1 MANNCSLKF
10 NETKVYT
17 NLKAEVGNDDVLFN
31 SLMSAVID
39 GSRPSGFNKEFETYY
54 VNNYGSIPNTNDE
67 SKEVATAIQ
76 NFYKNRNFNVNEHTT
91 DSAFISDVKS
101 KGYTSTAAKTCG
113 IRTTGNLMLAFY
125 HNDLIKGRLEE
136 HAEDRKDNL
145 ANRVI
150 NRMFGAVAKNIL
162 ETRKIEATKEEIA
175 KVRKQLM
182 NTKSNDFIKIEE
194 EVSKYTPQ
202 LRNQFATLKDMLS
215 DKVKY
220 FTEVFQGDDRLGEIR
235 FKKDDEISQQEVNW
249 NESYSIEDD
258 EALNLDDAAD
268 NGSNSEK
275 DTTTARWEDNGTKSD
290 FMKDFSFAVRSYLS
304 TIPKLSSTEV
314 SADGKYQYDKSNP
327 LGMVDYMDFKS
338 VDNAIKGDIETT
350 NIDAFLKKLEDVAE
364 SNKEYAGLAY
374 LANDLRKKPDFA
386 YKVFQVYRR
395 RTMRKQ
401 QARIDDNT
409 VIPVRSNTRADKL
422 ETLRINYLNDIKST
436 ALNIMIEDTK
446 DILESIKTKIK
457 DYKALQKTKG
467 FDLNKEALSADIIN
481 AIASRLK
488 QYYPSLD
495 KAAIERFARL
505 NGKVDGKAP
514 NIANNLTQLYGY
526 LENTA
531 KYANETLT
539 NKKYLDN
546 KFKEANKI
554 EDKKARKEALDSVRE
569 AYKQGYLS
577 TNTKT
582 YALELAKALAPY
594 SVVNIDSN
602 STNALGNQ
610 SADQINDSM
619 ITNFLNAIKATLTEE
634 QKDGTKVSTELINYG
649 KYKFQGVQYNLSG
662 ILMEHRNENGA
673 IINYGLFYKDKDGNI
688 QITNYAR
695 DMVNI
700 SLFDG
705 AGNPNTKDNVLYSGM
720 SKGDYVYTGFAQYFN
735 AEQNP
740 NMLMGDYFMRIP
752 SDAPKNFVVHAPRY
766 KVDGLFSKMHAIR
779 NAKGEVIGKEV
790 SVDDI
795 NENHPIVQQFKN
807 IFKQEL
813 LDMANF
819 INIVFEVKEN
829 IETLEDGTVVDQRGR
844 IVFNNDN
851 TPMFKKGWGLDA
863 ESARRVFANYHI
875 GKGHKHFIEK
885 KGDGWAFNGLLFKDD
900 RFVLT
905 DYKTGTTTKYG
916 DSLLKYLFPSL
927 YGGAR
932 DGFIPFTINANGE
945 VELNLTADQ
954 EAMITRM
961 VKGFV
966 TDYSNNAIARMS
978 EYKDLDINNLINEKN
993 SIDFAL
999 NHRLMYIAFNDVF
1012 EGDTKFYKDT
1022 QTFLKR
1028 SKESQA
1034 SGVPYGFVD
1043 TSLDLRENSTI
1054 VQGAF
1059 LNTPEVQA
1067 RLKAIGLDVQ
1077 QKTKFNG
1084 ITIKN
1089 TVRTSEECKVAKTYP
1104 DGRIE
1109 GEDGILVK
1117 DLVKNA
1123 KLTLEQARDLMGGP
1137 ILYKPDGTPE
1147 LNKDKSCRRS
1157 GGFSNTTV
1165 NDAQSY
1171 ITFEEWIRRIAGRG
1185 QLNDYL
1191 PLIEAIQDESKEI
1204 PADLLKKF
1212 VQVQKNFYYD
1222 QYYDEKLNTIAPRQI
1237 KNAEFVLVPR
1247 FIRGTQLEQVY
1258 NAMKDNNI
1266 DQLNTEETSKA
1277 GKARVLTIFDEK
1289 TGEVTEEHLKDFN
1302 NKAEDYR
1309 DEYDYNHLYT
1319 QQETPQ
1325 HMNAKNKAGIQIMKK
1340 ILDNIARNSPLY
1352 AYKEDFFNMYVA
1364 NIKDS
1369 FNNLVDELKIP
1380 IDKDGNIKFDES
1392 GNITGLDMQVFF
1404 DKLKDECM
1412 RLGLDSNM
1420 MDFVTL
1426 NASMPIAPNGC
1437 PNPVMPTY
1445 LSNVINKLESISQ
1458 AMFNSAITRQ
1468 ELPGFHAAQITN
1480 VGFKAT
1486 KDQVSYSKELKY
1498 HPNGERYIEIMLPK
1512 SNFGFAKNADGT
1524 YKDVD
1529 EVRDKDGNLIG
1540 GLLKQL
1546 QDAHLDTLIGYRI
1559 PTEGKQSVCVMK
1571 VVGFLD
1577 DAQGSTIVVP
1587 DDWVSQT
1594 GSDFDIDSV
1603 YGIQYNTYIGR
1614 DGNIKRATWKDTVTE
1629 NDWLNYIRRETG
1641 LKLSGIDNET
1651 FENIKTE
1658 AKASTKAEA
1667 RDARKAEIEEIKN
1680 KFDEIESEAYFNLD
1694 DNTKEVIKLIHEK
1707 INEAYGA
1714 KPSKAKY
1721 QEQLEVEIATL
1732 SDRLEDFKDTY
1743 IEEELDAI
1751 KDYIEAKNQILNNV
1765 INGFEL
1771 SDDFDYNAIKSEK
1784 IKSAI
1789 KAYKDEQLR
1798 LAKQV
1803 AKGSRLL
1810 QFEAY
1815 KKKFDSDVI
1824 GNNSRQ
1830 ARNNRLLDDMIHILR
1845 ANESLEE
1852 NLSRSNFESIIAAR
1866 DKVMNPIVKE
1876 VRESRSPYDFL
1887 DQAAYQEDV
1896 MSGAKLKAF
1905 SVTRDT
1911 FCSVCNTVRP
1921 RIADNYVVKIAY
1933 SKDKY
1938 NLKELK
1944 KRFEKVEETDE
1955 GYVVTHNTLGWT
1967 NDNKNVDGYILTAYS
1982 SQTTAHILDAVKEGA
1997 IPNVN
2002 DFTFAVYK
2010 TLVDIGSNY
2019 DTAVGFIM
2027 QPAITRIVNAY
2038 NANKSIYSDK
2048 HNKPIEEAIASLG
2061 KEILNA
2067 YHIKTDKMN
2076 LDDIVARVN
2085 ALLGVKYSLDKHND
2099 ITLSPDELA
2108 KRLLNNDSRPVKEN
2122 KYIKHNT
2129 YSGLIDYND
2138 NSVFVFGSNP
2148 LGINGN
2154 PSKGTGGAALVALNQ
2169 GRVQQGEIMDNTI
2182 SNNGRAYGLTTV
2194 KAPNARNNK
2203 GNQLSI
2209 EEITNNIKKLYQYA
2223 NNNKDK
2229 TFKVAY
2235 TDGKLL
2241 NGHSIEELVNAFI
2254 NAGEIP
2260 NNVLFSDTLN
2270 KYFVKQTNINKENIN
2285 NIATDWTVLFAY
2297 NDLAKLSN
2305 KIGDTARVCNPD
2317 RFGAKQSIFA
2327 TRKVFND
2334 IADLIEDENPALV
2347 VGTSSIVNSIYA
2359 GYDPN
2364 KGLRSYITSDAKSAY
2379 PSLNAFLKYASAP
2392 SILVNR
2398 MLFDTEQD
2406 NFRIANRA
2414 IEVINGSNN
2423 VTEKDYKGFTQY
2435 ILNTAYK
2442 QTDAVVC
2449 NYTYDI
2455 EKKQTVVNKEV
2466 DETDEALRI
2475 MGYGCTPDFT
2485 FNVKDVTN
2493 PTQEEVD
2500 TWSKLSPAQKISWLK
2515 ANSVDAGIFNYINTN
2530 LFNEYEMN
2538 RDGQSRQT
2546 IRFNEDAIDSE
2557 TAYNLFDTA
2566 FSSDNPL
2573 VKLAAMDMIK
2583 YAFVAEGFKI
2593 GRGAINKCIKND
2605 ALRDENT
2612 FVQYNGSRTSVV
2624 AQIKAQI
2631 DNAVARTDLIEQYLR
2646 TDPGVTNVPHK
2657 FMNKKYSSM
2666 FKTVTRGM
2674 YEFSLNDKNNA
2685 IEFGF
2690 ARESNSKVV
2699 PIQFND
2705 YIYITKKEG
2714 NESVTKLYKI
2724 VSPAP
2729 GIGFAYPLN
2738 SLEAGEDREVSIN
2751 NANNSVPLPSYYE
2764 AVIENLM
2771 SDDTDYTLEQLNEL
2785 YKKHIATTKVNK
2797 VKAVTHFDIMA
2808 DANND
2813 NGGAKDAI
2821 NKIIKTFNNYE
2832 GNRIFIQNM
2841 YLYGKTKYDSFTP
2854 PIHVEGETISNDG
2867 ESISINGNFLF
2878 RRATKVSIE
2887 SHNIRTGEHI
2897 EEKPQMVEIVR
2908 ETPMASSR
2916 EEVTLGSASSKL
2928 EQSLRT
2934 TTDSFE
2940 KNIVKELN
2948 RRSGLGDIE
2957 AGKLMRQLRGEGFEQ
2972 STKGYKE
2979 FKDSVFY
2986 SGYAYL
2992 KHKVNSTL
3000 GKFNQFYRDENGNYF
3015 AINSPEVIEAIKNNP
3030 DLQRQFLEAL
3040 ADANAIIDK
3049 FGIINQIK
3057 ADEIENPTL
3066 KFYIEEM
3073 QKMIKELSNTSV
3085 IDDAEVKFGID
3096 YLQKLSNDPNI
3107 QNGIVSIWDGF
3118 HSSGWLDAWFGD
3130 LQEQGN
3136 SLVQVVTRKVM
3147 ADIHAKESQSKDFA
3161 VAFGKHFEDIKARA
3175 AKVGASVDLN
3185 KIFDKNGNIVRNYTD
3200 KFVEDIKELK
3210 RNVAKARVNVQE
3222 NPMEYI
3228 QAKHKLDKFLLD
3240 HVNREYVDSYYQK
3253 LYNEDEFII
3262 NNHPQIYSEYVKL
3275 RETIRQI
3282 NSRRIDGVL
3291 SKEFED
3297 KLVELRTKIDDL
3309 TSQFIGNDYKPAYEY
3324 GFPGIERAPDDSI
3337 IVINQELYDNARKQ
3351 SLNDAIQLDQYLRR
3365 IKDIKE
3371 EYTAKEEK
3379 EGFRDMLDKM
3389 LNIIDNAEVRDS
3401 NGKVTTPASQ
3411 LDTNKEYKK
3420 AKEWI
3425 ANNAHWSVDDILKVQ
3440 IEDAYKKLGITSG
3453 KASKAR
3459 KLIKEKLTKGEQI
3472 YDEFGNIDAS
3482 KFTNT
3487 EIAKIKEDVERNY
3500 GTTNTSLFSDRN
3512 LINSAELTNEAAPSE
3527 FFKMLNSGGRSNP
3540 EYQKI
3545 ITKINDITRKYYNSA
3560 AKIVETSKMSIEDL
3574 KTLADLYD
3582 ELDKTKKKIKTKYG
3596 YDVYEAY
3603 SEYAKEN
3610 VNEKAY
3616 YDEEGEAKKRTEP
3629 EFYTLWKRVN
3639 IRYEVLRDEKGKIV
3653 IDETT
3658 GKAVY
3663 DLTKAPKPN
3672 HWLYTTIAPNDAY
3685 WKDLNKRD
3693 PKEAA
3698 RQKKEVEDKTKA
3710 QEFLSN
3716 TLETINTP
3724 QYYKAKNAALAKG
3737 IDYYK
3742 EWYDNNHVY
3751 NPFTH
3756 AYEALPIWNR
3766 TRVIPSIDNGEYS
3779 PNWTQTT
3786 LTPKAHYKNPN
3797 YIESYTDNENYKTVE
3812 TDDKNGTTH
3821 VPGYDNNLGLNEYE
3835 QEAKQYIQD
3844 TLMQF
3849 AKTETAKRAIASGM
3863 APHRVKKAEHDAKWA
3878 AKQAKEFIG
3887 FSDMLPSGK
3896 DSWYEKIDYSEDR
3909 TIDMPMLMTQL
3920 KNKESVDLDN
3930 IRSTKPK
3937 RETYTSD
3944 EAYEKDLE
3952 AYQKRMDEATKK
3964 NEEIHQ
3970 KLLDRDYIGAIQD
3983 FISAAGHYNAIQDNK
3998 QLLFYTHRMLSKM
4011 KAYDTNLGWNNLRKD
4026 SQTSTSDETSYI
4038 EKADTRLQ
4046 EQFDNWVRRLVYDQ
4060 YKIPQNKLTRN
4071 ASMLQSFTSA
4081 KFMMLNFTGAIGNIT
4096 IGESAIAGEYI
4107 AKEYFTPT
4115 GWLKGKNMWRQAV
4128 PSFIR
4133 GMANEDS
4140 TTLADAL
4147 VKFMNI
4153 VDFDEV
4159 NNRPTVHLD
4168 ADTILNKIRDFMYS
4182 PNSMGEHFMQNGAM
4196 FSMFFDNRMV
4206 KVPDAESNG
4215 RLGYEAM
4222 TWEQYKNKF
4231 HEYAMKNIIGGNE
4244 ELLNKYETF
4253 KKNILA
4259 DDNKKKEYIWNR
4271 RDINTEFAN
4280 LYLTKEQKKQFIA
4293 ERKKLEKEAKVKFEE
4308 LPTVMDQLDLKD
4320 GRLAFKEGS
4329 ILAELQA
4336 KSQDKEVGDGY
4347 MFLGYMKGKVISVN
4361 KKIHGVYDKLG
4372 AAQLEKQW
4380 WGSLAMQYHKHIY
4393 PGVMKH
4399 YRRKGYFNE
4408 ERGTKE
4414 VGCAPAL
4421 FDFLTTPIRQLRYE
4435 KEMSD
4440 GQVEALE
4447 SLQVLLKGYAE
4458 FAMNLQT
4465 NWQLMPKWQRA
4476 SIERAAGDVVGALGG
4491 VCTALAVRCIWD
4503 DDDLKNSLWGN
4514 LMLYEADDLTTQS
4527 MMYNM
4532 LFLPQQ
4538 FDQLWSSPIAGV
4550 TAGKDIMSAC
4560 NNIAAY
4566 VMDDD
4571 YDPNYTSGRYAGQN
4585 KILVKLGRQIP
4596 IYRSLNNLAT
4606 LDKANSYYKTGDNL
4620 LTLINV
4626 KDWANDIRGTS
4637 SLER

>member
-17 NLKAEVGNDDVLFN
+17 NLKAEVGNNEVLFN

-54 VNNYGSIPNTNDE
+54 ANNYGSIPNTNDK

-150 NRMFGAVAKNIL
+150 NRMLGAVAKNIL
-162 ETRKIEATKEEIA
+162 EARKVEATKEEIA

-182 NTKSNDFIKIEE
+182 NTKSNDFIKLEN

-220 FTEVFQGDDRLGEIR
+220 FTQVIQTDDRLGEIR
-235 FKKDDEISQQEVNW
+235 FKKDDDLSQQEADW
-249 NESYSIEDD
+249 SESFDIEDD
-258 EALNLDDAAD
+258 YDLNLNNAAD
-268 NGSNSEK
+268 NVSNNEK

-338 VDNAIKGDIETT
+338 IDNGIKGDIETT
-350 NIDAFLKKLEDVAE
+350 NIDAFLNKLKDVAE

-374 LANDLRKKPDFA
+374 LANDLKKKPDFA

-409 VIPVRSNTRADKL
+409 VVPVRSNTRADKL

-436 ALNIMIEDTK
+436 ALNIMIEDTN
-446 DILESIKTKIK
+446 DILGAIKTKID
-457 DYKALQKTKG
+457 DYKKLQKTKG
-467 FDLNKEALSADIIN
+467 FDLNKQALSADIIN

-505 NGKVDGKAP
+505 NGKDDGKTV
-514 NIANNLTQLYGY
+514 NISNNLTQLYGY

-531 KYANETLT
+531 KYANETLR
-539 NKKYLDN
+539 NKQYLDN
-546 KFKEANKI
+546 RFKEANKI
-554 EDKKARKEALDSVRE
+554 KDKKAKKEALDSVRE

-577 TNTKT
+577 TNTKA

-619 ITNFLNAIKATLTEE
+619 ITNFLNAVKATLTEE

-673 IINYGLFYKDKDGNI
+673 VINYGLFYKDKDGNI

-695 DMVNI
+695 DMINI

-752 SDAPKNFVVHAPRY
+752 SDAPKNFIVNAPRY

-790 SVDDI
+790 SVEDI
-795 NENHPIVQQFKN
+795 NENHPIVQQFRN

-813 LDMANF
+813 LDMINF
-819 INIVFEVKEN
+819 INIVFETNSLGQIKYN
-829 IETLEDGTVVDQRGR
+829 DDGS
-844 IVFNNDN
+844 
-851 TPMFKKGWGLDA
+851 PMFKKGWGLDT

-885 KGDGWAFNGLLFKDD
+885 KGNGWVFNGLLFKDD

-905 DYKTGTTTKYG
+905 DYKTGKTTKYG
-916 DSLLKYLFPSL
+916 DRLLKYLFPSL

-932 DGFIPFTINANGE
+932 DGFIPFTTNANGE
-945 VELNLTADQ
+945 VELNLSADQ

-966 TDYSNNAIARMS
+966 TDYSNNAITRMS

-1059 LNTPEVQA
+1059 LNTPEIQA

-1089 TVRTSEECKVAKTYP
+1089 TVRTSEECKVAKVYP
-1104 DGRIE
+1104 DGRVE

-1123 KLTLEQARDLMGGP
+1123 KLTLDQARDLMGGP
-1137 ILYKPDGTPE
+1137 IMYDNNGKPKLNDDGSYK
-1147 LNKDKSCRRS
+1147 RS

-1222 QYYDEKLNTIAPRQI
+1222 QYYDKELNTIAPRQI

-1247 FIRGTQLEQVY
+1247 FIKGTQLEQVY
-1258 NAMKDNNI
+1258 KAMKDNNI

-1309 DEYDYNHLYT
+1309 EEYDYNHLYT

-1340 ILDNIARNSPLY
+1340 ILDNIDSNSPLY

-1369 FNNLVDELKIP
+1369 FNQLIKELKIP
-1380 IDKDGNIKFDES
+1380 LDKDGNIKFDES
-1392 GNITGLDMQVFF
+1392 GNITGIDMQVFF

-1426 NASMPIAPNGC
+1426 NASMPISANGC

-1512 SNFGFAKNADGT
+1512 SNFGFAKNTDGT

-1546 QDAHLDTLIGYRI
+1546 QDAGLDTLIGYRI

-1614 DGNIKRATWKDTVTE
+1614 DGNIKKATWKDTVTE

-1641 LKLSGIDNET
+1641 LKLSGIDNEK
-1651 FENIKTE
+1651 FENIKAD

-1667 RDARKAEIEEIKN
+1667 RDARKAEITEIKN
-1680 KFDEIESEAYFNLD
+1680 RFDEIESEAYFNLD
-1694 DNTKEVIKLIHEK
+1694 DDTKEVIKLIHEK
-1707 INEAYGA
+1707 INEAYGP

-1721 QEQLEVEIATL
+1721 QEQLEVEISTL
-1732 SDRLEDFKDTY
+1732 TKRLEDFKDTY

-1751 KDYIEAKNQILNNV
+1751 KDYIEAKKQILNNV

-1815 KKKFDSDVI
+1815 KKKFDSDIV
-1824 GNNSRQ
+1824 GNNTRA
-1830 ARNNRLLDDMIHILR
+1830 ARNNRLLDDMIHILQ

-1866 DKVMNPIVKE
+1866 DKVMNPVVKE
-1876 VRESRSPYDFL
+1876 VREARSPYDFL

-1921 RIADNYVVKIAY
+1921 HIADNYVVKIAY
-1933 SKDKY
+1933 NKDKY
-1938 NLKELK
+1938 NLEELQ
-1944 KRFEKVEETDE
+1944 KRFEKVEETDDS
-1955 GYVVTHNTLGWT
+1955 YVVTHNTLGWT

-2010 TLVDIGSNY
+2010 TLADIGSNY

-2061 KEILNA
+2061 KDILNA

-2076 LDDIVARVN
+2076 LEQIVDKVN

-2108 KRLLNNDSRPVKEN
+2108 KRLLNDENRPVK
-2122 KYIKHNT
+2122 
-2129 YSGLIDYND
+2129 G
-2138 NSVFVFGSNP
+2138 SV
-2148 LGINGN
+2148 
-2154 PSKGTGGAALVALNQ
+2154 
-2169 GRVQQGEIMDNTI
+2169 
-2182 SNNGRAYGLTTV
+2182 
-2194 KAPNARNNK
+2194 
-2203 GNQLSI
+2203 
-2209 EEITNNIKKLYQYA
+2209 YQ
-2223 NNNKDK
+2223 
-2229 TFKVAY
+2229 
-2235 TDGKLL
+2235 
-2241 NGHSIEELVNAFI
+2241 H
-2254 NAGEIP
+2254 
-2260 NNVLFSDTLN
+2260 
-2270 KYFVKQTNINKENIN
+2270 
-2285 NIATDWTVLFAY
+2285 DWAVLFAY
-2297 NDLAKLSN
+2297 KDLAKLSD
-2305 KIGDTARVCNPD
+2305 KIGSTARVCNPD

-2359 GYDPN
+2359 GYDPT
-2364 KGLRSYITSDAKSAY
+2364 KGLRSYITSDATSAY

-2442 QTDAVVC
+2442 QTDAVVS
-2449 NYTYDI
+2449 NYTYDV

-2466 DETDEALRI
+2466 EEEDEALRI

-2500 TWSKLSPAQKISWLK
+2500 AWSKLSPAQKISWLK
-2515 ANSVDAGIFNYINTN
+2515 ANSVDSGIFNYINTN

-2546 IRFNEDAIDSE
+2546 IRFNEDAVDNE

-2566 FSSDNPL
+2566 FNSNIPL
-2573 VKLAAMDMIK
+2573 VKLAAMDMVK

-2593 GRGAINKCIKND
+2593 GRGAINKCIKNT

-2612 FVQYNGSRTSVV
+2612 FVQYNGSRTSVI
-2624 AQIKAQI
+2624 AQIKAQV
-2631 DNAVARTDLIEQYLR
+2631 DNAVARTDLVEQYLR

-2657 FMNKKYSSM
+2657 FMSKKYSSI
-2666 FKTVTRGM
+2666 FKPLTRGM
-2674 YEFSLNDKNNA
+2674 YDLSIGKNPSFEDDLIA
-2685 IEFGF
+2685 FGF
-2690 ARESNSKVV
+2690 ARQRYSNDVSTKY
-2699 PIQFND
+2699 ND

-2714 NESVTKLYKI
+2714 NESVTRLYKI

-2729 GIGFAYPLN
+2729 YIAFAYPLN
-2738 SLEAGEDREVSIN
+2738 SLESNEDREVSIN

-2764 AVIENLM
+2764 AVISNLM
-2771 SDDTDYTLEQLNEL
+2771 NSDVADYTLPELNEL
-2785 YKKHIATTKVNK
+2785 YKHHIATTKVNK
-2797 VKAVTHFDIMA
+2797 VKAATHFDIMQ

-2841 YLYGKTKYDSFTP
+2841 YLYDKTKYNSFTP
-2854 PIHVEGETISNDG
+2854 PIHIEGETISNDG
-2867 ESISINGNFLF
+2867 EPISINGNFLF

-2897 EEKPQMVEIVR
+2897 EEKPQLVEIVR

-2916 EEVTLGSASSKL
+2916 EEITLGSASSKL

-2992 KHKVNSTL
+2992 KHKVNNTL
-3000 GKFNQFYRDENGNYF
+3000 GKFSQFYRDDNGNYY
-3015 AINSPEVIEAIKNNP
+3015 AINSPEVIDAIKNNP
-3030 DLQRQFLEAL
+3030 ALQRQFLEAL

-3073 QKMIKELSNTSV
+3073 QKMIKELSNSSI

-3107 QNGIVSIWDGF
+3107 QNGIVSIFDGF
-3118 HSSGWLDAWFGD
+3118 HSSGWFDAWVGD

-3147 ADIHAKESQSKDFA
+3147 ADIRAKESQAKDFA

-3175 AKVGASVDLN
+3175 AKVGASVELN

-3210 RNVAKARVNVQE
+3210 RNLAKARVNVQE

-3275 RETIRQI
+3275 REAIRQI

-3324 GFPGIERAPDDSI
+3324 GFPGTEQAPDGSV
-3337 IVINQELYDNARKQ
+3337 IVTNQEVYDNARKQ
-3351 SLNDAIQLDQYLRR
+3351 SLNDAVQLDQYLRR

-3411 LDTNKEYKK
+3411 LETNKEYKK

-3425 ANNAHWSVDDILKVQ
+3425 ANNAHWSVDDVLKVR
-3440 IEDAYKKLGITSG
+3440 IEDAYKKLGITSS

-3459 KLIKEKLTKGEQI
+3459 ALIKEKLAKGEQI

-3482 KFTNT
+3482 KFTNV
-3487 EIAKIKEDVERNY
+3487 EIAAIKEDVERNY
-3500 GTTNTSLFSDRN
+3500 GTSNTSLFSDRN
-3512 LINSAELTNEAAPSE
+3512 LINSAEPTNEAAPSE

-3545 ITKINDITRKYYNSA
+3545 ITKINNITRKYYNSA

-3574 KTLADLYD
+3574 KALADLYD
-3582 ELDKTKKKIKTKYG
+3582 ELDKTKKKIGGHYG
-3596 YDVYEAY
+3596 YDAYQAY
-3603 SEYAKEN
+3603 SKYAKEN
-3610 VNEKAY
+3610 VNEQAY
-3616 YDEEGEAKKRTEP
+3616 YSEEDEAKKRTEP

-3639 IRYEVLRDEKGKIV
+3639 ARYEVLRDKKGKIMV
-3653 IDETT
+3653 NETT
-3658 GKAVY
+3658 DKAVY

-3685 WKDLNKRD
+3685 WEDLNKRD

-3737 IDYYK
+3737 NAYYK

-3786 LTPKAHYKNPN
+3786 LTPKANYKNPN
-3797 YIESYTDNENYKTVE
+3797 YIEGYTDNENYKTVE

-3863 APHRVKKAEHDAKWA
+3863 APHRAKKAEHDAKWA

-3896 DSWYEKIDYSEDR
+3896 DTWYEKIDYSEDR

-3952 AYQKRMDEATKK
+3952 AYQKRIDEATKK

-3998 QLLFYTHRMLSKM
+3998 QLLFYTHRMLGKM

-4060 YKIPQNKLTRN
+4060 YKIPQNKLTRT

-4081 KFMMLNFTGAIGNIT
+4081 KFMMLNITGGIGNIT
-4096 IGESAIAGEYI
+4096 VGESAIAGEYI

-4159 NNRPTVHLD
+4159 NNRPTVNLD

-4231 HEYAMKNIIGGNE
+4231 HEYAMRNIIGGNE
-4244 ELLNKYETF
+4244 ELFNKYEEF

-4308 LPTVMDQLDLKD
+4308 LPTIMDQLDLKD

-4435 KEMSD
+4435 KEISD

-4447 SLQVLLKGYAE
+4447 SLQVLLKSYAE

-4550 TAGKDIMSAC
+4550 TAGKDIMAAC

-4585 KILVKLGRQIP
+4585 KIIVKLGRQIP

>member
-17 NLKAEVGNDDVLFN
+17 NLKAEVGNNDVLFN

-54 VNNYGSIPNTNDE
+54 ANNYGSIPNTNDE
-67 SKEVATAIQ
+67 SKEVVNAIQ

-125 HNDLIKGRLEE
+125 HNDLIKGRLDE

-150 NRMFGAVAKNIL
+150 NRMLGAVAKNIL
-162 ETRKIEATKEEIA
+162 EARKVESTKEEIA

-182 NTKSNDFIKIEE
+182 NTKSNDFIKLEN

-220 FTEVFQGDDRLGEIR
+220 FTQVIQTDDRLGEIR
-235 FKKDDEISQQEVNW
+235 FKKDDDLSQQEADW
-249 NESYSIEDD
+249 SESFDIEDD
-258 EALNLDDAAD
+258 DDLNLNNAAD
-268 NGSNSEK
+268 NASNNEK
-275 DTTTARWEDNGTKSD
+275 DTTTSRWEDNGTKSD

-327 LGMVDYMDFKS
+327 LGMVDYMDFKVVNS
-338 VDNAIKGDIETT
+338 AIRGDIETT
-350 NIDAFLKKLEDVAE
+350 NIDAFLKKLEDIAE
-364 SNKEYAGLAY
+364 SNKEYAGLTY
-374 LANDLRKKPDFA
+374 LANDLRNKPDFA
-386 YKVFQVYRR
+386 YKLFQVYRR
-395 RTMRKQ
+395 RTIRKQ
-401 QARIDDNT
+401 QVRIDDTT
-409 VIPVRSNTRADKL
+409 VAPARSNTRADKL

-436 ALNIMIEDTK
+436 ALNIMIEDTN
-446 DILESIKTKIK
+446 DILGAIKTKIA
-457 DYKALQKTKG
+457 DYKTLQKTKG
-467 FDLNKEALSADIIN
+467 FDLNKEALSGEIIN
-481 AIASRLK
+481 DIATRLK

-514 NIANNLTQLYGY
+514 NIANNITQLYSY

-531 KYANETLT
+531 KHANITLN
-539 NKKYLDN
+539 NKRNLDN
-546 KFKEANKI
+546 RFKEANKI
-554 EDKKARKEALDSVRE
+554 KDKKARKEALDIVRE

-577 TNTKT
+577 TNTKA
-582 YALELAKALAPY
+582 YALELAKSLAPY

-619 ITNFLNAIKATLTEE
+619 ITNFLNAVKATLIEQ

-649 KYKFQGVQYNLSG
+649 KYKFRGVQYNLSG

-673 IINYGLFYKDKDGNI
+673 ITNYGLFYKDKDGNI

-695 DMVNI
+695 DMINI

-740 NMLMGDYFMRIP
+740 NMIMGDYFMRIP

-766 KVDGLFSKMHAIR
+766 KVDGLFSKMHAIK
-779 NAKGEVIGKEV
+779 NAKGEVIAKEV

-819 INIVFEVKEN
+819 INIVFEVKEKT
-829 IETLEDGTVVDQRGR
+829 ETLEDDTVVDQRGR

-863 ESARRVFANYHI
+863 ESARRVFADYHI
-875 GKGHKHFIEK
+875 AKGHKHFIEK

-905 DYKTGTTTKYG
+905 DYKTGKTTKYG
-916 DSLLKYLFPSL
+916 DKLLKYLFPSL
-927 YGGAR
+927 YGEAR
-932 DGFIPFTINANGE
+932 DGFIPFTTNTNGE

-961 VKGFV
+961 VKGFI
-966 TDYSNNAIARMS
+966 TDYSNDAITRMS
-978 EYKDLDINNLINEKN
+978 EYKELDINNLINEKN

-999 NHRLMYIAFNDVF
+999 NHRLMYIAFNDIF

-1043 TSLDLRENSTI
+1043 TSLDLRKNSTI

-1089 TVRTSEECKVAKTYP
+1089 TVRTSEECKVDTEDTTGKLT
-1104 DGRIE
+1104 DK
-1109 GEDGILVK
+1109 DGILVK
-1117 DLVKNA
+1117 DLVKNT
-1123 KLTLEQARDLMGGP
+1123 KLTVEQARKLM
-1137 ILYKPDGTPE
+1137 K
-1147 LNKDKSCRRS
+1147 
-1157 GGFSNTTV
+1157 GFSGTTV

-1185 QLNDYL
+1185 QLNEYL

-1222 QYYDEKLNTIAPRQI
+1222 QYYDKKLNTIAPRQI

-1258 NAMKDNNI
+1258 EAMKANKI

-1309 DEYDYNHLYT
+1309 EEYDYNHLYT

-1340 ILDNIARNSPLY
+1340 ILDNIDSNSPLY
-1352 AYKEDFFNMYVA
+1352 FYKEDFFNMYVA

-1369 FNNLVDELKIP
+1369 FNKLVDELKIP
-1380 IDKDGNIKFDES
+1380 LDKDGNIKFDEA
-1392 GNITGLDMQVFF
+1392 GNITGVDMQVFF

-1426 NASMPIAPNGC
+1426 NASMPIATNGC

-1445 LSNVINKLESISQ
+1445 LSNVVNKLESISQ

-1480 VGFKAT
+1480 VGFNSKKYTEENPFNLDGIDKTKFDVEVYDREKTPGYKSKALRIYIKGKKKGWFELVKDKEDNNYSVHFKTTTEKIGKVEQDGKIVNPSTKEERNELYTALRNAIPNGANVSTWGSISDGGVYALNKLGKGWKKVGERTIKHKKDDKDIVISVYQKNGLTTSKTLRYHPAT
-1486 KDQVSYSKELKY
+1486 KE
-1498 HPNGERYIEIMLPK
+1498 HPEGERYIEIMIPA

-1524 YKDVD
+1524 YKKSK
-1529 EVRDKDGNLIG
+1529 EE
-1540 GLLKQL
+1540 LLKEL
-1546 QDAHLDTLIGYRI
+1546 QAAGLDTLIGYRI

-1603 YGIQYNTYIGR
+1603 YGIQYNTYI
-1614 DGNIKRATWKDTVTE
+1614 DKHGNIRKQDYSEKLDIYDYANYVNRHLEKADKIKDKSVRE
-1629 NDWLNYIRRETG
+1629 AFEKLNKEIDEQFEKSRKELSEEETQAYDALSDETKELVKAAHKVFESQAVKNPETGKLTKDSYLKQLQFIADYIRTNKTTLDNADNNFISVHEDMVD
-1641 LKLSGIDNET
+1641 SISNEYIDKKT
-1651 FENIKTE
+1651 FK
-1658 AKASTKAEA
+1658 S
-1667 RDARKAEIEEIKN
+1667 D
-1680 KFDEIESEAYFNLD
+1680 
-1694 DNTKEVIKLIHEK
+1694 
-1707 INEAYGA
+1707 
-1714 KPSKAKY
+1714 KAKEILQARIDKFNKAAKKLGIMSY
-1721 QEQLEVEIATL
+1721 KQYLAQNVE
-1732 SDRLEDFKDTY
+1732 
-1743 IEEELDAI
+1743 DANTR
-1751 KDYIEAKNQILNNV
+1751 E
-1765 INGFEL
+1765 
-1771 SDDFDYNAIKSEK
+1771 
-1784 IKSAI
+1784 
-1789 KAYKDEQLR
+1789 
-1798 LAKQV
+1798 
-1803 AKGSRLL
+1803 
-1810 QFEAY
+1810 
-1815 KKKFDSDVI
+1815 
-1824 GNNSRQ
+1824 
-1830 ARNNRLLDDMIHILR
+1830 ARNNRLLDDMIHILK

-1866 DKVMNPIVKE
+1866 DKVMNPIIKE
-1876 VRESRSPYDFL
+1876 VREARSPYDFL

-1911 FCSVCNTVRP
+1911 FCSVCNTVHP
-1921 RIADNYVVKIAY
+1921 HITDKYTIKVAY

-1938 NLKELK
+1938 NLEELQ

-2010 TLVDIGSNY
+2010 TLADIGSNY

-2027 QPAITRIVNAY
+2027 QPAITTIVNAY

-2048 HNKPIEEAIASLG
+2048 HNKPIEEAIKSTGRA
-2061 KEILNA
+2061 ILET
-2067 YHIKTDKMN
+2067 YHINTDKMN
-2076 LDDIVARVN
+2076 LGEIVDRVN
-2085 ALLGVKYSLDKHND
+2085 GLLGTKYSLDKHND

-2108 KRLLNNDSRPVKEN
+2108 KRLLNDKNRPVK
-2122 KYIKHNT
+2122 
-2129 YSGLIDYND
+2129 G
-2138 NSVFVFGSNP
+2138 SV
-2148 LGINGN
+2148 
-2154 PSKGTGGAALVALNQ
+2154 
-2169 GRVQQGEIMDNTI
+2169 
-2182 SNNGRAYGLTTV
+2182 
-2194 KAPNARNNK
+2194 
-2203 GNQLSI
+2203 
-2209 EEITNNIKKLYQYA
+2209 YQ
-2223 NNNKDK
+2223 
-2229 TFKVAY
+2229 
-2235 TDGKLL
+2235 
-2241 NGHSIEELVNAFI
+2241 H
-2254 NAGEIP
+2254 
-2260 NNVLFSDTLN
+2260 
-2270 KYFVKQTNINKENIN
+2270 
-2285 NIATDWTVLFAY
+2285 DWAVLFAY
-2297 NDLAKLSN
+2297 KDIAKLAD
-2305 KIGDTARVCNPD
+2305 KIGSTARVCNPD

-2359 GYDPN
+2359 GYDPT

-2423 VTEKDYKGFTQY
+2423 ITEKDYKGFTQY

-2442 QTDAVVC
+2442 QTDAVVN
-2449 NYTYDI
+2449 NYTYDVD
-2455 EKKQTVVNKEV
+2455 KKQTVVNKEV

-2485 FNVKDVTN
+2485 FDVKDVTN

-2500 TWSKLSPAQKISWLK
+2500 AWSKLSPAQKISWLK
-2515 ANSVDAGIFNYINTN
+2515 ANSVDAGIFDYINTN

-2546 IRFNEDAIDSE
+2546 IRFNEDAVDNE

-2566 FSSDNPL
+2566 FNSDNPL

-2593 GRGAINKCIKND
+2593 GRGAINKCIKNTV
-2605 ALRDENT
+2605 LRDENT
-2612 FVQYNGSRTSVV
+2612 FVQYNGSRTSII
-2624 AQIKAQI
+2624 AQIKAQV
-2631 DNAVARTDLIEQYLR
+2631 DNAVARTDLVEQYLR
-2646 TDPGVTNVPHK
+2646 SDPGVTIVPHK

-2674 YEFSLNDKNNA
+2674 YEFSLDDKDNA

-2690 ARESNSKVV
+2690 ARESNSKFV
-2699 PIQFND
+2699 PIQFNN
-2705 YIYITKKEG
+2705 YIYIINKEG
-2714 NESVTKLYKI
+2714 NETVTRLYKI
-2724 VSPAP
+2724 VSPDLGS

-2738 SLEAGEDREVSIN
+2738 SLESGEDKEVSIN
-2751 NANNSVPLPSYYE
+2751 NANNTVPLPSYYE
-2764 AVIENLM
+2764 TVIDNLM
-2771 SDDTDYTLEQLNEL
+2771 NSEVADYTLDELNEL

-2797 VKAVTHFDIMA
+2797 IKAVTHFDIMS

-2821 NKIIKTFNNYE
+2821 DKIIKTFNDYE

-2854 PIHVEGETISNDG
+2854 PIHVEGETISDG
-2867 ESISINGNFLF
+2867 GEPISVNGNFLF

-2887 SHNIRTGEHI
+2887 SHNIRTGERI
-2897 EEKPQMVEIVR
+2897 EEKPQLVEIVK

-2916 EEVTLGSASSKL
+2916 EEVILGSASSKL

-2992 KHKVNSTL
+2992 KYKVNSTL
-3000 GKFNQFYRDENGNYF
+3000 GKFSQFYRDENGNYY
-3015 AINSPEVIEAIKNNP
+3015 AINSPEVIESIKNNP
-3030 DLQRQFLEAL
+3030 ALQRQFLESL

-3073 QKMIKELSNTSV
+3073 QKMIKELSNSSV

-3107 QNGIVSIWDGF
+3107 QNGLVSIFDGF
-3118 HSSGWLDAWFGD
+3118 HSSGWFDAWVGD

-3147 ADIHAKESQSKDFA
+3147 ADIRAKESQAKDFA
-3161 VAFGKHFEDIKARA
+3161 VAFEKHFEDIKARA

-3210 RNVAKARVNVQE
+3210 RNVAKARVNVQK

-3240 HVNREYVDSYYQK
+3240 HVNREYVDSYYKK

-3275 RETIRQI
+3275 REAIRQI

-3297 KLVELRTKIDDL
+3297 KLVELRTKINDL
-3309 TSQFIGNDYKPAYEY
+3309 TSQFIGNDYKPAYKY
-3324 GFPGIERAPDDSI
+3324 GFPGTEQAPDGSI
-3337 IVINQELYDNARKQ
+3337 IVTNQEVYDNARKQ
-3351 SLNDAIQLDQYLRR
+3351 SLNDAVQLDQYLRR

-3411 LDTNKEYKK
+3411 LETNKEYKK

-3425 ANNAHWSVDDILKVQ
+3425 ANNAHWSVDEVLKVR

-3459 KLIKEKLTKGEQI
+3459 ALIKDKLAKGEQI
-3472 YDEFGNIDAS
+3472 YDAFGNIDAS
-3482 KFTNT
+3482 KFTNI
-3487 EIAKIKEDVERNY
+3487 EIAAIKEDVERNY
-3500 GTTNTSLFSDRN
+3500 GTSNTSLFSDRN
-3512 LINSAELTNEAAPSE
+3512 LINSAEPTNEAAPSE
-3527 FFKMLNSGGRSNP
+3527 FFKMLNSGGMTNP

-3545 ITKINDITRKYYNSA
+3545 ITNINNITRKYYNSA
-3560 AKIVETSKMSIEDL
+3560 TKIVETSKMSIEDL
-3574 KTLADLYD
+3574 KALGDLYD
-3582 ELDKTKKKIKTKYG
+3582 ELDKTKKKKGKGSYDAYQTYSKY
-3596 YDVYEAY
+3596 V
-3603 SEYAKEN
+3603 KEN

-3639 IRYEVLRDEKGKIV
+3639 NRYEVLRDKKGKIV
-3653 IDETT
+3653 IDEAT

-3663 DLTKAPKPN
+3663 DLTKAPTPN
-3672 HWLYTTIAPNDAY
+3672 HWLYTTIATNDAY
-3685 WKDLNKRD
+3685 WEDLNKRD

-3698 RQKKEVEDKTKA
+3698 RQKKEVEDKTNA

-3737 IDYYK
+3737 KAYYK

-3756 AYEALPIWNR
+3756 TYEALPIWNR

-3797 YIESYTDNENYKTVE
+3797 YIEGYTDNENYKTVE

-3821 VPGYDNNLGLNEYE
+3821 VPGYDNDLGLNEYE

-3844 TLMQF
+3844 TLMSF

-3863 APHRVKKAEHDAKWA
+3863 APHRAKKAEHDAKWA

-3896 DSWYEKIDYSEDR
+3896 DTWYEKIDYSEDR
-3909 TIDMPMLMTQL
+3909 TIDMPMLITQL

-3937 RETYTSD
+3937 RETYASD

-3952 AYQKRMDEATKK
+3952 AYQKRIDEATKK
-3964 NEEIHQ
+3964 NKEIHQ

-3998 QLLFYTHRMLSKM
+3998 QLLFYTHRMLGKM

-4060 YKIPQNKLTRN
+4060 YKIPQNKLTRT

-4081 KFMMLNFTGAIGNIT
+4081 KFMMLNITGGIGNIT

-4115 GWLKGKNMWRQAV
+4115 GWLKGKNMWRQAI

-4168 ADTILNKIRDFMYS
+4168 ADTVLNKIRDFMYS

-4231 HEYAMKNIIGGNE
+4231 HEYAMKNIIGGND
-4244 ELLNKYETF
+4244 ELLNKYEEF

-4308 LPTVMDQLDLKD
+4308 LPTIMDQVDLKD

-4336 KSQDKEVGDGY
+4336 KSQDKEIGDGY

-4435 KEMSD
+4435 KEISD

-4491 VCTALAVRCIWD
+4491 ICTALAVRCIWD
-4503 DDDLKNSLWGN
+4503 DDDLKNSLWSN

-4550 TAGKDIMSAC
+4550 TAGKDIMAAC
-4560 NNIAAY
+4560 NNIASY

-4585 KILVKLGRQIP
+4585 KIIVKLGRQIP

-4626 KDWANDIRGTS
+4626 KDLANDIRGTS

>member
-54 VNNYGSIPNTNDE
+54 ANNYGSIPNTNDE

-150 NRMFGAVAKNIL
+150 NRMLGAVATNIL
-162 ETRKIEATKEEIA
+162 EARKVEATKEEIA

-182 NTKSNDFIKIEE
+182 NTKSNDFVKLED
-194 EVSKYTPQ
+194 EVSKTTPQ

-220 FTEVFQGDDRLGEIR
+220 FTQVIQTDDRLGEIR
-235 FKKDDEISQQEVNW
+235 FKKDDDLSQQEADW
-249 NESYSIEDD
+249 SESFDIEDD
-258 EALNLDDAAD
+258 DDLNLNNAAD
-268 NGSNSEK
+268 NASNNEK
-275 DTTTARWEDNGTKSD
+275 DTTTARWEDNGTKCD

-327 LGMVDYMDFKS
+327 LGMVDYMDFKVVNS
-338 VDNAIKGDIETT
+338 AIRGDIETT
-350 NIDAFLKKLEDVAE
+350 NIDAFLKKLEDIAK

-374 LANDLRKKPDFA
+374 LANDLKKKPDFA
-386 YKVFQVYRR
+386 YKLFQVYRR
-395 RTMRKQ
+395 RTIRKQ
-401 QARIDDNT
+401 QVRIDDNSVSPT
-409 VIPVRSNTRADKL
+409 RSNNRADKL

-436 ALNIMIEDTK
+436 ALNIMIEDTN
-446 DILESIKTKIK
+446 DILGAIKTKID
-457 DYKALQKTKG
+457 DYKTLQKTKG
-467 FDLNKEALSADIIN
+467 FDLNKQALSADIIN

-505 NGKVDGKAP
+505 NGKVDGKTP

-531 KYANETLT
+531 KYANETLN
-539 NKKYLDN
+539 NKRNLDN
-546 KFKEANKI
+546 RFKEANKI
-554 EDKKARKEALDSVRE
+554 KDKKAKKEALDSVRE

-577 TNTKT
+577 TNTKA
-582 YALELAKALAPY
+582 YALELAKFLAPY

-619 ITNFLNAIKATLTEE
+619 ITNFLNAVKATLTEQ
-634 QKDGTKVSTELINYG
+634 QKDGSKVSTELINYG

-662 ILMEHRNENGA
+662 ILMEHRDENGA
-673 IINYGLFYKDKDGNI
+673 VINYGLFYKDKEGNI

-740 NMLMGDYFMRIP
+740 KMLMGDYFMRIP

-766 KVDGLFSKMHAIR
+766 KVDGLFSKMHAIK
-779 NAKGEVIGKEV
+779 NAKGEVIAKEV

-795 NENHPIVQQFKN
+795 NENHPIVQQFRN

-813 LDMANF
+813 LDMVNF

-829 IETLEDGTVVDQRGR
+829 TETLKDGTVVDQRGR

-916 DSLLKYLFPSL
+916 DDLLKYLFPSL

-932 DGFIPFTINANGE
+932 DGFIPFTTNANGE

-966 TDYSNNAIARMS
+966 TDYSNNAITRMS

-999 NHRLMYIAFNDVF
+999 NHRLMYIAFNDIF

-1054 VQGAF
+1054 IQGAF
-1059 LNTPEVQA
+1059 LNTPEVQS

-1104 DGRIE
+1104 DGKVE

-1123 KLTLEQARDLMGGP
+1123 KLTLDQARDLMGGT
-1137 ILYKPDGTPE
+1137 IMYDNNGKPKLNADG
-1147 LNKDKSCRRS
+1147 SYRRS
-1157 GGFSNTTV
+1157 GGFSNTTI

-1204 PADLLKKF
+1204 PADLLNKF

-1222 QYYDEKLNTIAPRQI
+1222 QYYDDKLNTIAPRQI

-1258 NAMKDNNI
+1258 EAMKANKI

-1309 DEYDYNHLYT
+1309 EEYDYNHLYT

-1340 ILDNIARNSPLY
+1340 ILDNIDSNSPLH

-1369 FNNLVDELKIP
+1369 FNKLVDELKISL
-1380 IDKDGNIKFDES
+1380 DEDGNIKFDES
-1392 GNITGLDMQVFF
+1392 GNITGVDMQVFF

-1426 NASMPIAPNGC
+1426 NASMPIAANGC

-1445 LSNVINKLESISQ
+1445 LSNVVNKLESISQ
-1458 AMFNSAITRQ
+1458 AIFNSAITRQ

-1498 HPNGERYIEIMLPK
+1498 HPNGERYIEIMLPA

-1524 YKDVD
+1524 YKKSK
-1529 EVRDKDGNLIG
+1529 EE
-1540 GLLKQL
+1540 LLKEL
-1546 QDAHLDTLIGYRI
+1546 QDAGLDTLIGYRI

-1587 DDWVSQT
+1587 DDWVAQT

-1603 YGIQYNTYIGR
+1603 YGIQYNTYIDK
-1614 DGNIKRATWKDTVTE
+1614 DGDIQKIAYKESFGKLYDDYIKE
-1629 NDWLNYIRRETG
+1629 QLND
-1641 LKLSGIDNET
+1641 
-1651 FENIKTE
+1651 E
-1658 AKASTKAEA
+1658 AKAKLEEAVKNGVNESTALANAAQEYGLLSREEFSKANS
-1667 RDARKAEIEEIKN
+1667 IEEK
-1680 KFDEIESEAYFNLD
+1680 
-1694 DNTKEVIKLIHEK
+1694 
-1707 INEAYGA
+1707 
-1714 KPSKAKY
+1714 
-1721 QEQLEVEIATL
+1721 
-1732 SDRLEDFKDTY
+1732 
-1743 IEEELDAI
+1743 
-1751 KDYIEAKNQILNNV
+1751 
-1765 INGFEL
+1765 
-1771 SDDFDYNAIKSEK
+1771 
-1784 IKSAI
+1784 
-1789 KAYKDEQLR
+1789 
-1798 LAKQV
+1798 
-1803 AKGSRLL
+1803 
-1810 QFEAY
+1810 
-1815 KKKFDSDVI
+1815 
-1824 GNNSRQ
+1824 NSRE
-1830 ARNNRLLDDMIHILR
+1830 ARNNRLLDDMIHILQ

-1866 DKVMNPIVKE
+1866 DKVMNPVVKE
-1876 VRESRSPYDFL
+1876 VREARSPYDFL

-1911 FCSVCNTVRP
+1911 FCSVCNTVHP
-1921 RIADNYVVKIAY
+1921 HITDKYTIKVAY

-1938 NLKELK
+1938 NLEELQ

-2010 TLVDIGSNY
+2010 TLADIGSNY

-2027 QPAITRIVNAY
+2027 QPAITKIVNAY

-2048 HNKPIEEAIASLG
+2048 HNKPIEEAIRSLG
-2061 KEILNA
+2061 KEILNT
-2067 YHIKTDKMN
+2067 YHINTDKMN
-2076 LDDIVARVN
+2076 LGEIVARVN
-2085 ALLGVKYSLDKHND
+2085 GLLGTKYSLDKHND
-2099 ITLSPDELA
+2099 IILSPDELA
-2108 KRLLNNDSRPVKEN
+2108 KRLLNDENRPVK
-2122 KYIKHNT
+2122 
-2129 YSGLIDYND
+2129 
-2138 NSVFVFGSNP
+2138 GS
-2148 LGINGN
+2148 I
-2154 PSKGTGGAALVALNQ
+2154 
-2169 GRVQQGEIMDNTI
+2169 
-2182 SNNGRAYGLTTV
+2182 
-2194 KAPNARNNK
+2194 
-2203 GNQLSI
+2203 
-2209 EEITNNIKKLYQYA
+2209 YQ
-2223 NNNKDK
+2223 
-2229 TFKVAY
+2229 
-2235 TDGKLL
+2235 
-2241 NGHSIEELVNAFI
+2241 H
-2254 NAGEIP
+2254 
-2260 NNVLFSDTLN
+2260 
-2270 KYFVKQTNINKENIN
+2270 
-2285 NIATDWTVLFAY
+2285 DWGVLFAY
-2297 NDLAKLSN
+2297 NDLAKLSD
-2305 KIGDTARVCNPD
+2305 KIGSTARVCNPD

-2359 GYDPN
+2359 GYDPT
-2364 KGLRSYITSDAKSAY
+2364 KGLRSYITSNAKSAY

-2414 IEVINGSNN
+2414 IEIINGSNN

-2435 ILNTAYK
+2435 ILNAAYK
-2442 QTDAVVC
+2442 QTDAVVN
-2449 NYTYDI
+2449 NYTYDV
-2455 EKKQTVVNKEV
+2455 EKKQTIVNKEF

-2493 PTQEEVD
+2493 PTQEEVNA
-2500 TWSKLSPAQKISWLK
+2500 WSKLSPAQKISWLK
-2515 ANSVDAGIFNYINTN
+2515 SNSVDAGIFNYINTN

-2546 IRFNEDAIDSE
+2546 IRFNEDAVDNE

-2573 VKLAAMDMIK
+2573 VKLAAMDMVK

-2593 GRGAINKCIKND
+2593 GRGAINKCIKNT

-2612 FVQYNGSRTSVV
+2612 FVQFNGARTSII
-2624 AQIKAQI
+2624 AQIKAQV
-2631 DNAVARTDLIEQYLR
+2631 DNAVYRTDLVEQYLR
-2646 TDPGVTNVPHK
+2646 SDPGVSNVPHK

-2666 FKTVTRGM
+2666 FETVTRGM
-2674 YEFSLNDKNNA
+2674 YEFSLDDKDNA

-2690 ARESNSKVV
+2690 ARESNAEFV
-2699 PIQFND
+2699 PIQFNN

-2714 NESVTKLYKI
+2714 NESVTRLYKI
-2724 VSPAP
+2724 VSPDLGS

-2738 SLEAGEDREVSIN
+2738 GLEAGEDREVSIN

-2764 AVIENLM
+2764 AVIDNLM
-2771 SDDTDYTLEQLNEL
+2771 NSEVADYTLDELNEL
-2785 YKKHIATTKVNK
+2785 YKKHVATTKVNK
-2797 VKAVTHFDIMA
+2797 LKAVTHFDIMS

-2854 PIHVEGETISNDG
+2854 PIHVEGETISNGG
-2867 ESISINGNFLF
+2867 EPISINGNFLF

-2897 EEKPQMVEIVR
+2897 EEKPQLVEIVR

-3000 GKFNQFYRDENGNYF
+3000 GKFSQFYRDENGNYF
-3015 AINSPEVIEAIKNNP
+3015 AINSPEVINVIKNNP
-3030 DLQRQFLEAL
+3030 ALQRQFLETL
-3040 ADANAIIDK
+3040 ADANAIVDK

-3066 KFYIEEM
+3066 KFYIDEM
-3073 QKMIKELSNTSV
+3073 QKMIKELSNSSI
-3085 IDDAEVKFGID
+3085 IDDAEVKFGLD

-3107 QNGIVSIWDGF
+3107 QNGLISIYDGF

-3147 ADIHAKESQSKDFA
+3147 ADIRAKESQAKDFA
-3161 VAFGKHFEDIKARA
+3161 IAFGKHFEDIKARA
-3175 AKVGASVDLN
+3175 AKVGASVDIN

-3275 RETIRQI
+3275 REAIRQI

-3291 SKEFED
+3291 NKEFED
-3297 KLVELRTKIDDL
+3297 KLVELRTKINDL
-3309 TSQFIGNDYKPAYEY
+3309 TSQFIGDEYKPDFRE
-3324 GFPGIERAPDDSI
+3324 GFPGTSKAPDESI
-3337 IVINQELYDNARKQ
+3337 IITNQEVYDNARKL
-3351 SLNDAIQLDQYLRR
+3351 SLNDAVQLNQYLRR

-3371 EYTAKEEK
+3371 EYNAKEEK

-3411 LDTNKEYKK
+3411 LDANKEYKK

-3425 ANNAHWSVDDILKVQ
+3425 AINAHWSVDDVLKVR
-3440 IEDAYKKLGITSG
+3440 IENAYKKLGITNF

-3459 KLIKEKLTKGEQI
+3459 AFIKDKLAKGEQI

-3487 EIAKIKEDVERNY
+3487 EIAAIKKDVERNY
-3500 GTTNTSLFSDRN
+3500 GTNNTSLFSDRN
-3512 LINSAELTNEAAPSE
+3512 LINSAEPTNEAAPSE
-3527 FFKMLNSGGRSNP
+3527 FFKMLNSGGMTNP

-3545 ITKINDITRKYYNSA
+3545 ITKINNITRKYYNSA

-3574 KTLADLYD
+3574 KALGDLYD
-3582 ELDKTKKKIKTKYG
+3582 ELDKTKKHKGKG
-3596 YDVYEAY
+3596 SYDAYQAY
-3603 SEYAKEN
+3603 SKYAKEN
-3610 VNEKAY
+3610 VNEQAY
-3616 YDEEGEAKKRTEP
+3616 YSEEDEAKKRTEP

-3639 IRYEVLRDEKGKIV
+3639 ARYEVLRDKKGKIV

-3663 DLTKAPKPN
+3663 DLTKAPTPN

-3685 WKDLNKRD
+3685 WEDLNKD
-3693 PKEAA
+3693 NPKEAA

-3737 IDYYK
+3737 IAYYK

-3797 YIESYTDNENYKTVE
+3797 YIEGYTDNENYKTVE

-3821 VPGYDNNLGLNEYE
+3821 VPGYDNNLELNEYE

-3844 TLMQF
+3844 TLMSF

-3863 APHRVKKAEHDAKWA
+3863 APHRAKKAEPDAKWA

-3937 RETYTSD
+3937 RETYASD

-3952 AYQKRMDEATKK
+3952 AYQKRIDEATKK

-3998 QLLFYTHRMLSKM
+3998 QLLFYTHRMLGKM

-4060 YKIPQNKLTRN
+4060 YKIPQNKLTRT

-4081 KFMMLNFTGAIGNIT
+4081 KFMMLNITGGIGNIT
-4096 IGESAIAGEYI
+4096 VGESAIAGEYI

-4115 GWLKGKNMWRQAV
+4115 GWLKGKNMWRHAI

-4168 ADTILNKIRDFMYS
+4168 ADSVLNKIRDFMYS

-4231 HEYAMKNIIGGNE
+4231 HEYAMRNIIGGNE

-4253 KKNILA
+4253 KKDILA
-4259 DDNKKKEYIWNR
+4259 DDNKKKEYVWNR

-4280 LYLTKEQKKQFIA
+4280 LYLTKEQKKQFIT

-4308 LPTVMDQLDLKD
+4308 LPTVMEQVDLKD

-4336 KSQDKEVGDGY
+4336 KSKDKEVGDGY

-4414 VGCAPAL
+4414 IGCAPAL
-4421 FDFLTTPIRQLRYE
+4421 FDFLTTPIRKLRYE

-4440 GQVEALE
+4440 GQVEVLE

-4491 VCTALAVRCIWD
+4491 ICTALAVRCIWD

-4514 LMLYEADDLTTQS
+4514 LMLYEADELTTQS

-4550 TAGKDIMSAC
+4550 TAGKDIMAAC

-4585 KILVKLGRQIP
+4585 KIIVKLGRQIP

-4620 LTLINV
+4620 LTLINI

>member
-54 VNNYGSIPNTNDE
+54 ANNYGSIPNTNDE
-67 SKEVATAIQ
+67 SKEVTTAIQ
-76 NFYKNRNFNVNEHTT
+76 NFYANTNFDVNAHTT

-150 NRMFGAVAKNIL
+150 NRMLGAVAKNIL
-162 ETRKIEATKEEIA
+162 EARKVEATKEEIV

-182 NTKSNDFIKIEE
+182 NTKSNDFIKLED
-194 EVSKYTPQ
+194 EVSKTTPQ

-220 FTEVFQGDDRLGEIR
+220 FTQVIQTDDRLGEIR
-235 FKKDDEISQQEVNW
+235 FKKDDDLSQQEADW
-249 NESYSIEDD
+249 SESFDIEDD
-258 EALNLDDAAD
+258 EDLNLNNAAD
-268 NGSNSEK
+268 NASNNEK

-327 LGMVDYMDFKS
+327 LGMVDYMDFKVVNS
-338 VDNAIKGDIETT
+338 AIRGDIETT
-350 NIDAFLKKLEDVAE
+350 NIDAFLKKLEDIAE
-364 SNKEYAGLAY
+364 SNKEYAGLVY
-374 LANDLRKKPDFA
+374 LANDLKKKPDFA
-386 YKVFQVYRR
+386 YKLFQVYRR
-395 RTMRKQ
+395 RTIRKQ
-401 QARIDDNT
+401 QVRIDDT
-409 VIPVRSNTRADKL
+409 AVSPTRSNNRADKL

-436 ALNIMIEDTK
+436 ALNIMIEDTN
-446 DILESIKTKIK
+446 DILGAIKTKID
-457 DYKALQKTKG
+457 DYKTLQKTKG

-531 KYANETLT
+531 KYANETLN
-539 NKKYLDN
+539 NKRNLDN
-546 KFKEANKI
+546 RFKEANKI
-554 EDKKARKEALDSVRE
+554 KDKKAKKEALDSVHE

-577 TNTKT
+577 TNTKA
-582 YALELAKALAPY
+582 YALELAKSLAPY

-619 ITNFLNAIKATLTEE
+619 ITNFLNAVKATLTEQ

-662 ILMEHRNENGA
+662 ILMEHRDENGA
-673 IINYGLFYKDKDGNI
+673 VINYGLFYKDKDGNI

-740 NMLMGDYFMRIP
+740 KMLMGDYFMRIP

-779 NAKGEVIGKEV
+779 NPKGEVIGKEV

-829 IETLEDGTVVDQRGR
+829 TETLEDGTVVDQRGR

-916 DSLLKYLFPSL
+916 DDLLKYLFPSL

-932 DGFIPFTINANGE
+932 DGFIPFTTNANGE
-945 VELNLTADQ
+945 VELNLSADQ
-954 EAMITRM
+954 EAMITKM

-966 TDYSNNAIARMS
+966 TDYSNNAITRMS

-999 NHRLMYIAFNDVF
+999 NHRLMYIAFNDIF

-1104 DGRIE
+1104 DGKVE

-1137 ILYKPDGTPE
+1137 IMYDNNGKPKLNADG
-1147 LNKDKSCRRS
+1147 SYRRS
-1157 GGFSNTTV
+1157 GGFSNTTI

-1258 NAMKDNNI
+1258 EAMKANKI

-1309 DEYDYNHLYT
+1309 EEYDYNHLYT

-1340 ILDNIARNSPLY
+1340 ILDNIDSNSPLH

-1369 FNNLVDELKIP
+1369 FNKLVDELKIP
-1380 IDKDGNIKFDES
+1380 LDEDGNIKFDEA
-1392 GNITGLDMQVFF
+1392 GNITGVDMQVFF

-1426 NASMPIAPNGC
+1426 NASIPIATNGC

-1445 LSNVINKLESISQ
+1445 LSNVVNKLESISQ

-1498 HPNGERYIEIMLPK
+1498 HPNGERYIEIMLPA

-1524 YKDVD
+1524 YKKSK
-1529 EVRDKDGNLIG
+1529 EE
-1540 GLLKQL
+1540 LLKEL
-1546 QDAHLDTLIGYRI
+1546 QDAGLDTLIGYRI

-1603 YGIQYNTYIGR
+1603 YGIQYNTYI
-1614 DGNIKRATWKDTVTE
+1614 DKHGNIRKQDYSEKLDIYDYANYVNRHLEKADKIKDKSIKE
-1629 NDWLNYIRRETG
+1629 AFEKLNKEIDEQFEKSRKELAEEETQAYDVLSNETKELVKAAHKAFESQAVKNPETGKLTKDSYLKQLQFVADYIRT
-1641 LKLSGIDNET
+1641 N
-1651 FENIKTE
+1651 KT
-1658 AKASTKAEA
+1658 
-1667 RDARKAEIEEIKN
+1667 
-1680 KFDEIESEAYFNLD
+1680 NLD
-1694 DNTKEVIKLIHEK
+1694 AADDNFISVHED
-1707 INEAYGA
+1707 IVDSISNEYID
-1714 KPSKAKY
+1714 KKTFKSDKAKEILQARIDKFNKAAKKLGIMSY
-1721 QEQLEVEIATL
+1721 KQYLAQNVEGANT
-1732 SDRLEDFKDTY
+1732 RE
-1743 IEEELDAI
+1743 
-1751 KDYIEAKNQILNNV
+1751 
-1765 INGFEL
+1765 
-1771 SDDFDYNAIKSEK
+1771 
-1784 IKSAI
+1784 
-1789 KAYKDEQLR
+1789 
-1798 LAKQV
+1798 
-1803 AKGSRLL
+1803 
-1810 QFEAY
+1810 
-1815 KKKFDSDVI
+1815 
-1824 GNNSRQ
+1824 
-1830 ARNNRLLDDMIHILR
+1830 ARNNRLLDDMIHILQ

-1876 VRESRSPYDFL
+1876 VREARSPYDFL

-1911 FCSVCNTVRP
+1911 FCSVCNTVHP
-1921 RIADNYVVKIAY
+1921 HITDKYTIKIVY

-1938 NLKELK
+1938 NLEELQ
-1944 KRFEKVEETDE
+1944 KRFEKVEETNE
-1955 GYVVTHNTLGWT
+1955 GYMVTHNTLGWT

-2010 TLVDIGSNY
+2010 TLADIGSNY

-2048 HNKPIEEAIASLG
+2048 HNKPIEEAIRSLG

-2067 YHIKTDKMN
+2067 YHINTDKMN
-2076 LDDIVARVN
+2076 LGEIIARVN
-2085 ALLGVKYSLDKHND
+2085 GLLGTKYSLDKHND

-2108 KRLLNNDSRPVKEN
+2108 KRLLNDKNRPVK
-2122 KYIKHNT
+2122 
-2129 YSGLIDYND
+2129 
-2138 NSVFVFGSNP
+2138 GS
-2148 LGINGN
+2148 I
-2154 PSKGTGGAALVALNQ
+2154 
-2169 GRVQQGEIMDNTI
+2169 
-2182 SNNGRAYGLTTV
+2182 
-2194 KAPNARNNK
+2194 
-2203 GNQLSI
+2203 
-2209 EEITNNIKKLYQYA
+2209 YQ
-2223 NNNKDK
+2223 
-2229 TFKVAY
+2229 
-2235 TDGKLL
+2235 
-2241 NGHSIEELVNAFI
+2241 H
-2254 NAGEIP
+2254 
-2260 NNVLFSDTLN
+2260 
-2270 KYFVKQTNINKENIN
+2270 
-2285 NIATDWTVLFAY
+2285 DWAVLFAY
-2297 NDLAKLSN
+2297 NDLAKLSD
-2305 KIGDTARVCNPD
+2305 KIGATARVCNPD

-2347 VGTSSIVNSIYA
+2347 IGTSSIVNSIYA
-2359 GYDPN
+2359 GYDPT
-2364 KGLRSYITSDAKSAY
+2364 KGLRSYITSNAKSAY

-2435 ILNTAYK
+2435 ILNAAYK
-2442 QTDAVVC
+2442 QTDAVVN
-2449 NYTYDI
+2449 NYTYDV
-2455 EKKQTVVNKEV
+2455 EKKQTVVNKEF

-2493 PTQEEVD
+2493 PTQEEVNA
-2500 TWSKLSPAQKISWLK
+2500 WSKLSPAQKISWLK

-2546 IRFNEDAIDSE
+2546 IRFNEDAVDNE

-2593 GRGAINKCIKND
+2593 GRGAINKCIKNT

-2612 FVQYNGSRTSVV
+2612 FVQFNGARTSII
-2624 AQIKAQI
+2624 AQIKAQV
-2631 DNAVARTDLIEQYLR
+2631 DNIVSRTDLIEQYLR
-2646 TDPGVTNVPHK
+2646 SDPGVSNVPHK
-2657 FMNKKYSSM
+2657 FMNKKYSSI

-2674 YEFSLNDKNNA
+2674 YEFGLDDKDNA

-2690 ARESNSKVV
+2690 ARESNAKFV
-2699 PIQFND
+2699 PIQFNN

-2714 NESVTKLYKI
+2714 NESVTRLYKI
-2724 VSPAP
+2724 VSPDLGS

-2738 SLEAGEDREVSIN
+2738 GLEAGEDKEVSIN
-2751 NANNSVPLPSYYE
+2751 NANNTVPLPSYYE
-2764 AVIENLM
+2764 AVIDNLM
-2771 SDDTDYTLEQLNEL
+2771 NSEVADYTLDELNEL
-2785 YKKHIATTKVNK
+2785 YKKHVATTKVNK
-2797 VKAVTHFDIMA
+2797 VKAVTHFDIMS

-2821 NKIIKTFNNYE
+2821 DKIIKTFNDYE

-2841 YLYGKTKYDSFTP
+2841 YLYDKTKYDSFTP
-2854 PIHVEGETISNDG
+2854 PIHVEGETISNGG
-2867 ESISINGNFLF
+2867 EPISINGNFLF

-2897 EEKPQMVEIVR
+2897 EEKPQLVEIVR

-3000 GKFNQFYRDENGNYF
+3000 GKFSQFYRDENGNYF
-3015 AINSPEVIEAIKNNP
+3015 AINSPEVINVIKNNP
-3030 DLQRQFLEAL
+3030 ALQRQFLETL
-3040 ADANAIIDK
+3040 ADANAIVDK

-3066 KFYIEEM
+3066 KFYIDEM
-3073 QKMIKELSNTSV
+3073 QKMIKELSNSSI
-3085 IDDAEVKFGID
+3085 IDDAEVKFGLD

-3107 QNGIVSIWDGF
+3107 QNGIVSIYDGF

-3147 ADIHAKESQSKDFA
+3147 ADIRAKESQAKDFA

-3228 QAKHKLDKFLLD
+3228 QVKHKLDKFLLD

-3253 LYNEDEFII
+3253 LYDEDEFII

-3275 RETIRQI
+3275 REAIRQI

-3297 KLVELRTKIDDL
+3297 KLVELRTKINDL
-3309 TSQFIGNDYKPAYEY
+3309 TSQFIGDEYKPDFRE
-3324 GFPGIERAPDDSI
+3324 GFPGTSKAPDESI
-3337 IVINQELYDNARKQ
+3337 IITNQEVYDNARKL

-3371 EYTAKEEK
+3371 EYTDKEEK
-3379 EGFRDMLDKM
+3379 EGFRDMLNKM

-3425 ANNAHWSVDDILKVQ
+3425 ANNAHWSVDDVLKVR
-3440 IEDAYKKLGITSG
+3440 IEDAYKKLGIINF

-3459 KLIKEKLTKGEQI
+3459 AFIKDKLAKGEQI

-3487 EIAKIKEDVERNY
+3487 EIAAIKEDVERNY

-3512 LINSAELTNEAAPSE
+3512 LINSAEPTNEAAPSE
-3527 FFKMLNSGGRSNP
+3527 FFKMLNSGNMTNP

-3545 ITKINDITRKYYNSA
+3545 ITKINNITRKYYNSA

-3574 KTLADLYD
+3574 KALGDLYD
-3582 ELDKTKKKIKTKYG
+3582 ELDKTKKHKGKG
-3596 YDVYEAY
+3596 SYDAY
-3603 SEYAKEN
+3603 QTYSKYAKEN
-3610 VNEKAY
+3610 VNEQAY
-3616 YDEEGEAKKRTEP
+3616 YSEEDEAKKRTEP

-3639 IRYEVLRDEKGKIV
+3639 ARYEVLRDKKGKIV

-3663 DLTKAPKPN
+3663 DLTKAPTPN

-3685 WKDLNKRD
+3685 WEDLNKD
-3693 PKEAA
+3693 NPKEAA

-3737 IDYYK
+3737 IAYYK

-3766 TRVIPSIDNGEYS
+3766 TRVIHSIDNGEYS

-3797 YIESYTDNENYKTVE
+3797 YIEGYINNENYKTVE

-3844 TLMQF
+3844 TLMSF

-3863 APHRVKKAEHDAKWA
+3863 APHRAKKAEHDAKWA

-3937 RETYTSD
+3937 RETYASD

-3952 AYQKRMDEATKK
+3952 AYQKRIDEAIKK

-3998 QLLFYTHRMLSKM
+3998 QLLFYTHRMLGKM

-4060 YKIPQNKLTRN
+4060 YKIPQNKLTRT

-4081 KFMMLNFTGAIGNIT
+4081 KFMMLNITGGIGNIT
-4096 IGESAIAGEYI
+4096 VGESAIAGEYI

-4115 GWLKGKNMWRQAV
+4115 GWLKGKNMWRQAI

-4168 ADTILNKIRDFMYS
+4168 ADTVLNKIRDFMYS
-4182 PNSMGEHFMQNGAM
+4182 PNSMGEHFMQNGTM

-4231 HEYAMKNIIGGNE
+4231 HEYAMRNIIGGNE

-4253 KKNILA
+4253 KKDILA
-4259 DDNKKKEYIWNR
+4259 DDNKKKEYVWNR

-4280 LYLTKEQKKQFIA
+4280 LYLTKEQKKQFIT

-4308 LPTVMDQLDLKD
+4308 LPTVMDQVDLKD
-4320 GRLAFKEGS
+4320 GRLTFKEGS

-4336 KSQDKEVGDGY
+4336 KSKDKEVGDGY

-4414 VGCAPAL
+4414 IGCAPAL
-4421 FDFLTTPIRQLRYE
+4421 FDFLTTPIRKLRYE

-4440 GQVEALE
+4440 GQVETLE
-4447 SLQVLLKGYAE
+4447 SLQVLLKGYVE
-4458 FAMNLQT
+4458 FATNLQT
-4465 NWQLMPKWQRA
+4465 NLQLMPKWQRA
-4476 SIERAAGDVVGALGG
+4476 SIERAAGDVIGALGG
-4491 VCTALAVRCIWD
+4491 ICTALAVRCIWD

-4514 LMLYEADDLTTQS
+4514 LMLYEADELTTQS

-4550 TAGKDIMSAC
+4550 TAGKDIMTAC

-4585 KILVKLGRQIP
+4585 KIVVKLGRQIP
-4596 IYRSLNNLAT
+4596 IYRSINNLVT

-4620 LTLINV
+4620 LTLINI

>member
-54 VNNYGSIPNTNDE
+54 ANNYGSIPNTNDE
-67 SKEVATAIQ
+67 SKEVVTAIQ
-76 NFYKNRNFNVNEHTT
+76 NFYKNRNFNVNEYTT

-113 IRTTGNLMLAFY
+113 IRITGNLMLAFY

-150 NRMFGAVAKNIL
+150 NRMLGAVATNIL
-162 ETRKIEATKEEIA
+162 EARKVEATKEEIA

-182 NTKSNDFIKIEE
+182 NTKSNDFVKLEN

-220 FTEVFQGDDRLGEIR
+220 FTEVFQGDNRLGEIR
-235 FKKDDEISQQEVNW
+235 FKKDDDLSQQEVDW

-258 EALNLDDAAD
+258 ETLNIDDAAD

-327 LGMVDYMDFKS
+327 LGMVDYMDFKVVNS
-338 VDNAIKGDIETT
+338 AIRGDIETT
-350 NIDAFLKKLEDVAE
+350 NIDAFLKKLEDIAE

-374 LANDLRKKPDFA
+374 LANDLKKKPDFA
-386 YKVFQVYRR
+386 YKLFQVYRR

-401 QARIDDNT
+401 QVRIDDT
-409 VIPVRSNTRADKL
+409 SVAPTRSNTRADKL

-436 ALNIMIEDTK
+436 ALNIMIEDTN
-446 DILESIKTKIK
+446 DILIAIKTKIE
-457 DYKALQKTKG
+457 DYKKLQKLKG

-481 AIASRLK
+481 VIASRLK

-514 NIANNLTQLYGY
+514 NIGNNLTQLYGY

-531 KYANETLT
+531 KYANETLA
-539 NKKYLDN
+539 NKQYLDN
-546 KFKEANKI
+546 RFKEANKI
-554 EDKKARKEALDSVRE
+554 KDKKAKKEALDSVRE

-577 TNTKT
+577 NNTKT

-619 ITNFLNAIKATLTEE
+619 ITNFLNAVKATLTEK

-662 ILMEHRNENGA
+662 ILMEHRDENGV

-695 DMVNI
+695 DMINI

-779 NAKGEVIGKEV
+779 NANGEVIGSEV

-795 NENHPIVQQFKN
+795 NENHPIVQQFRN

-819 INIVFEVKEN
+819 INIVFETNSLGQIKY
-829 IETLEDGTVVDQRGR
+829 
-844 IVFNNDN
+844 NNDGS
-851 TPMFKKGWGLDA
+851 PMFKKGWGLDA

-885 KGDGWAFNGLLFKDD
+885 KGDGWEFNGLLFKDD

-916 DSLLKYLFPSL
+916 DRLLKYLFPSL
-927 YGGAR
+927 YGGAI
-932 DGFIPFTINANGE
+932 DGFIPFTTDANGK

-966 TDYSNNAIARMS
+966 TDYSNNAITRMS

-999 NHRLMYIAFNDVF
+999 NHRLMYIAFNDIF

-1059 LNTPEVQA
+1059 LNTPEIQA

-1104 DGRIE
+1104 DGRVE

-1137 ILYKPDGTPE
+1137 IMYDNNGNPKLNDDGSYK
-1147 LNKDKSCRRS
+1147 RS

-1258 NAMKDNNI
+1258 NAMKDNGI

-1277 GKARVLTIFDEK
+1277 GKARVLTLFDEK

-1302 NKAEDYR
+1302 NKAKDYR
-1309 DEYDYNHLYT
+1309 EEYDYNHLYT

-1340 ILDNIARNSPLY
+1340 ILDNIDRNSPLY
-1352 AYKEDFFNMYVA
+1352 KYKEDFFDMYVA

-1369 FNNLVDELKIP
+1369 FNKLVDELKIP
-1380 IDKDGNIKFDES
+1380 LDKTGNIKFDES
-1392 GNITGLDMQVFF
+1392 GNITGVDMQVFF

-1426 NASMPIAPNGC
+1426 NDSMPISINGC

-1445 LSNVINKLESISQ
+1445 LSNVVNKLESISQ

-1480 VGFKAT
+1480 VGFNSKKYTKENPFNLDGIDKTKFDIEVYDREKTPGYKSKALRIYIKGKKKGWFELVKDKEDNNYSVHFKTTTEKIGKVEQDGKVVNPSTKEERDELYTALRNAIPNGANVSTWGSISDGGVYALNKLGKGWKKVGERTIKHKKDDKDIVIPVYQKNGLTTSKTLRYHPAT
-1486 KDQVSYSKELKY
+1486 KE
-1498 HPNGERYIEIMLPK
+1498 HPEGERYIEIMLPA

-1524 YKDVD
+1524 YKKSK
-1529 EVRDKDGNLIG
+1529 EE
-1540 GLLKQL
+1540 LLKEL

-1629 NDWLNYIRRETG
+1629 NDWLNYVRRETG
-1641 LKLSGIDNET
+1641 LKLSGIDDEK
-1651 FENIKTE
+1651 FENIKAD

-1680 KFDEIESEAYFNLD
+1680 KFNEIESEAYFNLD
-1694 DNTKEVIKLIHEK
+1694 DDTKEVIKLIHEK
-1707 INEAYGA
+1707 INEAYGT

-1732 SDRLEDFKDTY
+1732 TKRLEDFKDTY

-1751 KDYIEAKNQILNNV
+1751 KDYIEAKKQILNNV

-1784 IKSAI
+1784 IKNAI

-1803 AKGSRLL
+1803 AKSSRLL

-1824 GNNSRQ
+1824 GNNSRA

-1866 DKVMNPIVKE
+1866 DKIMNPIVKE
-1876 VRESRSPYDFL
+1876 VREARSPYDFL

-1911 FCSVCNTVRP
+1911 FCSVCNTVQP
-1921 RIADNYVVKIAY
+1921 HIADNYVVKIAY

-1938 NLKELK
+1938 NLEELQ
-1944 KRFEKVEETDE
+1944 KRFEKVEETDY

-1967 NDNKNVDGYILTAYS
+1967 KDNKNIDGYILTAYS

-2010 TLVDIGSNY
+2010 TLADIGSNY

-2048 HNKPIEEAIASLG
+2048 HNKPIEEAISSLG
-2061 KEILNA
+2061 KEILSA
-2067 YHIKTDKMN
+2067 YRIKTDKMD
-2076 LDDIVARVN
+2076 LDKIIARVN
-2085 ALLGVKYSLDKHND
+2085 ELFDVKYSLDKHND
-2099 ITLSPDELA
+2099 IILSPDELA
-2108 KRLLNNDSRPVKEN
+2108 KRLLNDENRPVK
-2122 KYIKHNT
+2122 
-2129 YSGLIDYND
+2129 G
-2138 NSVFVFGSNP
+2138 SV
-2148 LGINGN
+2148 
-2154 PSKGTGGAALVALNQ
+2154 
-2169 GRVQQGEIMDNTI
+2169 
-2182 SNNGRAYGLTTV
+2182 
-2194 KAPNARNNK
+2194 
-2203 GNQLSI
+2203 
-2209 EEITNNIKKLYQYA
+2209 YQ
-2223 NNNKDK
+2223 
-2229 TFKVAY
+2229 
-2235 TDGKLL
+2235 
-2241 NGHSIEELVNAFI
+2241 H
-2254 NAGEIP
+2254 
-2260 NNVLFSDTLN
+2260 
-2270 KYFVKQTNINKENIN
+2270 
-2285 NIATDWTVLFAY
+2285 DWAVLFAY

-2305 KIGDTARVCNPD
+2305 KIGATARVCNPD
-2317 RFGAKQSIFA
+2317 RFGAKQSIFS

-2334 IADLIEDENPALV
+2334 IANLIEDENPALV
-2347 VGTSSIVNSIYA
+2347 VGSSSIVNSIYA
-2359 GYDPN
+2359 GYEPI
-2364 KGLRSYITSDAKSAY
+2364 KGLRSYITSNAKSVY

-2435 ILNTAYK
+2435 ILNAAYK

-2449 NYTYDI
+2449 NYTYDV

-2466 DETDEALRI
+2466 EEEDEALRI

-2493 PTQEEVD
+2493 PTQKEVD
-2500 TWSKLSPAQKISWLK
+2500 AWSKLSPAQKISWLK
-2515 ANSVDAGIFNYINTN
+2515 ANSVDAGIFDYINTN

-2546 IRFNEDAIDSE
+2546 IRFNEDAVDNE

-2566 FSSDNPL
+2566 FNSNNPL
-2573 VKLAAMDMIK
+2573 VKLAAMDMVK

-2593 GRGAINKCIKND
+2593 GRGAINKCIKNT

-2612 FVQYNGSRTSVV
+2612 FVQYNGARTSVV
-2624 AQIKAQI
+2624 DQIKAQI
-2631 DNAVARTDLIEQYLR
+2631 NNATARTELVEQYLR
-2646 TDPGVTNVPHK
+2646 TNPGVTIVPHK

-2666 FKTVTRGM
+2666 FKTITRGM
-2674 YEFSLNDKNNA
+2674 YEFGLEDKDNA
-2685 IEFGF
+2685 IKFGF

-2699 PIQFND
+2699 PIQFNN
-2705 YIYITKKEG
+2705 YIYITKKED
-2714 NESVTKLYKI
+2714 NESVTRLYKI

-2738 SLEAGEDREVSIN
+2738 SLETGEDREVSIN
-2751 NANNSVPLPSYYE
+2751 NANNTVPLPSYYE

-2771 SDDTDYTLEQLNEL
+2771 NTNVPDYTIDELNKL
-2785 YKKHIATTKVNK
+2785 YQENIARTKVNR
-2797 VKAVTHFDIMA
+2797 VNIAAHFDIME
-2808 DANND
+2808 DAKKD

-2821 NKIIKTFNNYE
+2821 NKIIKAFNNTTASKV
-2832 GNRIFIQNM
+2832 FIQNM
-2841 YLYGKTKYDSFTP
+2841 YLYNNSDYRRFTA
-2854 PIHVEGETISNDG
+2854 PIHIEGETTDDSGNKID
-2867 ESISINGNFLF
+2867 INGDFIF
-2878 RRATKVSIE
+2878 RQATKSNVAL
-2887 SHNIRTGEHI
+2887 HNKLTKDNVEF
-2897 EEKPQMVEIVR
+2897 KPQMVEVSMM
-2908 ETPMASSR
+2908 PSMASSR
-2916 EEVTLGSASSKL
+2916 EEITLGSATSRL

-3030 DLQRQFLEAL
+3030 ALQRQFLETL
-3040 ADANAIIDK
+3040 ADVNAIIDK

-3066 KFYIEEM
+3066 KFYIDEM
-3073 QKMIKELSNTSV
+3073 QKMIKELSNSSV

-3107 QNGIVSIWDGF
+3107 QNGLVSIFDGF
-3118 HSSGWLDAWFGD
+3118 HSSGWFDAWVGD

-3147 ADIHAKESQSKDFA
+3147 ADIRAKESQAKDFA
-3161 VAFGKHFEDIKARA
+3161 VAFGKHFEDIKAKA

-3275 RETIRQI
+3275 QEAIRQI
-3282 NSRRIDGVL
+3282 NSHRIDGVL

-3297 KLVELRTKIDDL
+3297 KLVELRTKINDL
-3309 TSQFIGNDYKPAYEY
+3309 TSQFIGNEYKPAYEY
-3324 GFPGIERAPDDSI
+3324 GFPGTGKAPDESI
-3337 IVINQELYDNARKQ
+3337 IITNQEVYDNARKQ
-3351 SLNDAIQLDQYLRR
+3351 SLNDAVQLDQYLRR

-3411 LDTNKEYKK
+3411 LETNKEYKK

-3425 ANNAHWSVDDILKVQ
+3425 ANNAHWSVDDIIKVQ
-3440 IEDAYKKLGITSG
+3440 IEDAYKKLGIANS
-3453 KASKAR
+3453 KASEAR
-3459 KLIKEKLTKGEQI
+3459 RLIKEKLAKGEQI

-3487 EIAKIKEDVERNY
+3487 DIAKIKEDVERNY

-3512 LINSAELTNEAAPSE
+3512 LINSAEPTNEAAPNE

-3540 EYQKI
+3540 EYQEI
-3545 ITKINDITRKYYNSA
+3545 VTKINNITRKYYNSA

-3574 KTLADLYD
+3574 KALADLYD
-3582 ELDKTKKKIKTKYG
+3582 ELDKTKKKIGGPHG
-3596 YDVYEAY
+3596 YDAY
-3603 SEYAKEN
+3603 QLYSKYAKEN

-3639 IRYEVLRDEKGKIV
+3639 SRYEVLRDKKGKIV

-3663 DLTKAPKPN
+3663 DLTKASKPN
-3672 HWLYTTIAPNDAY
+3672 HWLYSTIAPNDAY
-3685 WKDLNKRD
+3685 WEDLTKDA

-3716 TLETINTP
+3716 TLETVNTP

-3737 IDYYK
+3737 IAYYK

-3797 YIESYTDNENYKTVE
+3797 YIEGYTDNENYKTVE

-3863 APHRVKKAEHDAKWA
+3863 APHRAKKPEHDAKWA

-3909 TIDMPMLMTQL
+3909 TIDMPMLMAQL

-3937 RETYTSD
+3937 RATYTSD

-3998 QLLFYTHRMLSKM
+3998 QLLFYTHRMLGKM

-4060 YKIPQNKLTRN
+4060 YKIPQNKLTRT

-4081 KFMMLNFTGAIGNIT
+4081 KFMMLNITGAIGNIT

-4159 NNRPTVHLD
+4159 NNRPTVNLD
-4168 ADTILNKIRDFMYS
+4168 ADAILNKIRDFMYS

-4231 HEYAMKNIIGGNE
+4231 HEYAMKNIIGANE
-4244 ELLNKYETF
+4244 ELLNKYEEF
-4253 KKNILA
+4253 KNNILT

-4320 GRLAFKEGS
+4320 GRLAFKDGS

-4585 KILVKLGRQIP
+4585 KIIVKLGRQIP

>member
-54 VNNYGSIPNTNDE
+54 ANNYGSIPNTNDE

-150 NRMFGAVAKNIL
+150 NRMLGAVAKNIL
-162 ETRKIEATKEEIA
+162 EARKVEATKEEIA

-182 NTKSNDFIKIEE
+182 NTKSNDFVKLEN

-202 LRNQFATLKDMLS
+202 LRNQFATLNDMLS

-220 FTEVFQGDDRLGEIR
+220 FTQVIQTDDRLGEIR
-235 FKKDDEISQQEVNW
+235 FKKDDDLSQQEADW
-249 NESYSIEDD
+249 NESFDIEDD
-258 EALNLDDAAD
+258 DDLNLNNAAD
-268 NGSNSEK
+268 NASNNEK

-327 LGMVDYMDFKS
+327 LGMVDYMDFKVVNS
-338 VDNAIKGDIETT
+338 AIRGDIETT
-350 NIDAFLKKLEDVAE
+350 NIDAFLKKLEDIAE

-374 LANDLRKKPDFA
+374 LANDLKKKPDFA
-386 YKVFQVYRR
+386 YKLFQVYRR
-395 RTMRKQ
+395 RTIRKQ
-401 QARIDDNT
+401 QVRIDDNAVSPT
-409 VIPVRSNTRADKL
+409 RSNNRADKL

-436 ALNIMIEDTK
+436 ALNIMIEDTN
-446 DILESIKTKIK
+446 DILGAIKTKID
-457 DYKALQKTKG
+457 DYKKLQKTKG
-467 FDLNKEALSADIIN
+467 FDLNKQALSADIIN

-505 NGKVDGKAP
+505 NGKVDDKAP
-514 NIANNLTQLYGY
+514 NIANNLTQLYSY
-526 LENTA
+526 LESTA
-531 KYANETLT
+531 KYANETLN
-539 NKKYLDN
+539 NKRNLDN
-546 KFKEANKI
+546 RFKEANKI
-554 EDKKARKEALDSVRE
+554 KDKKAKKEALDSVRE

-577 TNTKT
+577 TNTKA
-582 YALELAKALAPY
+582 YALELAKSLAPY

-619 ITNFLNAIKATLTEE
+619 ITNFLNAVKATLTEQ

-662 ILMEHRNENGA
+662 ILMEHRDENGA
-673 IINYGLFYKDKDGNI
+673 VINYGLFYKDKDGNI

-740 NMLMGDYFMRIP
+740 KMLMGDYFMRIP

-779 NAKGEVIGKEV
+779 NPKGEVIGKEV

-795 NENHPIVQQFKN
+795 NENHLIVQQFRN

-829 IETLEDGTVVDQRGR
+829 TETLEDGTIVDQRGR

-916 DSLLKYLFPSL
+916 DDLLKYLFPSL

-932 DGFIPFTINANGE
+932 DGFIPFTTNANGE
-945 VELNLTADQ
+945 VELNLSAEQ

-966 TDYSNNAIARMS
+966 TDYSNNAITRMS
-978 EYKDLDINNLINEKN
+978 KYKDLDINNLINEKN

-999 NHRLMYIAFNDVF
+999 NHRLMYIAFNDIF

-1104 DGRIE
+1104 DGKVE

-1137 ILYKPDGTPE
+1137 IMYDNNGKPKLNADG
-1147 LNKDKSCRRS
+1147 SYRRS
-1157 GGFSNTTV
+1157 GGFSNTTI

-1237 KNAEFVLVPR
+1237 KNAEFVLIPR

-1258 NAMKDNNI
+1258 EAMKANNI

-1277 GKARVLTIFDEK
+1277 GKARVLTVFDEK

-1309 DEYDYNHLYT
+1309 EEYDYNHLYT

-1340 ILDNIARNSPLY
+1340 ILDNIDSNSPLH
-1352 AYKEDFFNMYVA
+1352 AYKEDFFNMHVA

-1369 FNNLVDELKIP
+1369 FNKLVDELKIP
-1380 IDKDGNIKFDES
+1380 LDKDGNIKFDEA
-1392 GNITGLDMQVFF
+1392 GNITGIDMQVFF

-1426 NASMPIAPNGC
+1426 NASMPIAANGC

-1445 LSNVINKLESISQ
+1445 LSNVVNKLESISQ

-1480 VGFKAT
+1480 VGFNSKKYTKENPFNLDGIDKTKFDVEVYDREKTPGYKSKALRIYIKGKKKGWFELVKDKEDNNYSVHFKTTTEKIGKVEQDGKVVNPSTKEERDELYTALRNAIPNGANVSTWGSISDGGVYALNKLGKGWKKVRERTIKHKKDDKDIVIPVYQKNGLTTSKTLRYHPAT
-1486 KDQVSYSKELKY
+1486 KE
-1498 HPNGERYIEIMLPK
+1498 HPEGERYIEIMLPA

-1524 YKDVD
+1524 YKKSK
-1529 EVRDKDGNLIG
+1529 EE
-1540 GLLKQL
+1540 LLKEL
-1546 QDAHLDTLIGYRI
+1546 QAVGLDTLIGYRI
-1559 PTEGKQSVCVMK
+1559 PTEGKQSVCVMN

-1603 YGIQYNTYIGR
+1603 YGIQYNTYI
-1614 DGNIKRATWKDTVTE
+1614 DKHGNIRKQDYSEKLDIYDYANYVNRHLAKSDKIKDKSVKE
-1629 NDWLNYIRRETG
+1629 AFEKLNKEIDEQFEKSRKELAEEETQAYDALSDETKELVKAAHKAFESQAVKNPETGKLTKDSYLKQLQFVADYIRT
-1641 LKLSGIDNET
+1641 N
-1651 FENIKTE
+1651 KT
-1658 AKASTKAEA
+1658 
-1667 RDARKAEIEEIKN
+1667 
-1680 KFDEIESEAYFNLD
+1680 NLD
-1694 DNTKEVIKLIHEK
+1694 TADNNFISVHEDMVDS
-1707 INEAYGA
+1707 ISNEYID
-1714 KPSKAKY
+1714 KKTFKSDKAKEILQARIDKFNKAAKKLGIMSY
-1721 QEQLEVEIATL
+1721 KQYLAQNVE
-1732 SDRLEDFKDTY
+1732 
-1743 IEEELDAI
+1743 DANTR
-1751 KDYIEAKNQILNNV
+1751 E
-1765 INGFEL
+1765 
-1771 SDDFDYNAIKSEK
+1771 
-1784 IKSAI
+1784 
-1789 KAYKDEQLR
+1789 
-1798 LAKQV
+1798 
-1803 AKGSRLL
+1803 
-1810 QFEAY
+1810 
-1815 KKKFDSDVI
+1815 
-1824 GNNSRQ
+1824 
-1830 ARNNRLLDDMIHILR
+1830 ARNNRLLDDMIHILQ

-1866 DKVMNPIVKE
+1866 DKVMNPVVKE
-1876 VRESRSPYDFL
+1876 VREARSPYDFL

-1896 MSGAKLKAF
+1896 MSGVKLKAF

-1911 FCSVCNTVRP
+1911 FCSVCNTVHP
-1921 RIADNYVVKIAY
+1921 HIADKYTIKVAY

-1938 NLKELK
+1938 NLEELQ

-2010 TLVDIGSNY
+2010 TLADIGSNY

-2048 HNKPIEEAIASLG
+2048 HNKPIEEAIKSTGRA
-2061 KEILNA
+2061 ILET
-2067 YHIKTDKMN
+2067 YHINTDKMN
-2076 LDDIVARVN
+2076 LGEIVARVN
-2085 ALLGVKYSLDKHND
+2085 GLLGTKYSLDKHND

-2108 KRLLNNDSRPVKEN
+2108 KRLLNDKNRPVK
-2122 KYIKHNT
+2122 
-2129 YSGLIDYND
+2129 
-2138 NSVFVFGSNP
+2138 GS
-2148 LGINGN
+2148 I
-2154 PSKGTGGAALVALNQ
+2154 
-2169 GRVQQGEIMDNTI
+2169 
-2182 SNNGRAYGLTTV
+2182 
-2194 KAPNARNNK
+2194 
-2203 GNQLSI
+2203 
-2209 EEITNNIKKLYQYA
+2209 YQ
-2223 NNNKDK
+2223 
-2229 TFKVAY
+2229 
-2235 TDGKLL
+2235 
-2241 NGHSIEELVNAFI
+2241 H
-2254 NAGEIP
+2254 
-2260 NNVLFSDTLN
+2260 
-2270 KYFVKQTNINKENIN
+2270 
-2285 NIATDWTVLFAY
+2285 DWAVLFAY
-2297 NDLAKLSN
+2297 NDLAKLSD
-2305 KIGDTARVCNPD
+2305 KIGATAKVCNPD

-2359 GYDPN
+2359 GYDPT

-2414 IEVINGSNN
+2414 IEFINGSNN

-2442 QTDAVVC
+2442 QTDAVVN
-2449 NYTYDI
+2449 NYTYDV

-2500 TWSKLSPAQKISWLK
+2500 AWSKLSPAQKISWLK

-2546 IRFNEDAIDSE
+2546 IRFNEDAVDNE

-2566 FSSDNPL
+2566 FNSNNPL
-2573 VKLAAMDMIK
+2573 VKLAAMDMVK

-2593 GRGAINKCIKND
+2593 GRGAINKCIKNT

-2612 FVQYNGSRTSVV
+2612 FVQYNGSRTSII
-2624 AQIKAQI
+2624 AQIKAQV
-2631 DNAVARTDLIEQYLR
+2631 DNAVARTDLVEQYLR
-2646 TDPGVTNVPHK
+2646 TDPGVSNVPHK
-2657 FMNKKYSSM
+2657 FMNKKYSSI

-2674 YEFSLNDKNNA
+2674 YEFSLDDKDNA

-2690 ARESNSKVV
+2690 ARESNSKFI
-2699 PIQFND
+2699 PIQFNN

-2714 NESVTKLYKI
+2714 NESITRLYKI
-2724 VSPAP
+2724 VSPDLGS

-2738 SLEAGEDREVSIN
+2738 GLDAGEDREVSIN

-2764 AVIENLM
+2764 AVIDNLM
-2771 SDDTDYTLEQLNEL
+2771 NSEVADYTLDELNEL
-2785 YKKHIATTKVNK
+2785 YKNHVATTKVNK
-2797 VKAVTHFDIMA
+2797 VKAVTHFDIMS

-2821 NKIIKTFNNYE
+2821 DKIIKTFNDYE

-2854 PIHVEGETISNDG
+2854 PIHVEGETISNGG
-2867 ESISINGNFLF
+2867 EPISINGNFLF

-2897 EEKPQMVEIVR
+2897 EEKPQLVEIVR

-2916 EEVTLGSASSKL
+2916 GEITLDSASSKL

-2972 STKGYKE
+2972 STKDYKE

-2986 SGYAYL
+2986 SGYTYL

-3000 GKFNQFYRDENGNYF
+3000 GKFSQFYRDENGNYF
-3015 AINSPEVIEAIKNNP
+3015 AINSPEVINAIKNNLA
-3030 DLQRQFLEAL
+3030 LQRQFLEAL

-3073 QKMIKELSNTSV
+3073 QKMIKELSNSSV

-3107 QNGIVSIWDGF
+3107 QNGLVSIFDGF
-3118 HSSGWLDAWFGD
+3118 HSSGWFDAWVGD

-3147 ADIHAKESQSKDFA
+3147 ADIRAKESQAKDFA

-3185 KIFDKNGNIVRNYTD
+3185 KIFDKNGNIVRSYTD

-3228 QAKHKLDKFLLD
+3228 QAKHKLDKFLLN

-3275 RETIRQI
+3275 REAIRQI

-3297 KLVELRTKIDDL
+3297 KLVELRTKINDL
-3309 TSQFIGNDYKPAYEY
+3309 TSQFIGNEYKPAYEY
-3324 GFPGIERAPDDSI
+3324 GFPGTEQAPDGSI
-3337 IVINQELYDNARKQ
+3337 IVTNQEIYDNARKQ
-3351 SLNDAIQLDQYLRR
+3351 SLNDAVQLDQYLRR

-3411 LDTNKEYKK
+3411 LETNKEYKK

-3425 ANNAHWSVDDILKVQ
+3425 ANNAHWSVDDILKVR
-3440 IEDAYKKLGITSG
+3440 IEDAYKKLGIANS
-3453 KASKAR
+3453 KNSKAR
-3459 KLIKEKLTKGEQI
+3459 KFIKEKLAKGEQI

-3482 KFTNT
+3482 KFTNA
-3487 EIAKIKEDVERNY
+3487 EIAAIKEDVERNY

-3512 LINSAELTNEAAPSE
+3512 LINSAEPTNEAAPSE
-3527 FFKMLNSGGRSNP
+3527 FFKMLNSGGMTNP
-3540 EYQKI
+3540 EYQEI
-3545 ITKINDITRKYYNSA
+3545 ITKINNITRKYYNSA

-3574 KTLADLYD
+3574 KALGDLYD
-3582 ELDKTKKKIKTKYG
+3582 ELDKTKKKKGKG
-3596 YDVYEAY
+3596 SYDAY
-3603 SEYAKEN
+3603 QTYSKYAKEN

-3616 YDEEGEAKKRTEP
+3616 YDEESEAKKRTEP

-3639 IRYEVLRDEKGKIV
+3639 ARYEVLRDKKGKIV
-3653 IDETT
+3653 IDEAT

-3663 DLTKAPKPN
+3663 DLTKAPTPN

-3685 WKDLNKRD
+3685 WEDLNKRNS
-3693 PKEAA
+3693 KEAA

-3737 IDYYK
+3737 IAYYK

-3797 YIESYTDNENYKTVE
+3797 YIEGYTDNENYKTVE
-3812 TDDKNGTTH
+3812 TDNKNGTIH
-3821 VPGYDNNLGLNEYE
+3821 VPGYDNDLGLNEYE

-3844 TLMQF
+3844 TLMSF

-3944 EAYEKDLE
+3944 EDYEKDLE
-3952 AYQKRMDEATKK
+3952 AYQKRIDEATKK

-3983 FISAAGHYNAIQDNK
+3983 FISAAGHYNAIQDDK
-3998 QLLFYTHRMLSKM
+3998 QLLFYTHRMLGKM

-4046 EQFDNWVRRLVYDQ
+4046 EQFDSWVRRLVYDQ
-4060 YKIPQNKLTRN
+4060 YKIPQNKLTRT

-4081 KFMMLNFTGAIGNIT
+4081 KFMMLNITGGIGNIT
-4096 IGESAIAGEYI
+4096 VGESAIAGEYI

-4115 GWLKGKNMWRQAV
+4115 GWLKGKNMWRQAI

-4133 GMANEDS
+4133 GMVNEDS

-4159 NNRPTVHLD
+4159 NNRPTVNLD
-4168 ADTILNKIRDFMYS
+4168 ADTVLNKIRDFMYS

-4231 HEYAMKNIIGGNE
+4231 HEYAMRNIIGSNE

-4253 KKNILA
+4253 KKDILA
-4259 DDNKKKEYIWNR
+4259 DDNKKKEYVWNR

-4280 LYLTKEQKKQFIA
+4280 IYLSKEQKKQFIT

-4308 LPTVMDQLDLKD
+4308 LPTVMDQVDIKD

-4336 KSQDKEVGDGY
+4336 KSKDKEIGDGY

-4491 VCTALAVRCIWD
+4491 ICTALAVRCIWD
-4503 DDDLKNSLWGN
+4503 DDDLKNSLLGN
-4514 LMLYEADDLTTQS
+4514 LMLYEADELTTQS

-4550 TAGKDIMSAC
+4550 TAGKDIMAAC

-4585 KILVKLGRQIP
+4585 KIIVKLGRQIP

>member
-54 VNNYGSIPNTNDE
+54 ANNYGSIPNTNDE

-91 DSAFISDVKS
+91 DSAFISDVKF

-150 NRMFGAVAKNIL
+150 NRMLGAVATNIL
-162 ETRKIEATKEEIA
+162 EARKVEATKEEIA

-182 NTKSNDFIKIEE
+182 NTKSNDFVKLED
-194 EVSKYTPQ
+194 EVSKTTPQ

-220 FTEVFQGDDRLGEIR
+220 FTQVIQTDDRLGEIR
-235 FKKDDEISQQEVNW
+235 FKKDDDLSQQEADW
-249 NESYSIEDD
+249 SESFDIEDD
-258 EALNLDDAAD
+258 DDLNLNNAAD
-268 NGSNSEK
+268 NASNNEK

-327 LGMVDYMDFKS
+327 LGMVDYMDFKVVNS
-338 VDNAIKGDIETT
+338 AIRGDIETT
-350 NIDAFLKKLEDVAE
+350 NIDAFLKKLEDIAK

-374 LANDLRKKPDFA
+374 LANDLKKKPDFA
-386 YKVFQVYRR
+386 YKLFQVYRR
-395 RTMRKQ
+395 RTIRKQ
-401 QARIDDNT
+401 QVRIDDNSVSPT
-409 VIPVRSNTRADKL
+409 RSNNRADKL

-436 ALNIMIEDTK
+436 ALNIMIEDTN
-446 DILESIKTKIK
+446 DILGAIKTKID
-457 DYKALQKTKG
+457 DYKTLQKTKG
-467 FDLNKEALSADIIN
+467 FDLNKQVLSADIIN

-505 NGKVDGKAP
+505 NGKVDGKTP

-531 KYANETLT
+531 KYANETLN
-539 NKKYLDN
+539 NKRNLDN
-546 KFKEANKI
+546 RFKEANKI
-554 EDKKARKEALDSVRE
+554 KDKKAKKEALDSVRE

-577 TNTKT
+577 TNTKA
-582 YALELAKALAPY
+582 YALELAKSLAPY

-619 ITNFLNAIKATLTEE
+619 ITNFLNAVKATLTEQ
-634 QKDGTKVSTELINYG
+634 QKDGSKVSTELINYG

-662 ILMEHRNENGA
+662 ILMEHRDENGSV
-673 IINYGLFYKDKDGNI
+673 INYGLFYKDKDGNI

-740 NMLMGDYFMRIP
+740 KMLMGDYFMRIP

-766 KVDGLFSKMHAIR
+766 KVDGLFSKMHAIK
-779 NAKGEVIGKEV
+779 NAKGEVIAKEV

-795 NENHPIVQQFKN
+795 NENHPIVQQFRN

-813 LDMANF
+813 LDMVNF

-829 IETLEDGTVVDQRGR
+829 TETLEDGTVVDQRGR

-916 DSLLKYLFPSL
+916 DDLLKYLFPSL

-932 DGFIPFTINANGE
+932 DGFIPFTTNSNGE
-945 VELNLTADQ
+945 VELNLSADQ

-966 TDYSNNAIARMS
+966 TDYSNNAITRMS

-999 NHRLMYIAFNDVF
+999 NHRLMYIAFNDIF

-1054 VQGAF
+1054 IQGAF
-1059 LNTPEVQA
+1059 LNTPEVQS

-1104 DGRIE
+1104 DGKVE

-1123 KLTLEQARDLMGGP
+1123 KLTLDQARDLMGGP
-1137 ILYKPDGTPE
+1137 IMYDNNGKPKLNADG
-1147 LNKDKSCRRS
+1147 SYRRS
-1157 GGFSNTTV
+1157 GGFSNTTI

-1222 QYYDEKLNTIAPRQI
+1222 QYYDDKLNTIAPRQI

-1258 NAMKDNNI
+1258 EAMKANKI

-1302 NKAEDYR
+1302 NKTEDYR
-1309 DEYDYNHLYT
+1309 EEYDYNHLYT

-1340 ILDNIARNSPLY
+1340 ILDNIDSNSPLH

-1369 FNNLVDELKIP
+1369 FNKLVDELKIP
-1380 IDKDGNIKFDES
+1380 LDEDGNIKFDEA
-1392 GNITGLDMQVFF
+1392 GNITGVDMQVFF

-1426 NASMPIAPNGC
+1426 NASMPIAANGC

-1445 LSNVINKLESISQ
+1445 LSNVVNKLESISQ

-1498 HPNGERYIEIMLPK
+1498 HPNGERYIEIMLPA

-1524 YKDVD
+1524 YKKSK
-1529 EVRDKDGNLIG
+1529 EE
-1540 GLLKQL
+1540 LLKEL
-1546 QDAHLDTLIGYRI
+1546 QDAGLDTLIGYRI

-1577 DAQGSTIVVP
+1577 DTQGSTIVVP

-1629 NDWLNYIRRETG
+1629 NDWLNYVRRETG
-1641 LKLSGIDNET
+1641 LRLSGIDNEK
-1651 FENIKTE
+1651 FENIKAD

-1667 RDARKAEIEEIKN
+1667 RDARKAEIAEIKN
-1680 KFDEIESEAYFNLD
+1680 RFDEIESEAYFNLD
-1694 DNTKEVIKLIHEK
+1694 DDTKEVIKLIHEK
-1707 INEAYGA
+1707 INEAYGP

-1721 QEQLEVEIATL
+1721 QEQLEVEISTL
-1732 SDRLEDFKDTY
+1732 TGRLEEFKDIY

-1751 KDYIEAKNQILNNV
+1751 KDYIEAKKQILNNV

-1798 LAKQV
+1798 LAKQI
-1803 AKGSRLL
+1803 ARSSRLL

-1824 GNNSRQ
+1824 GNNTRE
-1830 ARNNRLLDDMIHILR
+1830 ARNNRLLDDMIHILQ

-1866 DKVMNPIVKE
+1866 DKVMNPVVKE
-1876 VRESRSPYDFL
+1876 VREARSPYDFL

-1911 FCSVCNTVRP
+1911 FCSVCNTVHP
-1921 RIADNYVVKIAY
+1921 HITDKYTIKVAY

-1938 NLKELK
+1938 NLEELQ

-2010 TLVDIGSNY
+2010 TLADIGSNY

-2027 QPAITRIVNAY
+2027 QPAITKIVNAY

-2048 HNKPIEEAIASLG
+2048 HNKPIEEAIRSLG
-2061 KEILNA
+2061 KEILNT
-2067 YHIKTDKMN
+2067 YHINTDKMN
-2076 LDDIVARVN
+2076 LGEIVARVN
-2085 ALLGVKYSLDKHND
+2085 GLLGTKYSLDKHND

-2108 KRLLNNDSRPVKEN
+2108 KRLLNDKNRPVK
-2122 KYIKHNT
+2122 
-2129 YSGLIDYND
+2129 
-2138 NSVFVFGSNP
+2138 GS
-2148 LGINGN
+2148 I
-2154 PSKGTGGAALVALNQ
+2154 
-2169 GRVQQGEIMDNTI
+2169 
-2182 SNNGRAYGLTTV
+2182 
-2194 KAPNARNNK
+2194 
-2203 GNQLSI
+2203 
-2209 EEITNNIKKLYQYA
+2209 YQ
-2223 NNNKDK
+2223 
-2229 TFKVAY
+2229 
-2235 TDGKLL
+2235 
-2241 NGHSIEELVNAFI
+2241 H
-2254 NAGEIP
+2254 
-2260 NNVLFSDTLN
+2260 
-2270 KYFVKQTNINKENIN
+2270 
-2285 NIATDWTVLFAY
+2285 DWGVLFAY
-2297 NDLAKLSN
+2297 NDLAKLSD
-2305 KIGDTARVCNPD
+2305 KIGSTARVCNPD

-2359 GYDPN
+2359 GYDPT
-2364 KGLRSYITSDAKSAY
+2364 KGLRSYITSNAKSAY

-2435 ILNTAYK
+2435 ILNAAYK
-2442 QTDAVVC
+2442 QTDAVVN
-2449 NYTYDI
+2449 NYTYDV
-2455 EKKQTVVNKEV
+2455 EKKQTVVNKEF

-2493 PTQEEVD
+2493 PTQEEVNA
-2500 TWSKLSPAQKISWLK
+2500 WSKLSPAQKISWLK

-2546 IRFNEDAIDSE
+2546 IRFNEDAVDNE

-2573 VKLAAMDMIK
+2573 VKLAAMDMVK

-2593 GRGAINKCIKND
+2593 GRGAINKCIKNT

-2612 FVQYNGSRTSVV
+2612 FVQFNGARTSII
-2624 AQIKAQI
+2624 AQIKAQV
-2631 DNAVARTDLIEQYLR
+2631 DNVVARTDLIEQYLR
-2646 TDPGVTNVPHK
+2646 SDPGVSNVPHK

-2666 FKTVTRGM
+2666 FETVTRGM
-2674 YEFSLNDKNNA
+2674 YEFSLDDKDNA

-2690 ARESNSKVV
+2690 ARESNAEFV
-2699 PIQFND
+2699 PIQFNN

-2714 NESVTKLYKI
+2714 NESVTRLYKI
-2724 VSPAP
+2724 VSPDLGS

-2738 SLEAGEDREVSIN
+2738 GLEAGEDREVSIN

-2764 AVIENLM
+2764 AVIDNLM
-2771 SDDTDYTLEQLNEL
+2771 NSEVADYTLDELNEL
-2785 YKKHIATTKVNK
+2785 YKKHVATTKVNK
-2797 VKAVTHFDIMA
+2797 VKAVTHFDIMS

-2854 PIHVEGETISNDG
+2854 PIHVEGETISNGG
-2867 ESISINGNFLF
+2867 EPISINGNFLF

-2897 EEKPQMVEIVR
+2897 EEKPQLVEIVR

-3000 GKFNQFYRDENGNYF
+3000 GKFSQFYRDENGNYF
-3015 AINSPEVIEAIKNNP
+3015 AINSPEVINVIKNNP
-3030 DLQRQFLEAL
+3030 ALQRQFLETL
-3040 ADANAIIDK
+3040 ADANAIVDK

-3066 KFYIEEM
+3066 KFYIDEM
-3073 QKMIKELSNTSV
+3073 QKMIKELSNSSI
-3085 IDDAEVKFGID
+3085 IDDAEVKFGLD

-3107 QNGIVSIWDGF
+3107 QNGIISIYDGF

-3147 ADIHAKESQSKDFA
+3147 ADIRAKESQAKDFA
-3161 VAFGKHFEDIKARA
+3161 IAFGKHFEDIKARA
-3175 AKVGASVDLN
+3175 AKVGVSVDIN

-3275 RETIRQI
+3275 REAIRQI

-3297 KLVELRTKIDDL
+3297 KLVELRTKINDL
-3309 TSQFIGNDYKPAYEY
+3309 TSQFIGNEYKPDFRE
-3324 GFPGIERAPDDSI
+3324 GFPGTSKAPDESI
-3337 IVINQELYDNARKQ
+3337 IITNQEVYDNARKL
-3351 SLNDAIQLDQYLRR
+3351 SLNDAVQLNQYLRR

-3411 LDTNKEYKK
+3411 LETNKEYKK

-3425 ANNAHWSVDDILKVQ
+3425 ANNAHWSVDDVLKVQ

-3459 KLIKEKLTKGEQI
+3459 ALIKDKLAKGEQI

-3482 KFTNT
+3482 KFTNV
-3487 EIAKIKEDVERNY
+3487 EIAAIKEDVEKNY
-3500 GTTNTSLFSDRN
+3500 GTSSTSLFSDRN
-3512 LINSAELTNEAAPSE
+3512 LINSAEPTNEAAPSE
-3527 FFKMLNSGGRSNP
+3527 FFKMLNSGGMSNP

-3545 ITKINDITRKYYNSA
+3545 ITDINNITRKYYNSA

-3574 KTLADLYD
+3574 KALGDLYD
-3582 ELDKTKKKIKTKYG
+3582 ELDKTKKKKGKGSY
-3596 YDVYEAY
+3596 YAY
-3603 SEYAKEN
+3603 QTYSKYAKEN
-3610 VNEKAY
+3610 VNKQAY
-3616 YDEEGEAKKRTEP
+3616 YSEEDEAKKRTEP

-3639 IRYEVLRDEKGKIV
+3639 ARYEVLRDKKGKIV

-3685 WKDLNKRD
+3685 WEDLNKRD

-3737 IDYYK
+3737 IAYYK

-3797 YIESYTDNENYKTVE
+3797 YIEGYTDNENYKTVE

-3844 TLMQF
+3844 TLMSF

-3863 APHRVKKAEHDAKWA
+3863 APHRAKKAEHDAKWA

-3937 RETYTSD
+3937 KETYASD

-3952 AYQKRMDEATKK
+3952 AYQKRIDEATKK

-3998 QLLFYTHRMLSKM
+3998 QLLFYTHRMLGKM

-4060 YKIPQNKLTRN
+4060 YKIPQNKLTRT

-4081 KFMMLNFTGAIGNIT
+4081 KFMMLNITGGIGNIT
-4096 IGESAIAGEYI
+4096 VGESAIAGEYI

-4115 GWLKGKNMWRQAV
+4115 GWLKGKNMWRHAI

-4168 ADTILNKIRDFMYS
+4168 ADTVLNKIRDFMYS

-4231 HEYAMKNIIGGNE
+4231 HEYAMRNIIGGNE

-4253 KKNILA
+4253 KKDILA
-4259 DDNKKKEYIWNR
+4259 DDNKKKEYVWNR

-4280 LYLTKEQKKQFIA
+4280 LYLTKEQKKQFIT

-4308 LPTVMDQLDLKD
+4308 LPTVMDQVDLKD

-4336 KSQDKEVGDGY
+4336 KSKDKEVGDGY

-4414 VGCAPAL
+4414 IGCAPAL
-4421 FDFLTTPIRQLRYE
+4421 FDFLTTPIRKLRYE

-4440 GQVEALE
+4440 GQVEVLE

-4491 VCTALAVRCIWD
+4491 ICTALAVRCIWD

-4514 LMLYEADDLTTQS
+4514 LMLYEADELTTQS

-4550 TAGKDIMSAC
+4550 TAGKDIMAAC

-4571 YDPNYTSGRYAGQN
+4571 YEPNYTSGRYAGQN
-4585 KILVKLGRQIP
+4585 KIIVKLGRQIP

>member
-54 VNNYGSIPNTNDE
+54 ANNYGSIPNTNDE

-150 NRMFGAVAKNIL
+150 NRMLGAVATNIL
-162 ETRKIEATKEEIA
+162 EARKVEATKEEIA

-182 NTKSNDFIKIEE
+182 NTKSNDFVKLED
-194 EVSKYTPQ
+194 EVSKTTPQ

-220 FTEVFQGDDRLGEIR
+220 FTQVIQTDDRLGEIR
-235 FKKDDEISQQEVNW
+235 FKKDDDLSQQEADW
-249 NESYSIEDD
+249 SESFDIEDD
-258 EALNLDDAAD
+258 DDLNLNNAAD
-268 NGSNSEK
+268 NASNNEK

-327 LGMVDYMDFKS
+327 LGMVDYMDFKVVNS
-338 VDNAIKGDIETT
+338 AIRGDIETT
-350 NIDAFLKKLEDVAE
+350 NIDAFLKKLEDIAK

-374 LANDLRKKPDFA
+374 LANDLKKKPDFA
-386 YKVFQVYRR
+386 YKLFQVYRR
-395 RTMRKQ
+395 RTIRKQ
-401 QARIDDNT
+401 QVRIDDNSVSPT
-409 VIPVRSNTRADKL
+409 RSNNRADKL

-436 ALNIMIEDTK
+436 ALNIMIEDTN
-446 DILESIKTKIK
+446 DILGAIKTKID
-457 DYKALQKTKG
+457 DYKTLQKTKG
-467 FDLNKEALSADIIN
+467 FDLNKQALSADIIN

-505 NGKVDGKAP
+505 NGKVDGKTP

-531 KYANETLT
+531 KYANETLN
-539 NKKYLDN
+539 NKRNLDN
-546 KFKEANKI
+546 RFKEANKI
-554 EDKKARKEALDSVRE
+554 KDKKAKKEALDSVRE

-577 TNTKT
+577 TNTKA
-582 YALELAKALAPY
+582 YALELAKSLAPY

-619 ITNFLNAIKATLTEE
+619 ITNFLNAVKATLTEQ
-634 QKDGTKVSTELINYG
+634 QKDGSKVSTELINYG

-662 ILMEHRNENGA
+662 ILMEHRDENGA
-673 IINYGLFYKDKDGNI
+673 VINYGLFYKDKDGNI

-735 AEQNP
+735 TEQNP
-740 NMLMGDYFMRIP
+740 KMLMGDYFMRIP

-766 KVDGLFSKMHAIR
+766 KVDGLFSKMHAIK
-779 NAKGEVIGKEV
+779 NAKGEVIAKEV

-795 NENHPIVQQFKN
+795 NENHPIVQQFRN

-813 LDMANF
+813 LDMVNF

-829 IETLEDGTVVDQRGR
+829 TETLEDGTVVDQRGR

-916 DSLLKYLFPSL
+916 DDLLKYLFPSL

-932 DGFIPFTINANGE
+932 DGFIPFNTNANGE
-945 VELNLTADQ
+945 VELNLSADQ

-966 TDYSNNAIARMS
+966 TDYSNNAITRMS

-999 NHRLMYIAFNDVF
+999 NHRLMYIAFNDIF

-1043 TSLDLRENSTI
+1043 TSLDLRENSTM

-1104 DGRIE
+1104 DGKVE
-1109 GEDGILVK
+1109 GEDSILVK

-1123 KLTLEQARDLMGGP
+1123 KLTLDQARDLMGGP
-1137 ILYKPDGTPE
+1137 IMYDNNGKPKLNADG
-1147 LNKDKSCRRS
+1147 SYRRS
-1157 GGFSNTTV
+1157 GGFSNTTI

-1222 QYYDEKLNTIAPRQI
+1222 QYYDDKLNTIAPRQI

-1258 NAMKDNNI
+1258 EAMKANKI

-1309 DEYDYNHLYT
+1309 EEYDYNHLYT

-1340 ILDNIARNSPLY
+1340 ILDNIDSNSPLHD
-1352 AYKEDFFNMYVA
+1352 YKEDFFNMYVA

-1369 FNNLVDELKIP
+1369 FNKLVDELKISL
-1380 IDKDGNIKFDES
+1380 DEDGNIKFDES
-1392 GNITGLDMQVFF
+1392 GNITGVDMQVFF

-1426 NASMPIAPNGC
+1426 NASMPIAANGC

-1445 LSNVINKLESISQ
+1445 LSNVVNKLESISQ

-1498 HPNGERYIEIMLPK
+1498 HPNGERYIEIMLPA

-1524 YKDVD
+1524 YKKSK
-1529 EVRDKDGNLIG
+1529 EE
-1540 GLLKQL
+1540 LLKEL
-1546 QDAHLDTLIGYRI
+1546 QDAGLDTLIGYRI

-1629 NDWLNYIRRETG
+1629 NDWLNYVRRETG
-1641 LKLSGIDNET
+1641 LRLSGIDNEK
-1651 FENIKTE
+1651 FENIKAD

-1667 RDARKAEIEEIKN
+1667 RDARKAEIAEIKN
-1680 KFDEIESEAYFNLD
+1680 RFDEIESEAYFNLD
-1694 DNTKEVIKLIHEK
+1694 DDTKEVIKLIHEK
-1707 INEAYGA
+1707 INEAYGP

-1721 QEQLEVEIATL
+1721 QEQLEVEISTL
-1732 SDRLEDFKDTY
+1732 TGRLEEFKDIY

-1751 KDYIEAKNQILNNV
+1751 KDYIEAKKQILNNV

-1798 LAKQV
+1798 LAKQI
-1803 AKGSRLL
+1803 ARSSRLL

-1824 GNNSRQ
+1824 GNNTRE
-1830 ARNNRLLDDMIHILR
+1830 ARNNRLLDDMIHILQ

-1866 DKVMNPIVKE
+1866 DKVMNPVVKE
-1876 VRESRSPYDFL
+1876 VREARSPYDFL

-1911 FCSVCNTVRP
+1911 FCSVCNTVHP
-1921 RIADNYVVKIAY
+1921 HITDKYTIKVAY

-1938 NLKELK
+1938 NLEELQ

-2010 TLVDIGSNY
+2010 TLADIGSNY

-2027 QPAITRIVNAY
+2027 QPAITKIVNAY

-2048 HNKPIEEAIASLG
+2048 HNKPIEEAIRSLG
-2061 KEILNA
+2061 KEILNT
-2067 YHIKTDKMN
+2067 YHINTDKMN
-2076 LDDIVARVN
+2076 LGEIVARVN
-2085 ALLGVKYSLDKHND
+2085 GLLGTKYSLDKHND
-2099 ITLSPDELA
+2099 IILSPDELA
-2108 KRLLNNDSRPVKEN
+2108 KRLLNDKNRPVK
-2122 KYIKHNT
+2122 
-2129 YSGLIDYND
+2129 
-2138 NSVFVFGSNP
+2138 V
-2148 LGINGN
+2148 
-2154 PSKGTGGAALVALNQ
+2154 
-2169 GRVQQGEIMDNTI
+2169 
-2182 SNNGRAYGLTTV
+2182 
-2194 KAPNARNNK
+2194 
-2203 GNQLSI
+2203 SI
-2209 EEITNNIKKLYQYA
+2209 YQ
-2223 NNNKDK
+2223 
-2229 TFKVAY
+2229 
-2235 TDGKLL
+2235 
-2241 NGHSIEELVNAFI
+2241 H
-2254 NAGEIP
+2254 
-2260 NNVLFSDTLN
+2260 
-2270 KYFVKQTNINKENIN
+2270 
-2285 NIATDWTVLFAY
+2285 DWGVLFAY
-2297 NDLAKLSN
+2297 NDLAKLSD
-2305 KIGDTARVCNPD
+2305 KIGSTARVCNPD

-2359 GYDPN
+2359 GYDPT
-2364 KGLRSYITSDAKSAY
+2364 KGLRSYITSNAKSAY

-2435 ILNTAYK
+2435 ILNAAYK
-2442 QTDAVVC
+2442 QTDAVVN
-2449 NYTYDI
+2449 NYTYDV
-2455 EKKQTVVNKEV
+2455 EKKQTIVNKEF

-2493 PTQEEVD
+2493 PTQEEVNA
-2500 TWSKLSPAQKISWLK
+2500 WSKLSPAQKISWLK
-2515 ANSVDAGIFNYINTN
+2515 SNSVDAGIFNYINTN

-2546 IRFNEDAIDSE
+2546 IRFNEDAVDNE

-2573 VKLAAMDMIK
+2573 VKLAAMDMVK

-2593 GRGAINKCIKND
+2593 GRGAINKCIKNT

-2612 FVQYNGSRTSVV
+2612 FVQFNGARTSII
-2624 AQIKAQI
+2624 AQIKAQV
-2631 DNAVARTDLIEQYLR
+2631 DNAVSRTDLVEQYLR
-2646 TDPGVTNVPHK
+2646 SDPGVSNVPHK

-2666 FKTVTRGM
+2666 FETVTRGM
-2674 YEFSLNDKNNA
+2674 YEFSLDDKDNA

-2690 ARESNSKVV
+2690 ARESNAEFV
-2699 PIQFND
+2699 PIQFNN

-2714 NESVTKLYKI
+2714 NESVTRLYKI
-2724 VSPAP
+2724 VSPDLGS

-2738 SLEAGEDREVSIN
+2738 GLEAGEDREVSIN

-2764 AVIENLM
+2764 AVIDNLM
-2771 SDDTDYTLEQLNEL
+2771 NSEVADYTLDELNEL
-2785 YKKHIATTKVNK
+2785 YKKHVATTKVNK
-2797 VKAVTHFDIMA
+2797 VKAVTHFDIMS

-2854 PIHVEGETISNDG
+2854 PIHVEGETISNGG
-2867 ESISINGNFLF
+2867 EPISINGNFLF

-2897 EEKPQMVEIVR
+2897 EEKPQLVEIVR

-3000 GKFNQFYRDENGNYF
+3000 GKFSQFYRDENGNYF
-3015 AINSPEVIEAIKNNP
+3015 AINSPEVINVIKNNP
-3030 DLQRQFLEAL
+3030 ALQRQFLETL
-3040 ADANAIIDK
+3040 ADANAIVDK

-3066 KFYIEEM
+3066 KFYIDEM
-3073 QKMIKELSNTSV
+3073 QKMIKELSNSSI

-3107 QNGIVSIWDGF
+3107 QNGLISIYDGF

-3147 ADIHAKESQSKDFA
+3147 ADIRAKESQAKDFA
-3161 VAFGKHFEDIKARA
+3161 IAFGKHFEDIKARA

-3253 LYNEDEFII
+3253 LYDEDEFII

-3275 RETIRQI
+3275 REAIRQI

-3297 KLVELRTKIDDL
+3297 KLVELRTKINDL
-3309 TSQFIGNDYKPAYEY
+3309 TGQFIGNDYKPAYEY
-3324 GFPGIERAPDDSI
+3324 GFPGTEQAPDGSI
-3337 IVINQELYDNARKQ
+3337 IVTNQEVYDNARKQ
-3351 SLNDAIQLDQYLRR
+3351 SLNDAVQLDQYLRR

-3425 ANNAHWSVDDILKVQ
+3425 ANNAHWSVDDVLKVR
-3440 IEDAYKKLGITSG
+3440 IEDAYKKLGITNF

-3459 KLIKEKLTKGEQI
+3459 AFIKDKLAKGEQI

-3487 EIAKIKEDVERNY
+3487 EIAAIKEDVERNY

-3512 LINSAELTNEAAPSE
+3512 LINSAEPTNEAAPSE
-3527 FFKMLNSGGRSNP
+3527 FFKMLNSGGMTNP
-3540 EYQKI
+3540 EYQEI
-3545 ITKINDITRKYYNSA
+3545 ITKINNITRKYYNSA

-3574 KTLADLYD
+3574 KALGDLYD
-3582 ELDKTKKKIKTKYG
+3582 ELDKTKKHKGKG
-3596 YDVYEAY
+3596 SYDAYQAY
-3603 SEYAKEN
+3603 SKYAKEN
-3610 VNEKAY
+3610 VNEQAY
-3616 YDEEGEAKKRTEP
+3616 YSEEDEAKKRTEP

-3639 IRYEVLRDEKGKIV
+3639 ARYEVLRDKKGKIV

-3663 DLTKAPKPN
+3663 DLTKAPTPN

-3685 WKDLNKRD
+3685 WEDLNKRD

-3737 IDYYK
+3737 IAYYK

-3797 YIESYTDNENYKTVE
+3797 YIEGYTDNENYKTVE
-3812 TDDKNGTTH
+3812 TDGKNGTTH

-3844 TLMQF
+3844 TLMSF

-3863 APHRVKKAEHDAKWA
+3863 APHRAKKAEHDAKWA

-3937 RETYTSD
+3937 RETYSSD

-3952 AYQKRMDEATKK
+3952 AYQKRIDEATKK

-3998 QLLFYTHRMLSKM
+3998 QLLFYTHRMLGKM

-4038 EKADTRLQ
+4038 EKVDTRLQ

-4060 YKIPQNKLTRN
+4060 YKIPQNKLTRT

-4081 KFMMLNFTGAIGNIT
+4081 KFMMLNITGGIGNIT
-4096 IGESAIAGEYI
+4096 VGESAISGEYI

-4115 GWLKGKNMWRQAV
+4115 GWLKGKNMWRHAI

-4168 ADTILNKIRDFMYS
+4168 ADTVLNKIRDFMYS

-4253 KKNILA
+4253 KKDILA
-4259 DDNKKKEYIWNR
+4259 DDNKKKEYVWNR

-4280 LYLTKEQKKQFIA
+4280 LYLTKEQKKQFIT

-4308 LPTVMDQLDLKD
+4308 LPTVMDQVDLKD

-4336 KSQDKEVGDGY
+4336 KSKDKEVGDGY

-4414 VGCAPAL
+4414 IGCAPAL
-4421 FDFLTTPIRQLRYE
+4421 FDFLTTPIRKLRYE

-4440 GQVEALE
+4440 GQVEVLE

-4491 VCTALAVRCIWD
+4491 ICTALAVRCIWD

-4514 LMLYEADDLTTQS
+4514 LMLYEADELTTQS

-4550 TAGKDIMSAC
+4550 TAGKDIMAAC

-4585 KILVKLGRQIP
+4585 KIIVKLGRQIP

>member
-10 NETKVYT
+10 NETKVGT
-17 NLKAEVGNDDVLFN
+17 NLKAEVGNNDVLFN
-31 SLMSAVID
+31 SLMSNVID
-39 GSRPSGFNKEFETYY
+39 SSRLSGFNKEFETYY
-54 VNNYGSIPNTNDE
+54 ANNYGSIPNVNDE
-67 SKEVATAIQ
+67 NKEVVTAIQ
-76 NFYKNRNFNVNEHTT
+76 NFYANTNFDVNAHTT
-91 DSAFISDVKS
+91 DSAFISDVIS
-101 KGYTSTAAKTCG
+101 KGYTSTAAKSYG
-113 IRTTGNLMLAFY
+113 IRIAGNQMLMFY
-125 HNDLIKGRLEE
+125 HDDLIKGRLDE
-136 HAEDRKDNL
+136 HADDRKNNL
-145 ANRVI
+145 ADRVI
-150 NRMFGAVAKNIL
+150 NRMLSGVAVGVLIN
-162 ETRKIEATKEEIA
+162 RKTKPTPTEID

-182 NTKSNDFIKIEE
+182 NINDNDFIKIEE
-194 EVSKYTPQ
+194 EVAKATPQ

-220 FTEVFQGDDRLGEIR
+220 FTQVIQTDDRLGEIR
-235 FKKDDEISQQEVNW
+235 FKKDDDLSQQDVNW

-258 EALNLDDAAD
+258 ETLNLDDSAD
-268 NGSNSEK
+268 NGSNNEK

-290 FMKDFSFAVRSYLS
+290 FTKDFSFAVRSYLS
-304 TIPKLSSTEV
+304 TIPKLSSAEV

-327 LGMVDYMDFKS
+327 LGMVDYMDFKVVNS
-338 VDNAIKGDIETT
+338 AIRGDIETT
-350 NIDAFLKKLEDVAE
+350 NIDAFLKKLEDIAE

-386 YKVFQVYRR
+386 YKLFQVYRR
-395 RTMRKQ
+395 RTIRKQ
-401 QARIDDNT
+401 QVRIDDT
-409 VIPVRSNTRADKL
+409 SVAPTRSNTRADKL

-436 ALNIMIEDTK
+436 ALNIMIEDTN
-446 DILESIKTKIK
+446 DILGTIKTKID
-457 DYKALQKTKG
+457 DYKKLQKIKG
-467 FDLNKEALSADIIN
+467 FDLNRQALSDDIIN

-514 NIANNLTQLYGY
+514 NIANNLTQLYAY
-526 LENTA
+526 LESTA
-531 KYANETLT
+531 KYANETLS
-539 NKKYLDN
+539 NKQYLD
-546 KFKEANKI
+546 KRFKEANEIK
-554 EDKKARKEALDSVRE
+554 DKKAKKEALDNVRE
-569 AYKQGYLS
+569 LYKQGYLS
-577 TNTKT
+577 TNTKA

-673 IINYGLFYKDKDGNI
+673 ITNYGLFYKDKDGNI
-688 QITNYAR
+688 QITSYAR
-695 DMVNI
+695 DMINI

-779 NAKGEVIGKEV
+779 NAKGEVIAKEV
-790 SVDDI
+790 NVDDI
-795 NENHPIVQQFKN
+795 NENHPIVQQFRN

-813 LDMANF
+813 LDMTNF
-819 INIVFEVKEN
+819 INIVFETNSLGQIKYN
-829 IETLEDGTVVDQRGR
+829 DDGS
-844 IVFNNDN
+844 
-851 TPMFKKGWGLDA
+851 PMFKKGWGLDS

-916 DSLLKYLFPSL
+916 DKLLNYLFPSL

-932 DGFIPFTINANGE
+932 DGFIPFTTNANGE

-966 TDYSNNAIARMS
+966 TDYSNNAITRMS

-1043 TSLDLRENSTI
+1043 TSLDLRENSAI

-1059 LNTPEVQA
+1059 LNTPEIQA
-1067 RLKAIGLDVQ
+1067 KLKGIGLDVQ

-1089 TVRTSEECKVAKTYP
+1089 TVRTSEECKVDTKDTTGKLT
-1104 DGRIE
+1104 DK
-1109 GEDGILVK
+1109 DGILVK

-1123 KLTLEQARDLMGGP
+1123 KLTVEQARKLM
-1137 ILYKPDGTPE
+1137 K
-1147 LNKDKSCRRS
+1147 
-1157 GGFSNTTV
+1157 GFSGTTV

-1247 FIRGTQLEQVY
+1247 FIKGTQLEQVY
-1258 NAMKDNNI
+1258 EAMKANNI

-1289 TGEVTEEHLKDFN
+1289 TGEVTDEHLKDFN

-1309 DEYDYNHLYT
+1309 EEYDYNHLYT

-1340 ILDNIARNSPLY
+1340 ILDNIDRNSPLY
-1352 AYKEDFFNMYVA
+1352 EYKEDFFNMYVA

-1369 FNNLVDELKIP
+1369 FNSLVNELKIP
-1380 IDKDGNIKFDES
+1380 LDKDGNIKFDEA
-1392 GNITGLDMQVFF
+1392 GNITGVDMQVFF

-1426 NASMPIAPNGC
+1426 NASAPIAINGC

-1480 VGFKAT
+1480 VGFNSKKYTKENPFNLDGIDKNKFDVEVYDREKTPGYKSKALRIYIKGKKKGWFELVKDKEDNNYSVHFKTTTDKIGKVEQDGKVVNPST
-1486 KDQVSYSKELKY
+1486 KEERDELYVALRNAIPNGANVSTWGSISDGGVYALNKLGKGWKKVGERTIKHKKDDKDVVIPVYQKNGLTTSKTLRY
-1498 HPNGERYIEIMLPK
+1498 HPKTKEHPEGERYIEVMLPA

-1524 YKDVD
+1524 YKKSK
-1529 EVRDKDGNLIG
+1529 EE
-1540 GLLKQL
+1540 LLKEL

-1614 DGNIKRATWKDTVTE
+1614 DGNIKKATWKDTVTE
-1629 NDWLNYIRRETG
+1629 NDWLNYVRRETG
-1641 LKLSGIDNET
+1641 LKLSGIDNEK
-1651 FENIKTE
+1651 FENIKAD

-1667 RDARKAEIEEIKN
+1667 RDARKAEIAEIKN
-1680 KFDEIESEAYFNLD
+1680 RFDEIESEAYFNLD
-1694 DNTKEVIKLIHEK
+1694 DDTKEVIKLIHEK
-1707 INEAYGA
+1707 INEAYGP

-1721 QEQLEVEIATL
+1721 QEQLEVEISTL
-1732 SDRLEDFKDTY
+1732 TGRLEEFKDTY

-1751 KDYIEAKNQILNNV
+1751 KDYIEAKKQILNNV

-1803 AKGSRLL
+1803 AKSSRLL
-1810 QFEAY
+1810 QFDVY

-1830 ARNNRLLDDMIHILR
+1830 ARNNRLLDNMIHILQ

-1876 VRESRSPYDFL
+1876 VREARSPYDFL

-1921 RIADNYVVKIAY
+1921 HLAKDYTVKVIY

-1938 NLKELK
+1938 NLKELQ
-1944 KRFEKVEETDE
+1944 KRFEVVEETDE
-1955 GYVVTHNTLGWT
+1955 GYVITHNTLGWT

-2061 KEILNA
+2061 KEILNV
-2067 YHIKTDKMN
+2067 YHIKSDKMN
-2076 LDDIVARVN
+2076 LKQIVDKVN
-2085 ALLGVKYSLDKHND
+2085 TLFGTKYDLDKHNN

-2108 KRLLNNDSRPVKEN
+2108 KRLLNDKNRPVK
-2122 KYIKHNT
+2122 
-2129 YSGLIDYND
+2129 
-2138 NSVFVFGSNP
+2138 GS
-2148 LGINGN
+2148 I
-2154 PSKGTGGAALVALNQ
+2154 
-2169 GRVQQGEIMDNTI
+2169 
-2182 SNNGRAYGLTTV
+2182 
-2194 KAPNARNNK
+2194 
-2203 GNQLSI
+2203 
-2209 EEITNNIKKLYQYA
+2209 YQ
-2223 NNNKDK
+2223 
-2229 TFKVAY
+2229 
-2235 TDGKLL
+2235 
-2241 NGHSIEELVNAFI
+2241 H
-2254 NAGEIP
+2254 
-2260 NNVLFSDTLN
+2260 
-2270 KYFVKQTNINKENIN
+2270 
-2285 NIATDWTVLFAY
+2285 DWAVLFAY
-2297 NDLAKLSN
+2297 KDLAKLSD
-2305 KIGDTARVCNPD
+2305 KIGSTARVCNPD

-2334 IADLIEDENPALV
+2334 IADLIIDEHPALV
-2347 VGTSSIVNSIYA
+2347 VNGLPIVSSIYA
-2359 GYDPN
+2359 GYQPI
-2364 KGLRSYITSDAKSAY
+2364 KGLKSYITSNVKSAY

-2414 IEVINGSNN
+2414 IEVINGSIN

-2449 NYTYDI
+2449 NYTYDV

-2466 DETDEALRI
+2466 EEDNEALRI

-2500 TWSKLSPAQKISWLK
+2500 SWSKLSPAQKISWLK

-2546 IRFNEDAIDSE
+2546 IRFNEDAVDNE

-2566 FSSDNPL
+2566 FNSDNPL
-2573 VKLAAMDMIK
+2573 VKLAAMDMVK

-2593 GRGAINKCIKND
+2593 GRGAINKCIKNT

-2631 DNAVARTDLIEQYLR
+2631 NNTIARTDLVEQYLR
-2646 TDPGVTNVPHK
+2646 SDPEVTTVPHK
-2657 FMNKKYSSM
+2657 FMNKKYSSI
-2666 FKTVTRGM
+2666 FKTLTRGM
-2674 YEFSLNDKNNA
+2674 YDLSIGKNPSFEDDL

-2690 ARESNSKVV
+2690 ARQSKSKDVST
-2699 PIQFND
+2699 QYND

-2714 NESVTKLYKI
+2714 NERVTRLYKI

-2729 GIGFAYPLN
+2729 YIAFAYPLN
-2738 SLEAGEDREVSIN
+2738 GLEVGEDREVSIN
-2751 NANNSVPLPSYYE
+2751 NANNTVPLPSYYE

-2771 SDDTDYTLEQLNEL
+2771 NDTVPDYTIDELNKL
-2785 YKKHIATTKVNK
+2785 YQEHIARTKVNR
-2797 VKAVTHFDIMA
+2797 VNVAAHFDIME
-2808 DANND
+2808 DAKKD

-2821 NKIIKTFNNYE
+2821 NKIIKAFNNTTA
-2832 GNRIFIQNM
+2832 NKVFIQNM
-2841 YLYGKTKYDSFTP
+2841 YLHNNSDYRRFTA
-2854 PIHVEGETISNDG
+2854 PIHVEGETTDDSGNKID
-2867 ESISINGNFLF
+2867 INGDFIF
-2878 RRATKVSIE
+2878 RQATKSNVAL
-2887 SHNIRTGEHI
+2887 HNKIAKDNVEF
-2897 EEKPQMVEIVR
+2897 KPQMVEVSMM
-2908 ETPMASSR
+2908 PSMASSR
-2916 EEVTLGSASSKL
+2916 EEITLGSASSKL

-2957 AGKLMRQLRGEGFEQ
+2957 AGKLMRQLRGEGFDQ

-2992 KHKVNSTL
+2992 KHKVNSTI
-3000 GKFNQFYRDENGNYF
+3000 GKFSQFYRDDDGNYF
-3015 AINSPEVIEAIKNNP
+3015 AINSPEVIDAIKNNP
-3030 DLQRQFLEAL
+3030 ALQRQFLETL

-3073 QKMIKELSNTSV
+3073 QKMIKELSNSSI

-3107 QNGIVSIWDGF
+3107 QNGLVSIFDGF
-3118 HSSGWLDAWFGD
+3118 HSSGWFDAWVGD

-3147 ADIHAKESQSKDFA
+3147 ADIRAKESQAKDFA
-3161 VAFGKHFEDIKARA
+3161 VVFGKHFEDIKARA

-3253 LYNEDEFII
+3253 LYDEDEFII

-3275 RETIRQI
+3275 REGIRQI

-3297 KLVELRTKIDDL
+3297 KLVELRTKINDL
-3309 TSQFIGNDYKPAYEY
+3309 TSQFIGNEYKPAYEY
-3324 GFPGIERAPDDSI
+3324 GFPGTEQAPDGSI
-3337 IVINQELYDNARKQ
+3337 IVTNQEVYDNARKQ
-3351 SLNDAIQLDQYLRR
+3351 SLNDAVQLDQYLKR

-3379 EGFRDMLDKM
+3379 DGFRDMLEKM

-3411 LDTNKEYKK
+3411 LENNKEYKK

-3425 ANNAHWSVDDILKVQ
+3425 ANNAHWSVDDVLKVR

-3459 KLIKEKLTKGEQI
+3459 ALIKEKLAKDEQI

-3482 KFTNT
+3482 KFTNV
-3487 EIAKIKEDVERNY
+3487 EIAAIKEDVERNY
-3500 GTTNTSLFSDRN
+3500 GTSNTSLFSDRN
-3512 LINSAELTNEAAPSE
+3512 LINSAEPTNEAAPSE
-3527 FFKMLNSGGRSNP
+3527 FFKMLNSGGMTNP

-3545 ITKINDITRKYYNSA
+3545 ITNINNITRKYYNSA

-3574 KTLADLYD
+3574 KTLGDLYD
-3582 ELDKTKKKIKTKYG
+3582 ELDKTKKKKGKG
-3596 YDVYEAY
+3596 SYDAY
-3603 SEYAKEN
+3603 QTYSKYAKEN

-3639 IRYEVLRDEKGKIV
+3639 ARYEVLRDKKGKIV

-3663 DLTKAPKPN
+3663 DLTKAPTPN

-3685 WKDLNKRD
+3685 WEDLTKRD

-3698 RQKKEVEDKTKA
+3698 RQKKEVEDKSNA

-3724 QYYKAKNAALAKG
+3724 QYYKAKEAALAKG
-3737 IDYYK
+3737 KAYYK

-3797 YIESYTDNENYKTVE
+3797 YIEGYTDNENYKTVE

-3821 VPGYDNNLGLNEYE
+3821 VPGYDNNLGLNVYE

-3844 TLMQF
+3844 ILMSF

-3863 APHRVKKAEHDAKWA
+3863 APHKVKKAEHDAKWA

-3896 DSWYEKIDYSEDR
+3896 DTWYEKIDYSEDR

-3952 AYQKRMDEATKK
+3952 AYQKRMDEAIKK

-3998 QLLFYTHRMLSKM
+3998 QLLFYTHRMLGKM

-4026 SQTSTSDETSYI
+4026 SQTSTNDETSYI

-4060 YKIPQNKLTRN
+4060 YKIPQNKLTRT

-4081 KFMMLNFTGAIGNIT
+4081 KFMMLNITGGIGNIT

-4115 GWLKGKNMWRQAV
+4115 GWLKGKNMWRQAI

-4159 NNRPTVHLD
+4159 NNRPTVNLD
-4168 ADTILNKIRDFMYS
+4168 ADTVLNKIRDFMYS

-4231 HEYAMKNIIGGNE
+4231 HEYAMKNIIGGND
-4244 ELLNKYETF
+4244 ELLNKYEEF

-4280 LYLTKEQKKQFIA
+4280 VYLTKEQKKQFIT
-4293 ERKKLEKEAKVKFEE
+4293 ERKKLEKEAKAKFEE
-4308 LPTVMDQLDLKD
+4308 LPTVMDQVDLKD
-4320 GRLAFKEGS
+4320 GRLGFKDGS

-4336 KSQDKEVGDGY
+4336 KSKDKEVGDGY
-4347 MFLGYMKGKVISVN
+4347 MFLGYMKGKVISTN

-4408 ERGTKE
+4408 ERGSKE

-4527 MMYNM
+4527 MMYNL

-4550 TAGKDIMSAC
+4550 TAGKDIMAAC

-4620 LTLINV
+4620 LTLIDV

>member
-17 NLKAEVGNDDVLFN
+17 NLKAEVGNNDVLFN

-54 VNNYGSIPNTNDE
+54 ANNYGSIPNTNDE

-125 HNDLIKGRLEE
+125 HNDLIKGRLDE

-150 NRMFGAVAKNIL
+150 NRMLGAVAKNIL
-162 ETRKIEATKEEIA
+162 EARKVEATKEEIA

-182 NTKSNDFIKIEE
+182 NTKSNDFVKLEN

-202 LRNQFATLKDMLS
+202 LRNQFATLKDMIS

-235 FKKDDEISQQEVNW
+235 FKKDDDLSQQEVNW
-249 NESYSIEDD
+249 SESFDIEDD
-258 EALNLDDAAD
+258 DDLNLNNAAD
-268 NGSNSEK
+268 NASNNEK

-327 LGMVDYMDFKS
+327 LGMVDYMDFKVVNS
-338 VDNAIKGDIETT
+338 AIRGDIETT
-350 NIDAFLKKLEDVAE
+350 NIDAFLKKLEDIAE

-374 LANDLRKKPDFA
+374 LANDLKKKPDFA
-386 YKVFQVYRR
+386 YKLFQVYRR
-395 RTMRKQ
+395 RTIRKQ
-401 QARIDDNT
+401 QVRIDDNSVSPT
-409 VIPVRSNTRADKL
+409 RSNNRADKL

-436 ALNIMIEDTK
+436 ALNIMIEDTN
-446 DILESIKTKIK
+446 DILGAIKTKID
-457 DYKALQKTKG
+457 DYKKLQKTKG
-467 FDLNKEALSADIIN
+467 FDLNKQALSADIIN

-531 KYANETLT
+531 KYANETLR
-539 NKKYLDN
+539 NKQYLDN
-546 KFKEANKI
+546 RFKEANNIK
-554 EDKKARKEALDSVRE
+554 DKKAKKEALDSVRE

-577 TNTKT
+577 TNTKA
-582 YALELAKALAPY
+582 YALELAKSLAPY

-619 ITNFLNAIKATLTEE
+619 ITNFLNAIKATLTEQ
-634 QKDGTKVSTELINYG
+634 QKDGSKVSTELINYG

-673 IINYGLFYKDKDGNI
+673 VTNYGLFYKDKDGNI

-705 AGNPNTKDNVLYSGM
+705 ARNPNTKDNVLYSGM

-740 NMLMGDYFMRIP
+740 KMLMGDYFMRIP

-766 KVDGLFSKMHAIR
+766 KVDGLFSKMHAIK

-819 INIVFEVKEN
+819 INIVFEIKEN
-829 IETLEDGTVVDQRGR
+829 TETLEDGTIVDQRGR

-851 TPMFKKGWGLDA
+851 TPMFKNGWGLDA

-905 DYKTGTTTKYG
+905 DYKTGKTTKYG
-916 DSLLKYLFPSL
+916 DKLLEYLFPSL

-932 DGFIPFTINANGE
+932 DGFIPFTTNTNGE
-945 VELNLTADQ
+945 VELNLSAEQ

-966 TDYSNNAIARMS
+966 TDYSNNAITRMS

-999 NHRLMYIAFNDVF
+999 NHRLMYIAFNDIF

-1043 TSLDLRENSTI
+1043 TSLDLRENSAI

-1089 TVRTSEECKVAKTYP
+1089 TVRTSKECKVDTEDTTGKLT
-1104 DGRIE
+1104 DK
-1109 GEDGILVK
+1109 DGILVK

-1123 KLTLEQARDLMGGP
+1123 KLTVEQARKLM
-1137 ILYKPDGTPE
+1137 K
-1147 LNKDKSCRRS
+1147 
-1157 GGFSNTTV
+1157 GFSGTTV

-1222 QYYDEKLNTIAPRQI
+1222 QYYDKDLNTIAPRQI

-1247 FIRGTQLEQVY
+1247 FIKGTQLEQVY
-1258 NAMKDNNI
+1258 EAMKANKI

-1309 DEYDYNHLYT
+1309 EEYDYNHLYT

-1340 ILDNIARNSPLY
+1340 ILDNIDSNSPLY
-1352 AYKEDFFNMYVA
+1352 DYKEDFFNMYVA

-1369 FNNLVDELKIP
+1369 FNKLVDELKIP
-1380 IDKDGNIKFDES
+1380 LDKDGNIKFDEA
-1392 GNITGLDMQVFF
+1392 GNITGVDMQVFF

-1426 NASMPIAPNGC
+1426 NASMPIAANGC

-1445 LSNVINKLESISQ
+1445 LSNVVNKLESISQ

-1512 SNFGFAKNADGT
+1512 SNFGFAKNEDGT
-1524 YKDVD
+1524 YKKSD
-1529 EVRDKDGNLIG
+1529 ED
-1540 GLLKQL
+1540 LLKEL
-1546 QDAHLDTLIGYRI
+1546 QAAKLDTLIGYRI

-1603 YGIQYNTYIGR
+1603 YGIQYNTYI
-1614 DGNIKRATWKDTVTE
+1614 DKHGNIRKQDYSEKLDIYDYANYVNRHLEKADKIKDKSVRE
-1629 NDWLNYIRRETG
+1629 AFEKLNKEIDEQFEKSRKELSEEETQAYDILSDETKELVKTAHKAFEFQAVKNPETGKLTKDSYLKQLQFVADYIRTNKTTLDNADNYFISVHEDMVD
-1641 LKLSGIDNET
+1641 SISNEYIDKKT
-1651 FENIKTE
+1651 FK
-1658 AKASTKAEA
+1658 S
-1667 RDARKAEIEEIKN
+1667 D
-1680 KFDEIESEAYFNLD
+1680 
-1694 DNTKEVIKLIHEK
+1694 
-1707 INEAYGA
+1707 
-1714 KPSKAKY
+1714 KAKEILQARIDKFNKAAKKLGIMSY
-1721 QEQLEVEIATL
+1721 KQYLAQNVE
-1732 SDRLEDFKDTY
+1732 
-1743 IEEELDAI
+1743 DANTR
-1751 KDYIEAKNQILNNV
+1751 E
-1765 INGFEL
+1765 
-1771 SDDFDYNAIKSEK
+1771 
-1784 IKSAI
+1784 
-1789 KAYKDEQLR
+1789 
-1798 LAKQV
+1798 
-1803 AKGSRLL
+1803 
-1810 QFEAY
+1810 
-1815 KKKFDSDVI
+1815 
-1824 GNNSRQ
+1824 
-1830 ARNNRLLDDMIHILR
+1830 ARNNRLLDDMIHILQ

-1876 VRESRSPYDFL
+1876 VREARSPYDFF

-1911 FCSVCNTVRP
+1911 FCSVCNTVHP
-1921 RIADNYVVKIAY
+1921 HITDKYTIKVAY
-1933 SKDKY
+1933 SKNKY
-1938 NLKELK
+1938 NLEELQ

-2010 TLVDIGSNY
+2010 TLADIGSNY

-2027 QPAITRIVNAY
+2027 QPAITTIVNAY

-2048 HNKPIEEAIASLG
+2048 HNKPIEEAIKSTGRA
-2061 KEILNA
+2061 ILET
-2067 YHIKTDKMN
+2067 YHINTDKMN
-2076 LDDIVARVN
+2076 LGEIVDRVN
-2085 ALLGVKYSLDKHND
+2085 GLLGTKYSLDKHND

-2108 KRLLNNDSRPVKEN
+2108 KRLLNDKNRPVK
-2122 KYIKHNT
+2122 
-2129 YSGLIDYND
+2129 G
-2138 NSVFVFGSNP
+2138 SV
-2148 LGINGN
+2148 
-2154 PSKGTGGAALVALNQ
+2154 
-2169 GRVQQGEIMDNTI
+2169 
-2182 SNNGRAYGLTTV
+2182 
-2194 KAPNARNNK
+2194 
-2203 GNQLSI
+2203 
-2209 EEITNNIKKLYQYA
+2209 YQ
-2223 NNNKDK
+2223 
-2229 TFKVAY
+2229 
-2235 TDGKLL
+2235 
-2241 NGHSIEELVNAFI
+2241 H
-2254 NAGEIP
+2254 
-2260 NNVLFSDTLN
+2260 
-2270 KYFVKQTNINKENIN
+2270 
-2285 NIATDWTVLFAY
+2285 DWAVLFAY
-2297 NDLAKLSN
+2297 KDIAKLAD
-2305 KIGDTARVCNPD
+2305 KIGSTARVCNPD

-2359 GYDPN
+2359 GYDPT

-2442 QTDAVVC
+2442 QTDAVVN
-2449 NYTYDI
+2449 NYTYDV
-2455 EKKQTVVNKEV
+2455 EKKETKVNKEV

-2500 TWSKLSPAQKISWLK
+2500 AWSKLSPAQKISWLK

-2546 IRFNEDAIDSE
+2546 IRFNEDAVDNE

-2566 FSSDNPL
+2566 FKSDNPL

-2593 GRGAINKCIKND
+2593 GRGAINKCIKNT

-2612 FVQYNGSRTSVV
+2612 FVQYNGSRTSII
-2624 AQIKAQI
+2624 AQIKAQV
-2631 DNAVARTDLIEQYLR
+2631 DNAVARTDLVEQYLR
-2646 TDPGVTNVPHK
+2646 SDPGVTNVPHK

-2674 YEFSLNDKNNA
+2674 YEFSLDDKDNA

-2690 ARESNSKVV
+2690 ARESNSKFV
-2699 PIQFND
+2699 PIQFNN

-2714 NESVTKLYKI
+2714 NENVTRLYKI
-2724 VSPAP
+2724 VSPDLGS

-2738 SLEAGEDREVSIN
+2738 SLESGEDREVSIN
-2751 NANNSVPLPSYYE
+2751 NANNTVPLPSYYE
-2764 AVIENLM
+2764 AVIDNLM
-2771 SDDTDYTLEQLNEL
+2771 SDESDYTLDELNKL
-2785 YKKHIATTKVNK
+2785 YQENIARTKVNR
-2797 VKAVTHFDIMA
+2797 VNVAAHFDIME
-2808 DANND
+2808 DAKKD

-2821 NKIIKTFNNYE
+2821 NKIIKAFNNTTASKV
-2832 GNRIFIQNM
+2832 FIQNM
-2841 YLYGKTKYDSFTP
+2841 YLHSNSDYRRFTA
-2854 PIHVEGETISNDG
+2854 PIHIEGETTDDSGNKIN
-2867 ESISINGNFLF
+2867 INGDFIF
-2878 RRATKVSIE
+2878 RQATKSNVAL
-2887 SHNIRTGEHI
+2887 HNKLTKDNVEF
-2897 EEKPQMVEIVR
+2897 KPQMVEVSMM
-2908 ETPMASSR
+2908 PSMASSR

-2992 KHKVNSTL
+2992 KHKVNNTL
-3000 GKFNQFYRDENGNYF
+3000 GKFSQFYRDDNGNYY

-3030 DLQRQFLEAL
+3030 ALQRQFLEAL

-3073 QKMIKELSNTSV
+3073 QKMIKELSNSSI

-3107 QNGIVSIWDGF
+3107 QNGLVSIFDGF
-3118 HSSGWLDAWFGD
+3118 HSSGWFDAWVGD

-3147 ADIHAKESQSKDFA
+3147 ADIRAKESQAKDFA
-3161 VAFGKHFEDIKARA
+3161 VAFENHFENIKARA
-3175 AKVGASVDLN
+3175 VKVGASVDLN

-3275 RETIRQI
+3275 REAIRQI

-3291 SKEFED
+3291 NKEFED
-3297 KLVELRTKIDDL
+3297 KLVELRTKINDL
-3309 TSQFIGNDYKPAYEY
+3309 TSQFIGNEYKPAYEY
-3324 GFPGIERAPDDSI
+3324 GFPGTEQAPDGSI
-3337 IVINQELYDNARKQ
+3337 IVTNQEVYDNARKQ
-3351 SLNDAIQLDQYLRR
+3351 SLNDAVQLDQYLRR

-3425 ANNAHWSVDDILKVQ
+3425 ANNAHWSVDDVLKVR
-3440 IEDAYKKLGITSG
+3440 IEDAYKKLGITSS

-3459 KLIKEKLTKGEQI
+3459 ALIKDKLAKGEQI

-3482 KFTNT
+3482 KFTNV
-3487 EIAKIKEDVERNY
+3487 EIAAIKEDIERNY
-3500 GTTNTSLFSDRN
+3500 GTSNTSLFSDRN
-3512 LINSAELTNEAAPSE
+3512 LINSAEPTNEAAPSE
-3527 FFKMLNSGGRSNP
+3527 FFKMLNSGGMTNP

-3545 ITKINDITRKYYNSA
+3545 ITNINNITRKYYNSA

-3574 KTLADLYD
+3574 KALGDLYD
-3582 ELDKTKKKIKTKYG
+3582 ELDKTKKKKGKG
-3596 YDVYEAY
+3596 SYDAY
-3603 SEYAKEN
+3603 QTYSKYAKEN

-3639 IRYEVLRDEKGKIV
+3639 NRYEVLRDKKGKIV
-3653 IDETT
+3653 IDEAT

-3663 DLTKAPKPN
+3663 DLTKAPTPN

-3685 WKDLNKRD
+3685 WEDLNKRD

-3698 RQKKEVEDKTKA
+3698 RQKKEVEDKTNA

-3737 IDYYK
+3737 KAYYK

-3797 YIESYTDNENYKTVE
+3797 YIEGYTDNENYKTVE

-3821 VPGYDNNLGLNEYE
+3821 VPGYDNDLGLNEYE

-3844 TLMQF
+3844 TLMSF

-3896 DSWYEKIDYSEDR
+3896 DTWYEKIDYSEDR
-3909 TIDMPMLMTQL
+3909 TIDMPMLITQL
-3920 KNKESVDLDN
+3920 KNKESVNLDN

-3937 RETYTSD
+3937 RETYASD

-3952 AYQKRMDEATKK
+3952 AYQKRIDEATKK

-3998 QLLFYTHRMLSKM
+3998 QLLFYTHRMLGKM
-4011 KAYDTNLGWNNLRKD
+4011 KSYDTNLGWNNLRKD
-4026 SQTSTSDETSYI
+4026 SQTSTNDETSYI

-4060 YKIPQNKLTRN
+4060 YKIPQNKLTRT

-4081 KFMMLNFTGAIGNIT
+4081 KFMMLNITGGIGNIT

-4115 GWLKGKNMWRQAV
+4115 GWLKGKNMWRQAI

-4168 ADTILNKIRDFMYS
+4168 ADTVLNKIRDFMYS

-4231 HEYAMKNIIGGNE
+4231 HEYAMKNIIGGND
-4244 ELLNKYETF
+4244 ELLNKYEEF

-4280 LYLTKEQKKQFIA
+4280 IYLTKEQKKQFIT

-4308 LPTVMDQLDLKD
+4308 LPTVMDQVDLKD

-4336 KSQDKEVGDGY
+4336 KSKDKEVGDGY

-4491 VCTALAVRCIWD
+4491 ICTALAVRCIWD

-4550 TAGKDIMSAC
+4550 TAGKDIMAAC

-4585 KILVKLGRQIP
+4585 KIIVKLGRQIP
-4596 IYRSLNNLAT
+4596 IYRSINNLAT

>member
-39 GSRPSGFNKEFETYY
+39 GSRTSGFNKEFETYY
-54 VNNYGSIPNTNDE
+54 ANNYGSIPNTNDE

-150 NRMFGAVAKNIL
+150 NRMLGAVATNIL
-162 ETRKIEATKEEIA
+162 EARKVEATKEEIA

-182 NTKSNDFIKIEE
+182 NTKSNDFVKLED
-194 EVSKYTPQ
+194 EVSKTTPQ

-220 FTEVFQGDDRLGEIR
+220 FTQVIQTDDRLGEIR
-235 FKKDDEISQQEVNW
+235 FKKDDDLSQQEADW
-249 NESYSIEDD
+249 SESFDIEDD
-258 EALNLDDAAD
+258 DDLNLNNAAD
-268 NGSNSEK
+268 NASNNEK

-314 SADGKYQYDKSNP
+314 RADGKYQYDKSNP
-327 LGMVDYMDFKS
+327 LGMVDYMDFKVVNS
-338 VDNAIKGDIETT
+338 AIRGDIETT
-350 NIDAFLKKLEDVAE
+350 NIDAFLKKLEDIAE

-374 LANDLRKKPDFA
+374 LANDLKKKPDFA
-386 YKVFQVYRR
+386 YKLFQVYRR
-395 RTMRKQ
+395 RTIRKQ
-401 QARIDDNT
+401 QVRIDDNSVSPT
-409 VIPVRSNTRADKL
+409 RSNNRADKL

-436 ALNIMIEDTK
+436 ALNIMIEDTN
-446 DILESIKTKIK
+446 DILGAIKTKID
-457 DYKALQKTKG
+457 DYKTLQKTKG
-467 FDLNKEALSADIIN
+467 FDLNKQALSADIIN

-505 NGKVDGKAP
+505 NGKVDDKTP

-531 KYANETLT
+531 KYANETLN
-539 NKKYLDN
+539 NKRNLDN
-546 KFKEANKI
+546 RFKEANKI
-554 EDKKARKEALDSVRE
+554 KDKKAKKEALDSVRE

-577 TNTKT
+577 TNTKA
-582 YALELAKALAPY
+582 YALELAKSLSPY

-619 ITNFLNAIKATLTEE
+619 ITNFLNAVKATLTEQ
-634 QKDGTKVSTELINYG
+634 QKDGSKVSTELINYG

-662 ILMEHRNENGA
+662 ILMEHRDENGA
-673 IINYGLFYKDKDGNI
+673 VINYGLFYKDKDGNI

-735 AEQNP
+735 TEQNP
-740 NMLMGDYFMRIP
+740 KMLMGDYFMRIP

-766 KVDGLFSKMHAIR
+766 KVDGLFSKMHAIK
-779 NAKGEVIGKEV
+779 NAKGEVIAKEV

-795 NENHPIVQQFKN
+795 NENHPIVQQFRN

-813 LDMANF
+813 LDMVNF

-829 IETLEDGTVVDQRGR
+829 TETLEDGTVVDQRGR

-916 DSLLKYLFPSL
+916 DDLLKYLFPSL

-932 DGFIPFTINANGE
+932 DGFIPFTTNANGE

-966 TDYSNNAIARMS
+966 TDYSNNAITRMS

-999 NHRLMYIAFNDVF
+999 NHRLMYIAFNDIF

-1054 VQGAF
+1054 IQGAF
-1059 LNTPEVQA
+1059 LNTPEVQS

-1104 DGRIE
+1104 DGKVE

-1123 KLTLEQARDLMGGP
+1123 KLTLDQARDLMGGP
-1137 ILYKPDGTPE
+1137 IMYDNNGKPKLNADG
-1147 LNKDKSCRRS
+1147 SYRRS
-1157 GGFSNTTV
+1157 GGFSNTTI

-1222 QYYDEKLNTIAPRQI
+1222 QYYDDKLNTIAPRQI

-1258 NAMKDNNI
+1258 EAMKANKI

-1309 DEYDYNHLYT
+1309 EEYDYNHLYT

-1340 ILDNIARNSPLY
+1340 ILDNIDSNSPLH

-1369 FNNLVDELKIP
+1369 FNKLVDELKISL
-1380 IDKDGNIKFDES
+1380 DEDGNIKFDES
-1392 GNITGLDMQVFF
+1392 GNITGVDMQVFF

-1426 NASMPIAPNGC
+1426 NASMPIAANGC

-1445 LSNVINKLESISQ
+1445 LSNVVNKLESISQ

-1498 HPNGERYIEIMLPK
+1498 HPNGERYIEIMLPA

-1524 YKDVD
+1524 YKKSK
-1529 EVRDKDGNLIG
+1529 EE
-1540 GLLKQL
+1540 LLKEL
-1546 QDAHLDTLIGYRI
+1546 QDAGLDTLIGYRI

-1629 NDWLNYIRRETG
+1629 NDWLNYVRRETG
-1641 LKLSGIDNET
+1641 LRLSGIDNEK
-1651 FENIKTE
+1651 FENIKAD

-1667 RDARKAEIEEIKN
+1667 RDARKAEIAEIKN
-1680 KFDEIESEAYFNLD
+1680 RFDEIESEAYFNLD
-1694 DNTKEVIKLIHEK
+1694 DDTKEVIKLIHEK
-1707 INEAYGA
+1707 INEAYGP

-1721 QEQLEVEIATL
+1721 QEQLEVEISTL
-1732 SDRLEDFKDTY
+1732 TGRLEEFKDIY

-1751 KDYIEAKNQILNNV
+1751 KDYIEAKKQILNNV

-1798 LAKQV
+1798 LAKQI
-1803 AKGSRLL
+1803 ARSSRLL

-1824 GNNSRQ
+1824 GNNTRE
-1830 ARNNRLLDDMIHILR
+1830 ARNNRLLDDMIHILQ

-1866 DKVMNPIVKE
+1866 DKVMNPVVKE
-1876 VRESRSPYDFL
+1876 VREARSPYDFL

-1911 FCSVCNTVRP
+1911 FCSVCNTVHP
-1921 RIADNYVVKIAY
+1921 HITDKYTIKVAY

-1938 NLKELK
+1938 NLEELQ

-2010 TLVDIGSNY
+2010 TLADIGSNY

-2027 QPAITRIVNAY
+2027 QPAITKIVNAY

-2048 HNKPIEEAIASLG
+2048 HNKPIEEAIRSLG
-2061 KEILNA
+2061 KEILNT
-2067 YHIKTDKMN
+2067 YHINTDKMN
-2076 LDDIVARVN
+2076 LGEIVARVN
-2085 ALLGVKYSLDKHND
+2085 GLLGTKYSLDKHND
-2099 ITLSPDELA
+2099 IILSPDELA
-2108 KRLLNNDSRPVKEN
+2108 KRLLNDKNRPVK
-2122 KYIKHNT
+2122 
-2129 YSGLIDYND
+2129 
-2138 NSVFVFGSNP
+2138 V
-2148 LGINGN
+2148 
-2154 PSKGTGGAALVALNQ
+2154 
-2169 GRVQQGEIMDNTI
+2169 
-2182 SNNGRAYGLTTV
+2182 
-2194 KAPNARNNK
+2194 
-2203 GNQLSI
+2203 SI
-2209 EEITNNIKKLYQYA
+2209 YQ
-2223 NNNKDK
+2223 
-2229 TFKVAY
+2229 
-2235 TDGKLL
+2235 
-2241 NGHSIEELVNAFI
+2241 H
-2254 NAGEIP
+2254 
-2260 NNVLFSDTLN
+2260 
-2270 KYFVKQTNINKENIN
+2270 
-2285 NIATDWTVLFAY
+2285 DWGVLFAY
-2297 NDLAKLSN
+2297 NDLAKLSD
-2305 KIGDTARVCNPD
+2305 KIGSTARVCNPD

-2359 GYDPN
+2359 GYDPT
-2364 KGLRSYITSDAKSAY
+2364 KGLRSYITSNAKSAY

-2435 ILNTAYK
+2435 ILNAAYK
-2442 QTDAVVC
+2442 QTDAVVN
-2449 NYTYDI
+2449 NYTYDV
-2455 EKKQTVVNKEV
+2455 EKKQTIVNKEF

-2493 PTQEEVD
+2493 PTQEEVNA
-2500 TWSKLSPAQKISWLK
+2500 WSKLSPAQKISWLK
-2515 ANSVDAGIFNYINTN
+2515 SNSVDAGIFNYINTN

-2546 IRFNEDAIDSE
+2546 IRFNEDAVDNE

-2573 VKLAAMDMIK
+2573 VKLAAMDMVK

-2593 GRGAINKCIKND
+2593 GRGAINKCIKNT

-2612 FVQYNGSRTSVV
+2612 FVQFNGARTSII
-2624 AQIKAQI
+2624 AQIKAQV
-2631 DNAVARTDLIEQYLR
+2631 DNAISRTDLVEQYLR
-2646 TDPGVTNVPHK
+2646 SDPGVSNVPHK

-2666 FKTVTRGM
+2666 FETVTRGM
-2674 YEFSLNDKNNA
+2674 YEFSLDDKDNA

-2690 ARESNSKVV
+2690 ARESNAEFV
-2699 PIQFND
+2699 PIQFNN

-2714 NESVTKLYKI
+2714 NESVTRLYKI
-2724 VSPAP
+2724 VSPDLGS

-2738 SLEAGEDREVSIN
+2738 GLEAGEDREVSIN

-2764 AVIENLM
+2764 AVIDNLM
-2771 SDDTDYTLEQLNEL
+2771 NSEVADYTLDELNEL
-2785 YKKHIATTKVNK
+2785 YKKHVATTKVNK
-2797 VKAVTHFDIMA
+2797 VKAVTHFDIMS

-2854 PIHVEGETISNDG
+2854 PIHVEGETISNGG
-2867 ESISINGNFLF
+2867 EPISINGNFLF

-2897 EEKPQMVEIVR
+2897 EEKPQLVEIVR

-3000 GKFNQFYRDENGNYF
+3000 GKFSQFYRDENGNYF
-3015 AINSPEVIEAIKNNP
+3015 AINSPEVINVIKNNP
-3030 DLQRQFLEAL
+3030 ALQRQFLETL
-3040 ADANAIIDK
+3040 ADANAIVDK

-3066 KFYIEEM
+3066 KFYIDEM
-3073 QKMIKELSNTSV
+3073 QKMIKELSNSSI
-3085 IDDAEVKFGID
+3085 IDDAEVKFGLD

-3107 QNGIVSIWDGF
+3107 QNGLISIYDGF

-3147 ADIHAKESQSKDFA
+3147 ADIRAKESQAKDFA
-3161 VAFGKHFEDIKARA
+3161 IAFGKHFEDIKARA
-3175 AKVGASVDLN
+3175 AKVGASVDIN

-3275 RETIRQI
+3275 REAIRQI

-3291 SKEFED
+3291 NKEFED
-3297 KLVELRTKIDDL
+3297 KLVELRTKINDL
-3309 TSQFIGNDYKPAYEY
+3309 TSQFIGNEYKPDFRE
-3324 GFPGIERAPDDSI
+3324 GFPGTSKAPDESI
-3337 IVINQELYDNARKQ
+3337 IITNQEVYDNARKL
-3351 SLNDAIQLDQYLRR
+3351 SLNDAVQLNQYLRR

-3425 ANNAHWSVDDILKVQ
+3425 ANNAHWSVDDVLKVR
-3440 IEDAYKKLGITSG
+3440 IEDAYKKLGITNF

-3459 KLIKEKLTKGEQI
+3459 AFIKDKLAKGEQI
-3472 YDEFGNIDAS
+3472 YDEFGNIDVS

-3487 EIAKIKEDVERNY
+3487 EIAAIKEDVERNY
-3500 GTTNTSLFSDRN
+3500 GTNNTSLFSDRN
-3512 LINSAELTNEAAPSE
+3512 LINSAEPTNEAAPSE
-3527 FFKMLNSGGRSNP
+3527 FFKMLNSGGMTNP
-3540 EYQKI
+3540 EYQEI
-3545 ITKINDITRKYYNSA
+3545 ITKINNITRKYYNSA

-3574 KTLADLYD
+3574 KALGDLYD
-3582 ELDKTKKKIKTKYG
+3582 ELDKTKKHKGKG
-3596 YDVYEAY
+3596 SYDVYQAY
-3603 SEYAKEN
+3603 SKYAKEN
-3610 VNEKAY
+3610 VNEQAY
-3616 YDEEGEAKKRTEP
+3616 YSEEDEAKKRTEP

-3639 IRYEVLRDEKGKIV
+3639 ARYEVLRDKKGKIV

-3663 DLTKAPKPN
+3663 DLTKAPTPN

-3685 WKDLNKRD
+3685 WEDLNKD
-3693 PKEAA
+3693 NPKEAA

-3737 IDYYK
+3737 IAYYK

-3797 YIESYTDNENYKTVE
+3797 YIEGYTDNENYKTVE

-3844 TLMQF
+3844 TLMSF

-3863 APHRVKKAEHDAKWA
+3863 APHRAKKAEHDAKWA

-3937 RETYTSD
+3937 RETYASD

-3952 AYQKRMDEATKK
+3952 AYQKRIDEAIKK

-3998 QLLFYTHRMLSKM
+3998 QLLFYTHRMLGKM

-4038 EKADTRLQ
+4038 EKTDTRLQ

-4060 YKIPQNKLTRN
+4060 YKIPQNKLTRT

-4081 KFMMLNFTGAIGNIT
+4081 KFMMLNITGGIGNIT

-4115 GWLKGKNMWRQAV
+4115 GWLKGKNMWRHAI

-4168 ADTILNKIRDFMYS
+4168 ADTVLNKIRDFMYS

-4253 KKNILA
+4253 KKDILA
-4259 DDNKKKEYIWNR
+4259 DDNKKKEYVWNR

-4280 LYLTKEQKKQFIA
+4280 LYLTKEQKKQFIT

-4308 LPTVMDQLDLKD
+4308 LPTVMDQVDLKD

-4336 KSQDKEVGDGY
+4336 KSKDKEVGDGY

-4414 VGCAPAL
+4414 IGCAPAL
-4421 FDFLTTPIRQLRYE
+4421 FDFLTTPIRKLRYE

-4440 GQVEALE
+4440 GQVEVLE

-4491 VCTALAVRCIWD
+4491 ICTALAVRCIWD

-4514 LMLYEADDLTTQS
+4514 LMLYEADELTTQS

-4550 TAGKDIMSAC
+4550 TAGKDIMAAC

-4585 KILVKLGRQIP
+4585 KIIVKLGRQIP

>member
-39 GSRPSGFNKEFETYY
+39 GSRPSGFNKEFESYY
-54 VNNYGSIPNTNDE
+54 ANNYGSIPNINDE

-150 NRMFGAVAKNIL
+150 NRMLGAVAKNIL
-162 ETRKIEATKEEIA
+162 EARKVEATKEEIA

-182 NTKSNDFIKIEE
+182 NTKSNDFVKLEN

-202 LRNQFATLKDMLS
+202 LRNQFATLKDMIS

-220 FTEVFQGDDRLGEIR
+220 FTQVIQTDDRLGEIR
-235 FKKDDEISQQEVNW
+235 FKKDDDLSQQEVDW
-249 NESYSIEDD
+249 SESFDIEDD
-258 EALNLDDAAD
+258 DDLNLNNAAD
-268 NGSNSEK
+268 NASNNEK

-327 LGMVDYMDFKS
+327 LGMVDYMDFKVVNS
-338 VDNAIKGDIETT
+338 AIRGDIETT
-350 NIDAFLKKLEDVAE
+350 NIDAFLKKLEDIAE

-374 LANDLRKKPDFA
+374 LANDLKKKPDFA
-386 YKVFQVYRR
+386 YKLFQVYRR
-395 RTMRKQ
+395 RTIRKQ
-401 QARIDDNT
+401 QVRIDDNAVSPT
-409 VIPVRSNTRADKL
+409 RSNNRADKL

-436 ALNIMIEDTK
+436 ALNIMIEDTN
-446 DILESIKTKIK
+446 DILGAIKTKID
-457 DYKALQKTKG
+457 DYKKLQKTKG
-467 FDLNKEALSADIIN
+467 FDLNKEALSGDIIN
-481 AIASRLK
+481 AIATRLK

-505 NGKVDGKAP
+505 NGKVDGKTP

-531 KYANETLT
+531 KYANETLN
-539 NKKYLDN
+539 NKRNLDN
-546 KFKEANKI
+546 RFKEANKI
-554 EDKKARKEALDSVRE
+554 KDKKAKKEALDSVRE

-577 TNTKT
+577 TNTKA
-582 YALELAKALAPY
+582 YALELAKSLAPY

-619 ITNFLNAIKATLTEE
+619 ITNFLNAVKATLTEQ

-673 IINYGLFYKDKDGNI
+673 ITNYGLFYKDKDGNI

-740 NMLMGDYFMRIP
+740 KMLMGDYFMRIP

-766 KVDGLFSKMHAIR
+766 KVDGLFSKMHAIK
-779 NAKGEVIGKEV
+779 NAKDEVIAKEV

-795 NENHPIVQQFKN
+795 NENHPIVQQFRN

-813 LDMANF
+813 LDMVNF

-829 IETLEDGTVVDQRGR
+829 TETLENGTVVDQRGR

-875 GKGHKHFIEK
+875 AKGHKHFIEK

-905 DYKTGTTTKYG
+905 DYKTGKTTKYG
-916 DSLLKYLFPSL
+916 DELLKYLFPSL

-932 DGFIPFTINANGE
+932 DGFIPFTTNANGE
-945 VELNLTADQ
+945 VELNLNADQ

-999 NHRLMYIAFNDVF
+999 NHRLMYIAFNDIF

-1089 TVRTSEECKVAKTYP
+1089 TVRTSEECKVDTEDTTGKLT
-1104 DGRIE
+1104 DK
-1109 GEDGILVK
+1109 DGILVK

-1123 KLTLEQARDLMGGP
+1123 KVTVEQARKLM
-1137 ILYKPDGTPE
+1137 K
-1147 LNKDKSCRRS
+1147 
-1157 GGFSNTTV
+1157 GFSGTTV

-1258 NAMKDNNI
+1258 ETMKANNI

-1302 NKAEDYR
+1302 NKAEDYCE
-1309 DEYDYNHLYT
+1309 EYDYNHLYT

-1340 ILDNIARNSPLY
+1340 ILDNIDSNSPLHD
-1352 AYKEDFFNMYVA
+1352 YKEDFFNMYVA

-1369 FNNLVDELKIP
+1369 FNKLVDELKIP
-1380 IDKDGNIKFDES
+1380 LDKDGNIKFDEA
-1392 GNITGLDMQVFF
+1392 GNITGVDMQVFF

-1426 NASMPIAPNGC
+1426 NASIPIAANGC
-1437 PNPVMPTY
+1437 PNPIMPTY
-1445 LSNVINKLESISQ
+1445 LSNVVNKLESISQ

-1486 KDQVSYSKELKY
+1486 KDQVSYSKQLKY

-1512 SNFGFAKNADGT
+1512 SNFGFAKNADDT

-1546 QDAHLDTLIGYRI
+1546 QDAGLDTLIGYRI

-1603 YGIQYNTYIGR
+1603 YGIQYNTYI
-1614 DGNIKRATWKDTVTE
+1614 DKHGNI
-1629 NDWLNYIRRETG
+1629 
-1641 LKLSGIDNET
+1641 
-1651 FENIKTE
+1651 
-1658 AKASTKAEA
+1658 
-1667 RDARKAEIEEIKN
+1667 RKQ
-1680 KFDEIESEAYFNLD
+1680 SY
-1694 DNTKEVIKLIHEK
+1694 
-1707 INEAYGA
+1707 
-1714 KPSKAKY
+1714 S
-1721 QEQLEVEIATL
+1721 
-1732 SDRLEDFKDTY
+1732 
-1743 IEEELDAI
+1743 EELDIYDYANYVNRHLEKADKI
-1751 KDYIEAKNQILNNV
+1751 KDKSVREAFEKLNKE
-1765 INGFEL
+1765 IDEQFEKSRKELAEEETQAYDAL
-1771 SDDFDYNAIKSEK
+1771 SDETKELVKTAH
-1784 IKSAI
+1784 
-1789 KAYKDEQLR
+1789 KAFESQAVKNPETGKLTKDSYL
-1798 LAKQV
+1798 KQ
-1803 AKGSRLL
+1803 L
-1810 QFEAY
+1810 QFVADYIRTNKTNLDAADNNFISVHEDMVDSISNEY
-1815 KKKFDSDVI
+1815 IDKKAFKSDKAKEILQARIEKFNKAAKKLGIMSYNEYLAQNVEDA
-1824 GNNSRQ
+1824 NTHE
-1830 ARNNRLLDDMIHILR
+1830 ARNNRLLDDMIHILK

-1866 DKVMNPIVKE
+1866 DKVMNPIVKQI
-1876 VRESRSPYDFL
+1876 REARSPYDFL

-1911 FCSVCNTVRP
+1911 FCSVCNTVHP
-1921 RIADNYVVKIAY
+1921 HITNKYTIKVAY

-1938 NLKELK
+1938 NLEELQ

-2010 TLVDIGSNY
+2010 TLADIGSNY

-2027 QPAITRIVNAY
+2027 QPAITTIVNAY

-2048 HNKPIEEAIASLG
+2048 HNKPIEEAIKSTGRA
-2061 KEILNA
+2061 ILES
-2067 YHIKTDKMN
+2067 YHINTNKMN
-2076 LDDIVARVN
+2076 LGEIVDRVN
-2085 ALLGVKYSLDKHND
+2085 GLLGTKYSLDKHND

-2108 KRLLNNDSRPVKEN
+2108 KRLLNDKNRPVKVN
-2122 KYIKHNT
+2122 
-2129 YSGLIDYND
+2129 
-2138 NSVFVFGSNP
+2138 V
-2148 LGINGN
+2148 
-2154 PSKGTGGAALVALNQ
+2154 
-2169 GRVQQGEIMDNTI
+2169 
-2182 SNNGRAYGLTTV
+2182 
-2194 KAPNARNNK
+2194 
-2203 GNQLSI
+2203 
-2209 EEITNNIKKLYQYA
+2209 YQ
-2223 NNNKDK
+2223 
-2229 TFKVAY
+2229 
-2235 TDGKLL
+2235 
-2241 NGHSIEELVNAFI
+2241 H
-2254 NAGEIP
+2254 
-2260 NNVLFSDTLN
+2260 
-2270 KYFVKQTNINKENIN
+2270 
-2285 NIATDWTVLFAY
+2285 DWSVLFAY
-2297 NDLAKLSN
+2297 KDIAKLAD
-2305 KIGDTARVCNPD
+2305 KIGSTARVCNPD

-2347 VGTSSIVNSIYA
+2347 VGTSSIVSSIYA
-2359 GYDPN
+2359 GYNPN
-2364 KGLRSYITSDAKSAY
+2364 KGLRSYITSDAKSVY

-2442 QTDAVVC
+2442 QTDAVV
-2449 NYTYDI
+2449 NSYTYDV

-2485 FNVKDVTN
+2485 FDVKDVTN
-2493 PTQEEVD
+2493 STQEEVD
-2500 TWSKLSPAQKISWLK
+2500 AWSKLSPAQKISWLK

-2546 IRFNEDAIDSE
+2546 IRFNEDAVDNE

-2573 VKLAAMDMIK
+2573 VKLAAMDMVK

-2593 GRGAINKCIKND
+2593 GRGAINKCIKNT

-2612 FVQYNGSRTSVV
+2612 FVQYNGARTSII
-2624 AQIKAQI
+2624 AQIKAQV

-2646 TDPGVTNVPHK
+2646 SDPGVSNVPHK
-2657 FMNKKYSSM
+2657 FMSKKYSSM

-2674 YEFSLNDKNNA
+2674 YEFSLDDKDNA

-2690 ARESNSKVV
+2690 ARESNSKFI

-2714 NESVTKLYKI
+2714 NESVTRLYKI
-2724 VSPAP
+2724 VSPDLGS

-2738 SLEAGEDREVSIN
+2738 SLETGEDRELSIN
-2751 NANNSVPLPSYYE
+2751 NINNSVPLPSYYE
-2764 AVIENLM
+2764 AVIDNLM
-2771 SDDTDYTLEQLNEL
+2771 NSEVADYTLDELNEL
-2785 YKKHIATTKVNK
+2785 YKKNVATTKVNK
-2797 VKAVTHFDIMA
+2797 VKAVTHFDIMS

-2841 YLYGKTKYDSFTP
+2841 YLYGKTKYDLFTP

-2867 ESISINGNFLF
+2867 EPISINGNFLF

-2897 EEKPQMVEIVR
+2897 EEKPQLVEIVR

-3000 GKFNQFYRDENGNYF
+3000 GKFSQFYRDENGNYF
-3015 AINSPEVIEAIKNNP
+3015 AINSPEVIDAIKNNP
-3030 DLQRQFLEAL
+3030 ALQREFLETL
-3040 ADANAIIDK
+3040 ADANAIVDK

-3066 KFYIEEM
+3066 KFYIDEM
-3073 QKMIKELSNTSV
+3073 QKMIKELSNSSV

-3107 QNGIVSIWDGF
+3107 QNGLVSIFDGF
-3118 HSSGWLDAWFGD
+3118 HSSGWFDAWVGD

-3147 ADIHAKESQSKDFA
+3147 ADIRAKESQAKDFA

-3185 KIFDKNGNIVRNYTD
+3185 KIFDKNGNIVHDYTD

-3275 RETIRQI
+3275 REAIRQI
-3282 NSRRIDGVL
+3282 NSRRSDGVL

-3297 KLVELRTKIDDL
+3297 KLVELRTKINDL
-3309 TSQFIGNDYKPAYEY
+3309 TSQFIGDDYKPAYEY
-3324 GFPGIERAPDDSI
+3324 GFPGTERASDDSI
-3337 IVINQELYDNARKQ
+3337 IVTNQEVYDNARKQ
-3351 SLNDAIQLDQYLRR
+3351 SLNDAVQLDQYLKR

-3425 ANNAHWSVDDILKVQ
+3425 ANNAHWSVDDVLKIR

-3459 KLIKEKLTKGEQI
+3459 ALIKDKLAKGEQI

-3487 EIAKIKEDVERNY
+3487 EIAAIKEDVEKNY
-3500 GTTNTSLFSDRN
+3500 STSSTSLFSDRN
-3512 LINSAELTNEAAPSE
+3512 LINSAEPTNEAAPSE
-3527 FFKMLNSGGRSNP
+3527 FFKMLNSGGMTNP

-3545 ITKINDITRKYYNSA
+3545 ITKINNITRKYYDSA
-3560 AKIVETSKMSIEDL
+3560 AKIVETSKMSIKDL
-3574 KTLADLYD
+3574 KALGDLYD
-3582 ELDKTKKKIKTKYG
+3582 ELDKTKKKKGKG
-3596 YDVYEAY
+3596 SYDAY
-3603 SEYAKEN
+3603 QTYSKYAKEN
-3610 VNEKAY
+3610 VNEQAY
-3616 YDEEGEAKKRTEP
+3616 YSEEDEAKKRTEP

-3639 IRYEVLRDEKGKIV
+3639 ARYEVLRDKKGKIV

-3663 DLTKAPKPN
+3663 DLTKAPTPN

-3685 WKDLNKRD
+3685 WEDLNKRD

-3737 IDYYK
+3737 IAYYK

-3797 YIESYTDNENYKTVE
+3797 YIEGYTDNENYKTVE

-3821 VPGYDNNLGLNEYE
+3821 VPGYDNDLELNEYE
-3835 QEAKQYIQD
+3835 QEAKKYIQD
-3844 TLMQF
+3844 TLMSF
-3849 AKTETAKRAIASGM
+3849 AKTETAKKAIASGM
-3863 APHRVKKAEHDAKWA
+3863 IPHRVKKAEHDAKWA

-3896 DSWYEKIDYSEDR
+3896 DTWYEKIDYSEDR
-3909 TIDMPMLMTQL
+3909 TIDMPMLMNQL
-3920 KNKESVDLDN
+3920 KNKESIDLDN

-3937 RETYTSD
+3937 RETYVSD

-3952 AYQKRMDEATKK
+3952 AYQKRIDEATKK

-3998 QLLFYTHRMLSKM
+3998 QLLLYTHRMLGKM

-4046 EQFDNWVRRLVYDQ
+4046 EQFDNWVRRLLYDQ
-4060 YKIPQNKLTRN
+4060 YKIPQNKLTRT

-4081 KFMMLNFTGAIGNIT
+4081 KFMMLNITGGIGNIT
-4096 IGESAIAGEYI
+4096 VGESAIAGEYI

-4115 GWLKGKNMWRQAV
+4115 GWLKGKNMWRQAI

-4168 ADTILNKIRDFMYS
+4168 ADTVLNKIRDFMYS

-4231 HEYAMKNIIGGNE
+4231 HEYAMRNIIGGNE

-4253 KKNILA
+4253 KKDVLA

-4280 LYLTKEQKKQFIA
+4280 LYLTKEQKKQFIT

-4308 LPTVMDQLDLKD
+4308 LPTVMDQVDLKD

-4329 ILAELQA
+4329 ILAELQD
-4336 KSQDKEVGDGY
+4336 KSKDKEVGDGY

-4421 FDFLTTPIRQLRYE
+4421 FDFLTTPVRKLRYE

-4550 TAGKDIMSAC
+4550 TAGKDIMAAC

-4585 KILVKLGRQIP
+4585 KIIVKLGRQIP
-4596 IYRSLNNLAT
+4596 IYRSINNLAT

>member
-54 VNNYGSIPNTNDE
+54 ANNYGSIPNTNDE

-150 NRMFGAVAKNIL
+150 NRMLGAVATNIL
-162 ETRKIEATKEEIA
+162 EARKVEATKEEIA

-182 NTKSNDFIKIEE
+182 NTKSNDFVKLED
-194 EVSKYTPQ
+194 EVSKTTPQ

-220 FTEVFQGDDRLGEIR
+220 FTQVIQTDDRLGEIR
-235 FKKDDEISQQEVNW
+235 FKKDDDLSQQEADW
-249 NESYSIEDD
+249 SESFDIEDD
-258 EALNLDDAAD
+258 DDLNLNNAAD
-268 NGSNSEK
+268 NASNNEK

-327 LGMVDYMDFKS
+327 LGMVDYMDFKVVNS
-338 VDNAIKGDIETT
+338 AIRGDIETT
-350 NIDAFLKKLEDVAE
+350 NIDAFLKKLEDIAK

-374 LANDLRKKPDFA
+374 LANDLKKKPDFA
-386 YKVFQVYRR
+386 YKLFQVYRR
-395 RTMRKQ
+395 RTIRKQ
-401 QARIDDNT
+401 QVRIDDT
-409 VIPVRSNTRADKL
+409 AVSPTRSNNRADKL

-436 ALNIMIEDTK
+436 ALNIMIEDTN
-446 DILESIKTKIK
+446 DILGAIKTKID
-457 DYKALQKTKG
+457 DYKTLQKTKG
-467 FDLNKEALSADIIN
+467 FDLNKQALSADIIN

-505 NGKVDGKAP
+505 NGKVDGKTP

-531 KYANETLT
+531 KYANETLN
-539 NKKYLDN
+539 NKRNLDN
-546 KFKEANKI
+546 RFKEANKI
-554 EDKKARKEALDSVRE
+554 KDKKAKKEALDSVRE

-577 TNTKT
+577 TNTKA
-582 YALELAKALAPY
+582 YALELAKSLAPY

-619 ITNFLNAIKATLTEE
+619 ITNFLNAVKATLTEQ
-634 QKDGTKVSTELINYG
+634 QKDGSKVSTELINYG

-662 ILMEHRNENGA
+662 ILMEHRDENGA
-673 IINYGLFYKDKDGNI
+673 VINYGLFYKDKDGNI

-735 AEQNP
+735 TEQNP
-740 NMLMGDYFMRIP
+740 KMLMGDYFMRIP

-766 KVDGLFSKMHAIR
+766 KVDGLFSKMHAIK
-779 NAKGEVIGKEV
+779 NAKGEVIAKEV

-795 NENHPIVQQFKN
+795 NENHPIVQQFRN

-813 LDMANF
+813 LDMVNF

-829 IETLEDGTVVDQRGR
+829 TETLEDGTVVDQRGR

-875 GKGHKHFIEK
+875 GKGYKHFIEK

-916 DSLLKYLFPSL
+916 DDLLKYLFPSL

-932 DGFIPFTINANGE
+932 DGFIPFTTNANGE

-966 TDYSNNAIARMS
+966 TDYSNNAITRMS

-999 NHRLMYIAFNDVF
+999 NHRLMYIAFNDIF

-1054 VQGAF
+1054 IQGAF
-1059 LNTPEVQA
+1059 LNTPEVQS

-1104 DGRIE
+1104 DGKVE

-1123 KLTLEQARDLMGGP
+1123 KLTLDQARDLMGGP
-1137 ILYKPDGTPE
+1137 IMYDNNGKPKLNADG
-1147 LNKDKSCRRS
+1147 SYRRS
-1157 GGFSNTTV
+1157 GGFSNTTI

-1222 QYYDEKLNTIAPRQI
+1222 QYYDDKLNTIAPRQI

-1258 NAMKDNNI
+1258 EAMKANKI

-1309 DEYDYNHLYT
+1309 EEYDYNHLYT

-1340 ILDNIARNSPLY
+1340 ILDNIDSNSPLH

-1369 FNNLVDELKIP
+1369 FNKLVDELKISL
-1380 IDKDGNIKFDES
+1380 DEDGNIKFDES
-1392 GNITGLDMQVFF
+1392 GNITGVDMQVFF

-1426 NASMPIAPNGC
+1426 NASMPIAANGC

-1445 LSNVINKLESISQ
+1445 LSNVVNKLESISQ

-1498 HPNGERYIEIMLPK
+1498 HPNGERYIEIMLPA

-1524 YKDVD
+1524 YKKSK
-1529 EVRDKDGNLIG
+1529 EE
-1540 GLLKQL
+1540 LLKEL
-1546 QDAHLDTLIGYRI
+1546 QDAGLDTLIGYRI

-1629 NDWLNYIRRETG
+1629 NDWLNYVRRETG
-1641 LKLSGIDNET
+1641 LRLSGIDNEK
-1651 FENIKTE
+1651 FENIKAD

-1667 RDARKAEIEEIKN
+1667 RDARKAEIAEIKN
-1680 KFDEIESEAYFNLD
+1680 RFDEIESEAYFNLD
-1694 DNTKEVIKLIHEK
+1694 DDTKEVIKLIHEK
-1707 INEAYGA
+1707 INEAYGP

-1721 QEQLEVEIATL
+1721 QEQLEVEISTL
-1732 SDRLEDFKDTY
+1732 TGRLEEFKDIY

-1751 KDYIEAKNQILNNV
+1751 KDYIEAKKQILNNV

-1798 LAKQV
+1798 LAKQI
-1803 AKGSRLL
+1803 ARSSRLL

-1824 GNNSRQ
+1824 GNNTRE
-1830 ARNNRLLDDMIHILR
+1830 ARNNRLLDDMIHILQ

-1866 DKVMNPIVKE
+1866 DKVMNPVVKE
-1876 VRESRSPYDFL
+1876 VREARSPYDFL

-1911 FCSVCNTVRP
+1911 FCSVCNTVHP
-1921 RIADNYVVKIAY
+1921 HITDKYTIKVAY

-1938 NLKELK
+1938 NLEELQ

-2010 TLVDIGSNY
+2010 TLADIGSNY

-2027 QPAITRIVNAY
+2027 QPAITKIVNAY

-2048 HNKPIEEAIASLG
+2048 HNKPIEEAIRSLG
-2061 KEILNA
+2061 KEILNT
-2067 YHIKTDKMN
+2067 YHINTDKMN
-2076 LDDIVARVN
+2076 LGEIVARVN
-2085 ALLGVKYSLDKHND
+2085 GLLGTKYSLDKHND
-2099 ITLSPDELA
+2099 IILSPDELA
-2108 KRLLNNDSRPVKEN
+2108 KRLLNDKNHPVK
-2122 KYIKHNT
+2122 
-2129 YSGLIDYND
+2129 
-2138 NSVFVFGSNP
+2138 V
-2148 LGINGN
+2148 
-2154 PSKGTGGAALVALNQ
+2154 
-2169 GRVQQGEIMDNTI
+2169 
-2182 SNNGRAYGLTTV
+2182 
-2194 KAPNARNNK
+2194 
-2203 GNQLSI
+2203 SI
-2209 EEITNNIKKLYQYA
+2209 YQ
-2223 NNNKDK
+2223 
-2229 TFKVAY
+2229 
-2235 TDGKLL
+2235 
-2241 NGHSIEELVNAFI
+2241 H
-2254 NAGEIP
+2254 
-2260 NNVLFSDTLN
+2260 
-2270 KYFVKQTNINKENIN
+2270 
-2285 NIATDWTVLFAY
+2285 DWGVLFAY
-2297 NDLAKLSN
+2297 NDLAKLSD
-2305 KIGDTARVCNPD
+2305 KIGSTARVCNPD

-2347 VGTSSIVNSIYA
+2347 VGTSSIVNSIYT
-2359 GYDPN
+2359 GYDPT
-2364 KGLRSYITSDAKSAY
+2364 KGLRSYITSNAKSAY

-2435 ILNTAYK
+2435 ILNSAYK
-2442 QTDAVVC
+2442 QTDAVVN
-2449 NYTYDI
+2449 NYTYDV
-2455 EKKQTVVNKEV
+2455 EKKQTIVNKEF

-2493 PTQEEVD
+2493 PTQEEVNA
-2500 TWSKLSPAQKISWLK
+2500 WSKLSPAQKISWLK

-2546 IRFNEDAIDSE
+2546 IRFNEDAVDNE

-2573 VKLAAMDMIK
+2573 IKLAAMDMVK

-2593 GRGAINKCIKND
+2593 GRGAINKCIKNT

-2612 FVQYNGSRTSVV
+2612 FVQFNGARTSII
-2624 AQIKAQI
+2624 AQIKAQV
-2631 DNAVARTDLIEQYLR
+2631 DNVVARTDLIEQYLR

-2666 FKTVTRGM
+2666 FETVTRGM
-2674 YEFSLNDKNNA
+2674 YEFSLDDKDNA

-2690 ARESNSKVV
+2690 ARESNAEFV
-2699 PIQFND
+2699 PIQFNN

-2714 NESVTKLYKI
+2714 NESITRLYKI
-2724 VSPAP
+2724 VSPDLGS

-2764 AVIENLM
+2764 AVIDNLM
-2771 SDDTDYTLEQLNEL
+2771 NSEVADYTLDELNEL
-2785 YKKHIATTKVNK
+2785 YKKHVATTKVNK
-2797 VKAVTHFDIMA
+2797 VKAVTHFDIMS

-2821 NKIIKTFNNYE
+2821 DKIIKTFNDYE

-2841 YLYGKTKYDSFTP
+2841 YLYDKTKYDSFTP
-2854 PIHVEGETISNDG
+2854 PIHVEGETISNGG
-2867 ESISINGNFLF
+2867 EPISINGNFLF

-2897 EEKPQMVEIVR
+2897 EEKPQLVEIVK

-2916 EEVTLGSASSKL
+2916 GEVTLGSASSKL

-3000 GKFNQFYRDENGNYF
+3000 GKFSQFYRDENGNYF
-3015 AINSPEVIEAIKNNP
+3015 AINSPEVINVIKNNP
-3030 DLQRQFLEAL
+3030 ALQRQFLETL
-3040 ADANAIIDK
+3040 ADANAIVDK

-3057 ADEIENPTL
+3057 ADEIENPIL
-3066 KFYIEEM
+3066 KFYIDEM
-3073 QKMIKELSNTSV
+3073 QKMIKELSNSSI
-3085 IDDAEVKFGID
+3085 IDDAEVKFGLD

-3107 QNGIVSIWDGF
+3107 QNGIVSIYDGF

-3147 ADIHAKESQSKDFA
+3147 ADIRAKESQAKDFA

-3240 HVNREYVDSYYQK
+3240 HGNREYVDSYYQK

-3275 RETIRQI
+3275 REAIRQI
-3282 NSRRIDGVL
+3282 NSRRIDGIL

-3297 KLVELRTKIDDL
+3297 KLVELRTKINDL
-3309 TSQFIGNDYKPAYEY
+3309 TSQFIGNEYKPAYEY
-3324 GFPGIERAPDDSI
+3324 GFPGTEQAPDGSI
-3337 IVINQELYDNARKQ
+3337 IVTNQEVYDNARKQ
-3351 SLNDAIQLDQYLRR
+3351 SLNDAVQLDQYLRR

-3389 LNIIDNAEVRDS
+3389 LNIIDNAEIRDS
-3401 NGKVTTPASQ
+3401 NGKVTTPTSQ
-3411 LDTNKEYKK
+3411 LETNKEYKK

-3425 ANNAHWSVDDILKVQ
+3425 ANNAHWSVDDVLKVR

-3459 KLIKEKLTKGEQI
+3459 ALIKEKLAKGEQI

-3487 EIAKIKEDVERNY
+3487 EIAAIKEDVERNY
-3500 GTTNTSLFSDRN
+3500 GTSNTSLFSDRN
-3512 LINSAELTNEAAPSE
+3512 LINSAEPTNEAAPSE
-3527 FFKMLNSGGRSNP
+3527 FFKMLNSGGMTNP
-3540 EYQKI
+3540 EYQEI
-3545 ITKINDITRKYYNSA
+3545 ITKINNITRKYYNSA

-3574 KTLADLYD
+3574 KALGDLYD
-3582 ELDKTKKKIKTKYG
+3582 ELDKTKKHKGKG
-3596 YDVYEAY
+3596 SYDAYQAY
-3603 SEYAKEN
+3603 SKYAKEN
-3610 VNEKAY
+3610 VNEQAY
-3616 YDEEGEAKKRTEP
+3616 YSEEDEAKKRTEP

-3639 IRYEVLRDEKGKIV
+3639 ARYEVLRDKKGKIV

-3663 DLTKAPKPN
+3663 DLTKAPTPN

-3685 WKDLNKRD
+3685 WEDLNKD
-3693 PKEAA
+3693 NPKEAA

-3737 IDYYK
+3737 IAYYK

-3797 YIESYTDNENYKTVE
+3797 YIEGYTDNENYKTVE

-3844 TLMQF
+3844 TLMSF

-3863 APHRVKKAEHDAKWA
+3863 APHRAKKAEHDAKWA

-3896 DSWYEKIDYSEDR
+3896 DTWYEKIDYSEDR
-3909 TIDMPMLMTQL
+3909 TIDIPMLMTQL

-3937 RETYTSD
+3937 RETYASD

-3952 AYQKRMDEATKK
+3952 AYQKRIDEATKK

-3998 QLLFYTHRMLSKM
+3998 QLLFYTHRMLGKM

-4038 EKADTRLQ
+4038 EKVDTRLQ

-4060 YKIPQNKLTRN
+4060 YKIPQNKLTRT

-4081 KFMMLNFTGAIGNIT
+4081 KFMMLNITGGIGNIT
-4096 IGESAIAGEYI
+4096 VGESAIAGEYI

-4133 GMANEDS
+4133 GMANENS

-4168 ADTILNKIRDFMYS
+4168 ADTVLNKIRDFMYS

-4231 HEYAMKNIIGGNE
+4231 HEYAMRNIIGDNE

-4253 KKNILA
+4253 KKDILA
-4259 DDNKKKEYIWNR
+4259 DDNKKKEYVWNR

-4280 LYLTKEQKKQFIA
+4280 LYLTKEQKKQFIT

-4308 LPTVMDQLDLKD
+4308 LPTVMDQVDLKD

-4336 KSQDKEVGDGY
+4336 KSKDKEVGDGY

-4414 VGCAPAL
+4414 IGCAPAL
-4421 FDFLTTPIRQLRYE
+4421 FDFLTTPIRKLRYE

-4440 GQVEALE
+4440 GQVEVLE

-4491 VCTALAVRCIWD
+4491 ICTALAVRCIWD

-4514 LMLYEADDLTTQS
+4514 LMLYEADELTTQS

-4550 TAGKDIMSAC
+4550 TAGKDIMAAC

-4585 KILVKLGRQIP
+4585 KIIVKLGRQIP
-4596 IYRSLNNLAT
+4596 IYRSINNLAT

-4620 LTLINV
+4620 LTLINI

>member
-17 NLKAEVGNDDVLFN
+17 NLKAEVGNNDVLFN

-54 VNNYGSIPNTNDE
+54 ANNYGSIPNTNDE
-67 SKEVATAIQ
+67 SKEVINAIQ
-76 NFYKNRNFNVNEHTT
+76 NFYKNKNFNVNEHTT

-125 HNDLIKGRLEE
+125 HNDLIKGRLDE

-150 NRMFGAVAKNIL
+150 NRMLGAVAKNIL
-162 ETRKIEATKEEIA
+162 EARKVEATKEEIA

-182 NTKSNDFIKIEE
+182 NTKSNDFVKLEN

-202 LRNQFATLKDMLS
+202 LRNQFATLNDMLS

-220 FTEVFQGDDRLGEIR
+220 FTQVIQTDDRLGEIR
-235 FKKDDEISQQEVNW
+235 FKKDDDLSQQEANW
-249 NESYSIEDD
+249 SESFDIEDD
-258 EALNLDDAAD
+258 DDLNLNNAAD
-268 NGSNSEK
+268 NASNNEK

-327 LGMVDYMDFKS
+327 LGMVDYMDFKVVNS
-338 VDNAIKGDIETT
+338 AIRGDIETT
-350 NIDAFLKKLEDVAE
+350 NIDAFLKKLEDIAE

-374 LANDLRKKPDFA
+374 LANDLKNKPDFA
-386 YKVFQVYRR
+386 YKLFQVYRR
-395 RTMRKQ
+395 RTIRKQ
-401 QARIDDNT
+401 QVRIDDNA
-409 VIPVRSNTRADKL
+409 VAPARSNTRADKL

-436 ALNIMIEDTK
+436 ALNIMIEDTN
-446 DILESIKTKIK
+446 DILGAIKTKIA
-457 DYKALQKTKG
+457 DYKTLQKTKG
-467 FDLNKEALSADIIN
+467 FDLNKQALSADIIN

-514 NIANNLTQLYGY
+514 NIANNLTQLYSY

-531 KYANETLT
+531 KHANITLN
-539 NKKYLDN
+539 NKRNLDN
-546 KFKEANKI
+546 RFKEANKI
-554 EDKKARKEALDSVRE
+554 KDKKARKEALDSVRE

-577 TNTKT
+577 TNTKA

-619 ITNFLNAIKATLTEE
+619 ITNFLNAVKGTLMEQ
-634 QKDGTKVSTELINYG
+634 QKDGSKVSTELINYG

-673 IINYGLFYKDKDGNI
+673 ITNYGLFYKDKDDNI
-688 QITNYAR
+688 QITSYAR
-695 DMVNI
+695 DMINI

-766 KVDGLFSKMHAIR
+766 KVDGLFSKMHAIK
-779 NAKGEVIGKEV
+779 NAKGEVIAKEV

-819 INIVFEVKEN
+819 INIVFDTNSSGQIKYN
-829 IETLEDGTVVDQRGR
+829 DDG
-844 IVFNNDN
+844 

-875 GKGHKHFIEK
+875 GKGHNHFIEK

-905 DYKTGTTTKYG
+905 DYKTGTTTNYG
-916 DSLLKYLFPSL
+916 DKLLEYLFPSL

-932 DGFIPFTINANGE
+932 DGFIPFTTNANGE
-945 VELNLTADQ
+945 VELNLSADQ

-966 TDYSNNAIARMS
+966 TDYSNNAITRMS

-1043 TSLDLRENSTI
+1043 TSLDLRENSAI

-1089 TVRTSEECKVAKTYP
+1089 TVKTSEECKIAKTYP
-1104 DGRIE
+1104 DGRVE

-1123 KLTLEQARDLMGGP
+1123 KLTLDQARDLMGGP
-1137 ILYKPDGTPE
+1137 IIYDNNGKPKLNNDG
-1147 LNKDKSCRRS
+1147 SYRRS
-1157 GGFSNTTV
+1157 GGFSNTTI

-1222 QYYDEKLNTIAPRQI
+1222 QYYDKDLNTIVPRQI

-1247 FIRGTQLEQVY
+1247 FIKGTQLEQLYKV
-1258 NAMKDNNI
+1258 MKDNNI

-1289 TGEVTEEHLKDFN
+1289 TGEVTDEHLKDFN

-1309 DEYDYNHLYT
+1309 EEYDYNHLYT

-1340 ILDNIARNSPLY
+1340 ILDNIDSNSPLH

-1369 FNNLVDELKIP
+1369 FNKLVDELKIP
-1380 IDKDGNIKFDES
+1380 LDKDGNIKFDET
-1392 GNITGLDMQVFF
+1392 GNVTGVDMQVFF

-1426 NASMPIAPNGC
+1426 NASMPIAANGC

-1546 QDAHLDTLIGYRI
+1546 QDAGLDTLIGYRI

-1603 YGIQYNTYIGR
+1603 YGIQYNTTINA
-1614 DGNIKRATWKDTVTE
+1614 DGNIQKILY
-1629 NDWLNYIRRETG
+1629 NDLAGKSYDEYVKSQLN
-1641 LKLSGIDNET
+1641 
-1651 FENIKTE
+1651 TE
-1658 AKASTKAEA
+1658 AK
-1667 RDARKAEIEEIKN
+1667 D
-1680 KFDEIESEAYFNLD
+1680 
-1694 DNTKEVIKLIHEK
+1694 KLK
-1707 INEAYGA
+1707 
-1714 KPSKAKY
+1714 K
-1721 QEQLEVEIATL
+1721 
-1732 SDRLEDFKDTY
+1732 
-1743 IEEELDAI
+1743 AI
-1751 KDYIEAKNQILNNV
+1751 KEGVNETTALSNVAAEYGLQSREEFSKDKNL
-1765 INGFEL
+1765 
-1771 SDDFDYNAIKSEK
+1771 A
-1784 IKSAI
+1784 
-1789 KAYKDEQLR
+1789 DENTR
-1798 LAKQV
+1798 
-1803 AKGSRLL
+1803 
-1810 QFEAY
+1810 E
-1815 KKKFDSDVI
+1815 
-1824 GNNSRQ
+1824 
-1830 ARNNRLLDDMIHILR
+1830 ARNNRLLDDMINILQ

-1876 VRESRSPYDFL
+1876 VREARSPYDFL

-1911 FCSVCNTVRP
+1911 FCSVCNTVQP
-1921 RIADNYVVKIAY
+1921 HITDNYVVKVAY

-1938 NLKELK
+1938 SLAELQ

-1967 NDNKNVDGYILTAYS
+1967 KDNKNVDGYILTAYS

-2010 TLVDIGSNY
+2010 TLADIGSNY

-2048 HNKPIEEAIASLG
+2048 HNKPIEEAIKSLG
-2061 KEILNA
+2061 KAILET

-2076 LDDIVARVN
+2076 LGEIVDRVN
-2085 ALLGVKYSLDKHND
+2085 GLLGTKYSLDNHND

-2108 KRLLNNDSRPVKEN
+2108 KRLLNDKNRPVK
-2122 KYIKHNT
+2122 
-2129 YSGLIDYND
+2129 G
-2138 NSVFVFGSNP
+2138 SVY
-2148 LGINGN
+2148 
-2154 PSKGTGGAALVALNQ
+2154 
-2169 GRVQQGEIMDNTI
+2169 R
-2182 SNNGRAYGLTTV
+2182 
-2194 KAPNARNNK
+2194 
-2203 GNQLSI
+2203 
-2209 EEITNNIKKLYQYA
+2209 
-2223 NNNKDK
+2223 
-2229 TFKVAY
+2229 
-2235 TDGKLL
+2235 
-2241 NGHSIEELVNAFI
+2241 H
-2254 NAGEIP
+2254 
-2260 NNVLFSDTLN
+2260 
-2270 KYFVKQTNINKENIN
+2270 
-2285 NIATDWTVLFAY
+2285 DWAVLFAY
-2297 NDLAKLSN
+2297 KDIAKLAD
-2305 KIGDTARVCNPD
+2305 KIGSTARVCNPD

-2359 GYDPN
+2359 GYDPT

-2406 NFRIANRA
+2406 KFRIANRA

-2442 QTDAVVC
+2442 QTDAVVN

-2485 FNVKDVTN
+2485 FDVKDVTN

-2500 TWSKLSPAQKISWLK
+2500 AWSKLSPAQKISWLK

-2546 IRFNEDAIDSE
+2546 IRFNEDAVDNE

-2566 FSSDNPL
+2566 FNSDNPL
-2573 VKLAAMDMIK
+2573 VKLATMDMVK

-2593 GRGAINKCIKND
+2593 GRGAINKCIKNT

-2612 FVQYNGSRTSVV
+2612 FVQYNGSRTSIIS
-2624 AQIKAQI
+2624 QIKAQV
-2631 DNAVARTDLIEQYLR
+2631 DNAVARTDLVEQYLR
-2646 TDPGVTNVPHK
+2646 SDPGVSSVPHK
-2657 FMNKKYSSM
+2657 FMSKKYSSM

-2674 YEFSLNDKNNA
+2674 YEFSLDDKDNA

-2690 ARESNSKVV
+2690 ARESNSKFV
-2699 PIQFND
+2699 PIQFNN

-2714 NESVTKLYKI
+2714 NESITRLYKI
-2724 VSPAP
+2724 VSPDLGS

-2738 SLEAGEDREVSIN
+2738 SLETGEDREVSIN
-2751 NANNSVPLPSYYE
+2751 NTNNSVPLPSYYE
-2764 AVIENLM
+2764 AVIDNLM
-2771 SDDTDYTLEQLNEL
+2771 NSEVADYTLDELNEL
-2785 YKKHIATTKVNK
+2785 YKKNIATTKVNK
-2797 VKAVTHFDIMA
+2797 VKAVTHFDIMS

-2821 NKIIKTFNNYE
+2821 DKIIKTFNNYE

-2841 YLYGKTKYDSFTP
+2841 YLYGKTKYDLFTP

-2867 ESISINGNFLF
+2867 EPISINGNFLF

-2897 EEKPQMVEIVR
+2897 EEKPQLVEIVR

-2916 EEVTLGSASSKL
+2916 EEITLGSASSKL

-3000 GKFNQFYRDENGNYF
+3000 GKFSQFYRDENGNYF
-3015 AINSPEVIEAIKNNP
+3015 AINSPEVINVIKNNP
-3030 DLQRQFLEAL
+3030 ALQRQFLETL
-3040 ADANAIIDK
+3040 ADANAIVDK

-3066 KFYIEEM
+3066 KFYIDEM
-3073 QKMIKELSNTSV
+3073 QKMIKELSNSSV

-3107 QNGIVSIWDGF
+3107 QNGLVSIFDGF
-3118 HSSGWLDAWFGD
+3118 HSSGWFDAWVGD

-3147 ADIHAKESQSKDFA
+3147 ADIRAKESQTKDFA

-3185 KIFDKNGNIVRNYTD
+3185 KIFDKNGNIVHDYTD

-3275 RETIRQI
+3275 REAIRQI
-3282 NSRRIDGVL
+3282 NSRRFDGVL

-3297 KLVELRTKIDDL
+3297 KLVELRTKINDL
-3309 TSQFIGNDYKPAYEY
+3309 TSQFIGDDYKPVYEN
-3324 GFPGIERAPDDSI
+3324 GFPGTERAPDDSI
-3337 IVINQELYDNARKQ
+3337 IVTNQEVYDNARKQ
-3351 SLNDAIQLDQYLRR
+3351 SLNDAVQLDQYLRR

-3411 LDTNKEYKK
+3411 LETNKEYKK

-3425 ANNAHWSVDDILKVQ
+3425 ANNAHWSVDDVLKVR

-3459 KLIKEKLTKGEQI
+3459 ALIKDKLAKGEQI

-3487 EIAKIKEDVERNY
+3487 EIAAIKEDVEKNY
-3500 GTTNTSLFSDRN
+3500 GTSSTSLFSDRN
-3512 LINSAELTNEAAPSE
+3512 LINSAEPTNEAAPSE
-3527 FFKMLNSGGRSNP
+3527 FFKMLNSGGMSNP

-3545 ITKINDITRKYYNSA
+3545 ITDINNITRKYYNSS
-3560 AKIVETSKMSIEDL
+3560 AKIVETSKMSIKDL
-3574 KTLADLYD
+3574 KALGELYD
-3582 ELDKTKKKIKTKYG
+3582 ELDKTKKKKGKG
-3596 YDVYEAY
+3596 SYDAY
-3603 SEYAKEN
+3603 QTYSKYAKEN

-3639 IRYEVLRDEKGKIV
+3639 ARYEVLRDKKGKIV
-3653 IDETT
+3653 IDEAT

-3663 DLTKAPKPN
+3663 DLTKAPTPN

-3685 WKDLNKRD
+3685 WEDLNKRD

-3698 RQKKEVEDKTKA
+3698 RQKKEVEDKTKD

-3737 IDYYK
+3737 IAYYK

-3756 AYEALPIWNR
+3756 TYEALPIWNR
-3766 TRVIPSIDNGEYS
+3766 TRVIPNIDNGEYS

-3797 YIESYTDNENYKTVE
+3797 YIEGYTDNENYKTVE
-3812 TDDKNGTTH
+3812 TDNKNGTTH
-3821 VPGYDNNLGLNEYE
+3821 IPDYDNDLGLNEYE

-3844 TLMQF
+3844 TLMSF

-3863 APHRVKKAEHDAKWA
+3863 VPHRVKKAEHDAKWA

-3896 DSWYEKIDYSEDR
+3896 DTWYEKIDYSEDR
-3909 TIDMPMLMTQL
+3909 TIDMPMLMNQL
-3920 KNKESVDLDN
+3920 KNKESIDLDN

-3937 RETYTSD
+3937 RETYASD

-3952 AYQKRMDEATKK
+3952 AYQKRIDEATKK

-3998 QLLFYTHRMLSKM
+3998 QLLLYTHRMLGKM

-4046 EQFDNWVRRLVYDQ
+4046 EQFDNWVRRLLYDQ
-4060 YKIPQNKLTRN
+4060 YKIPQNKLTRT

-4081 KFMMLNFTGAIGNIT
+4081 KFMMLNITGGIGNIT
-4096 IGESAIAGEYI
+4096 VGESAIAGEYI

-4115 GWLKGKNMWRQAV
+4115 GWLKGKNMWRQAI

-4168 ADTILNKIRDFMYS
+4168 VDTVLNKIRDFMYS

-4231 HEYAMKNIIGGNE
+4231 HEYAMKNIIGGND
-4244 ELLNKYETF
+4244 ELLNKYEEF

-4293 ERKKLEKEAKVKFEE
+4293 ERKKLEKEAKAKFEE
-4308 LPTVMDQLDLKD
+4308 LPTVMDQVDLKD

-4336 KSQDKEVGDGY
+4336 KSKDKEVGDGY

-4447 SLQVLLKGYAE
+4447 SLQVLLKGYTE

-4491 VCTALAVRCIWD
+4491 ICTALAVRCIWD
-4503 DDDLKNSLWGN
+4503 DDDLKNSLWAN

-4550 TAGKDIMSAC
+4550 TAGKDIMAAC

-4585 KILVKLGRQIP
+4585 KIIVKLGRQIP
-4596 IYRSLNNLAT
+4596 IYRSINNLAT

>member
-54 VNNYGSIPNTNDE
+54 ANNYGSIPNTNDE

-91 DSAFISDVKS
+91 DSDFISDVKS

-150 NRMFGAVAKNIL
+150 NRMLGAVATNIL
-162 ETRKIEATKEEIA
+162 EARKVEATKEEIA

-182 NTKSNDFIKIEE
+182 NTKSNDFVKLED
-194 EVSKYTPQ
+194 EVSKTTPQ

-220 FTEVFQGDDRLGEIR
+220 FTQVIQTDDRLGEIR
-235 FKKDDEISQQEVNW
+235 FKKDDDLSQQEADW
-249 NESYSIEDD
+249 SESFDIEDD
-258 EALNLDDAAD
+258 DDLNLNNAAD
-268 NGSNSEK
+268 NASNNEK

-314 SADGKYQYDKSNP
+314 SANGKYQYDKSNP
-327 LGMVDYMDFKS
+327 LGMVDYMDFKVVNS
-338 VDNAIKGDIETT
+338 AIRGDIETT
-350 NIDAFLKKLEDVAE
+350 NIDAFLKKLEDIAK

-374 LANDLRKKPDFA
+374 LANDLKKKPDFA
-386 YKVFQVYRR
+386 YKLFQVYRR
-395 RTMRKQ
+395 RTIRKQ
-401 QARIDDNT
+401 QVRIDNNSVSPT
-409 VIPVRSNTRADKL
+409 RSNNRADKL

-436 ALNIMIEDTK
+436 ALNIMIEDTN
-446 DILESIKTKIK
+446 DILGAIKTKID
-457 DYKALQKTKG
+457 DYKTLQKTKG
-467 FDLNKEALSADIIN
+467 FDLNKQALSADIIN

-505 NGKVDGKAP
+505 NGKVDGKTP

-531 KYANETLT
+531 KYANETLN
-539 NKKYLDN
+539 NKRNLDN
-546 KFKEANKI
+546 RFKEANKI
-554 EDKKARKEALDSVRE
+554 KDKKAKKEALDSVRE

-577 TNTKT
+577 TNTKA
-582 YALELAKALAPY
+582 YALELAKSLAPY

-619 ITNFLNAIKATLTEE
+619 ITNFLNAVKATLTEQ
-634 QKDGTKVSTELINYG
+634 QKDGSKVSTELINYG
-649 KYKFQGVQYNLSG
+649 KYKFQGVQYNISG
-662 ILMEHRNENGA
+662 ILMEHRDENGSV
-673 IINYGLFYKDKDGNI
+673 INYGLFYKDKDGNI

-740 NMLMGDYFMRIP
+740 KMLMGDYFMRIP

-766 KVDGLFSKMHAIR
+766 KVDGLFSKMHAIK
-779 NAKGEVIGKEV
+779 NAKGEVIAKEV

-795 NENHPIVQQFKN
+795 NENHPIVQQFRN

-813 LDMANF
+813 LDMVNF

-829 IETLEDGTVVDQRGR
+829 TETLEDGTVVDQRGR

-916 DSLLKYLFPSL
+916 DDLLKYLFPSL

-932 DGFIPFTINANGE
+932 DGFIPFTTNANGE
-945 VELNLTADQ
+945 VELNLSADQ

-966 TDYSNNAIARMS
+966 TDYSNNAITRMS

-999 NHRLMYIAFNDVF
+999 NHRLMYIAFNDIF

-1054 VQGAF
+1054 IQGAF
-1059 LNTPEVQA
+1059 LNTPEVQS

-1104 DGRIE
+1104 DGKVE

-1137 ILYKPDGTPE
+1137 IMYDNNGKPKLNADG
-1147 LNKDKSCRRS
+1147 SYRRS
-1157 GGFSNTTV
+1157 GGFSNTTI

-1185 QLNDYL
+1185 QLNDYF

-1222 QYYDEKLNTIAPRQI
+1222 QYYDDKLNTIAPRQI

-1258 NAMKDNNI
+1258 EAMKANKI

-1289 TGEVTEEHLKDFN
+1289 SGEVTEEHLKDFN

-1309 DEYDYNHLYT
+1309 EEYDYNHLYT

-1340 ILDNIARNSPLY
+1340 ILDNIDSNSPLH

-1369 FNNLVDELKIP
+1369 FNKLVDELKIP
-1380 IDKDGNIKFDES
+1380 LDEDGNIEFDEA
-1392 GNITGLDMQVFF
+1392 GNITGVDMQVFF

-1426 NASMPIAPNGC
+1426 NASMPIAANGC

-1445 LSNVINKLESISQ
+1445 LSNVVNKLESISQ

-1498 HPNGERYIEIMLPK
+1498 HPNGERYIEIMLPA

-1524 YKDVD
+1524 YKKSK
-1529 EVRDKDGNLIG
+1529 EE
-1540 GLLKQL
+1540 LLKEL
-1546 QDAHLDTLIGYRI
+1546 QDAGLDTLIGYRI

-1629 NDWLNYIRRETG
+1629 NDWLNYVRRETG
-1641 LKLSGIDNET
+1641 LRLSGIDNEK
-1651 FENIKTE
+1651 FENIKAD

-1667 RDARKAEIEEIKN
+1667 RDARKAEIAEIKN
-1680 KFDEIESEAYFNLD
+1680 RFDEIESEAYFNLD
-1694 DNTKEVIKLIHEK
+1694 DDTKEVIKLIHEK
-1707 INEAYGA
+1707 INEAYGP

-1721 QEQLEVEIATL
+1721 QEQLEVEISTL
-1732 SDRLEDFKDTY
+1732 TGRLEEFKDIY

-1751 KDYIEAKNQILNNV
+1751 KDYIEAKKQILNNV

-1798 LAKQV
+1798 LAKQI
-1803 AKGSRLL
+1803 ARSSRLL

-1824 GNNSRQ
+1824 GNNTRE
-1830 ARNNRLLDDMIHILR
+1830 ARNNRLLDDMIHILQ

-1866 DKVMNPIVKE
+1866 DKVMNPVVKE
-1876 VRESRSPYDFL
+1876 VREARSPYDFL

-1911 FCSVCNTVRP
+1911 FCSVCNTVHP
-1921 RIADNYVVKIAY
+1921 HITDKYTIKVAY

-1938 NLKELK
+1938 NLEELQ

-2010 TLVDIGSNY
+2010 TLADIGSNY

-2027 QPAITRIVNAY
+2027 QPAITKIVNAY

-2048 HNKPIEEAIASLG
+2048 HNKPIEEAIRSLG
-2061 KEILNA
+2061 KEILNT
-2067 YHIKTDKMN
+2067 YHINTDKMN
-2076 LDDIVARVN
+2076 LGEIIVRVN
-2085 ALLGVKYSLDKHND
+2085 GLLGTKYSLDKHND

-2108 KRLLNNDSRPVKEN
+2108 KRLLNNDSRPVK
-2122 KYIKHNT
+2122 
-2129 YSGLIDYND
+2129 
-2138 NSVFVFGSNP
+2138 GS
-2148 LGINGN
+2148 I
-2154 PSKGTGGAALVALNQ
+2154 
-2169 GRVQQGEIMDNTI
+2169 
-2182 SNNGRAYGLTTV
+2182 
-2194 KAPNARNNK
+2194 
-2203 GNQLSI
+2203 
-2209 EEITNNIKKLYQYA
+2209 YQ
-2223 NNNKDK
+2223 
-2229 TFKVAY
+2229 
-2235 TDGKLL
+2235 
-2241 NGHSIEELVNAFI
+2241 H
-2254 NAGEIP
+2254 
-2260 NNVLFSDTLN
+2260 
-2270 KYFVKQTNINKENIN
+2270 
-2285 NIATDWTVLFAY
+2285 DWGVLFAY
-2297 NDLAKLSN
+2297 NDLAKLSD
-2305 KIGDTARVCNPD
+2305 KIGSTARVCNPD

-2359 GYDPN
+2359 GYDPT
-2364 KGLRSYITSDAKSAY
+2364 KGLRSYITSNVKSAY

-2435 ILNTAYK
+2435 ILNAAYK
-2442 QTDAVVC
+2442 QTDAVVN
-2449 NYTYDI
+2449 NYIYDV
-2455 EKKQTVVNKEV
+2455 EKKQTVVNKEF

-2493 PTQEEVD
+2493 PTQEEVNA
-2500 TWSKLSPAQKISWLK
+2500 WSKLSPAQKISWLK
-2515 ANSVDAGIFNYINTN
+2515 ANSADAGIFNYINTN

-2546 IRFNEDAIDSE
+2546 IRFNEDAVDNE

-2573 VKLAAMDMIK
+2573 VKLAAMDMVK

-2593 GRGAINKCIKND
+2593 GRGAINKCIKNT

-2612 FVQYNGSRTSVV
+2612 FVQFNGARTSII
-2624 AQIKAQI
+2624 AQIKAQV
-2631 DNAVARTDLIEQYLR
+2631 DNAVSRTDLVEQYLR
-2646 TDPGVTNVPHK
+2646 SDPGVSNVPHK

-2666 FKTVTRGM
+2666 FETVTRGM
-2674 YEFSLNDKNNA
+2674 YEFSLDDKDNA

-2690 ARESNSKVV
+2690 ARESNAEFV
-2699 PIQFND
+2699 PIQFNN

-2714 NESVTKLYKI
+2714 NESVTRLYKI
-2724 VSPAP
+2724 VSPDLGS

-2738 SLEAGEDREVSIN
+2738 GLEAGEDREISIN

-2764 AVIENLM
+2764 AVIDNLM
-2771 SDDTDYTLEQLNEL
+2771 NSEVADYTLDELNEL
-2785 YKKHIATTKVNK
+2785 YKKHVATTKVNK
-2797 VKAVTHFDIMA
+2797 VKAVTHFDIMS

-2854 PIHVEGETISNDG
+2854 PIHVEGETISNGG
-2867 ESISINGNFLF
+2867 EPISINGNFLF

-2897 EEKPQMVEIVR
+2897 EEKPQLVEIVR

-2992 KHKVNSTL
+2992 KHKINSTL
-3000 GKFNQFYRDENGNYF
+3000 GKFSQFYRDENGNYF
-3015 AINSPEVIEAIKNNP
+3015 AINSPEVINVIKNNP
-3030 DLQRQFLEAL
+3030 ALQRQFLETL
-3040 ADANAIIDK
+3040 ADANAIVDK

-3066 KFYIEEM
+3066 KFYIDEM
-3073 QKMIKELSNTSV
+3073 QKMIKELSNSSI
-3085 IDDAEVKFGID
+3085 IDDAEVKFGLD

-3107 QNGIVSIWDGF
+3107 QNGLISIYDGF

-3147 ADIHAKESQSKDFA
+3147 ADIRAKESQAKDFA
-3161 VAFGKHFEDIKARA
+3161 IAFGKHFEDIKARA
-3175 AKVGASVDLN
+3175 AKVGASVDIN

-3275 RETIRQI
+3275 REAIRQI

-3297 KLVELRTKIDDL
+3297 KLVELRTKINDL
-3309 TSQFIGNDYKPAYEY
+3309 TSQFIGNEYKPDFRE
-3324 GFPGIERAPDDSI
+3324 GFPGTSKAPDESI
-3337 IVINQELYDNARKQ
+3337 IITNQEVYDNARKL
-3351 SLNDAIQLDQYLRR
+3351 SLNDAVQLDQYLRR

-3425 ANNAHWSVDDILKVQ
+3425 ANNAHWSVDDVLKVR
-3440 IEDAYKKLGITSG
+3440 IEDAYKKLGITNF

-3459 KLIKEKLTKGEQI
+3459 AFIKDKLAKGEQI

-3487 EIAKIKEDVERNY
+3487 EIAAIKEDVERNY
-3500 GTTNTSLFSDRN
+3500 GTNNTSLFSDRN
-3512 LINSAELTNEAAPSE
+3512 LINSAEPTNEAAPSE
-3527 FFKMLNSGGRSNP
+3527 FFKMLNSGGMTNP
-3540 EYQKI
+3540 EYQEI
-3545 ITKINDITRKYYNSA
+3545 ITKINNITRKYYNSA

-3574 KTLADLYD
+3574 KALGDLYD
-3582 ELDKTKKKIKTKYG
+3582 ELDKTKKHKGKG
-3596 YDVYEAY
+3596 SYDVYQAY
-3603 SEYAKEN
+3603 SKYAKEN
-3610 VNEKAY
+3610 VNEQAY
-3616 YDEEGEAKKRTEP
+3616 YSEEDEAKKRTEP

-3639 IRYEVLRDEKGKIV
+3639 ARYEVLRDKKGKIV

-3663 DLTKAPKPN
+3663 DLTKAPTPN

-3685 WKDLNKRD
+3685 WEDLNKD
-3693 PKEAA
+3693 NPKEAA

-3710 QEFLSN
+3710 QEFLNN

-3737 IDYYK
+3737 IAYYK

-3797 YIESYTDNENYKTVE
+3797 YIEGYTDNENYKTVE

-3844 TLMQF
+3844 TLMSF

-3863 APHRVKKAEHDAKWA
+3863 APHRAKKAEHDAKWA

-3937 RETYTSD
+3937 RETYASD

-3952 AYQKRMDEATKK
+3952 AYQKRIDEATKK

-3998 QLLFYTHRMLSKM
+3998 QLLFYTHRMLGKM

-4060 YKIPQNKLTRN
+4060 YKIPQNKLTRT

-4081 KFMMLNFTGAIGNIT
+4081 KFMMLNITGGIGNIT
-4096 IGESAIAGEYI
+4096 VGESAIAGEYI

-4115 GWLKGKNMWRQAV
+4115 GWLKGKNMWRHAI

-4168 ADTILNKIRDFMYS
+4168 ADTVLNKIRDFMYS

-4231 HEYAMKNIIGGNE
+4231 HEYAMRNIIGGNE

-4253 KKNILA
+4253 KKDILA
-4259 DDNKKKEYIWNR
+4259 DDNKKKEYVWNR

-4280 LYLTKEQKKQFIA
+4280 LYLTKEQKKQFIT

-4308 LPTVMDQLDLKD
+4308 LPTVMDQVDLKD

-4336 KSQDKEVGDGY
+4336 KSKDKEVGDGY

-4414 VGCAPAL
+4414 IGCAPAL
-4421 FDFLTTPIRQLRYE
+4421 FDFLTTPIRKLRYE

-4440 GQVEALE
+4440 GQVEVLE
-4447 SLQVLLKGYAE
+4447 SLQVLLKDYAE

-4491 VCTALAVRCIWD
+4491 ICTALAVRCIWD

-4514 LMLYEADDLTTQS
+4514 LMLYEADELTTQS

-4550 TAGKDIMSAC
+4550 TAGKDIMAAC

-4585 KILVKLGRQIP
+4585 KIIVKLGRQIP

-4620 LTLINV
+4620 LTLINI

>member
-39 GSRPSGFNKEFETYY
+39 GSRPSGFNKEFEAYY
-54 VNNYGSIPNTNDE
+54 ANNYGSIPNTNDE

-76 NFYKNRNFNVNEHTT
+76 NFYKNKNFNVNEHTT

-125 HNDLIKGRLEE
+125 HNDLIKGRLDE

-150 NRMFGAVAKNIL
+150 NRMLGAVAKNIL
-162 ETRKIEATKEEIA
+162 EARKVEATKEEIA

-182 NTKSNDFIKIEE
+182 NTKSNDFVKLEN
-194 EVSKYTPQ
+194 EVSKYIPQ
-202 LRNQFATLKDMLS
+202 LRNQFATLNDMLS

-220 FTEVFQGDDRLGEIR
+220 FTQVIQTDDRLGEIR
-235 FKKDDEISQQEVNW
+235 FKKDDDLSQQESDW
-249 NESYSIEDD
+249 SESFDIEDD
-258 EALNLDDAAD
+258 DDLNLNNAAD
-268 NGSNSEK
+268 NASNNEK

-290 FMKDFSFAVRSYLS
+290 FMKDFSFAIRSYLS

-327 LGMVDYMDFKS
+327 LGMVDYMDFKVVNS
-338 VDNAIKGDIETT
+338 AIRGDIETT
-350 NIDAFLKKLEDVAE
+350 NIDAFLKKLEDIAE

-374 LANDLRKKPDFA
+374 LANDLKKKPDFA
-386 YKVFQVYRR
+386 YKLFQVYRR
-395 RTMRKQ
+395 RTIRKQ
-401 QARIDDNT
+401 QVRIDDNSVSPT
-409 VIPVRSNTRADKL
+409 RSNNRADKL

-436 ALNIMIEDTK
+436 ALNIMIEDTN
-446 DILESIKTKIK
+446 DILGAIKTKID
-457 DYKALQKTKG
+457 DYKKLQKTKG
-467 FDLNKEALSADIIN
+467 FDLNKQALSADIIN

-514 NIANNLTQLYGY
+514 NIANNLTQLYSY

-531 KYANETLT
+531 KYANETLR
-539 NKKYLDN
+539 NKQYLDN
-546 KFKEANKI
+546 RFKEANKI
-554 EDKKARKEALDSVRE
+554 KDKKARKEALDSVRE

-577 TNTKT
+577 TNTKA
-582 YALELAKALAPY
+582 YALELAKSLASY

-619 ITNFLNAIKATLTEE
+619 ITNFLNAVKATLTEQ
-634 QKDGTKVSTELINYG
+634 QKDGSKVSTELINYG

-673 IINYGLFYKDKDGNI
+673 VINYGLFYKDKDGNI

-766 KVDGLFSKMHAIR
+766 KVDGLFSKMHAIK

-819 INIVFEVKEN
+819 INIVFETNSLGQIKYN
-829 IETLEDGTVVDQRGR
+829 DDGS
-844 IVFNNDN
+844 
-851 TPMFKKGWGLDA
+851 PMFKKGWGLDA

-916 DSLLKYLFPSL
+916 DKLLNYLFHSL

-932 DGFIPFTINANGE
+932 DGFIPFTTNANGE

-966 TDYSNNAIARMS
+966 TDYSNDAITRMS

-999 NHRLMYIAFNDVF
+999 NHRLMYIAFNDIF

-1043 TSLDLRENSTI
+1043 TSLDLRENSAI

-1067 RLKAIGLDVQ
+1067 RLKDIGLDVQ

-1089 TVRTSEECKVAKTYP
+1089 TVKTSEECKVAKVYP
-1104 DGRIE
+1104 DGRVE

-1123 KLTLEQARDLMGGP
+1123 KLTLDQARDLMGGP
-1137 ILYKPDGTPE
+1137 IIYDNNGKPKLNDDG
-1147 LNKDKSCRRS
+1147 SYRRS
-1157 GGFSNTTV
+1157 GGFSNTTI

-1222 QYYDEKLNTIAPRQI
+1222 QYYDKDLNTIVPRQI

-1247 FIRGTQLEQVY
+1247 FIKGTQLEQVY
-1258 NAMKDNNI
+1258 KVMKDNNI

-1289 TGEVTEEHLKDFN
+1289 TGEVTDEHLKDFN

-1309 DEYDYNHLYT
+1309 EEYDYNHLYT

-1340 ILDNIARNSPLY
+1340 ILDNIDRNSPLY
-1352 AYKEDFFNMYVA
+1352 DYKEDFFNMYVA

-1369 FNNLVDELKIP
+1369 FNKLVDELKIP
-1380 IDKDGNIKFDES
+1380 LDKDGNIEFDAA
-1392 GNITGLDMQVFF
+1392 GNITGVDMQVFF

-1426 NASMPIAPNGC
+1426 NASAPIAANGC

-1486 KDQVSYSKELKY
+1486 KDQVSYSKQLKY

-1512 SNFGFAKNADGT
+1512 SNFVFAKNADGT

-1546 QDAHLDTLIGYRI
+1546 QDAGLDTLIGYRI

-1603 YGIQYNTYIGR
+1603 YGIQYNTTINA
-1614 DGNIKRATWKDTVTE
+1614 DGNIQKVIY
-1629 NDWLNYIRRETG
+1629 NDLAGKSYDDYVKSQLN
-1641 LKLSGIDNET
+1641 
-1651 FENIKTE
+1651 TE
-1658 AKASTKAEA
+1658 AK
-1667 RDARKAEIEEIKN
+1667 
-1680 KFDEIESEAYFNLD
+1680 
-1694 DNTKEVIKLIHEK
+1694 VKLK
-1707 INEAYGA
+1707 
-1714 KPSKAKY
+1714 K
-1721 QEQLEVEIATL
+1721 
-1732 SDRLEDFKDTY
+1732 
-1743 IEEELDAI
+1743 AI
-1751 KDYIEAKNQILNNV
+1751 KEGVNETTALSNVATEYGLQSREEFSKGKNL
-1765 INGFEL
+1765 
-1771 SDDFDYNAIKSEK
+1771 A
-1784 IKSAI
+1784 
-1789 KAYKDEQLR
+1789 DE
-1798 LAKQV
+1798 
-1803 AKGSRLL
+1803 
-1810 QFEAY
+1810 
-1815 KKKFDSDVI
+1815 
-1824 GNNSRQ
+1824 NSRQ
-1830 ARNNRLLDDMIHILR
+1830 ARNNRLLDDMIHILQS
-1845 ANESLEE
+1845 NESLEE

-1876 VRESRSPYDFL
+1876 VREARSPYDFL

-1911 FCSVCNTVRP
+1911 FCSVCNTVHP
-1921 RIADNYVVKIAY
+1921 HITDKYTIKVAY

-1938 NLKELK
+1938 NLEELQ

-1967 NDNKNVDGYILTAYS
+1967 KDNKNVDGYILTAYS

-2010 TLVDIGSNY
+2010 TLADIGSNY

-2027 QPAITRIVNAY
+2027 QPAITIIVNAY

-2048 HNKPIEEAIASLG
+2048 HNKPIEEAIKSMGRA
-2061 KEILNA
+2061 ILET

-2076 LDDIVARVN
+2076 LGEIIDRVN
-2085 ALLGVKYSLDKHND
+2085 ALLGTKYSLNKHND

-2108 KRLLNNDSRPVKEN
+2108 KRLLNDKNRPVK
-2122 KYIKHNT
+2122 
-2129 YSGLIDYND
+2129 G
-2138 NSVFVFGSNP
+2138 SV
-2148 LGINGN
+2148 
-2154 PSKGTGGAALVALNQ
+2154 
-2169 GRVQQGEIMDNTI
+2169 
-2182 SNNGRAYGLTTV
+2182 
-2194 KAPNARNNK
+2194 
-2203 GNQLSI
+2203 
-2209 EEITNNIKKLYQYA
+2209 YQ
-2223 NNNKDK
+2223 
-2229 TFKVAY
+2229 
-2235 TDGKLL
+2235 
-2241 NGHSIEELVNAFI
+2241 H
-2254 NAGEIP
+2254 
-2260 NNVLFSDTLN
+2260 
-2270 KYFVKQTNINKENIN
+2270 
-2285 NIATDWTVLFAY
+2285 DWAVLFAY
-2297 NDLAKLSN
+2297 NDIAKLAD
-2305 KIGDTARVCNPD
+2305 KIGSTARVCNPD

-2334 IADLIEDENPALV
+2334 IADLIEDEHPALV
-2347 VGTSSIVNSIYA
+2347 VGTSSIVSSIYA
-2359 GYDPN
+2359 GYDPT

-2442 QTDAVVC
+2442 QTDAVVN

-2455 EKKQTVVNKEV
+2455 EKKETKVNKEV

-2500 TWSKLSPAQKISWLK
+2500 AWSKLSPAQKISWLK
-2515 ANSVDAGIFNYINTN
+2515 ANSVDAGIFNYISTN

-2546 IRFNEDAIDSE
+2546 IRFNEDAVDNE

-2566 FSSDNPL
+2566 FNSDNPL

-2593 GRGAINKCIKND
+2593 GRGAINKCIKNTT
-2605 ALRDENT
+2605 LRDENT
-2612 FVQYNGSRTSVV
+2612 FVQYNGSRTSII
-2624 AQIKAQI
+2624 AQIKAQV
-2631 DNAVARTDLIEQYLR
+2631 DNAVARTDLVEQYLR
-2646 TDPGVTNVPHK
+2646 SDPGVTNVPHK

-2674 YEFSLNDKNNA
+2674 YEFSLDDKDNA

-2690 ARESNSKVV
+2690 ARESNSKFI
-2699 PIQFND
+2699 PIQFNN
-2705 YIYITKKEG
+2705 YIYITNKEG
-2714 NESVTKLYKI
+2714 NETVTRLYKI
-2724 VSPAP
+2724 VSPDLGS

-2738 SLEAGEDREVSIN
+2738 GLEAGEDRELSIN

-2764 AVIENLM
+2764 AVIDNLM
-2771 SDDTDYTLEQLNEL
+2771 NSEVADYTLDELNEL
-2785 YKKHIATTKVNK
+2785 YKNHIATTKVNK

-2821 NKIIKTFNNYE
+2821 DKIIKTFNDYE

-2854 PIHVEGETISNDG
+2854 PIHVEGETISDG
-2867 ESISINGNFLF
+2867 GEPISVNGNFLF

-2897 EEKPQMVEIVR
+2897 EEKPQLVEIVR

-3000 GKFNQFYRDENGNYF
+3000 GKFSQFYKDDNGNYF
-3015 AINSPEVIEAIKNNP
+3015 AINSPEVINAIKNNP
-3030 DLQRQFLEAL
+3030 ALQRQFLETL
-3040 ADANAIIDK
+3040 ADANAIVDK

-3057 ADEIENPTL
+3057 ADDIENPTL
-3066 KFYIEEM
+3066 KFYIDEM
-3073 QKMIKELSNTSV
+3073 QKMIKELSNSSV

-3107 QNGIVSIWDGF
+3107 QNGIVSIYDGF

-3147 ADIHAKESQSKDFA
+3147 ADIHAKESQAKDFA
-3161 VAFGKHFEDIKARA
+3161 VSFGKHFEDIKARA

-3185 KIFDKNGNIVRNYTD
+3185 KIFDKNGNIVHNYTD

-3210 RNVAKARVNVQE
+3210 RNVAKTRVNVQE

-3275 RETIRQI
+3275 REAIRQI

-3297 KLVELRTKIDDL
+3297 KLVELRTKINDL

-3324 GFPGIERAPDDSI
+3324 GFPGTERAPDDSI
-3337 IVINQELYDNARKQ
+3337 IVTNQEVYDNARKQ
-3351 SLNDAIQLDQYLRR
+3351 SLNDAVQLDQYLRR

-3411 LDTNKEYKK
+3411 LETNKEYKK

-3425 ANNAHWSVDDILKVQ
+3425 ANNAHWSVDEVLKVR

-3459 KLIKEKLTKGEQI
+3459 AIIKDKLAKGEQI

-3487 EIAKIKEDVERNY
+3487 EIAAIKEDVEKNY
-3500 GTTNTSLFSDRN
+3500 GTSSTSLFSDRN
-3512 LINSAELTNEAAPSE
+3512 LINSAEPTNEAAPSE
-3527 FFKMLNSGGRSNP
+3527 FFKMLNSGGMTNP
-3540 EYQKI
+3540 EYQEI
-3545 ITKINDITRKYYNSA
+3545 ITKINNITRKYYNSA

-3574 KTLADLYD
+3574 KALGDLYD
-3582 ELDKTKKKIKTKYG
+3582 ELDKTKKKKGKG
-3596 YDVYEAY
+3596 SYDAY
-3603 SEYAKEN
+3603 QTYSKYAKEN
-3610 VNEKAY
+3610 VNNKAY

-3639 IRYEVLRDEKGKIV
+3639 ARYEVLRDKKGKIV
-3653 IDETT
+3653 IDEAT

-3663 DLTKAPKPN
+3663 DLTKAPTPN

-3685 WKDLNKRD
+3685 WEDLNKRD

-3698 RQKKEVEDKTKA
+3698 RQKKEVEDKTNA

-3737 IDYYK
+3737 IAYYK

-3797 YIESYTDNENYKTVE
+3797 YIEGYTDNENYKTVE

-3821 VPGYDNNLGLNEYE
+3821 VPGYDNDLGLNEYE

-3844 TLMQF
+3844 TLMNF

-3896 DSWYEKIDYSEDR
+3896 DTWYEKIDYSEDR

-3937 RETYTSD
+3937 RETYGSD

-3952 AYQKRMDEATKK
+3952 AYQKRIDEATKK

-3998 QLLFYTHRMLSKM
+3998 QLLFYTHRMLGKM

-4081 KFMMLNFTGAIGNIT
+4081 KFMMLNITGGIGNIT
-4096 IGESAIAGEYI
+4096 VGESAIAGEYI

-4115 GWLKGKNMWRQAV
+4115 GWLKGKNMWRHAI

-4140 TTLADAL
+4140 ITLADAL

-4168 ADTILNKIRDFMYS
+4168 ADTVLNKIRDFMYS

-4231 HEYAMKNIIGGNE
+4231 HEYAMKNIIGGND
-4244 ELLNKYETF
+4244 ELLNKYEEF

-4280 LYLTKEQKKQFIA
+4280 LYLTKEQKKQFIT
-4293 ERKKLEKEAKVKFEE
+4293 ERKKLEKEAKAKFEE
-4308 LPTVMDQLDLKD
+4308 LPTIMDQVDLKD

-4414 VGCAPAL
+4414 IGCAPAL

-4491 VCTALAVRCIWD
+4491 ICTALAVRCIWD
-4503 DDDLKNSLWGN
+4503 DDDLKNSLWAN

-4550 TAGKDIMSAC
+4550 TAGKDIMAAC

>member
-1 MANNCSLKF
+1 MANNCSLNF
-10 NETKVYT
+10 NETKVGT
-17 NLKAEVGNDDVLFN
+17 NLKAEVGNNDVLFN
-31 SLMSAVID
+31 SLMSNVID

-54 VNNYGSIPNTNDE
+54 AINYGSVPNVNDE
-67 SKEVATAIQ
+67 SKEVTTAIQ
-76 NFYKNRNFNVNEHTT
+76 NFYANTNFDVNAHTT
-91 DSAFISDVKS
+91 DSAFISDVTS
-101 KGYTSTAAKTCG
+101 KGYTNTAAKSCG
-113 IRTTGNLMLAFY
+113 IRIAGNQMLMFY
-125 HNDLIKGRLEE
+125 HDDLIKGRLDE
-136 HAEDRKDNL
+136 HADDRKNNL
-145 ANRVI
+145 ADRVI
-150 NRMFGAVAKNIL
+150 NRMLSGVAVGIL
-162 ETRKIEATKEEIA
+162 INRKTKPTPSEID
-175 KVRKQLM
+175 KIRKQLM
-182 NTKSNDFIKIEE
+182 NVNDNDFIKIEE
-194 EVSKYTPQ
+194 EVAKATPQ

-220 FTEVFQGDDRLGEIR
+220 FTQVIQTDPRLGEIR
-235 FKKDDEISQQEVNW
+235 FKKDDELNQQDVDW

-258 EALNLDDAAD
+258 EDSNNDDAAD
-268 NGSNSEK
+268 NGSNNEK

-290 FMKDFSFAVRSYLS
+290 FTKDFSFAVRSYLS
-304 TIPKLSSTEV
+304 TIPKLSSAEI

-327 LGMVDYMDFKS
+327 LGMVDYMDFKAVNS
-338 VDNAIKGDIETT
+338 AIQGDRDVT
-350 NIDAFLKKLEDVAE
+350 NIDSFLKKLEDIAK

-386 YKVFQVYRR
+386 YKVFQIYQRS
-395 RTMRKQ
+395 TIRKQ
-401 QARIDDNT
+401 QVRIDDNN
-409 VIPVRSNTRADKL
+409 VAPARSNSRADKL
-422 ETLRINYLNDIKST
+422 ETLRLNYLNDIKST
-436 ALNIMIEDTK
+436 ALNIMNEDTNE
-446 DILESIKTKIK
+446 ILRAINEKIK
-457 DYKALQKTKG
+457 AYKKIPVNSR
-467 FDLNKEALSADIIN
+467 FDLNRQALSADIIN

-505 NGKVDGKAP
+505 NGKVDGKTV
-514 NIANNLTQLYGY
+514 NIGNNLTQLYTY
-526 LENTA
+526 LSNTA
-531 KYANETLT
+531 KYANETFI
-539 NKKYLDN
+539 NKQTLDN
-546 KFKEANKI
+546 RFKEANKI
-554 EDKKARKEALDSVRE
+554 EDKKAKKEALDNVRE

-577 TNTKT
+577 TNTKA
-582 YALELAKALAPY
+582 YALELARDLAPY
-594 SVVNIDSN
+594 SVVNIDCN

-619 ITNFLNAIKATLTEE
+619 ITNFLNAVKGTLMEQ
-634 QKDGTKVSTELINYG
+634 QKDGSKVSTELVNYG
-649 KYKFQGVQYNLSG
+649 KYKFQGVQYNLSN

-673 IINYGLFYKDKDGNI
+673 ITNYGLFYKDKDGNI
-688 QITNYAR
+688 QITSYAR
-695 DMVNI
+695 DMINI

-705 AGNPNTKDNVLYSGM
+705 AGNPNTKNNVLYSGM

-740 NMLMGDYFMRIP
+740 KMLMGDYFMRIP

-766 KVDGLFSKMHAIR
+766 KVDDLFSKMHAVR

-790 SVDDI
+790 NVDDI
-795 NENHPIVQQFKN
+795 NENHPVVQQFRN

-819 INIVFEVKEN
+819 INIVFETNSLGQIKY
-829 IETLEDGTVVDQRGR
+829 
-844 IVFNNDN
+844 NNDGS
-851 TPMFKKGWGLDA
+851 PMFKKGWGLDA

-905 DYKTGTTTKYG
+905 DYKTGKTTKYG
-916 DSLLKYLFPSL
+916 NKLLEYLFPSL
-927 YGGAR
+927 YGGDINA
-932 DGFIPFTINANGE
+932 FIPFTTNANGE
-945 VELNLTADQ
+945 VELNLSTDK
-954 EAMITRM
+954 EAIITRM
-961 VKGFV
+961 IKGYI
-966 TDYSNNAIARMS
+966 TDYSNNSISRMS
-978 EYKDLDINNLINEKN
+978 EYKDLDVNNLINEKN

-999 NHRLMYIAFNDVF
+999 NHRLMYIAFNDIF
-1012 EGDTKFYKDT
+1012 EGDTKFYKDA

-1059 LNTPEVQA
+1059 LNTPEVQSK
-1067 RLKAIGLDVQ
+1067 LKAIGLDVQ

-1089 TVRTSEECKVAKTYP
+1089 TVRTSEECKVDTEDTTGKLTNK
-1104 DGRIE
+1104 
-1109 GEDGILVK
+1109 DGILVK

-1123 KLTLEQARDLMGGP
+1123 KLTVKQARTLM
-1137 ILYKPDGTPE
+1137 K
-1147 LNKDKSCRRS
+1147 
-1157 GGFSNTTV
+1157 GFSGTTV

-1204 PADLLKKF
+1204 PADLMKKF

-1258 NAMKDNNI
+1258 NAMKANSI

-1309 DEYDYNHLYT
+1309 EEYDYNHLYT

-1340 ILDNIARNSPLY
+1340 ILDNIDSKSPLY
-1352 AYKEDFFNMYVA
+1352 KYKEDFFNMYVA

-1369 FNNLVDELKIP
+1369 FNQLINELKIP
-1380 IDKDGNIKFDES
+1380 LDKDGNIKFDGA
-1392 GNITGLDMQVFF
+1392 GNIEGIDMQVFF
-1404 DKLKDECM
+1404 DKLKDEAM

-1420 MDFVTL
+1420 IDFVTL
-1426 NASMPIAPNGC
+1426 NNECPVSANGL

-1480 VGFKAT
+1480 VGFNSKKYTKENPFNLDGIDKTKFDVEVYDREKTPGYKSKALRIYIKGKKKGWFELVKDKEDNNYSVHFKTTTEKIGKVEQDDKVVNPSTKEERDELYTALRNAIPNGANVSTWGSISDGGVYALNKLGKGWKKVGERTIKHKKDDKDIVIPVYQKNGLTTSKTLRYHPAT
-1486 KDQVSYSKELKY
+1486 KE
-1498 HPNGERYIEIMLPK
+1498 HPEGERYIEIMLPA

-1524 YKDVD
+1524 YKKSK
-1529 EVRDKDGNLIG
+1529 EE
-1540 GLLKQL
+1540 LLKEL
-1546 QDAHLDTLIGYRI
+1546 QDAGLDTLIGYRI

-1629 NDWLNYIRRETG
+1629 NDWLNYIKRETG

-1651 FENIKTE
+1651 FENIKAD
-1658 AKASTKAEA
+1658 AKAATKAEA
-1667 RDARKAEIEEIKN
+1667 KDARKAVIAGIKEKFSNIEE
-1680 KFDEIESEAYFNLD
+1680 EAYSNLD
-1694 DNTKEVIKLIHEK
+1694 DDTKETIKLVHKK
-1707 INEAYGA
+1707 INEAYGT

-1721 QEQLEVEIATL
+1721 QEQLEVEITTL
-1732 SDRLEDFKDTY
+1732 TNRLEDFKDTY

-1751 KDYIEAKNQILNNV
+1751 KDYIEAKKQILNNV

-1784 IKSAI
+1784 IKNAI

-1798 LAKQV
+1798 LAKQI
-1803 AKGSRLL
+1803 ARSSRLL
-1810 QFEAY
+1810 QFEDY
-1815 KKKFDSDVI
+1815 KKKFDNDVV
-1824 GNNSRQ
+1824 GNNTRA
-1830 ARNNRLLDDMIHILR
+1830 ARNNRLLDDMINILQ
-1845 ANESLEE
+1845 ANQSLEE

-1876 VRESRSPYDFL
+1876 VREARSPYDFL

-1911 FCSVCNTVRP
+1911 FCSVCNTVHP
-1921 RIADNYVVKIAY
+1921 HIADNYVVKIAY

-1938 NLKELK
+1938 NLEELQ

-2010 TLVDIGSNY
+2010 TLADIGSNY

-2048 HNKPIEEAIASLG
+2048 HNKPVEEAIRSLG
-2061 KEILNA
+2061 KEILNT

-2076 LDDIVARVN
+2076 LGEIIARVN

-2099 ITLSPDELA
+2099 IILSPDELA
-2108 KRLLNNDSRPVKEN
+2108 KRLLNDNSRPVK
-2122 KYIKHNT
+2122 
-2129 YSGLIDYND
+2129 
-2138 NSVFVFGSNP
+2138 GS
-2148 LGINGN
+2148 I
-2154 PSKGTGGAALVALNQ
+2154 
-2169 GRVQQGEIMDNTI
+2169 
-2182 SNNGRAYGLTTV
+2182 
-2194 KAPNARNNK
+2194 
-2203 GNQLSI
+2203 
-2209 EEITNNIKKLYQYA
+2209 YQ
-2223 NNNKDK
+2223 
-2229 TFKVAY
+2229 
-2235 TDGKLL
+2235 
-2241 NGHSIEELVNAFI
+2241 H
-2254 NAGEIP
+2254 
-2260 NNVLFSDTLN
+2260 
-2270 KYFVKQTNINKENIN
+2270 
-2285 NIATDWTVLFAY
+2285 DWSVLFAY
-2297 NDLAKLSN
+2297 KDIAKLAD
-2305 KIGDTARVCNPD
+2305 KIGSTARVCNPD

-2334 IADLIEDENPALV
+2334 IADLLIEEHPALV
-2347 VGTSSIVNSIYA
+2347 VGTSSIVSSIYA
-2359 GYDPN
+2359 GYEPS
-2364 KGLRSYITSDAKSAY
+2364 KGLRSYITSDNKSSY

-2392 SILVNR
+2392 SILINR

-2406 NFRIANRA
+2406 RFRIANRA
-2414 IEVINGSNN
+2414 IEVINGVNN

-2442 QTDAVVC
+2442 QTDAVV
-2449 NYTYDI
+2449 NSYTYDV

-2466 DETDEALRI
+2466 EEEDEALRI

-2485 FNVKDVTN
+2485 FDVKNVTN
-2493 PTQEEVD
+2493 PTQKEVD
-2500 TWSKLSPAQKISWLK
+2500 AWSKLSPAQKISWLK

-2566 FSSDNPL
+2566 FRSDNPL

-2583 YAFVAEGFKI
+2583 YAFVAEGFKM
-2593 GRGAINKCIKND
+2593 GRGAINKCIKNTT
-2605 ALRDENT
+2605 LRDENT
-2612 FVQYNGSRTSVV
+2612 FVQYNGARTSVV

-2631 DNAVARTDLIEQYLR
+2631 NNAVARTDLVEQYLR
-2646 TDPGVTNVPHK
+2646 TDPGVTNVSHK
-2657 FMNKKYSSM
+2657 FMSKKYNSK
-2666 FKTVTRGM
+2666 FKTLTRGM
-2674 YEFSLNDKNNA
+2674 YELSLNNEDDA

-2690 ARESNSKVV
+2690 ARETNSKFV
-2699 PIQFND
+2699 PVQFND

-2714 NESVTKLYKI
+2714 NENVTRLYKI
-2724 VSPAP
+2724 DSPEQ
-2729 GIGFAYPLN
+2729 GIAFAYPLN
-2738 SLEAGEDREVSIN
+2738 SLEPGEDREVSIN
-2751 NANNSVPLPSYYE
+2751 NANNYVPLPSYYE
-2764 AVIENLM
+2764 AVIDNLM
-2771 SDDTDYTLEQLNEL
+2771 SDESDYTLDELNKL
-2785 YKKHIATTKVNK
+2785 YQENIARTKVNR
-2797 VKAVTHFDIMA
+2797 VNVAAHFDIME
-2808 DANND
+2808 DAKKD

-2821 NKIIKTFNNYE
+2821 NKIIKAFNNTTASKV
-2832 GNRIFIQNM
+2832 FIQNM
-2841 YLYGKTKYDSFTP
+2841 YLHSNSDYRRFTA
-2854 PIHVEGETISNDG
+2854 PIHIEGETTDDSGNKIN
-2867 ESISINGNFLF
+2867 INGDFIF
-2878 RRATKVSIE
+2878 RQATKSNVAL
-2887 SHNIRTGEHI
+2887 HNKLTKDNVEF
-2897 EEKPQMVEIVR
+2897 KPQMVEVSMM
-2908 ETPMASSR
+2908 PSMASSR
-2916 EEVTLGSASSKL
+2916 EEITLGSATSRL

-2992 KHKVNSTL
+2992 KRKVNNTL

-3030 DLQRQFLEAL
+3030 ALQRQFLEAL

-3066 KFYIEEM
+3066 KFYINEM
-3073 QKMIKELSNTSV
+3073 QKMIKELSNSSV

-3107 QNGIVSIWDGF
+3107 QNGLVSIFDGF
-3118 HSSGWLDAWFGD
+3118 HSSGWFDAWVGD

-3147 ADIHAKESQSKDFA
+3147 ADIRAKENQAKDFA
-3161 VAFGKHFEDIKARA
+3161 VAFGKHFEDIKAKA

-3210 RNVAKARVNVQE
+3210 RNVAKARINVQE

-3253 LYNEDEFII
+3253 LYDEDEYII

-3275 RETIRQI
+3275 REAIRQI

-3297 KLVELRTKIDDL
+3297 KLTELRTKINDL

-3324 GFPGIERAPDDSI
+3324 GFPGTEQAPDGSI
-3337 IVINQELYDNARKQ
+3337 IVTNQEVYDNARKQ
-3351 SLNDAIQLDQYLRR
+3351 SLNDAVQLEQYLER

-3379 EGFRDMLDKM
+3379 DGFRDMLEKM

-3401 NGKVTTPASQ
+3401 NGKITTPASQ
-3411 LDTNKEYKK
+3411 LENNKEYKK

-3425 ANNAHWSVDDILKVQ
+3425 ANNAHWSVDDTIKVQ
-3440 IEDAYKKLGITSG
+3440 IEDAYKKLGISG
-3453 KASKAR
+3453 GRGSVAKR
-3459 KLIKEKLTKGEQI
+3459 IIKEKLAKGEQI

-3482 KFTNT
+3482 KFTNV
-3487 EIAKIKEDVERNY
+3487 EIAAIKEDIEKNY
-3500 GTTNTSLFSDRN
+3500 GTSNTSLFSDRN
-3512 LINSAELTNEAAPSE
+3512 LINSAEPTNEAAPSE

-3574 KTLADLYD
+3574 KALADLYD
-3582 ELDKTKKKIKTKYG
+3582 ELDKTKKKIGGPHG
-3596 YDVYEAY
+3596 YDAYQAY
-3603 SEYAKEN
+3603 SKYAK
-3610 VNEKAY
+3610 VNENTKAY

-3639 IRYEVLRDEKGKIV
+3639 TRYEVLRDKKGKIIV
-3653 IDETT
+3653 DETT

-3663 DLTKAPKPN
+3663 DLTKAAKPN
-3672 HWLYTTIAPNDAY
+3672 PWLYASISPNDAY
-3685 WKDLNKRD
+3685 WEDLNKRD

-3698 RQKKEVEDKTKA
+3698 RQKQEIENKTKA

-3724 QYYKAKNAALAKG
+3724 QYYAARDAAAKQGEAA
-3737 IDYYK
+3737 YK

-3786 LTPKAHYKNPN
+3786 LTPKTHYKNPN
-3797 YIESYTDNENYKTVE
+3797 YIEGYTDNENYKTVE

-3844 TLMQF
+3844 TLMSF

-3863 APHRVKKAEHDAKWA
+3863 APHRAKKAEHDAKWV

-3896 DSWYEKIDYSEDR
+3896 DTWYEKIDYSEDR

-3937 RETYTSD
+3937 RETYASD

-3952 AYQKRMDEATKK
+3952 AYQKRIDEATKK

-3998 QLLFYTHRMLSKM
+3998 QLLFYTHRMLDKM

-4060 YKIPQNKLTRN
+4060 YKIPQNKLTRT

-4081 KFMMLNFTGAIGNIT
+4081 KFMMLNITGGIGNIT

-4115 GWLKGKNMWRQAV
+4115 GWLKGKNMWRQAI

-4159 NNRPTVHLD
+4159 NNRPTVNLD
-4168 ADTILNKIRDFMYS
+4168 ADTVLNKIRDFMYS

-4206 KVPDAESNG
+4206 KVPEAESNG

-4231 HEYAMKNIIGGNE
+4231 HEYAMKNIIGSND
-4244 ELLNKYETF
+4244 ELLNKYEEF
-4253 KKNILA
+4253 KNNILA

-4280 LYLTKEQKKQFIA
+4280 IYLTKEQKKQFIT

-4308 LPTVMDQLDLKD
+4308 LPTVMDQVDLKD
-4320 GRLAFKEGS
+4320 GRLAFKDGS

-4347 MFLGYMKGKVISVN
+4347 MFLGYMKGKVISTN

-4408 ERGTKE
+4408 ERGSKE
-4414 VGCAPAL
+4414 IGCAPAL
-4421 FDFLTTPIRQLRYE
+4421 FDFLTTPIRQLKYE

-4491 VCTALAVRCIWD
+4491 ICTALAVRCIWD

-4550 TAGKDIMSAC
+4550 TAGKDIMAAC

>member
-54 VNNYGSIPNTNDE
+54 ANNYGSIPNTNDE

-150 NRMFGAVAKNIL
+150 NRMLGAVATNIL
-162 ETRKIEATKEEIA
+162 EARKVEATKEEIA

-182 NTKSNDFIKIEE
+182 NTKSNDFVKLED
-194 EVSKYTPQ
+194 EVSKTTPQ

-220 FTEVFQGDDRLGEIR
+220 FTQVIQTDDRLGEIR
-235 FKKDDEISQQEVNW
+235 FKKDDDLSQQEADW
-249 NESYSIEDD
+249 SESFDIEDD
-258 EALNLDDAAD
+258 DDLNLNNAAD
-268 NGSNSEK
+268 NTSNNEK

-327 LGMVDYMDFKS
+327 LGMVDYMDFKVVNS
-338 VDNAIKGDIETT
+338 AIKGDIETT
-350 NIDAFLKKLEDVAE
+350 NIDAFLKKLEDIAK

-374 LANDLRKKPDFA
+374 LANDLKKKPDFA
-386 YKVFQVYRR
+386 YKLFQVYRR
-395 RTMRKQ
+395 RTIRKQ
-401 QARIDDNT
+401 QVRIDDNSVSPT
-409 VIPVRSNTRADKL
+409 RSNNRADKL

-436 ALNIMIEDTK
+436 ALNIMIEDTN
-446 DILESIKTKIK
+446 DILGAIKTKID
-457 DYKALQKTKG
+457 DYKTLQKTKG
-467 FDLNKEALSADIIN
+467 FDLNKQALSADIIN

-505 NGKVDGKAP
+505 NGKVDGKTL

-531 KYANETLT
+531 KYANETLN
-539 NKKYLDN
+539 NKRNLDN
-546 KFKEANKI
+546 RFKEANKI
-554 EDKKARKEALDSVRE
+554 KDKKAKKEALDSVRE

-577 TNTKT
+577 TNTKA
-582 YALELAKALAPY
+582 YALELAKSLAPY

-619 ITNFLNAIKATLTEE
+619 ITNFLNAVKATLTEQ
-634 QKDGTKVSTELINYG
+634 QKDGSKVSTELINYG

-662 ILMEHRNENGA
+662 ILMEHRDENGA
-673 IINYGLFYKDKDGNI
+673 VINYGLFYKDKDGNI

-735 AEQNP
+735 TEQNP
-740 NMLMGDYFMRIP
+740 KMLMGDYFMRIP

-766 KVDGLFSKMHAIR
+766 KVDGLFSKMHAIK
-779 NAKGEVIGKEV
+779 NAKGEVIAKEV

-795 NENHPIVQQFKN
+795 NENHPIVQQFRN

-813 LDMANF
+813 LDMVNF

-829 IETLEDGTVVDQRGR
+829 TETLKDGTVVDQRGR

-916 DSLLKYLFPSL
+916 DDLLKYLFPSL

-932 DGFIPFTINANGE
+932 DGFIPFTTNANGE

-966 TDYSNNAIARMS
+966 TDYSNNAITRMS

-999 NHRLMYIAFNDVF
+999 NHRLMYIAFNDIF

-1054 VQGAF
+1054 IQGAF
-1059 LNTPEVQA
+1059 LNTPEVQS

-1104 DGRIE
+1104 DGKVE

-1123 KLTLEQARDLMGGP
+1123 KLTLDQARDLMGGP
-1137 ILYKPDGTPE
+1137 IMYDNNGKPKLNADG
-1147 LNKDKSCRRS
+1147 SYRRS
-1157 GGFSNTTV
+1157 GGFSNTTI

-1222 QYYDEKLNTIAPRQI
+1222 QYYDDKLNTIAPRQI

-1258 NAMKDNNI
+1258 EAMKANKI

-1309 DEYDYNHLYT
+1309 EEYDYNHLYT

-1340 ILDNIARNSPLY
+1340 ILDNIDSNSPLH

-1369 FNNLVDELKIP
+1369 FNKLVDELKISL
-1380 IDKDGNIKFDES
+1380 DEDGNIKFDES
-1392 GNITGLDMQVFF
+1392 GNITGVDMQVFF

-1426 NASMPIAPNGC
+1426 NASMPIAANGC

-1445 LSNVINKLESISQ
+1445 LSNVVNKLESISQ

-1498 HPNGERYIEIMLPK
+1498 HPNGERYIEIMLPA

-1524 YKDVD
+1524 YKKSK
-1529 EVRDKDGNLIG
+1529 EE
-1540 GLLKQL
+1540 LLKEL
-1546 QDAHLDTLIGYRI
+1546 QDAGLDTLIGYRI

-1629 NDWLNYIRRETG
+1629 NDWLNYVRRETG
-1641 LKLSGIDNET
+1641 LRLSGIDNEK
-1651 FENIKTE
+1651 FENIKAD

-1667 RDARKAEIEEIKN
+1667 RDARKAEIAEIKN
-1680 KFDEIESEAYFNLD
+1680 RFDEIESEAYFNLD
-1694 DNTKEVIKLIHEK
+1694 DDTKEVIKLIHEK
-1707 INEAYGA
+1707 INEAYGP

-1721 QEQLEVEIATL
+1721 QEQLEVEISTL
-1732 SDRLEDFKDTY
+1732 TGRLEEFKDIY
-1743 IEEELDAI
+1743 IEEELDVI
-1751 KDYIEAKNQILNNV
+1751 KDYIEAKKQILNNI

-1798 LAKQV
+1798 LAKQI
-1803 AKGSRLL
+1803 ARSSRLL

-1824 GNNSRQ
+1824 GNNTRE
-1830 ARNNRLLDDMIHILR
+1830 ARNNRLLDDMIHILQ

-1866 DKVMNPIVKE
+1866 DKVMNPVVKE
-1876 VRESRSPYDFL
+1876 VREARSPYDFL

-1911 FCSVCNTVRP
+1911 FCSVCNTVHP
-1921 RIADNYVVKIAY
+1921 HITDKYTIKVAY

-1938 NLKELK
+1938 NLEELQ

-2010 TLVDIGSNY
+2010 TLADIGSNY

-2027 QPAITRIVNAY
+2027 QPAITKIVNAY

-2048 HNKPIEEAIASLG
+2048 HNKPIEEAIRSLG
-2061 KEILNA
+2061 KEILNT
-2067 YHIKTDKMN
+2067 YHINTDKMN
-2076 LDDIVARVN
+2076 LGEIVARVN
-2085 ALLGVKYSLDKHND
+2085 GLLGTKYSLDKHND
-2099 ITLSPDELA
+2099 IILSPDELA
-2108 KRLLNNDSRPVKEN
+2108 KRLLNDKNRPVK
-2122 KYIKHNT
+2122 
-2129 YSGLIDYND
+2129 
-2138 NSVFVFGSNP
+2138 V
-2148 LGINGN
+2148 
-2154 PSKGTGGAALVALNQ
+2154 
-2169 GRVQQGEIMDNTI
+2169 
-2182 SNNGRAYGLTTV
+2182 
-2194 KAPNARNNK
+2194 
-2203 GNQLSI
+2203 SI
-2209 EEITNNIKKLYQYA
+2209 YQ
-2223 NNNKDK
+2223 
-2229 TFKVAY
+2229 
-2235 TDGKLL
+2235 
-2241 NGHSIEELVNAFI
+2241 H
-2254 NAGEIP
+2254 
-2260 NNVLFSDTLN
+2260 
-2270 KYFVKQTNINKENIN
+2270 
-2285 NIATDWTVLFAY
+2285 DWGVLFAY
-2297 NDLAKLSN
+2297 NDLAKLSD
-2305 KIGDTARVCNPD
+2305 KIGSTARVCNPD

-2359 GYDPN
+2359 GYDPT
-2364 KGLRSYITSDAKSAY
+2364 KGLRSYITSNAKSAY

-2435 ILNTAYK
+2435 ILNAAYK
-2442 QTDAVVC
+2442 QTDAVAN
-2449 NYTYDI
+2449 NYTYDV
-2455 EKKQTVVNKEV
+2455 EKKQTVVNKEF

-2493 PTQEEVD
+2493 PTQEEVNA
-2500 TWSKLSPAQKISWLK
+2500 WSKLSPAQKISWLK

-2546 IRFNEDAIDSE
+2546 IRFNEDAVDNE

-2573 VKLAAMDMIK
+2573 VKLAAMDMVK

-2593 GRGAINKCIKND
+2593 GRGAINKCIKNT

-2612 FVQYNGSRTSVV
+2612 FVQYNGSRTSII
-2624 AQIKAQI
+2624 AQIKAQV
-2631 DNAVARTDLIEQYLR
+2631 DNAVSRTDLVEQYLR
-2646 TDPGVTNVPHK
+2646 SDPGVSNVPHK

-2666 FKTVTRGM
+2666 FETVTRGM
-2674 YEFSLNDKNNA
+2674 YEFSLDDKDNA

-2690 ARESNSKVV
+2690 ARESNAEFV
-2699 PIQFND
+2699 PIQFNN

-2714 NESVTKLYKI
+2714 NESITRLYKI
-2724 VSPAP
+2724 VSPDLGS

-2764 AVIENLM
+2764 TVIDNLM
-2771 SDDTDYTLEQLNEL
+2771 NSEVADYTLDELNEL
-2785 YKKHIATTKVNK
+2785 YKKHVATTKINK
-2797 VKAVTHFDIMA
+2797 VKAVTHFDIMS

-2854 PIHVEGETISNDG
+2854 PIHVEGETISNGG
-2867 ESISINGNFLF
+2867 EPISINGNFLF

-2897 EEKPQMVEIVR
+2897 EEKPQLVEIVR

-2940 KNIVKELN
+2940 KNVVKELN

-3015 AINSPEVIEAIKNNP
+3015 AINSPEVINVIKNNP
-3030 DLQRQFLEAL
+3030 ALQRQFLEIL
-3040 ADANAIIDK
+3040 ADANAIVDK

-3066 KFYIEEM
+3066 KFYIDEM
-3073 QKMIKELSNTSV
+3073 QKMIKELSNSSI
-3085 IDDAEVKFGID
+3085 IDDAEVKFGLD

-3107 QNGIVSIWDGF
+3107 QNGIISIYDGF

-3147 ADIHAKESQSKDFA
+3147 ADIRAKESQAKDFA
-3161 VAFGKHFEDIKARA
+3161 VAFGKHFEDIKAKA
-3175 AKVGASVDLN
+3175 AKVGASVDIN

-3253 LYNEDEFII
+3253 LYDEDEFII

-3275 RETIRQI
+3275 REAIRQI

-3297 KLVELRTKIDDL
+3297 KLVELRTKINDL
-3309 TSQFIGNDYKPAYEY
+3309 TSQFIGNYYKPAYEY
-3324 GFPGIERAPDDSI
+3324 GFPGTEQAPDGSI
-3337 IVINQELYDNARKQ
+3337 IVTNQEVYDNARKQ
-3351 SLNDAIQLDQYLRR
+3351 SLNDAVQLDQYLRR

-3389 LNIIDNAEVRDS
+3389 INIIDNAEVRDS

-3425 ANNAHWSVDDILKVQ
+3425 ANNAHWSVDDVLKVR
-3440 IEDAYKKLGITSG
+3440 IEDAYKKLGIINF

-3459 KLIKEKLTKGEQI
+3459 AFIKDKLAKGEQI

-3487 EIAKIKEDVERNY
+3487 EIAAIKEDVERNY
-3500 GTTNTSLFSDRN
+3500 GTTNISLFSDRN
-3512 LINSAELTNEAAPSE
+3512 LINSAEPTNEAAPSE
-3527 FFKMLNSGGRSNP
+3527 FFKMLNSGGITNP
-3540 EYQKI
+3540 EYQEI
-3545 ITKINDITRKYYNSA
+3545 ITKINNITRKYYNSA

-3574 KTLADLYD
+3574 KSLGDLYD
-3582 ELDKTKKKIKTKYG
+3582 ELDKTKKHKGKG
-3596 YDVYEAY
+3596 SYDAYQAY
-3603 SEYAKEN
+3603 SKYAKEN
-3610 VNEKAY
+3610 VNEQAY
-3616 YDEEGEAKKRTEP
+3616 YSEEDEAKKRTEP

-3639 IRYEVLRDEKGKIV
+3639 ARYEVLRDKKGKIV

-3663 DLTKAPKPN
+3663 DLTKAPTPN

-3685 WKDLNKRD
+3685 WEDLNKRD

-3737 IDYYK
+3737 IAYYK

-3797 YIESYTDNENYKTVE
+3797 YIEGYTDNENYKTVE

-3844 TLMQF
+3844 TLMSF

-3863 APHRVKKAEHDAKWA
+3863 APHRAKKAEHDAKWA

-3937 RETYTSD
+3937 RETYASD

-3952 AYQKRMDEATKK
+3952 AYQKRIDEATKK

-3998 QLLFYTHRMLSKM
+3998 QLLFYTHRMLGKM

-4060 YKIPQNKLTRN
+4060 YKIPQNKLTRT

-4081 KFMMLNFTGAIGNIT
+4081 KFMMLNITGGIGNIT
-4096 IGESAIAGEYI
+4096 VGESAIAGEYI

-4115 GWLKGKNMWRQAV
+4115 GWLKGKNMWRHAI

-4168 ADTILNKIRDFMYS
+4168 ADTVLNKIRDFMYS

-4253 KKNILA
+4253 KKDILA
-4259 DDNKKKEYIWNR
+4259 DDNKKKEYVWNR

-4280 LYLTKEQKKQFIA
+4280 LYLTKEQKKQFIT

-4308 LPTVMDQLDLKD
+4308 LPTVMDQVDLKD

-4336 KSQDKEVGDGY
+4336 KSKDKEVGDGY

-4414 VGCAPAL
+4414 IGCAPAL
-4421 FDFLTTPIRQLRYE
+4421 FDFLTTPIRKLRYE

-4440 GQVEALE
+4440 GQVEVLE

-4491 VCTALAVRCIWD
+4491 ICTALAVRCIWD

-4514 LMLYEADDLTTQS
+4514 LMLYEADELTTQS

-4550 TAGKDIMSAC
+4550 TAGKDIMAAC

>member
-54 VNNYGSIPNTNDE
+54 ANNYSSIPNTNDE

-150 NRMFGAVAKNIL
+150 NRMLGAVATNIL
-162 ETRKIEATKEEIA
+162 KARKVEATKEEIA

-182 NTKSNDFIKIEE
+182 NTKSNDFVKLED
-194 EVSKYTPQ
+194 EVSKTTPQ

-220 FTEVFQGDDRLGEIR
+220 FTQVIQTDDRLGEIR
-235 FKKDDEISQQEVNW
+235 FKKDDDLSQQEADW
-249 NESYSIEDD
+249 SESFDIEDD
-258 EALNLDDAAD
+258 DDLNLNNAAD
-268 NGSNSEK
+268 NASNNEK

-327 LGMVDYMDFKS
+327 LGMVDYMDFKVVNS
-338 VDNAIKGDIETT
+338 AIRGDIETT
-350 NIDAFLKKLEDVAE
+350 NIDAFLKKLEDIAE

-374 LANDLRKKPDFA
+374 LANDLKKKPDFA
-386 YKVFQVYRR
+386 YKLFQVYRR
-395 RTMRKQ
+395 RTIRKQ
-401 QARIDDNT
+401 QVRIDDNSVSPT
-409 VIPVRSNTRADKL
+409 RSNNRADKL

-436 ALNIMIEDTK
+436 ALNIMIEDTN
-446 DILESIKTKIK
+446 DILGAIKTKID
-457 DYKALQKTKG
+457 DYKTLQKTKG
-467 FDLNKEALSADIIN
+467 FDLNKQALSADIIN

-505 NGKVDGKAP
+505 NGKVDGKTP

-531 KYANETLT
+531 KYANETLN
-539 NKKYLDN
+539 NKRNLDN
-546 KFKEANKI
+546 RFKEANKI
-554 EDKKARKEALDSVRE
+554 KDKKAKKEALDSVRE

-577 TNTKT
+577 TNTKA
-582 YALELAKALAPY
+582 YALELAKSLAPY

-619 ITNFLNAIKATLTEE
+619 ITNFLNAVKATLTEQ
-634 QKDGTKVSTELINYG
+634 QKDGSKVSTELINYG

-662 ILMEHRNENGA
+662 ILMEHRDENGA
-673 IINYGLFYKDKDGNI
+673 VINYGLFYKDKDGNI

-735 AEQNP
+735 TEQNP
-740 NMLMGDYFMRIP
+740 KMLMGDYFMRIP

-766 KVDGLFSKMHAIR
+766 KVDGLFSKMHAIK
-779 NAKGEVIGKEV
+779 NAKGEVIAKEV

-795 NENHPIVQQFKN
+795 NENHPIVQQFRN

-813 LDMANF
+813 LDMVNF

-829 IETLEDGTVVDQRGR
+829 TETLKDGTVVDQRGR

-916 DSLLKYLFPSL
+916 DDLLKYLFPSL

-932 DGFIPFTINANGE
+932 DGFIPFTTNANGE

-966 TDYSNNAIARMS
+966 TDYSNNAITRMS

-999 NHRLMYIAFNDVF
+999 NHRLMYIAFNDIF

-1054 VQGAF
+1054 IQGAF
-1059 LNTPEVQA
+1059 LNTPEVQS

-1104 DGRIE
+1104 DGKVE

-1123 KLTLEQARDLMGGP
+1123 KLTLDQARDLMGGP
-1137 ILYKPDGTPE
+1137 IMYDNNGKPKLNADG
-1147 LNKDKSCRRS
+1147 SYRRS
-1157 GGFSNTTV
+1157 GGFSNTTI

-1258 NAMKDNNI
+1258 EAMKANKI

-1309 DEYDYNHLYT
+1309 EEYDYNHLYT

-1340 ILDNIARNSPLY
+1340 ILDNIDSNSPLH

-1369 FNNLVDELKIP
+1369 FNKLVDELKIP
-1380 IDKDGNIKFDES
+1380 LDEDGNIKFDEA
-1392 GNITGLDMQVFF
+1392 GNITGVDMQVFF

-1426 NASMPIAPNGC
+1426 NDSMPIAANGC

-1445 LSNVINKLESISQ
+1445 LSNVVNKLESISQ

-1498 HPNGERYIEIMLPK
+1498 HPNGERYIEIMLPA

-1524 YKDVD
+1524 YKKSK
-1529 EVRDKDGNLIG
+1529 EE
-1540 GLLKQL
+1540 LLKEL
-1546 QDAHLDTLIGYRI
+1546 QDAGLDTLIGYRI

-1603 YGIQYNTYIGR
+1603 YGIQYNTTINANG
-1614 DGNIKRATWKDTVTE
+1614 DIKKVLY
-1629 NDWLNYIRRETG
+1629 NDLAGKSYDDYVKSQLN
-1641 LKLSGIDNET
+1641 S
-1651 FENIKTE
+1651 E
-1658 AKASTKAEA
+1658 AKAKL
-1667 RDARKAEIEEIKN
+1667 N
-1680 KFDEIESEAYFNLD
+1680 K
-1694 DNTKEVIKLIHEK
+1694 
-1707 INEAYGA
+1707 
-1714 KPSKAKY
+1714 
-1721 QEQLEVEIATL
+1721 
-1732 SDRLEDFKDTY
+1732 
-1743 IEEELDAI
+1743 AI
-1751 KDYIEAKNQILNNV
+1751 KDDVNETTALSNVATEYNLQSREEFSKDKNL
-1765 INGFEL
+1765 
-1771 SDDFDYNAIKSEK
+1771 A
-1784 IKSAI
+1784 
-1789 KAYKDEQLR
+1789 DENTR
-1798 LAKQV
+1798 
-1803 AKGSRLL
+1803 
-1810 QFEAY
+1810 E
-1815 KKKFDSDVI
+1815 
-1824 GNNSRQ
+1824 
-1830 ARNNRLLDDMIHILR
+1830 ARNNRLLDDMIHILQ

-1876 VRESRSPYDFL
+1876 VREARSPYDFL

-1911 FCSVCNTVRP
+1911 FCSVCNTVHP
-1921 RIADNYVVKIAY
+1921 HITDKYTVKVAY

-1938 NLKELK
+1938 NLEELQ

-1955 GYVVTHNTLGWT
+1955 GYIVTHNTLGWT

-2010 TLVDIGSNY
+2010 TLADIGSNY

-2048 HNKPIEEAIASLG
+2048 HNKPIEEAIRSLG
-2061 KEILNA
+2061 KEILNT
-2067 YHIKTDKMN
+2067 YHINTDKIN
-2076 LDDIVARVN
+2076 LGKIVARVN
-2085 ALLGVKYSLDKHND
+2085 GLLGTKYSLDKHND
-2099 ITLSPDELA
+2099 IALSPDELA
-2108 KRLLNNDSRPVKEN
+2108 KRLLNDKNRPVKE
-2122 KYIKHNT
+2122 
-2129 YSGLIDYND
+2129 
-2138 NSVFVFGSNP
+2138 
-2148 LGINGN
+2148 
-2154 PSKGTGGAALVALNQ
+2154 
-2169 GRVQQGEIMDNTI
+2169 
-2182 SNNGRAYGLTTV
+2182 
-2194 KAPNARNNK
+2194 
-2203 GNQLSI
+2203 SI
-2209 EEITNNIKKLYQYA
+2209 YQ
-2223 NNNKDK
+2223 
-2229 TFKVAY
+2229 
-2235 TDGKLL
+2235 
-2241 NGHSIEELVNAFI
+2241 H
-2254 NAGEIP
+2254 
-2260 NNVLFSDTLN
+2260 
-2270 KYFVKQTNINKENIN
+2270 
-2285 NIATDWTVLFAY
+2285 DWAVLFAY
-2297 NDLAKLSN
+2297 NDLAKLSD
-2305 KIGDTARVCNPD
+2305 KIGSTARVCNPD

-2359 GYDPN
+2359 GYDPT
-2364 KGLRSYITSDAKSAY
+2364 KGLRSYITSNAKSVY

-2442 QTDAVVC
+2442 QTDAVVN
-2449 NYTYDI
+2449 NYTYDV

-2475 MGYGCTPDFT
+2475 MGYGCTPNFT
-2485 FNVKDVTN
+2485 FDVKDVTN
-2493 PTQEEVD
+2493 PTQEEVNA
-2500 TWSKLSPAQKISWLK
+2500 WSKLSPAQKISWLK

-2538 RDGQSRQT
+2538 RDGQSCQT
-2546 IRFNEDAIDSE
+2546 IRFNEDAVDNE

-2573 VKLAAMDMIK
+2573 VKLAAMDMVK

-2593 GRGAINKCIKND
+2593 GRGAINKCIKNT

-2612 FVQYNGSRTSVV
+2612 FVQFNGARTSIV
-2624 AQIKAQI
+2624 AQIKAQV
-2631 DNAVARTDLIEQYLR
+2631 DNAVARTDLVEQYLR

-2666 FKTVTRGM
+2666 FETVTRGM
-2674 YEFSLNDKNNA
+2674 YEFSLDDKDNA

-2690 ARESNSKVV
+2690 ARKSNSKLV
-2699 PIQFND
+2699 PIQFNN

-2714 NESVTKLYKI
+2714 NENVTRLYKI
-2724 VSPAP
+2724 VSPDLGS

-2764 AVIENLM
+2764 AVIDNLM
-2771 SDDTDYTLEQLNEL
+2771 NSEVADYTLDELNEL
-2785 YKKHIATTKVNK
+2785 YKKHVATTKVNK
-2797 VKAVTHFDIMA
+2797 VKVVTHFDIMS

-2821 NKIIKTFNNYE
+2821 DKIIKTFNDYE

-2841 YLYGKTKYDSFTP
+2841 YLYNKTKYDSFTP
-2854 PIHVEGETISNDG
+2854 PIHIEGETISNGG
-2867 ESISINGNFLF
+2867 EPISINGNFLF

-2897 EEKPQMVEIVR
+2897 EEKPQLVEIVR

-3000 GKFNQFYRDENGNYF
+3000 GKFSQFYRDENGNYF
-3015 AINSPEVIEAIKNNP
+3015 AINSPEVINVIKNNP
-3030 DLQRQFLEAL
+3030 ALQRQFLETL
-3040 ADANAIIDK
+3040 ADANAIVDK

-3066 KFYIEEM
+3066 KFYIDEM
-3073 QKMIKELSNTSV
+3073 QKMIKELSNSSI
-3085 IDDAEVKFGID
+3085 IDDAEVKFGLD

-3107 QNGIVSIWDGF
+3107 QNGLVSIYDGF

-3147 ADIHAKESQSKDFA
+3147 ADIRAKESQAKDFA
-3161 VAFGKHFEDIKARA
+3161 IAFGKHFEDIKARA
-3175 AKVGASVDLN
+3175 AKVGASVDIN

-3275 RETIRQI
+3275 REAIRQI

-3297 KLVELRTKIDDL
+3297 KLVELRTKINDL
-3309 TSQFIGNDYKPAYEY
+3309 TSQFIGNEYKPDFRE
-3324 GFPGIERAPDDSI
+3324 GFPGTSKAPDESI
-3337 IVINQELYDNARKQ
+3337 IITNQEVYDNARKL
-3351 SLNDAIQLDQYLRR
+3351 SLNDAVQLDQYLRR

-3425 ANNAHWSVDDILKVQ
+3425 ANNAHWSVDDVLKVR
-3440 IEDAYKKLGITSG
+3440 IEDAYKKLGITNF

-3459 KLIKEKLTKGEQI
+3459 AFIKDKLAKGEQI

-3482 KFTNT
+3482 KFTNA
-3487 EIAKIKEDVERNY
+3487 EIAAIKEDVERNY
-3500 GTTNTSLFSDRN
+3500 GTNNTSLFSDRN
-3512 LINSAELTNEAAPSE
+3512 LINSAEPTNEAAPSE
-3527 FFKMLNSGGRSNP
+3527 FFKMLNSGGMTNP
-3540 EYQKI
+3540 EYQEI
-3545 ITKINDITRKYYNSA
+3545 ITKINNITRKYYNSA

-3574 KTLADLYD
+3574 KALGDLYD
-3582 ELDKTKKKIKTKYG
+3582 ELDKTKKHKGKG
-3596 YDVYEAY
+3596 SYDAYQAY
-3603 SEYAKEN
+3603 SKYAKEN
-3610 VNEKAY
+3610 VNEQAY
-3616 YDEEGEAKKRTEP
+3616 YSEEDEAKKRTEP

-3639 IRYEVLRDEKGKIV
+3639 ARYEVLRDKKGKIV

-3663 DLTKAPKPN
+3663 DLTKAPTPN

-3685 WKDLNKRD
+3685 WEDLNKD
-3693 PKEAA
+3693 NPKEAA

-3737 IDYYK
+3737 IAYYK

-3797 YIESYTDNENYKTVE
+3797 YIEGYTDNENYKTVE

-3844 TLMQF
+3844 TLMSF

-3863 APHRVKKAEHDAKWA
+3863 APHRAKKAEHDAKWA

-3937 RETYTSD
+3937 RETYASD

-3952 AYQKRMDEATKK
+3952 AYQKRIDEATKK

-3983 FISAAGHYNAIQDNK
+3983 FISTAGHYNAIQDNK
-3998 QLLFYTHRMLSKM
+3998 QLLFYTHRMLGKM

-4038 EKADTRLQ
+4038 EKVDTRIQ

-4060 YKIPQNKLTRN
+4060 YKIPQNKLTRT

-4081 KFMMLNFTGAIGNIT
+4081 KFMMLNITGGIGNIT
-4096 IGESAIAGEYI
+4096 VGESAIAGEYI

-4115 GWLKGKNMWRQAV
+4115 GWLKGKNMWRHAI

-4168 ADTILNKIRDFMYS
+4168 ADTVLNKIRDFMYS

-4196 FSMFFDNRMV
+4196 FSIFFDNRMV

-4222 TWEQYKNKF
+4222 TWEQYRNKF
-4231 HEYAMKNIIGGNE
+4231 HEYAMRNIIGGNE

-4253 KKNILA
+4253 KKDILA
-4259 DDNKKKEYIWNR
+4259 DDNKKKEYVWNR

-4280 LYLTKEQKKQFIA
+4280 LYLTKEQKKQFIT
-4293 ERKKLEKEAKVKFEE
+4293 ERKKLEKKAKVKFEE
-4308 LPTVMDQLDLKD
+4308 LPTVMDQVDLKD

-4336 KSQDKEVGDGY
+4336 KSKDKEVGDGY

-4414 VGCAPAL
+4414 IGCAPAL
-4421 FDFLTTPIRQLRYE
+4421 FDFLTTPIRKLRYE

-4440 GQVEALE
+4440 GQVEVLE

-4491 VCTALAVRCIWD
+4491 ICTALAVRCIWD

-4514 LMLYEADDLTTQS
+4514 LMLYEADELTTQS

-4550 TAGKDIMSAC
+4550 TAGKDIMAAC

-4585 KILVKLGRQIP
+4585 KIIVKLGRQIP

-4620 LTLINV
+4620 LTLINI

>member
-10 NETKVYT
+10 NETKVGT
-17 NLKAEVGNDDVLFN
+17 NLKAEVGNNDVLFN
-31 SLMSAVID
+31 SLMSSVID

-54 VNNYGSIPNTNDE
+54 ANNYGSIPNVNDE

-76 NFYKNRNFNVNEHTT
+76 NFYANTNFDVNAHTT

-101 KGYTSTAAKTCG
+101 KGYTSTAAKSCG
-113 IRTTGNLMLAFY
+113 IRMAGNQMLMFY
-125 HNDLIKGRLEE
+125 HDDLIKGRLDE
-136 HAEDRKDNL
+136 HADDRKNNL
-145 ANRVI
+145 ADRVI
-150 NRMFGAVAKNIL
+150 NRMLSGVAVGVLIN
-162 ETRKIEATKEEIA
+162 RKTKPTPAEID

-182 NTKSNDFIKIEE
+182 NINGNDFIKIEE
-194 EVSKYTPQ
+194 EVAKATPQ

-220 FTEVFQGDDRLGEIR
+220 FTQVLQTDPRLGEIR
-235 FKKDDEISQQEVNW
+235 FKKDDDLSQQEVDW

-258 EALNLDDAAD
+258 EDSNIDDAAD
-268 NGSNSEK
+268 NGSNNEK

-290 FMKDFSFAVRSYLS
+290 FTKDFSFAVRSYLS
-304 TIPKLSSTEV
+304 TIPKLSSAEV

-327 LGMVDYMDFKS
+327 LGMVDYMDFKAVNS
-338 VDNAIKGDIETT
+338 AIQGDRDVT
-350 NIDAFLKKLEDVAE
+350 NIDSFLRKLEDIAK

-386 YKVFQVYRR
+386 YKVFQIYQRS
-395 RTMRKQ
+395 TIRKQ
-401 QARIDDNT
+401 QVRIDDNNVAPT
-409 VIPVRSNTRADKL
+409 RSNSRADKL
-422 ETLRINYLNDIKST
+422 ETLRLNYLNDIKST
-436 ALNIMIEDTK
+436 ALNIMNEDTNE
-446 DILESIKTKIK
+446 ILRAINEKIK
-457 DYKALQKTKG
+457 AYKKIPADSR
-467 FDLNKEALSADIIN
+467 FDLNRQALSADIIN

-505 NGKVDGKAP
+505 NGKVDGKAV
-514 NIANNLTQLYGY
+514 NIGNNLTQLYGY
-526 LENTA
+526 LSNTA
-531 KYANETLT
+531 KYANETLI
-539 NKKYLDN
+539 NKQTLDN
-546 KFKEANKI
+546 RFKEANKI
-554 EDKKARKEALDSVRE
+554 EDKKAKKEALDNVRE

-577 TNTKT
+577 TNTKA
-582 YALELAKALAPY
+582 YALELARDLAPY
-594 SVVNIDSN
+594 SIVNIDCN

-619 ITNFLNAIKATLTEE
+619 ITNFLNAVKGTLMEQ
-634 QKDGTKVSTELINYG
+634 QKDGSKVSTELVNYG

-662 ILMEHRNENGA
+662 ILMEHRNESGA
-673 IINYGLFYKDKDGNI
+673 IVNYGLFYKDKDGNI
-688 QITNYAR
+688 QITSYAR
-695 DMVNI
+695 DMINV

-705 AGNPNTKDNVLYSGM
+705 AGNPNTKNNVLYSGM

-740 NMLMGDYFMRIP
+740 KMLMGDYFMRIP

-766 KVDGLFSKMHAIR
+766 KVDGLFSKMHAIK
-779 NAKGEVIGKEV
+779 NAKGEIISKEV
-790 SVDDI
+790 NVEDI

-813 LDMANF
+813 LDMVNF
-819 INIVFEVKEN
+819 INIVFETNSLGQIKYN
-829 IETLEDGTVVDQRGR
+829 DDGSP
-844 IVFNNDN
+844 I
-851 TPMFKKGWGLDA
+851 FKKGWGLDA

-885 KGDGWAFNGLLFKDD
+885 KGNGWAFNGLLFNDD

-905 DYKTGTTTKYG
+905 DYKTGKTTKYG
-916 DSLLKYLFPSL
+916 NKLLEYLFPSL
-927 YGGAR
+927 YGG
-932 DGFIPFTINANGE
+932 DINGFISFTSNGNDE

-966 TDYSNNAIARMS
+966 TDYSNDAITRMS

-1043 TSLDLRENSTI
+1043 TSLDLRENSVI

-1059 LNTPEVQA
+1059 LNTPEVQS

-1089 TVRTSEECKVAKTYP
+1089 TVRTSEECKVDTEDTTGKLTNK
-1104 DGRIE
+1104 
-1109 GEDGILVK
+1109 DGILVK
-1117 DLVKNA
+1117 DLVKHA
-1123 KLTLEQARDLMGGP
+1123 KLTVEQARTLM
-1137 ILYKPDGTPE
+1137 K
-1147 LNKDKSCRRS
+1147 
-1157 GGFSNTTV
+1157 GFSGTTV

-1204 PADLLKKF
+1204 PAELMKKF

-1222 QYYDEKLNTIAPRQI
+1222 QYYDKDLNTIAPRQI

-1247 FIRGTQLEQVY
+1247 FIKGTQLEQVY
-1258 NAMKDNNI
+1258 NAMKANGI

-1277 GKARVLTIFDEK
+1277 GKARVLTLFDTK

-1302 NKAEDYR
+1302 NKAEAYR
-1309 DEYDYNHLYT
+1309 EEYDYNHLYT

-1340 ILDNIARNSPLY
+1340 ILDNIDSKSPLHK
-1352 AYKEDFFNMYVA
+1352 YKEDFFNMYVA

-1369 FNNLVDELKIP
+1369 FNQLVKELKIP
-1380 IDKDGNIKFDES
+1380 IDKDGNIKFNEDGS
-1392 GNITGLDMQVFF
+1392 IQGLDMQVFF
-1404 DKLKDECM
+1404 DKLKDEAM

-1426 NASMPIAPNGC
+1426 NSECPVSVNGL

-1486 KDQVSYSKELKY
+1486 KDQVSYSKELRY
-1498 HPNGERYIEIMLPK
+1498 HPKTKEHPEGERYIEIMLPA

-1524 YKDVD
+1524 YKKSK
-1529 EVRDKDGNLIG
+1529 EE
-1540 GLLKQL
+1540 LLKEL
-1546 QDAHLDTLIGYRI
+1546 QDAGLDTLIGYRI

-1603 YGIQYNTYIGR
+1603 YGIQYNTYIGK

-1651 FENIKTE
+1651 FESIKAD
-1658 AKASTKAEA
+1658 AKAATKAEA
-1667 RDARKAEIEEIKN
+1667 KDARKAEIAEIKN
-1680 KFDEIESEAYFNLD
+1680 KFDKIESEAYFYLD
-1694 DNTKEVIKLIHEK
+1694 DDTKEVIKRIHEK
-1707 INEAYGA
+1707 INEAYGP

-1721 QEQLEVEIATL
+1721 QEQLEVEISTL
-1732 SDRLEDFKDTY
+1732 TDRLESFKDTY

-1751 KDYIEAKNQILNNV
+1751 KDYIEAKKQILNNI
-1765 INGFEL
+1765 INGFDL

-1784 IKSAI
+1784 IKNAI

-1798 LAKQV
+1798 FAKQV
-1803 AKGSRLL
+1803 AKSSRLL
-1810 QFEAY
+1810 QFDAY
-1815 KKKFDSDVI
+1815 KKKFDADVV
-1824 GNNSRQ
+1824 GNNSRA
-1830 ARNNRLLDDMIHILR
+1830 ARNNRLLDDMINILQ
-1845 ANESLEE
+1845 ANQSLEE

-1876 VRESRSPYDFL
+1876 VREARSPYDFL

-1911 FCSVCNTVRP
+1911 FCSVCNTVQP
-1921 RIADNYVVKIAY
+1921 HIAGNYVVKVAY

-1938 NLKELK
+1938 NLEELK

-1955 GYVVTHNTLGWT
+1955 GYVITHNTLGWT
-1967 NDNKNVDGYILTAYS
+1967 KDNKNVDGYILTAYS

-2010 TLVDIGSNY
+2010 TLADIGSNY

-2048 HNKPIEEAIASLG
+2048 HNKPIEEAIMSLG
-2061 KEILNA
+2061 KEVLAA
-2067 YHIKTDKMN
+2067 YHINTDKMN
-2076 LDDIVARVN
+2076 LGEIIARTN
-2085 ALLGVKYSLDKHND
+2085 ALLGVKYSLDEHND

-2108 KRLLNNDSRPVKEN
+2108 KRLLNDENRPVK
-2122 KYIKHNT
+2122 
-2129 YSGLIDYND
+2129 
-2138 NSVFVFGSNP
+2138 GS
-2148 LGINGN
+2148 I
-2154 PSKGTGGAALVALNQ
+2154 
-2169 GRVQQGEIMDNTI
+2169 
-2182 SNNGRAYGLTTV
+2182 
-2194 KAPNARNNK
+2194 
-2203 GNQLSI
+2203 
-2209 EEITNNIKKLYQYA
+2209 YQ
-2223 NNNKDK
+2223 
-2229 TFKVAY
+2229 
-2235 TDGKLL
+2235 
-2241 NGHSIEELVNAFI
+2241 H
-2254 NAGEIP
+2254 
-2260 NNVLFSDTLN
+2260 
-2270 KYFVKQTNINKENIN
+2270 
-2285 NIATDWTVLFAY
+2285 DWTVLFAY
-2297 NDLAKLSN
+2297 NDIAKLSD
-2305 KIGDTARVCNPD
+2305 KIGATARVCNPD
-2317 RFGAKQSIFA
+2317 RFGAKQSIFS

-2334 IADLIEDENPALV
+2334 IADLIEDEHPALV
-2347 VGTSSIVNSIYA
+2347 FGTSSIVSSIYA

-2364 KGLRSYITSDAKSAY
+2364 KGLRNYITSDDTSAY

-2406 NFRIANRA
+2406 RFRIANRA
-2414 IEVINGSNN
+2414 IEVINGANN

-2442 QTDAVVC
+2442 QTDAVIN
-2449 NYTYDI
+2449 NYTYDV

-2466 DETDEALRI
+2466 EEEDEALRI

-2485 FNVKDVTN
+2485 FNVKNVTA
-2493 PTQEEVD
+2493 PTQKEVD
-2500 TWSKLSPAQKISWLK
+2500 AWSKLSPAQKISWLK

-2546 IRFNEDAIDSE
+2546 IRFNEDAVDSE

-2566 FSSDNPL
+2566 FNSDNPL

-2583 YAFVAEGFKI
+2583 YAFVAEGFKM
-2593 GRGAINKCIKND
+2593 GRGAINKCIKNTT
-2605 ALRDENT
+2605 LRDENT
-2612 FVQYNGSRTSVV
+2612 FVQYNGARTSVV
-2624 AQIKAQI
+2624 DQIKAQI
-2631 DNAVARTDLIEQYLR
+2631 NNAVARTDLVEQYLR

-2657 FMNKKYSSM
+2657 FMSKKYSSM

-2674 YEFSLNDKNNA
+2674 YELGLSDDSNLVD
-2685 IEFGF
+2685 FGF
-2690 ARESNSKVV
+2690 ARKSNSKLF

-2714 NESVTKLYKI
+2714 NENVTRLYKI

-2729 GIGFAYPLN
+2729 SIAFAYPLN
-2738 SLEAGEDREVSIN
+2738 SLETGEDREISIN
-2751 NANNSVPLPSYYE
+2751 NANNTVPLPSYYE

-2771 SDDTDYTLEQLNEL
+2771 NDNVPDYTIDELNKL
-2785 YKKHIATTKVNK
+2785 YQEHIARTKVNR
-2797 VKAVTHFDIMA
+2797 VNVAAHFDIME
-2808 DANND
+2808 DAKKD

-2821 NKIIKTFNNYE
+2821 NKIVKAFNNTTATKV
-2832 GNRIFIQNM
+2832 FIQNM
-2841 YLYGKTKYDSFTP
+2841 YLHNNSDYRRFSV
-2854 PIHVEGETISNDG
+2854 PIHIEGESTDDSGNK
-2867 ESISINGNFLF
+2867 ISINGDFIF
-2878 RRATKVSIE
+2878 RQATKSNVAL
-2887 SHNIRTGEHI
+2887 HNKLTKDTVEF
-2897 EEKPQMVEIVR
+2897 KPQMVEVSMM
-2908 ETPMASSR
+2908 PSMASSR
-2916 EEVTLGSASSKL
+2916 EEITLGSASSKL

-2948 RRSGLGDIE
+2948 RRSGLGDME

-3000 GKFNQFYRDENGNYF
+3000 GKFNQFYKDGDNYF
-3015 AINSPEVIEAIKNNP
+3015 AINSPEVINAIKNNP
-3030 DLQRQFLEAL
+3030 ALQRQFLEAL
-3040 ADANAIIDK
+3040 ADANVIIDK

-3066 KFYIEEM
+3066 KFYIDEM
-3073 QKMIKELSNTSV
+3073 QKMIKELSNSSV

-3107 QNGIVSIWDGF
+3107 QNGLVTIFDGF
-3118 HSSGWLDAWFGD
+3118 HSSGWFDAWVGD

-3147 ADIHAKESQSKDFA
+3147 ADIRAKESQAKDFA
-3161 VAFGKHFEDIKARA
+3161 VTFGKHIEDIKARA

-3185 KIFDKNGNIVRNYTD
+3185 KIFDKNGNIVRAYTD
-3200 KFVEDIKELK
+3200 NFVEDIKELK

-3240 HVNREYVDSYYQK
+3240 HVNREYTDSYYQK
-3253 LYNEDEFII
+3253 LYDEDEFII

-3275 RETIRQI
+3275 REAIRQI

-3297 KLVELRTKIDDL
+3297 KLTELRIKINDL
-3309 TSQFIGNDYKPAYEY
+3309 TSQFIGDDYKLAYEY
-3324 GFPGIERAPDDSI
+3324 GFPGTEQAPDGSI
-3337 IVINQELYDNARKQ
+3337 IVTNQEVYDNARKQ
-3351 SLNDAIQLDQYLRR
+3351 SLNDAVQLDQYLKRV
-3365 IKDIKE
+3365 KDIKE

-3379 EGFRDMLDKM
+3379 DGFRDMLEKM

-3411 LDTNKEYKK
+3411 LESNKEYKK

-3425 ANNAHWSVDDILKVQ
+3425 ANNAHWSVDDTIKVQ
-3440 IEDAYKKLGITSG
+3440 IEDAYKKLGISG
-3453 KASKAR
+3453 GRGSVAKR
-3459 KLIKEKLTKGEQI
+3459 IIKEKLAKGEQL

-3482 KFTNT
+3482 KFTNV
-3487 EIAKIKEDVERNY
+3487 EIAAIKADVEKNY
-3500 GTTNTSLFSDRN
+3500 GTSNTSLFSDRN
-3512 LINSAELTNEAAPSE
+3512 LINSAEPTNEAAPSE
-3527 FFKMLNSGGRSNP
+3527 FFKMLNSGGMTNP

-3545 ITKINDITRKYYNSA
+3545 VTNINDITRKYYNSA

-3574 KTLADLYD
+3574 KALADLYD
-3582 ELDKTKKKIKTKYG
+3582 ELDKTKKKKGKG
-3596 YDVYEAY
+3596 SYDAYQAY
-3603 SEYAKEN
+3603 SKYAKEN

-3639 IRYEVLRDEKGKIV
+3639 ARYEVLRDKKGKIV
-3653 IDETT
+3653 VDETT

-3663 DLTKAPKPN
+3663 NLAKAAKPN
-3672 HWLYTTIAPNDAY
+3672 PWLYASIAPNDAY
-3685 WKDLNKRD
+3685 WEDLAKRD

-3698 RQKKEVEDKTKA
+3698 RQKQEVENKTKA

-3724 QYYKAKNAALAKG
+3724 QYYAARDAAAAKG
-3737 IDYYK
+3737 EAYYK

-3756 AYEALPIWNR
+3756 AYESLPIWNR

-3797 YIESYTDNENYKTVE
+3797 YIEGYTDNENYKTVE

-3835 QEAKQYIQD
+3835 QEAKQYVQD
-3844 TLMQF
+3844 TLMSF

-3863 APHRVKKAEHDAKWA
+3863 APHRAKKAEHDAKWA

-3896 DSWYEKIDYSEDR
+3896 DTWYEKIDYSEDR
-3909 TIDMPMLMTQL
+3909 TIDMPMLMSQL

-3937 RETYTSD
+3937 RETYASD

-3952 AYQKRMDEATKK
+3952 AYQKRIDEATKK

-3998 QLLFYTHRMLSKM
+3998 QLLFYTHRILGKM

-4060 YKIPQNKLTRN
+4060 YKIPQNKLTRT

-4081 KFMMLNFTGAIGNIT
+4081 KFMMLNITGGIGNIT

-4115 GWLKGKNMWRQAV
+4115 GWAKGKQMWIQAV

-4147 VKFMNI
+4147 VKFMNV

-4168 ADTILNKIRDFMYS
+4168 ADGVLNKIRDFMYS

-4231 HEYAMKNIIGGNE
+4231 HEYAMKNIIGGND
-4244 ELLNKYETF
+4244 ELLNKYEEF
-4253 KKNILA
+4253 KNNILA

-4280 LYLTKEQKKQFIA
+4280 IYLTKEQKKQFIV
-4293 ERKKLEKEAKVKFEE
+4293 ERKKLEKEAKEKFEK
-4308 LPTVMDQLDLKD
+4308 LPTILDQVDLKN
-4320 GRLAFKEGS
+4320 GRLGFKDGS

-4347 MFLGYMKGKVISVN
+4347 MFLGYMKGKVISTN

-4421 FDFLTTPIRQLRYE
+4421 FDFLTTPIRQLQYE

-4447 SLQVLLKGYAE
+4447 SLQVLLKGYTE

-4491 VCTALAVRCIWD
+4491 ICTALAVRCIWD

-4550 TAGKDIMSAC
+4550 TAGKDIMAAC

-4620 LTLINV
+4620 LTLIDV
-4626 KDWANDIRGTS
+4626 KDWANDIRDTS

>member
-10 NETKVYT
+10 NETKVGT
-17 NLKAEVGNDDVLFN
+17 NLKAEVGNNDVLFN
-31 SLMSAVID
+31 SLMSSVID

-54 VNNYGSIPNTNDE
+54 ANNYGSIPNVNDE
-67 SKEVATAIQ
+67 SKKVATAIQ
-76 NFYKNRNFNVNEHTT
+76 DFYENRNFNVNEHTT

-101 KGYTSTAAKTCG
+101 KGYTSTAAKSCG
-113 IRTTGNLMLAFY
+113 IRMAGNQMLMFY
-125 HNDLIKGRLEE
+125 HDDLIKGRLDE
-136 HAEDRKDNL
+136 HADDRKNNL
-145 ANRVI
+145 ADRVI
-150 NRMFGAVAKNIL
+150 NRMLSGVAVGILINRKTKPTPAEIDNI
-162 ETRKIEATKEEIA
+162 
-175 KVRKQLM
+175 RKQLM
-182 NTKSNDFIKIEE
+182 NINGNDFIKIEE
-194 EVSKYTPQ
+194 EVAKATPQ

-220 FTEVFQGDDRLGEIR
+220 FTQVLQNDQRLGEIR
-235 FKKDDEISQQEVNW
+235 FKKDDDLSQQEVNW

-258 EALNLDDAAD
+258 EDSNIDDAAD
-268 NGSNSEK
+268 NGSNNEK

-290 FMKDFSFAVRSYLS
+290 FTKDFSFAVRSYLS
-304 TIPKLSSTEV
+304 TIPKLASTEV
-314 SADGKYQYDKSNP
+314 SANGKYQYDKSNP
-327 LGMVDYMDFKS
+327 LGMVDYMDFKAVNS
-338 VDNAIKGDIETT
+338 AIQGDRDVT
-350 NIDAFLKKLEDVAE
+350 NIDSFLKKLEDIAK

-386 YKVFQVYRR
+386 YKIFQIYQRS
-395 RTMRKQ
+395 TIRKQ
-401 QARIDDNT
+401 QVRIDDNNVT
-409 VIPVRSNTRADKL
+409 PTRSNSRADKL
-422 ETLRINYLNDIKST
+422 ETLRLNYLNDIKST
-436 ALNIMIEDTK
+436 ALNIMNEDTNE
-446 DILESIKTKIK
+446 ILRAINEKIK
-457 DYKALQKTKG
+457 AYKKIPADNR
-467 FDLNKEALSADIIN
+467 FDLNRQALSADIIN

-514 NIANNLTQLYGY
+514 NVTNNLVQLYSY

-531 KYANETLT
+531 KYANETLI
-539 NKKYLDN
+539 NKQTLDN
-546 KFKEANKI
+546 RFKEANALK
-554 EDKKARKEALDSVRE
+554 DKKAKKEALDNVRE

-577 TNTKT
+577 TNTKA
-582 YALELAKALAPY
+582 YALELAKSLAPY

-619 ITNFLNAIKATLTEE
+619 ITNFLNAVKGTLMEQ
-634 QKDGTKVSTELINYG
+634 QKDGSKVSTELVNYG

-673 IINYGLFYKDKDGNI
+673 ITNYGLFYKDKDGNI
-688 QITNYAR
+688 QITSYAR
-695 DMVNI
+695 DMINI

-705 AGNPNTKDNVLYSGM
+705 AGNPNTKNNVLYSGM

-735 AEQNP
+735 AEQNSK
-740 NMLMGDYFMRIP
+740 MIMGDYFMRIP

-790 SVDDI
+790 NVEDI
-795 NENHPIVQQFKN
+795 NENHPIVQQFRN

-819 INIVFEVKEN
+819 INIVFDTNSSGQIKYN
-829 IETLEDGTVVDQRGR
+829 DDG
-844 IVFNNDN
+844 

-885 KGDGWAFNGLLFKDD
+885 KGNGWAFNGLLFNDD

-905 DYKTGTTTKYG
+905 DYKTGKTTKYG
-916 DSLLKYLFPSL
+916 NKLLEYLFPSL
-927 YGGAR
+927 YGG
-932 DGFIPFTINANGE
+932 DIKSFIPFKSNANGE

-966 TDYSNNAIARMS
+966 TDYSNDAITRMS

-1043 TSLDLRENSTI
+1043 TSLDLRENSAV

-1059 LNTPEVQA
+1059 LNTSEVQN
-1067 RLKAIGLDVQ
+1067 RLKSIGLDVQ

-1089 TVRTSEECKVAKTYP
+1089 TVRTSEECKIAKVYP
-1104 DGRIE
+1104 DGRVE

-1117 DLVKNA
+1117 DLVKHA
-1123 KLTLEQARDLMGGP
+1123 KLTIEQARDLMGGP
-1137 ILYKPDGTPE
+1137 ILYNSDGTPQ
-1147 LNKDKSCRRS
+1147 LNKDKSCKRS
-1157 GGFSNTTV
+1157 GGFSGTTV

-1204 PADLLKKF
+1204 PTDLMKKF

-1222 QYYDEKLNTIAPRQI
+1222 QYYDKDLNTIAPRQI

-1247 FIRGTQLEQVY
+1247 FIKGTQLEQVY
-1258 NAMKDNNI
+1258 KAMKDNGI

-1277 GKARVLTIFDEK
+1277 GKARVLTLFDTK
-1289 TGEVTEEHLKDFN
+1289 SGEVTEEHLKDFN
-1302 NKAEDYR
+1302 NKAEAYR
-1309 DEYDYNHLYT
+1309 EEYDYNHLYT

-1340 ILDNIARNSPLY
+1340 ILDNIDRNSPLHD
-1352 AYKEDFFNMYVA
+1352 YKEDFFNMYVA

-1369 FNNLVDELKIP
+1369 FNQLVNELKIP
-1380 IDKDGNIKFDES
+1380 IDKDGNIKFNEDGS
-1392 GNITGLDMQVFF
+1392 IQGLDMQVFF
-1404 DKLKDECM
+1404 DKLKDEAM

-1426 NASMPIAPNGC
+1426 NAECPVSVNGL

-1546 QDAHLDTLIGYRI
+1546 QDAGLDTLIGYRI

-1641 LKLSGIDNET
+1641 LKLSGIDNEK
-1651 FENIKTE
+1651 FESIKAD

-1667 RDARKAEIEEIKN
+1667 KDARKAEIVAIKN
-1680 KFDEIESEAYFNLD
+1680 KFDKIESEAYSNLD
-1694 DNTKEVIKLIHEK
+1694 DDTKETIKRIHEK
-1707 INEAYGA
+1707 INEAYGP

-1732 SDRLEDFKDTY
+1732 TDRLESFKDTY

-1751 KDYIEAKNQILNNV
+1751 KDYIEAKKQILNNI

-1810 QFEAY
+1810 QFDAY
-1815 KKKFDSDVI
+1815 KKKFDADVI
-1824 GNNSRQ
+1824 GNNSRA

-1866 DKVMNPIVKE
+1866 DKVMNPIVKQ
-1876 VRESRSPYDFL
+1876 VREARSPYDFF

-1911 FCSVCNTVRP
+1911 FCSVCNTVQP
-1921 RIADNYVVKIAY
+1921 HIADNYVVKVVY

-1938 NLKELK
+1938 NLEELQ

-1967 NDNKNVDGYILTAYS
+1967 KDNKNVDGYILTAYS

-2010 TLVDIGSNY
+2010 TLADIGSNY

-2048 HNKPIEEAIASLG
+2048 HNKPIEEAIRSLG
-2061 KEILNA
+2061 KEILAA
-2067 YHIKTDKMN
+2067 YHINTDKMN
-2076 LDDIVARVN
+2076 LDEVISRTN

-2108 KRLLNNDSRPVKEN
+2108 KRLLNDKNRPVK
-2122 KYIKHNT
+2122 
-2129 YSGLIDYND
+2129 
-2138 NSVFVFGSNP
+2138 GS
-2148 LGINGN
+2148 I
-2154 PSKGTGGAALVALNQ
+2154 
-2169 GRVQQGEIMDNTI
+2169 
-2182 SNNGRAYGLTTV
+2182 
-2194 KAPNARNNK
+2194 
-2203 GNQLSI
+2203 
-2209 EEITNNIKKLYQYA
+2209 YQ
-2223 NNNKDK
+2223 
-2229 TFKVAY
+2229 
-2235 TDGKLL
+2235 
-2241 NGHSIEELVNAFI
+2241 H
-2254 NAGEIP
+2254 
-2260 NNVLFSDTLN
+2260 
-2270 KYFVKQTNINKENIN
+2270 
-2285 NIATDWTVLFAY
+2285 DWAVLFAY
-2297 NDLAKLSN
+2297 NDLAKLSD
-2305 KIGDTARVCNPD
+2305 KIGATARVCNPD

-2334 IADLIEDENPALV
+2334 IADLIEDEHPALV
-2347 VGTSSIVNSIYA
+2347 VGTSSIVSSIYA
-2359 GYDPN
+2359 GYEPN
-2364 KGLRSYITSDAKSAY
+2364 KGLRSYITSDATSAY

-2406 NFRIANRA
+2406 SFRIANRA

-2442 QTDAVVC
+2442 QTDAVIN
-2449 NYTYDI
+2449 NYTYDV

-2466 DETDEALRI
+2466 EEEDEALRI

-2485 FNVKDVTN
+2485 FNVKNVTA
-2493 PTQEEVD
+2493 PTQKEVD
-2500 TWSKLSPAQKISWLK
+2500 AWSKLSPAQKISWLK

-2546 IRFNEDAIDSE
+2546 IRFNEDAVDSE

-2566 FSSDNPL
+2566 FNSDNPL

-2583 YAFVAEGFKI
+2583 YAFVAEGFKM
-2593 GRGAINKCIKND
+2593 GRGAINKCIKNTT
-2605 ALRDENT
+2605 LRDENT
-2612 FVQYNGSRTSVV
+2612 FVQYNGARTSVV
-2624 AQIKAQI
+2624 DQIKAQI
-2631 DNAVARTDLIEQYLR
+2631 NNAVARTDLVEQYLR

-2657 FMNKKYSSM
+2657 FMSKKYSSM

-2674 YEFSLNDKNNA
+2674 YELGLSDDSNLVD
-2685 IEFGF
+2685 FGF
-2690 ARESNSKVV
+2690 ARKSNSKLF

-2714 NESVTKLYKI
+2714 NENITRLYKI
-2724 VSPAP
+2724 YSPAP
-2729 GIGFAYPLN
+2729 SIAFAYPLN
-2738 SLEAGEDREVSIN
+2738 SLESGEDREISIN
-2751 NANNSVPLPSYYE
+2751 NTNNTVPLPSYYE

-2771 SDDTDYTLEQLNEL
+2771 NDNVPDYTIDELNKL
-2785 YKKHIATTKVNK
+2785 YQEHIAGTKVNR
-2797 VKAVTHFDIMA
+2797 VNIAAHFDIME
-2808 DANND
+2808 DAKKD

-2821 NKIIKTFNNYE
+2821 NKIVKAFNNTTATKV
-2832 GNRIFIQNM
+2832 FIQNM
-2841 YLYGKTKYDSFTP
+2841 YLHNNSDYRRFTA
-2854 PIHVEGETISNDG
+2854 PIHIEGESTDDSGNK
-2867 ESISINGNFLF
+2867 ISINGDFIF
-2878 RRATKVSIE
+2878 RQATKSNIAL
-2887 SHNIRTGEHI
+2887 HNKIAKDNVEF
-2897 EEKPQMVEIVR
+2897 KPQMVEVSMM
-2908 ETPMASSR
+2908 PSMASSR
-2916 EEVTLGSASSKL
+2916 EEITLGSASSKL

-2948 RRSGLGDIE
+2948 RRSGLGDME

-3000 GKFNQFYRDENGNYF
+3000 GKFSQFYRDENGNYF
-3015 AINSPEVIEAIKNNP
+3015 AINSPEVINAIKNNP
-3030 DLQRQFLEAL
+3030 ALQRQFLEAL

-3049 FGIINQIK
+3049 FEIINQIK

-3066 KFYIEEM
+3066 KFYIDEM
-3073 QKMIKELSNTSV
+3073 QKMIKELSNSSV

-3107 QNGIVSIWDGF
+3107 QNGLVSIFDGF
-3118 HSSGWLDAWFGD
+3118 HSSGWFDAWVGD

-3147 ADIHAKESQSKDFA
+3147 ADIRAKESQAKDFA
-3161 VAFGKHFEDIKARA
+3161 VTFGKHIEDIKAKA

-3185 KIFDKNGNIVRNYTD
+3185 KIFDKNGNIVRAYTD
-3200 KFVEDIKELK
+3200 NFVEDIKELK

-3253 LYNEDEFII
+3253 LYDEDEFII
-3262 NNHPQIYSEYVKL
+3262 NNHPQIYSEYVKF
-3275 RETIRQI
+3275 REGIRQI
-3282 NSRRIDGVL
+3282 NSHRIDGVL

-3297 KLVELRTKIDDL
+3297 KLIELRTKINDL
-3309 TSQFIGNDYKPAYEY
+3309 TSQFIGDDYKPAYEY
-3324 GFPGIERAPDDSI
+3324 GLPGTEQAPDGSI
-3337 IVINQELYDNARKQ
+3337 IVTNQEVYDNARKQ
-3351 SLNDAIQLDQYLRR
+3351 SLNDAVQLDQYLKRV
-3365 IKDIKE
+3365 KNIKE
-3371 EYTAKEEK
+3371 EYTDKEEK
-3379 EGFRDMLDKM
+3379 DGFRDMLEKM

-3411 LDTNKEYKK
+3411 LENNKEYQK

-3425 ANNAHWSVDDILKVQ
+3425 ANNAHWSVDDTIKVQ
-3440 IEDAYKKLGITSG
+3440 IEDAYKKLGISG
-3453 KASKAR
+3453 GRGSVAKR
-3459 KLIKEKLTKGEQI
+3459 IIKEKLAKGEQL

-3482 KFTNT
+3482 KFTNV
-3487 EIAKIKEDVERNY
+3487 EIAAIKADVEKNY
-3500 GTTNTSLFSDRN
+3500 GTSNTSLFSDRN
-3512 LINSAELTNEAAPSE
+3512 LINSAEPTNEAVPSE
-3527 FFKMLNSGGRSNP
+3527 FFKMLNSGGMTNP

-3545 ITKINDITRKYYNSA
+3545 VTKINDITRKYYNSA
-3560 AKIVETSKMSIEDL
+3560 VKIVETSKMSIEDL
-3574 KTLADLYD
+3574 KSLADLYD
-3582 ELDKTKKKIKTKYG
+3582 ELDKTKKKVRAKYG
-3596 YDVYEAY
+3596 YDAYKAY
-3603 SEYAKEN
+3603 SKYAKEN
-3610 VNEKAY
+3610 VNTKAY

-3629 EFYTLWKRVN
+3629 EFYELWKRVN
-3639 IRYEVLRDEKGKIV
+3639 NRYEVLRDKDGKIV
-3653 IDETT
+3653 TDEAT
-3658 GKAVY
+3658 GKPVY
-3663 DLTKAPKPN
+3663 DITKAAKPN
-3672 HWLYTTIAPNDAY
+3672 PWLYTSIAPNDAY
-3685 WKDLNKRD
+3685 WEDLNKRD

-3698 RQKKEVEDKTKA
+3698 RQKQEVENKTKA

-3724 QYYKAKNAALAKG
+3724 QYYAARNAAAKQG
-3737 IDYYK
+3737 EAAYK

-3797 YIESYTDNENYKTVE
+3797 YIEGYTDNENYKTVE
-3812 TDDKNGTTH
+3812 TDNKNGTTH

-3835 QEAKQYIQD
+3835 QEAKQYIQN
-3844 TLMQF
+3844 TLMGF

-3863 APHRVKKAEHDAKWA
+3863 APHRAKKAEHDAKWA

-3896 DSWYEKIDYSEDR
+3896 DTWYEKIDYSEDR
-3909 TIDMPMLMTQL
+3909 TIDMPMLMSQL

-3952 AYQKRMDEATKK
+3952 AYQKRIDEATKK

-3983 FISAAGHYNAIQDNK
+3983 FIAATGHYNAIQDNK
-3998 QLLFYTHRMLSKM
+3998 QLLFYTHRMLGKM

-4060 YKIPQNKLTRN
+4060 YKIPQNKLTRT

-4081 KFMMLNFTGAIGNIT
+4081 KFMMLNITGGIGNVT
-4096 IGESAIAGEYI
+4096 VGESAIAGEYI

-4115 GWLKGKNMWRQAV
+4115 GWLKGKNMWRQAI

-4168 ADTILNKIRDFMYS
+4168 ADTVLNKIRDFMYS

-4231 HEYAMKNIIGGNE
+4231 HEYAMKNIIGGND
-4244 ELLNKYETF
+4244 ELLNKYEEF

-4293 ERKKLEKEAKVKFEE
+4293 ERKKLEKEAKAKFEE
-4308 LPTVMDQLDLKD
+4308 LPTIMDQVDLKD
-4320 GRLAFKEGS
+4320 GRLGFKDGS

-4347 MFLGYMKGKVISVN
+4347 MFLGYMKGKVISTN

-4447 SLQVLLKGYAE
+4447 SLQVLLKGYTE

-4527 MMYNM
+4527 MMYNV

-4550 TAGKDIMSAC
+4550 TAGKDIMAAC

-4566 VMDDD
+4566 VIDDD

-4585 KILVKLGRQIP
+4585 KILVKLGRQVP
-4596 IYRSLNNLAT
+4596 IYRSINNLAT

-4637 SLER
+4637 TLER

>member
-39 GSRPSGFNKEFETYY
+39 GSRPSGFNKEFEAYY
-54 VNNYGSIPNTNDE
+54 ANNYGSIPNTNDE

-150 NRMFGAVAKNIL
+150 NRMLGAVAKNIL
-162 ETRKIEATKEEIA
+162 EARKVEATKEEIA

-182 NTKSNDFIKIEE
+182 NTKSNDFVKLEN

-202 LRNQFATLKDMLS
+202 LRNQFATLNDMLS

-220 FTEVFQGDDRLGEIR
+220 FTQVIQTDDRLGEIR
-235 FKKDDEISQQEVNW
+235 FKKDDDLSQQESDW
-249 NESYSIEDD
+249 SESFDIEDD
-258 EALNLDDAAD
+258 DDLNLNNAAD
-268 NGSNSEK
+268 NSSNNEK

-327 LGMVDYMDFKS
+327 LGMVDYMDFKVVNS
-338 VDNAIKGDIETT
+338 AIRGDIETT
-350 NIDAFLKKLEDVAE
+350 NIDAFLKKLEDIAE

-374 LANDLRKKPDFA
+374 LANDLKKKPDFA
-386 YKVFQVYRR
+386 YKLFQVYRR
-395 RTMRKQ
+395 RTIRKQ
-401 QARIDDNT
+401 QVRIDDNSVSPT
-409 VIPVRSNTRADKL
+409 RSNNRADKL

-436 ALNIMIEDTK
+436 ALNIMIEDTN
-446 DILESIKTKIK
+446 DILGAIKTKID
-457 DYKALQKTKG
+457 DYKKLQKTKG
-467 FDLNKEALSADIIN
+467 FDLNKQALSADIIN
-481 AIASRLK
+481 TIASRLK

-514 NIANNLTQLYGY
+514 NIANNLTQLYSY

-531 KYANETLT
+531 KYANETLN
-539 NKKYLDN
+539 NKQYLDN
-546 KFKEANKI
+546 RFKEANNIK
-554 EDKKARKEALDSVRE
+554 DKKAKKEALDSVRE

-577 TNTKT
+577 TNTKA
-582 YALELAKALAPY
+582 YALELAKSLAPY

-619 ITNFLNAIKATLTEE
+619 ITNFLNAVKATLTEQ
-634 QKDGTKVSTELINYG
+634 QKDGSKVSTELINYG
-649 KYKFQGVQYNLSG
+649 KYKFQGVQYNLSD

-766 KVDGLFSKMHAIR
+766 KVDGLFSKMHAIK

-819 INIVFEVKEN
+819 INIVFETNSLGQIKYN
-829 IETLEDGTVVDQRGR
+829 DDGSP
-844 IVFNNDN
+844 I
-851 TPMFKKGWGLDA
+851 FKKGWGLDA

-916 DSLLKYLFPSL
+916 DKLLNYLFPSL

-932 DGFIPFTINANGE
+932 DGFIPFTTNANDE

-966 TDYSNNAIARMS
+966 TDYSNDAITRMS

-999 NHRLMYIAFNDVF
+999 NHRLMYIAFNDIF

-1043 TSLDLRENSTI
+1043 TSLDLRENSAI

-1067 RLKAIGLDVQ
+1067 RLKDIGLDVQ

-1089 TVRTSEECKVAKTYP
+1089 TVKTSEECKVAKVYP
-1104 DGRIE
+1104 DGKVE

-1137 ILYKPDGTPE
+1137 IVYDNNGKPKLNNDG
-1147 LNKDKSCRRS
+1147 SYRRS
-1157 GGFSNTTV
+1157 GGFSNTTI

-1222 QYYDEKLNTIAPRQI
+1222 QYYDKDLNAIAPRQI

-1247 FIRGTQLEQVY
+1247 FIKGTQLEQVY
-1258 NAMKDNNI
+1258 EAMKANKI

-1289 TGEVTEEHLKDFN
+1289 TGEVTDEHLKDFN

-1309 DEYDYNHLYT
+1309 EEYDYNHLYT

-1340 ILDNIARNSPLY
+1340 ILDNIDRNSPLY
-1352 AYKEDFFNMYVA
+1352 DYKEDFFNMYVA

-1369 FNNLVDELKIP
+1369 FNKLVDELKIP
-1380 IDKDGNIKFDES
+1380 LDKDGNIEFDAA
-1392 GNITGLDMQVFF
+1392 GNITGVDMQVFF

-1426 NASMPIAPNGC
+1426 NASAPIAANGC

-1486 KDQVSYSKELKY
+1486 KDQVSYSKQLKY

-1546 QDAHLDTLIGYRI
+1546 QDAGLDTLIGYRI

-1571 VVGFLD
+1571 VIGFLD
-1577 DAQGSTIVVP
+1577 DSQGSTIVVP

-1603 YGIQYNTYIGR
+1603 YGIQYNTTINA
-1614 DGNIKRATWKDTVTE
+1614 DGNIQKVIY
-1629 NDWLNYIRRETG
+1629 NDLAGKSYDDYVKSQLN
-1641 LKLSGIDNET
+1641 
-1651 FENIKTE
+1651 TE
-1658 AKASTKAEA
+1658 AK
-1667 RDARKAEIEEIKN
+1667 
-1680 KFDEIESEAYFNLD
+1680 
-1694 DNTKEVIKLIHEK
+1694 VKLK
-1707 INEAYGA
+1707 
-1714 KPSKAKY
+1714 K
-1721 QEQLEVEIATL
+1721 
-1732 SDRLEDFKDTY
+1732 
-1743 IEEELDAI
+1743 AI
-1751 KDYIEAKNQILNNV
+1751 KEGVNETTALSNVATEYGLQSREEFSKGKNL
-1765 INGFEL
+1765 
-1771 SDDFDYNAIKSEK
+1771 A
-1784 IKSAI
+1784 
-1789 KAYKDEQLR
+1789 DE
-1798 LAKQV
+1798 
-1803 AKGSRLL
+1803 
-1810 QFEAY
+1810 
-1815 KKKFDSDVI
+1815 
-1824 GNNSRQ
+1824 NSRQ
-1830 ARNNRLLDDMIHILR
+1830 ARNNRLLDDMIHILQS
-1845 ANESLEE
+1845 NESLEE

-1876 VRESRSPYDFL
+1876 VREARSPYDFL

-1911 FCSVCNTVRP
+1911 FCSVCNTVHP
-1921 RIADNYVVKIAY
+1921 HITDKYTIKVAY

-1938 NLKELK
+1938 NLEELQ

-1967 NDNKNVDGYILTAYS
+1967 KDNKNVDGYILTAYS

-2010 TLVDIGSNY
+2010 TLADIGSNY

-2027 QPAITRIVNAY
+2027 QPAITIIVNAY

-2048 HNKPIEEAIASLG
+2048 HNKPIEEAIKSMGRA
-2061 KEILNA
+2061 ILET

-2076 LDDIVARVN
+2076 LGEIIDRVN
-2085 ALLGVKYSLDKHND
+2085 ALLGTKYSLNKHND

-2108 KRLLNNDSRPVKEN
+2108 KRLLNDKNRPVKGS
-2122 KYIKHNT
+2122 KYQH
-2129 YSGLIDYND
+2129 
-2138 NSVFVFGSNP
+2138 
-2148 LGINGN
+2148 
-2154 PSKGTGGAALVALNQ
+2154 
-2169 GRVQQGEIMDNTI
+2169 
-2182 SNNGRAYGLTTV
+2182 
-2194 KAPNARNNK
+2194 
-2203 GNQLSI
+2203 
-2209 EEITNNIKKLYQYA
+2209 
-2223 NNNKDK
+2223 
-2229 TFKVAY
+2229 
-2235 TDGKLL
+2235 
-2241 NGHSIEELVNAFI
+2241 
-2254 NAGEIP
+2254 
-2260 NNVLFSDTLN
+2260 
-2270 KYFVKQTNINKENIN
+2270 
-2285 NIATDWTVLFAY
+2285 DWAVLFAY
-2297 NDLAKLSN
+2297 NDIAKLAD
-2305 KIGDTARVCNPD
+2305 KIGSTARVCNPD

-2334 IADLIEDENPALV
+2334 IADLIEDEHPALV
-2347 VGTSSIVNSIYA
+2347 VGTSSIVSSIYA
-2359 GYDPN
+2359 GYDPT
-2364 KGLRSYITSDAKSAY
+2364 KGLRSYITSDAKSVY

-2442 QTDAVVC
+2442 QTDAVVN

-2455 EKKQTVVNKEV
+2455 EKKETKVNKEV

-2500 TWSKLSPAQKISWLK
+2500 AWSKLSPAQKISWLK
-2515 ANSVDAGIFNYINTN
+2515 ANSVDAGIFNYISTN

-2546 IRFNEDAIDSE
+2546 IRFNEDAVDNE

-2566 FSSDNPL
+2566 FNSDNPL

-2593 GRGAINKCIKND
+2593 GRGAINKCIKNTT
-2605 ALRDENT
+2605 LRDENT
-2612 FVQYNGSRTSVV
+2612 FVQYNGSRTSII
-2624 AQIKAQI
+2624 AQIKAQV
-2631 DNAVARTDLIEQYLR
+2631 DNAVARTDLVEQYLR
-2646 TDPGVTNVPHK
+2646 SDPGVTNVPHK

-2674 YEFSLNDKNNA
+2674 YEFSLDDKDNA

-2690 ARESNSKVV
+2690 ARESNSKFI
-2699 PIQFND
+2699 PIQFNN
-2705 YIYITKKEG
+2705 YIYITNKEG
-2714 NESVTKLYKI
+2714 NETVTRLYKI
-2724 VSPAP
+2724 VSPDLGS

-2738 SLEAGEDREVSIN
+2738 GLEAGEDRELSIN

-2764 AVIENLM
+2764 AVIDNLM
-2771 SDDTDYTLEQLNEL
+2771 NSEVADYTLDELNEL
-2785 YKKHIATTKVNK
+2785 YKNHIATTKVNK

-2821 NKIIKTFNNYE
+2821 DKIIKTFNDYE

-2854 PIHVEGETISNDG
+2854 PIHVEGETISDG
-2867 ESISINGNFLF
+2867 GEPISVNGNFLF

-2897 EEKPQMVEIVR
+2897 EEKPQLVEIVR

-3000 GKFNQFYRDENGNYF
+3000 GKFSQFYKDDNGNYF
-3015 AINSPEVIEAIKNNP
+3015 AINSPEVINAIKNNP
-3030 DLQRQFLEAL
+3030 ALQRQFLETL
-3040 ADANAIIDK
+3040 ADANAIVDK

-3057 ADEIENPTL
+3057 ADDIENPTL
-3066 KFYIEEM
+3066 KFYIDEM
-3073 QKMIKELSNTSV
+3073 QKMIKDLSNSSV

-3107 QNGIVSIWDGF
+3107 QNGIVSIYDGF

-3147 ADIHAKESQSKDFA
+3147 ADIHAKESQAKDFA
-3161 VAFGKHFEDIKARA
+3161 VSFGKHFEDIKARA
-3175 AKVGASVDLN
+3175 AKVGTSVDLN
-3185 KIFDKNGNIVRNYTD
+3185 KIFDKNGNIVHNYTD
-3200 KFVEDIKELK
+3200 KFVEDIKEFK
-3210 RNVAKARVNVQE
+3210 RNVAKTRVNVQE

-3275 RETIRQI
+3275 REAIRQI
-3282 NSRRIDGVL
+3282 NSRRSDGVL

-3297 KLVELRTKIDDL
+3297 KLVELRTKINDL
-3309 TSQFIGNDYKPAYEY
+3309 TSQFIGDDYKPAYEY
-3324 GFPGIERAPDDSI
+3324 GFPGTEQAPDGSI
-3337 IVINQELYDNARKQ
+3337 IVTNQEVYDNARKQ
-3351 SLNDAIQLDQYLRR
+3351 SLNDAVQLDQYLRR

-3411 LDTNKEYKK
+3411 LETNKEYKK

-3425 ANNAHWSVDDILKVQ
+3425 ANNAHWSVDEVLKVR

-3459 KLIKEKLTKGEQI
+3459 ALIKDKLAKGEQI

-3487 EIAKIKEDVERNY
+3487 EIAAIKEDVEKNY
-3500 GTTNTSLFSDRN
+3500 GTSSTSLFSDRN
-3512 LINSAELTNEAAPSE
+3512 LINSAEPTNEAAPSE
-3527 FFKMLNSGGRSNP
+3527 FFKMLNSGGMTNP
-3540 EYQKI
+3540 EYQEI
-3545 ITKINDITRKYYNSA
+3545 ITKINNITRKYYNSA

-3574 KTLADLYD
+3574 KALGDLYD
-3582 ELDKTKKKIKTKYG
+3582 ELDKTKKKKGKG
-3596 YDVYEAY
+3596 SYDAY
-3603 SEYAKEN
+3603 QTYSKYAKEN
-3610 VNEKAY
+3610 VNNKAY

-3639 IRYEVLRDEKGKIV
+3639 ARYEVLRDKKGKIV
-3653 IDETT
+3653 IDEAT

-3663 DLTKAPKPN
+3663 DLTKAPTPN

-3685 WKDLNKRD
+3685 WEDLNKRD

-3724 QYYKAKNAALAKG
+3724 QYYEAKNAALAKG
-3737 IDYYK
+3737 IAYYK

-3797 YIESYTDNENYKTVE
+3797 YIEGYTDNENYKTVE

-3821 VPGYDNNLGLNEYE
+3821 VPGYDNDLGLNEYE

-3844 TLMQF
+3844 TLMSF

-3887 FSDMLPSGK
+3887 FSDMIPSGK
-3896 DSWYEKIDYSEDR
+3896 DTWYEKIDYSEDR

-3920 KNKESVDLDN
+3920 KNKESIDLDN

-3937 RETYTSD
+3937 RETYASD

-3952 AYQKRMDEATKK
+3952 AYQKRIDEATKK

-3998 QLLFYTHRMLSKM
+3998 QLLFYTHRMLGKM

-4081 KFMMLNFTGAIGNIT
+4081 KFMMLNITGGIGNIT
-4096 IGESAIAGEYI
+4096 VGESAIAGEYI

-4115 GWLKGKNMWRQAV
+4115 GWLKGKNMWRQAI

-4168 ADTILNKIRDFMYS
+4168 ADTVLNKIRDFMYS

-4231 HEYAMKNIIGGNE
+4231 HEYAMKNIIGGND
-4244 ELLNKYETF
+4244 ELLNKYEEF

-4280 LYLTKEQKKQFIA
+4280 LYLTKEQKKQFIT
-4293 ERKKLEKEAKVKFEE
+4293 ERKKLEKEAKAKFEE
-4308 LPTVMDQLDLKD
+4308 LPTIMDQVDLKD

-4414 VGCAPAL
+4414 IGCAPAL
-4421 FDFLTTPIRQLRYE
+4421 FDFLTTPIRQFRYE

-4491 VCTALAVRCIWD
+4491 ICTALAVRCIWD
-4503 DDDLKNSLWGN
+4503 DDDLKNSLWAN

-4550 TAGKDIMSAC
+4550 TAGKDIMAAC

>member
-10 NETKVYT
+10 NETKVGT
-17 NLKAEVGNDDVLFN
+17 NLKAEVGNNDVLFN

-54 VNNYGSIPNTNDE
+54 SNNYGSIPNTNDE

-101 KGYTSTAAKTCG
+101 KGYTSTAAKTCA
-113 IRTTGNLMLAFY
+113 IRMAANQMLMFY
-125 HNDLIKGRLEE
+125 HDDLIKGRLDE
-136 HAEDRKDNL
+136 HADDRKNNL
-145 ANRVI
+145 ADRVI
-150 NRMFGAVAKNIL
+150 NRMLSGVAVGIL
-162 ETRKIEATKEEIA
+162 INRKTKPTPAEID
-175 KVRKQLM
+175 KIRKQLM
-182 NTKSNDFIKIEE
+182 NIDDNDFVKLED
-194 EVSKYTPQ
+194 EVSKATPQ
-202 LRNQFATLKDMLS
+202 LRNQFATLKDMIS

-220 FTEVFQGDDRLGEIR
+220 FTEVFQGDNRLGEIR
-235 FKKDDEISQQEVNW
+235 FKKDDEISQQEINW

-290 FMKDFSFAVRSYLS
+290 FTKDFSFAVRSYLS
-304 TIPKLSSTEV
+304 TIPKLSSAEI

-350 NIDAFLKKLEDVAE
+350 NIDAFLKKLKDVAE

-409 VIPVRSNTRADKL
+409 VVPVRSNTRADKL

-446 DILESIKTKIK
+446 DILEAIKIKIK
-457 DYKALQKTKG
+457 DYKTLQKTKG

-505 NGKVDGKAP
+505 NGKVNGKSP

-531 KYANETLT
+531 KYANETLA

-546 KFKEANKI
+546 RFKEANKI
-554 EDKKARKEALDSVRE
+554 KDKKARKEALDSVRE

-619 ITNFLNAIKATLTEE
+619 ITNFLNAVKATLTEE

-695 DMVNI
+695 DMINI

-766 KVDGLFSKMHAIR
+766 KVDDLFSKMHAIR

-790 SVDDI
+790 NIEDI
-795 NENHPIVQQFKN
+795 NENHPIVQQFRN

-813 LDMANF
+813 LDMVNF
-819 INIVFEVKEN
+819 INIVFETNSLGQIKYN
-829 IETLEDGTVVDQRGR
+829 DDGS
-844 IVFNNDN
+844 
-851 TPMFKKGWGLDA
+851 PMFKKGWGLDA

-916 DSLLKYLFPSL
+916 DKLLKYLFPSL

-932 DGFIPFTINANGE
+932 DGFIPFITNANGE

-966 TDYSNNAIARMS
+966 TDYSNNAITRMS

-1059 LNTPEVQA
+1059 LNTPEIQA

-1089 TVRTSEECKVAKTYP
+1089 TVRTSEECKVAKVYP
-1104 DGRIE
+1104 DGRVE

-1222 QYYDEKLNTIAPRQI
+1222 QYYDKDLNTIAPRQI

-1302 NKAEDYR
+1302 NKAKDYR
-1309 DEYDYNHLYT
+1309 EEYDYNHLYT

-1340 ILDNIARNSPLY
+1340 ILDNIDRNNSLY
-1352 AYKEDFFNMYVA
+1352 KYKEDFFNMYVA

-1369 FNNLVDELKIP
+1369 FNKLVDELKIP
-1380 IDKDGNIKFDES
+1380 LNKDGNIKFDES
-1392 GNITGLDMQVFF
+1392 GNITGIDMQVFF

-1426 NASMPIAPNGC
+1426 NASMPIASNGC

-1512 SNFGFAKNADGT
+1512 SNFGFAKNDDGT

-1546 QDAHLDTLIGYRI
+1546 KDAHLDTLIGYRI

-1614 DGNIKRATWKDTVTE
+1614 DGNIKKATWKDTVTE

-1641 LKLSGIDNET
+1641 LKLSGIDNEK
-1651 FENIKTE
+1651 FENIKAD

-1694 DNTKEVIKLIHEK
+1694 DDTKEVIKLIHKK
-1707 INEAYGA
+1707 INEAYGT

-1721 QEQLEVEIATL
+1721 KEQLEVEIATL
-1732 SDRLEDFKDTY
+1732 SDRLENFKDTY

-1751 KDYIEAKNQILNNV
+1751 KDYIEAKKQILNNI

-1784 IKSAI
+1784 IKNAI

-1803 AKGSRLL
+1803 AKSSRLL

-1815 KKKFDSDVI
+1815 KNKFDSDVI

-1876 VRESRSPYDFL
+1876 VREARSPYDFL

-1911 FCSVCNTVRP
+1911 FCSVCNTAHP

-1938 NLKELK
+1938 NLEELK

-2010 TLVDIGSNY
+2010 TIADIGSNY

-2038 NANKSIYSDK
+2038 NGNKSIYSDK

-2076 LDDIVARVN
+2076 LGEIVAKVN
-2085 ALLGVKYSLDKHND
+2085 ALFGVKYSLDKHND

-2108 KRLLNNDSRPVKEN
+2108 KRLLNDDNRPVKEN

-2203 GNQLSI
+2203 SNQLSI

-2223 NNNKDK
+2223 NNHKDK

-2235 TDGKLL
+2235 TDSKLL

-2297 NDLAKLSN
+2297 NDLYKLSN

-2334 IADLIEDENPALV
+2334 IADLIEDEHPALV
-2347 VGTSSIVNSIYA
+2347 VGSSSIVNSIYA

-2449 NYTYDI
+2449 NYTYDV

-2493 PTQEEVD
+2493 PTQKEVD
-2500 TWSKLSPAQKISWLK
+2500 AWSKLSPAQKISWLK
-2515 ANSVDAGIFNYINTN
+2515 SNSVDAGIFNYINTN

-2546 IRFNEDAIDSE
+2546 IRFNEDAVDNE

-2566 FSSDNPL
+2566 FNSNNPL
-2573 VKLAAMDMIK
+2573 VKLAAMDMVK

-2612 FVQYNGSRTSVV
+2612 FVQYNDSRTSVV

-2631 DNAVARTDLIEQYLR
+2631 NNTIARTDLVEQYLR
-2646 TDPGVTNVPHK
+2646 TDQGVTTVPHK
-2657 FMNKKYSSM
+2657 FMSKKYSSM

-2699 PIQFND
+2699 PIRFND

-2714 NESVTKLYKI
+2714 NENVTRLYKI

-2771 SDDTDYTLEQLNEL
+2771 NDTVPNYTIDELNKL
-2785 YKKHIATTKVNK
+2785 YQENIARTKVNR
-2797 VKAVTHFDIMA
+2797 VNIAAHFDIME
-2808 DANND
+2808 DAKKD

-2821 NKIIKTFNNYE
+2821 NKIIKAFNNTTASKV
-2832 GNRIFIQNM
+2832 FIQNM
-2841 YLYGKTKYDSFTP
+2841 YLHNNSDYRRFTA
-2854 PIHVEGETISNDG
+2854 PIHVEGETTDDSGNKID
-2867 ESISINGNFLF
+2867 INGDFIF
-2878 RRATKVSIE
+2878 RQATKSNVAL
-2887 SHNIRTGEHI
+2887 HNKIAKDNVEF
-2897 EEKPQMVEIVR
+2897 KPQMVEVSMM
-2908 ETPMASSR
+2908 PSMASSR
-2916 EEVTLGSASSKL
+2916 EEITLGSASSKL

-3030 DLQRQFLEAL
+3030 ALQRQFLETL

-3073 QKMIKELSNTSV
+3073 QKMVKELSNSSV

-3107 QNGIVSIWDGF
+3107 QNGLISIFDGF
-3118 HSSGWLDAWFGD
+3118 HSSGWFDAWVGD

-3136 SLVQVVTRKVM
+3136 SLVQIVTRKVM
-3147 ADIHAKESQSKDFA
+3147 ADIRAKESQAKDFA

-3253 LYNEDEFII
+3253 LYDEDEFII

-3275 RETIRQI
+3275 REAIRQI
-3282 NSRRIDGVL
+3282 NSRRIDGIL
-3291 SKEFED
+3291 SEEFED
-3297 KLVELRTKIDDL
+3297 KLVELRTKINDL

-3324 GFPGIERAPDDSI
+3324 GFPGTEQAPDGSV
-3337 IVINQELYDNARKQ
+3337 IVTNQEVYDNARKQ

-3411 LDTNKEYKK
+3411 LETNKEYKK

-3425 ANNAHWSVDDILKVQ
+3425 ANNAHWSVDDTIKVQ
-3440 IEDAYKKLGITSG
+3440 IEDAYKKLGITSS
-3453 KASKAR
+3453 KASEAR
-3459 KLIKEKLTKGEQI
+3459 RLIKEKLAKGEQI

-3545 ITKINDITRKYYNSA
+3545 ITKINNITRKYYNSA

-3574 KTLADLYD
+3574 KALGELYD
-3582 ELDKTKKKIKTKYG
+3582 ELDKTKKKIGGPYG
-3596 YDVYEAY
+3596 YDAY
-3603 SEYAKEN
+3603 QTYSKYAKEN
-3610 VNEKAY
+3610 VNEQAY
-3616 YDEEGEAKKRTEP
+3616 YSEEDEAKKRTEP

-3639 IRYEVLRDEKGKIV
+3639 SRYEVLRDKKGKIV

-3693 PKEAA
+3693 TKEAA

-3737 IDYYK
+3737 NAYYK

-3797 YIESYTDNENYKTVE
+3797 YIEGYTDNENYKTVE

-3844 TLMQF
+3844 TLMSF

-3863 APHRVKKAEHDAKWA
+3863 APHRANKPEHDAKWA
-3878 AKQAKEFIG
+3878 VKQAKEFIG

-3909 TIDMPMLMTQL
+3909 TIDMPMLMSQL

-3937 RETYTSD
+3937 RETYASD

-4046 EQFDNWVRRLVYDQ
+4046 EQFDNWIRRLVYDQ

-4414 VGCAPAL
+4414 IGCAPAL

-4550 TAGKDIMSAC
+4550 TAGKDIMAAC

>member
-54 VNNYGSIPNTNDE
+54 ANNYGSIPNTNDE
-67 SKEVATAIQ
+67 SKEVVTAIQ

-150 NRMFGAVAKNIL
+150 NRMLGAVATNIL
-162 ETRKIEATKEEIA
+162 EARKVEATKEEIA

-182 NTKSNDFIKIEE
+182 NTKSNDFVKLED
-194 EVSKYTPQ
+194 EVSKTTPQ

-220 FTEVFQGDDRLGEIR
+220 FTQVIQTDDRLGEIR
-235 FKKDDEISQQEVNW
+235 FKKDDDLSQQEADW
-249 NESYSIEDD
+249 SESFDIEDD
-258 EALNLDDAAD
+258 DDLNLNNAAD
-268 NGSNSEK
+268 NASNNEK

-327 LGMVDYMDFKS
+327 LGMVDYMDFKVVNS
-338 VDNAIKGDIETT
+338 AIRGDIETT
-350 NIDAFLKKLEDVAE
+350 NIDAFLKKLEDIAK

-374 LANDLRKKPDFA
+374 LANDLKKKPDFA
-386 YKVFQVYRR
+386 YKLFQVYRR
-395 RTMRKQ
+395 RTIRKQ
-401 QARIDDNT
+401 QVRIDDNSVSPT
-409 VIPVRSNTRADKL
+409 RSNNRADKL

-436 ALNIMIEDTK
+436 ALNIIIEDTN
-446 DILESIKTKIK
+446 DILGAIKTKID
-457 DYKALQKTKG
+457 DYKTLQKTKG
-467 FDLNKEALSADIIN
+467 FDLNKQALSADIIN

-505 NGKVDGKAP
+505 NGKVDGKTP

-531 KYANETLT
+531 KYANETLN
-539 NKKYLDN
+539 NKRNLDN
-546 KFKEANKI
+546 RFKEANKI
-554 EDKKARKEALDSVRE
+554 KDKKAKKEALDSVRE

-577 TNTKT
+577 TNTKA
-582 YALELAKALAPY
+582 YALELAKSLAPY

-619 ITNFLNAIKATLTEE
+619 ITNFLNAVKATLTEQ
-634 QKDGTKVSTELINYG
+634 QKDGSKVSTELINYG

-662 ILMEHRNENGA
+662 ILMEHRDENGA
-673 IINYGLFYKDKDGNI
+673 VINYGLFYKDKDGNI

-740 NMLMGDYFMRIP
+740 KMLMGDYFMRIP

-766 KVDGLFSKMHAIR
+766 KVDGLFSKMHAIK
-779 NAKGEVIGKEV
+779 NAKGEVIAKEV

-795 NENHPIVQQFKN
+795 NENHPIVQQFRN

-813 LDMANF
+813 LDMVNF

-829 IETLEDGTVVDQRGR
+829 TETLKDGTVVDQRGR

-916 DSLLKYLFPSL
+916 DDLLKYLFPSL

-932 DGFIPFTINANGE
+932 DGFIPFTTNANGE

-966 TDYSNNAIARMS
+966 TDYSNNAITRMS

-999 NHRLMYIAFNDVF
+999 NHRLMYIAFNDIF

-1104 DGRIE
+1104 DGKVE

-1117 DLVKNA
+1117 DLVKNS

-1137 ILYKPDGTPE
+1137 IMYDNNGKPKLNADG
-1147 LNKDKSCRRS
+1147 SYRRS
-1157 GGFSNTTV
+1157 GGFSNTTI

-1222 QYYDEKLNTIAPRQI
+1222 QYYDDKLNTIAPRQI

-1258 NAMKDNNI
+1258 EAMKANKI

-1309 DEYDYNHLYT
+1309 EEYDYNHLYT

-1340 ILDNIARNSPLY
+1340 ILDNIDSNSPLH

-1369 FNNLVDELKIP
+1369 FNKLVDELKIP
-1380 IDKDGNIKFDES
+1380 LDEDGNIKFDEA
-1392 GNITGLDMQVFF
+1392 GNITGVDMQVFF

-1426 NASMPIAPNGC
+1426 NASMPIAANGC

-1445 LSNVINKLESISQ
+1445 LSNVVNKLESISQ

-1498 HPNGERYIEIMLPK
+1498 HPNGERYIEIMLPA

-1524 YKDVD
+1524 YKKSK
-1529 EVRDKDGNLIG
+1529 EE
-1540 GLLKQL
+1540 LLKEL
-1546 QDAHLDTLIGYRI
+1546 QDAGLDTLIGYRI

-1603 YGIQYNTYIGR
+1603 YGIQYNTYI
-1614 DGNIKRATWKDTVTE
+1614 DKHGNIRKQDYSEKLDIYDYANYVNRHLEKADKIKDKSVKE
-1629 NDWLNYIRRETG
+1629 AFEKLNKEIDEQFEKSRKELAEEETQAYDALSDETKTLVKHAHIDFEDFVEKNPETGKLTKDSYLKQLQYVADYIRV
-1641 LKLSGIDNET
+1641 N
-1651 FENIKTE
+1651 KT
-1658 AKASTKAEA
+1658 T
-1667 RDARKAEIEEIKN
+1667 
-1680 KFDEIESEAYFNLD
+1680 LD
-1694 DNTKEVIKLIHEK
+1694 DADKNFISVHEDMVYS
-1707 INEAYGA
+1707 ISNEYID
-1714 KPSKAKY
+1714 KKTFKSDKAKEILQARIDKFNKAAKKLGIMSY
-1721 QEQLEVEIATL
+1721 KQYLAQNVE
-1732 SDRLEDFKDTY
+1732 
-1743 IEEELDAI
+1743 DA
-1751 KDYIEAKNQILNNV
+1751 
-1765 INGFEL
+1765 
-1771 SDDFDYNAIKSEK
+1771 
-1784 IKSAI
+1784 
-1789 KAYKDEQLR
+1789 
-1798 LAKQV
+1798 
-1803 AKGSRLL
+1803 
-1810 QFEAY
+1810 
-1815 KKKFDSDVI
+1815 
-1824 GNNSRQ
+1824 NSRE
-1830 ARNNRLLDDMIHILR
+1830 ARNNRLLDDMIHILQ

-1866 DKVMNPIVKE
+1866 DKVMNPVVKE
-1876 VRESRSPYDFL
+1876 VREARSPYDFL

-1911 FCSVCNTVRP
+1911 FCSVCNTVHP
-1921 RIADNYVVKIAY
+1921 HITDKYTIKVAY

-1938 NLKELK
+1938 NLEELQ

-2010 TLVDIGSNY
+2010 TLADIGSNY

-2027 QPAITRIVNAY
+2027 QPAITKIVNAY

-2048 HNKPIEEAIASLG
+2048 HNKPIEEAIRSLG
-2061 KEILNA
+2061 KEILNT
-2067 YHIKTDKMN
+2067 YHINTDKMN
-2076 LDDIVARVN
+2076 LGEIIARVN
-2085 ALLGVKYSLDKHND
+2085 GLLGTKYSLDKHND

-2108 KRLLNNDSRPVKEN
+2108 KRLLNDKNRPVK
-2122 KYIKHNT
+2122 
-2129 YSGLIDYND
+2129 
-2138 NSVFVFGSNP
+2138 GS
-2148 LGINGN
+2148 I
-2154 PSKGTGGAALVALNQ
+2154 
-2169 GRVQQGEIMDNTI
+2169 
-2182 SNNGRAYGLTTV
+2182 
-2194 KAPNARNNK
+2194 
-2203 GNQLSI
+2203 
-2209 EEITNNIKKLYQYA
+2209 YQ
-2223 NNNKDK
+2223 
-2229 TFKVAY
+2229 
-2235 TDGKLL
+2235 
-2241 NGHSIEELVNAFI
+2241 H
-2254 NAGEIP
+2254 
-2260 NNVLFSDTLN
+2260 
-2270 KYFVKQTNINKENIN
+2270 
-2285 NIATDWTVLFAY
+2285 DWGVLFAY
-2297 NDLAKLSN
+2297 NDLAKLSD
-2305 KIGDTARVCNPD
+2305 KIGSTARVCNPD

-2359 GYDPN
+2359 GYDPT
-2364 KGLRSYITSDAKSAY
+2364 KGLRSYITSNAKSAY

-2435 ILNTAYK
+2435 ILNAAYK
-2442 QTDAVVC
+2442 QTDAVVN
-2449 NYTYDI
+2449 NYTYDV
-2455 EKKQTVVNKEV
+2455 EKKQTVVNKEF

-2493 PTQEEVD
+2493 PTQEEVNA
-2500 TWSKLSPAQKISWLK
+2500 WSKLSPAQKISWLK

-2546 IRFNEDAIDSE
+2546 IRFNEDAVDNE

-2573 VKLAAMDMIK
+2573 VKLAAMDMVK

-2593 GRGAINKCIKND
+2593 GRGAINKCIKNT

-2612 FVQYNGSRTSVV
+2612 FVQYNGSRTSII
-2624 AQIKAQI
+2624 AQIKAQV
-2631 DNAVARTDLIEQYLR
+2631 DNVVARTDLIEQYLR
-2646 TDPGVTNVPHK
+2646 SDPGVSNVPHK

-2666 FKTVTRGM
+2666 FETVTRGM
-2674 YEFSLNDKNNA
+2674 YEFSLDDKDNA

-2690 ARESNSKVV
+2690 ARESNAEFV
-2699 PIQFND
+2699 PIQFNN

-2714 NESVTKLYKI
+2714 NESVTRLYKI
-2724 VSPAP
+2724 VSPDLGS

-2738 SLEAGEDREVSIN
+2738 GLEAGEDREVSIN

-2764 AVIENLM
+2764 AVIDNLM
-2771 SDDTDYTLEQLNEL
+2771 NSEVADYTLDELNEL
-2785 YKKHIATTKVNK
+2785 YKKHVATTKVNK
-2797 VKAVTHFDIMA
+2797 VKAVTHFDIMS

-2854 PIHVEGETISNDG
+2854 PIHVEGETISNGG
-2867 ESISINGNFLF
+2867 EPISINGNFLF

-2897 EEKPQMVEIVR
+2897 EEKPQLVEIVR

-3000 GKFNQFYRDENGNYF
+3000 GKFSQFYRDENGNYF
-3015 AINSPEVIEAIKNNP
+3015 AINSPEVINVIKNNP
-3030 DLQRQFLEAL
+3030 ALQRQFLETL
-3040 ADANAIIDK
+3040 ADANAIVDK

-3066 KFYIEEM
+3066 KFYIDEM
-3073 QKMIKELSNTSV
+3073 QKMIKELSNSSI
-3085 IDDAEVKFGID
+3085 IDDAEVKFGLD

-3107 QNGIVSIWDGF
+3107 QNGLISIYDGF

-3147 ADIHAKESQSKDFA
+3147 ADIRAKESQAKDFA
-3161 VAFGKHFEDIKARA
+3161 IAFGKHFEDIKARA
-3175 AKVGASVDLN
+3175 AKVGASVDIN

-3275 RETIRQI
+3275 REAIRQI

-3297 KLVELRTKIDDL
+3297 KLVELRTKINDL
-3309 TSQFIGNDYKPAYEY
+3309 TSQFIGNEYKPDFRE
-3324 GFPGIERAPDDSI
+3324 GFPGTSKAPDESI
-3337 IVINQELYDNARKQ
+3337 IITNQEVYDNARKL
-3351 SLNDAIQLDQYLRR
+3351 SLNDAVQLDQYLRR

-3425 ANNAHWSVDDILKVQ
+3425 VNNAHWSVDDVLKVR
-3440 IEDAYKKLGITSG
+3440 IEDAYKKLGITNF

-3459 KLIKEKLTKGEQI
+3459 AFIKDKLAKGEQI

-3487 EIAKIKEDVERNY
+3487 EIAAIKEDVERNY
-3500 GTTNTSLFSDRN
+3500 GTNNTSLFSDRN
-3512 LINSAELTNEAAPSE
+3512 LINSAEPTNEAAPSE
-3527 FFKMLNSGGRSNP
+3527 FFKMLNSGGMTNP
-3540 EYQKI
+3540 EYQEI
-3545 ITKINDITRKYYNSA
+3545 ITKINNITRKYYNSA

-3574 KTLADLYD
+3574 KALGDLYD
-3582 ELDKTKKKIKTKYG
+3582 ELDKTKKKKGKGSY
-3596 YDVYEAY
+3596 YAY
-3603 SEYAKEN
+3603 QTYSKYAKEN
-3610 VNEKAY
+3610 VNKQAY
-3616 YDEEGEAKKRTEP
+3616 YSEEDEAKKRTEP

-3639 IRYEVLRDEKGKIV
+3639 ARYEVLRDKKGKIV

-3663 DLTKAPKPN
+3663 DLTKAPTPN

-3685 WKDLNKRD
+3685 WEDLNKRD

-3698 RQKKEVEDKTKA
+3698 RQKKEVEDKSKA

-3737 IDYYK
+3737 IAYYK

-3797 YIESYTDNENYKTVE
+3797 YIEGYTDNENYKTVE

-3844 TLMQF
+3844 TLMSF

-3863 APHRVKKAEHDAKWA
+3863 APHRAKKAEHDAKWA

-3937 RETYTSD
+3937 RETYASD

-3952 AYQKRMDEATKK
+3952 AYQKRIDEATKK

-3998 QLLFYTHRMLSKM
+3998 QLLFYTHRMLGKM

-4060 YKIPQNKLTRN
+4060 YKIPQNKLTRT

-4081 KFMMLNFTGAIGNIT
+4081 KFMMLNITGGIGNIT
-4096 IGESAIAGEYI
+4096 VGESAIAGEYI

-4115 GWLKGKNMWRQAV
+4115 GWLKGKNMWRHAI

-4168 ADTILNKIRDFMYS
+4168 ADTVLNKIRDFMYS

-4253 KKNILA
+4253 KKDILA
-4259 DDNKKKEYIWNR
+4259 DDNKKKEYVWNR

-4280 LYLTKEQKKQFIA
+4280 LYLTKEQKKQFIT

-4308 LPTVMDQLDLKD
+4308 LPTVMDQVDLKD

-4336 KSQDKEVGDGY
+4336 KSKDKEVGDGY

-4414 VGCAPAL
+4414 IGCAPAL
-4421 FDFLTTPIRQLRYE
+4421 FDFLTTPIRKLRYE

-4440 GQVEALE
+4440 GQVEVLE

-4491 VCTALAVRCIWD
+4491 ICTALAVRCIWD

-4514 LMLYEADDLTTQS
+4514 LMLYEADELTTQS

-4550 TAGKDIMSAC
+4550 TAGKDIMAAC

>member
-54 VNNYGSIPNTNDE
+54 ANNYGSIPNTNDE

-150 NRMFGAVAKNIL
+150 NRMLGAVATNIL
-162 ETRKIEATKEEIA
+162 EARKVEATKEEIA

-182 NTKSNDFIKIEE
+182 NTKSNDFVKLED
-194 EVSKYTPQ
+194 EVSKTTPQ

-220 FTEVFQGDDRLGEIR
+220 FTQVIQTDDRLGEIR
-235 FKKDDEISQQEVNW
+235 FKKDDDLSQQEADW
-249 NESYSIEDD
+249 SESFDIEDD
-258 EALNLDDAAD
+258 DDLNLNNAAD
-268 NGSNSEK
+268 NASNNEK

-327 LGMVDYMDFKS
+327 LGMVDYMDFKVVNS
-338 VDNAIKGDIETT
+338 AIRGDIETT
-350 NIDAFLKKLEDVAE
+350 NIDAFLKKLEDIAK

-374 LANDLRKKPDFA
+374 LANDLKKKPDFA
-386 YKVFQVYRR
+386 YKLFQVYRR
-395 RTMRKQ
+395 RTIRKQ
-401 QARIDDNT
+401 QVRIDDNSVSPT
-409 VIPVRSNTRADKL
+409 RSNNRADKL

-436 ALNIMIEDTK
+436 ALNIMIEDTN
-446 DILESIKTKIK
+446 DILGAIKTKID
-457 DYKALQKTKG
+457 DYKTLQKTKG
-467 FDLNKEALSADIIN
+467 FDLNKQALSADIIN

-505 NGKVDGKAP
+505 NGKVDGKTP

-531 KYANETLT
+531 KYANETLN
-539 NKKYLDN
+539 NKRNLDN
-546 KFKEANKI
+546 RFKEANKI
-554 EDKKARKEALDSVRE
+554 KDKKAKKEALDSVRE

-577 TNTKT
+577 TNTKA
-582 YALELAKALAPY
+582 YALELAKSLAPY

-619 ITNFLNAIKATLTEE
+619 ITNFLNAVKATLTEQ
-634 QKDGTKVSTELINYG
+634 QKDGSKVSTELINYG

-662 ILMEHRNENGA
+662 ILMEHRDENGA
-673 IINYGLFYKDKDGNI
+673 VINYGLFYKDKDGNI

-740 NMLMGDYFMRIP
+740 KMLMGDYFMRIP

-779 NAKGEVIGKEV
+779 NPKGEVIGKEV

-795 NENHPIVQQFKN
+795 NENHQIVQQFKN

-829 IETLEDGTVVDQRGR
+829 TETLDDGTVVDQRGR

-916 DSLLKYLFPSL
+916 DDLLKYLFPSL

-932 DGFIPFTINANGE
+932 DGFIPFTTNANGE
-945 VELNLTADQ
+945 VELNLRADQ

-966 TDYSNNAIARMS
+966 TDYSNNAITRMS
-978 EYKDLDINNLINEKN
+978 EYKDLDINNIINEKN

-999 NHRLMYIAFNDVF
+999 NHRLMYIAFNDIF

-1104 DGRIE
+1104 DGKVE

-1123 KLTLEQARDLMGGP
+1123 KLTLDQARDLMGGP
-1137 ILYKPDGTPE
+1137 IMYDNNGKPKLNADG
-1147 LNKDKSCRRS
+1147 SYRRS
-1157 GGFSNTTV
+1157 GGFSNTTI

-1222 QYYDEKLNTIAPRQI
+1222 QYYDDKLNTIAPRQI

-1258 NAMKDNNI
+1258 EAMKANKI

-1309 DEYDYNHLYT
+1309 EEYDYNHLYT

-1340 ILDNIARNSPLY
+1340 ILDNIDSNSPLH

-1369 FNNLVDELKIP
+1369 FNKLVDELKISL
-1380 IDKDGNIKFDES
+1380 DEDGNIKFDES
-1392 GNITGLDMQVFF
+1392 GNITGVDMQVFF

-1426 NASMPIAPNGC
+1426 NASMPIAANGC

-1445 LSNVINKLESISQ
+1445 LSNVVNKLESISQ

-1498 HPNGERYIEIMLPK
+1498 HPNGERYIEIMLPA

-1524 YKDVD
+1524 YKKSK
-1529 EVRDKDGNLIG
+1529 EE
-1540 GLLKQL
+1540 LLKEL
-1546 QDAHLDTLIGYRI
+1546 QDAGLDTLIGYRI

-1603 YGIQYNTYIGR
+1603 YGIQYNTTINANGDIQKVLY
-1614 DGNIKRATWKDTVTE
+1614 
-1629 NDWLNYIRRETG
+1629 NDLAGKSYDNYVKSQLN
-1641 LKLSGIDNET
+1641 S
-1651 FENIKTE
+1651 E
-1658 AKASTKAEA
+1658 AKAKL
-1667 RDARKAEIEEIKN
+1667 N
-1680 KFDEIESEAYFNLD
+1680 K
-1694 DNTKEVIKLIHEK
+1694 
-1707 INEAYGA
+1707 
-1714 KPSKAKY
+1714 
-1721 QEQLEVEIATL
+1721 
-1732 SDRLEDFKDTY
+1732 
-1743 IEEELDAI
+1743 AI
-1751 KDYIEAKNQILNNV
+1751 KDGVNETTALSNVATEYGLQSREEFSKDKNL
-1765 INGFEL
+1765 
-1771 SDDFDYNAIKSEK
+1771 A
-1784 IKSAI
+1784 
-1789 KAYKDEQLR
+1789 DENTR
-1798 LAKQV
+1798 
-1803 AKGSRLL
+1803 
-1810 QFEAY
+1810 E
-1815 KKKFDSDVI
+1815 
-1824 GNNSRQ
+1824 
-1830 ARNNRLLDDMIHILR
+1830 ARNNRLLDDMIHILQ

-1866 DKVMNPIVKE
+1866 DKVMNPVVKE
-1876 VRESRSPYDFL
+1876 VREARSPYDFL

-1911 FCSVCNTVRP
+1911 FCSVCNTVHP
-1921 RIADNYVVKIAY
+1921 HITDKYTVKVAY

-1938 NLKELK
+1938 NLEELQ

-2010 TLVDIGSNY
+2010 TLADIGSNY

-2048 HNKPIEEAIASLG
+2048 HNKPIEEAIRSLG

-2067 YHIKTDKMN
+2067 YHINTDKMN
-2076 LDDIVARVN
+2076 LGEIVARVN
-2085 ALLGVKYSLDKHND
+2085 GLLGTKYSLDKHND

-2108 KRLLNNDSRPVKEN
+2108 KRLLNDKNRPVK
-2122 KYIKHNT
+2122 
-2129 YSGLIDYND
+2129 
-2138 NSVFVFGSNP
+2138 GS
-2148 LGINGN
+2148 I
-2154 PSKGTGGAALVALNQ
+2154 
-2169 GRVQQGEIMDNTI
+2169 
-2182 SNNGRAYGLTTV
+2182 
-2194 KAPNARNNK
+2194 
-2203 GNQLSI
+2203 
-2209 EEITNNIKKLYQYA
+2209 YQ
-2223 NNNKDK
+2223 
-2229 TFKVAY
+2229 
-2235 TDGKLL
+2235 
-2241 NGHSIEELVNAFI
+2241 H
-2254 NAGEIP
+2254 
-2260 NNVLFSDTLN
+2260 
-2270 KYFVKQTNINKENIN
+2270 
-2285 NIATDWTVLFAY
+2285 DWAVLFAY
-2297 NDLAKLSN
+2297 NDLAKLSD
-2305 KIGDTARVCNPD
+2305 KIGATARVCNPD

-2359 GYDPN
+2359 GYDPT
-2364 KGLRSYITSDAKSAY
+2364 KGLRSYITSNAKSAY

-2435 ILNTAYK
+2435 ILNAAYK
-2442 QTDAVVC
+2442 QTDAVVN
-2449 NYTYDI
+2449 NYTYDV
-2455 EKKQTVVNKEV
+2455 EKKQTVVNKEF

-2493 PTQEEVD
+2493 PTQEEVNA
-2500 TWSKLSPAQKISWLK
+2500 WSKLSPAQKISWLK

-2546 IRFNEDAIDSE
+2546 IRFNEDAVDNE

-2573 VKLAAMDMIK
+2573 VKLAAMDMVK

-2593 GRGAINKCIKND
+2593 GRGAINKCIKNT

-2612 FVQYNGSRTSVV
+2612 FVQYNGSRTSII
-2624 AQIKAQI
+2624 AQIKAQV
-2631 DNAVARTDLIEQYLR
+2631 DNAVSRTDLIEQYLR
-2646 TDPGVTNVPHK
+2646 SNPGVSNVPHK

-2666 FKTVTRGM
+2666 FETVTRGM
-2674 YEFSLNDKNNA
+2674 YEFSLDDKDNA

-2690 ARESNSKVV
+2690 ARESNAEFV
-2699 PIQFND
+2699 PIQFNN

-2714 NESVTKLYKI
+2714 NESVTRLYKI
-2724 VSPAP
+2724 VSPDLGS

-2738 SLEAGEDREVSIN
+2738 GLEAGEDREVSIN

-2764 AVIENLM
+2764 AVIDNLM
-2771 SDDTDYTLEQLNEL
+2771 NSEVADYTLDELNEL
-2785 YKKHIATTKVNK
+2785 YKKHVATTKVNK
-2797 VKAVTHFDIMA
+2797 VKAVTHFDIMS

-2854 PIHVEGETISNDG
+2854 PIHVEGETISNGG
-2867 ESISINGNFLF
+2867 EPISINGNFLF

-2897 EEKPQMVEIVR
+2897 EEKPQLVEIVR

-2916 EEVTLGSASSKL
+2916 GEVTLGSASSKL

-3000 GKFNQFYRDENGNYF
+3000 GKFSQFYRDENGNYF
-3015 AINSPEVIEAIKNNP
+3015 AINSPEVINVIKNNP
-3030 DLQRQFLEAL
+3030 ALQRQFLETL
-3040 ADANAIIDK
+3040 ADANAIVDK

-3066 KFYIEEM
+3066 KFYIDEM
-3073 QKMIKELSNTSV
+3073 QKMIKELSNSSI
-3085 IDDAEVKFGID
+3085 IDDAEVKFGLD

-3107 QNGIVSIWDGF
+3107 QNGIVSIYDGF

-3147 ADIHAKESQSKDFA
+3147 ADIRAKESQAKDFA

-3253 LYNEDEFII
+3253 LYDEDEFII

-3275 RETIRQI
+3275 REAIRQI

-3297 KLVELRTKIDDL
+3297 KLVELRTKINDL

-3324 GFPGIERAPDDSI
+3324 GFPGTEQAPDGSI
-3337 IVINQELYDNARKQ
+3337 IVTNQEVYDNARKQ
-3351 SLNDAIQLDQYLRR
+3351 SLNDAVQLDQYLRR

-3425 ANNAHWSVDDILKVQ
+3425 ANNAHWSVDDVLKVR
-3440 IEDAYKKLGITSG
+3440 IEDAYKKLGITNF

-3459 KLIKEKLTKGEQI
+3459 AFIKDKLAKGEQI

-3487 EIAKIKEDVERNY
+3487 EIAAIKEDVERNY
-3500 GTTNTSLFSDRN
+3500 GTNNTSLFSDRN
-3512 LINSAELTNEAAPSE
+3512 LINSAEPTNEAAPSE
-3527 FFKMLNSGGRSNP
+3527 FFKMLNSGGMTNP
-3540 EYQKI
+3540 EYQEI
-3545 ITKINDITRKYYNSA
+3545 ITKINNITRKYYNSA

-3574 KTLADLYD
+3574 KALGDLYD
-3582 ELDKTKKKIKTKYG
+3582 ELDKTKKHKGKG
-3596 YDVYEAY
+3596 SYDAYQAY
-3603 SEYAKEN
+3603 SKYAKEN
-3610 VNEKAY
+3610 VNEQAY
-3616 YDEEGEAKKRTEP
+3616 YSEEDEAKKRTEP

-3639 IRYEVLRDEKGKIV
+3639 ARYEVLRDKKGKIV

-3663 DLTKAPKPN
+3663 DLTKAPTPN
-3672 HWLYTTIAPNDAY
+3672 HWIYTTIAPNDAY
-3685 WKDLNKRD
+3685 WEDLNKD
-3693 PKEAA
+3693 NPKEAA

-3737 IDYYK
+3737 IAYYK

-3797 YIESYTDNENYKTVE
+3797 YIEGYTDNENYKTVE

-3844 TLMQF
+3844 TLMSF

-3863 APHRVKKAEHDAKWA
+3863 APHRAKKAEHDAKWA

-3909 TIDMPMLMTQL
+3909 TIDIPMLMTQL

-3937 RETYTSD
+3937 RETYASD

-3952 AYQKRMDEATKK
+3952 AYQKRIDEATKK

-3998 QLLFYTHRMLSKM
+3998 QLLFYTHRMLGKM

-4060 YKIPQNKLTRN
+4060 YKIPQNKLTRT

-4081 KFMMLNFTGAIGNIT
+4081 KFMMLNITGGIGNIT
-4096 IGESAIAGEYI
+4096 VGESAIAGEYI

-4115 GWLKGKNMWRQAV
+4115 GWLKGKNMWRHAI

-4168 ADTILNKIRDFMYS
+4168 ADTVLNKIRDFMYS

-4231 HEYAMKNIIGGNE
+4231 HEYAMRNIIGGNE

-4253 KKNILA
+4253 KKDILA
-4259 DDNKKKEYIWNR
+4259 DDNKKKEYVWNR

-4280 LYLTKEQKKQFIA
+4280 LYLTKEQKKQFIT

-4308 LPTVMDQLDLKD
+4308 LPTVMDQVDLKD

-4336 KSQDKEVGDGY
+4336 KSKDKEVGDGY

-4414 VGCAPAL
+4414 IGCAPAL
-4421 FDFLTTPIRQLRYE
+4421 FDFLTTPIRKLRYE

-4440 GQVEALE
+4440 GQVEVLE

-4458 FAMNLQT
+4458 FAINLQT

-4491 VCTALAVRCIWD
+4491 ICTALAVRCIWD

-4514 LMLYEADDLTTQS
+4514 LMLYEADELTTQS

-4538 FDQLWSSPIAGV
+4538 FDQLWSSPIAGI
-4550 TAGKDIMSAC
+4550 TAGKDIMAAC

-4585 KILVKLGRQIP
+4585 KIIVKLGRQIP

>member
-54 VNNYGSIPNTNDE
+54 ANNYGSIPNTNDE

-125 HNDLIKGRLEE
+125 HNDLIKGRLDE

-150 NRMFGAVAKNIL
+150 NRMLGAVAKNIL
-162 ETRKIEATKEEIA
+162 EARKVEATKEEIT

-182 NTKSNDFIKIEE
+182 NTKSNDFVKLEN

-202 LRNQFATLKDMLS
+202 LRNQFATLNDMLS

-220 FTEVFQGDDRLGEIR
+220 FTQVIQTDDRLGEIR
-235 FKKDDEISQQEVNW
+235 FNKDYDLSQQEADW
-249 NESYSIEDD
+249 SESFDIEDD
-258 EALNLDDAAD
+258 DDLNLNNAAD
-268 NGSNSEK
+268 NASNNEK

-327 LGMVDYMDFKS
+327 LGMVDYMDFKVVNS
-338 VDNAIKGDIETT
+338 AIRGDIETT
-350 NIDAFLKKLEDVAE
+350 NIDAFLKKLEDIAE

-374 LANDLRKKPDFA
+374 LANDLKKKPDFA
-386 YKVFQVYRR
+386 YKLFQVYRR
-395 RTMRKQ
+395 RTIRKQ
-401 QARIDDNT
+401 QVRIDDNSVSPT
-409 VIPVRSNTRADKL
+409 RSNNRADKL

-436 ALNIMIEDTK
+436 ALNIMIEDTN
-446 DILESIKTKIK
+446 DILGAIKTKID
-457 DYKALQKTKG
+457 DYKKLQKTKG
-467 FDLNKEALSADIIN
+467 FDLNKQALSADIIN

-505 NGKVDGKAP
+505 NGKVDGKVP

-531 KYANETLT
+531 KYANETLR
-539 NKKYLDN
+539 NKQYLDN
-546 KFKEANKI
+546 RFKEANKI
-554 EDKKARKEALDSVRE
+554 KDKKAKKEALDSVRE

-577 TNTKT
+577 TNTKA
-582 YALELAKALAPY
+582 YALELAKSLAPY

-619 ITNFLNAIKATLTEE
+619 ITNFLNAVKATLTEQ
-634 QKDGTKVSTELINYG
+634 QKDGSKVSTELINYG
-649 KYKFQGVQYNLSG
+649 KYKFQGVQYNLSD

-673 IINYGLFYKDKDGNI
+673 VINYGLFYKDKDGNI

-766 KVDGLFSKMHAIR
+766 KVDGLFSKMHAIK

-819 INIVFEVKEN
+819 INIVFETNSLGQIKYN
-829 IETLEDGTVVDQRGR
+829 DDGSP
-844 IVFNNDN
+844 I
-851 TPMFKKGWGLDA
+851 FKKGWGLDA

-916 DSLLKYLFPSL
+916 DKLLNYLFPSL

-932 DGFIPFTINANGE
+932 DGFIPFTTNTNGE
-945 VELNLTADQ
+945 VELNLSAEQ

-961 VKGFV
+961 VKGFI
-966 TDYSNNAIARMS
+966 TDYSNNAITRMS

-999 NHRLMYIAFNDVF
+999 NHRLMYIAFNDIF

-1043 TSLDLRENSTI
+1043 TSLDLRENSAI

-1104 DGRIE
+1104 DGKVE

-1123 KLTLEQARDLMGGP
+1123 KLTLDQARDLMGGP
-1137 ILYKPDGTPE
+1137 IVYDNNGKPKLNNDG
-1147 LNKDKSCRRS
+1147 SYRRS
-1157 GGFSNTTV
+1157 GGFSNTTI

-1191 PLIEAIQDESKEI
+1191 PLIEAIQDESKDI

-1222 QYYDEKLNTIAPRQI
+1222 QYYDKDLNTIAPRQI

-1258 NAMKDNNI
+1258 EAMKANKI

-1309 DEYDYNHLYT
+1309 EEYDYNHLYT

-1340 ILDNIARNSPLY
+1340 ILDNIDSNSPLY
-1352 AYKEDFFNMYVA
+1352 DYKEDFFNMYVA

-1369 FNNLVDELKIP
+1369 FNKLVDELKIP
-1380 IDKDGNIKFDES
+1380 LDKDGNIKFDEA
-1392 GNITGLDMQVFF
+1392 GNITGVDMQVFF

-1426 NASMPIAPNGC
+1426 NASMPIAANGC

-1445 LSNVINKLESISQ
+1445 LSNVVNKLESISQ

-1512 SNFGFAKNADGT
+1512 SNFGFAKNEDGT
-1524 YKDVD
+1524 YKKSD
-1529 EVRDKDGNLIG
+1529 ED
-1540 GLLKQL
+1540 LLKEL
-1546 QDAHLDTLIGYRI
+1546 QAAKLDTLIGYRI

-1603 YGIQYNTYIGR
+1603 YGIQYNTTINANGDIQKVLY
-1614 DGNIKRATWKDTVTE
+1614 
-1629 NDWLNYIRRETG
+1629 NDLAGKSYDNYIKSQ
-1641 LKLSGIDNET
+1641 LNS
-1651 FENIKTE
+1651 E
-1658 AKASTKAEA
+1658 AKAKL
-1667 RDARKAEIEEIKN
+1667 N
-1680 KFDEIESEAYFNLD
+1680 K
-1694 DNTKEVIKLIHEK
+1694 
-1707 INEAYGA
+1707 
-1714 KPSKAKY
+1714 
-1721 QEQLEVEIATL
+1721 
-1732 SDRLEDFKDTY
+1732 
-1743 IEEELDAI
+1743 AI
-1751 KDYIEAKNQILNNV
+1751 KDGVNETTALSNVATEYGLQSREEFSKDKNL
-1765 INGFEL
+1765 
-1771 SDDFDYNAIKSEK
+1771 A
-1784 IKSAI
+1784 
-1789 KAYKDEQLR
+1789 DENTR
-1798 LAKQV
+1798 
-1803 AKGSRLL
+1803 
-1810 QFEAY
+1810 E
-1815 KKKFDSDVI
+1815 
-1824 GNNSRQ
+1824 
-1830 ARNNRLLDDMIHILR
+1830 ARNNRLLDDMIHILQ

-1866 DKVMNPIVKE
+1866 DKVMNPVVKE
-1876 VRESRSPYDFL
+1876 VREARSPYDFL

-1911 FCSVCNTVRP
+1911 FCSVCNTVHP
-1921 RIADNYVVKIAY
+1921 HITDKYTVKVAY

-1938 NLKELK
+1938 NLEELQ

-2010 TLVDIGSNY
+2010 TLADIGSNY

-2027 QPAITRIVNAY
+2027 QPAITKIVNAY

-2048 HNKPIEEAIASLG
+2048 HNKPIEEAIKSTG
-2061 KEILNA
+2061 KEILNT
-2067 YHIKTDKMN
+2067 YHINTDKMN
-2076 LDDIVARVN
+2076 LGEIVARVN
-2085 ALLGVKYSLDKHND
+2085 GLLGTKYSLDKHND
-2099 ITLSPDELA
+2099 ITLSSDELA
-2108 KRLLNNDSRPVKEN
+2108 KRLLNDKNRPVK
-2122 KYIKHNT
+2122 
-2129 YSGLIDYND
+2129 
-2138 NSVFVFGSNP
+2138 GS
-2148 LGINGN
+2148 I
-2154 PSKGTGGAALVALNQ
+2154 
-2169 GRVQQGEIMDNTI
+2169 
-2182 SNNGRAYGLTTV
+2182 
-2194 KAPNARNNK
+2194 
-2203 GNQLSI
+2203 
-2209 EEITNNIKKLYQYA
+2209 YQ
-2223 NNNKDK
+2223 
-2229 TFKVAY
+2229 
-2235 TDGKLL
+2235 
-2241 NGHSIEELVNAFI
+2241 H
-2254 NAGEIP
+2254 
-2260 NNVLFSDTLN
+2260 
-2270 KYFVKQTNINKENIN
+2270 
-2285 NIATDWTVLFAY
+2285 DWGVLFAY
-2297 NDLAKLSN
+2297 NDLAKLSD
-2305 KIGDTARVCNPD
+2305 KIGATARVCNPD

-2347 VGTSSIVNSIYA
+2347 VGTSSIVSSIYA
-2359 GYDPN
+2359 GYDPT

-2435 ILNTAYK
+2435 ILNAAYK
-2442 QTDAVVC
+2442 QTDAVVN
-2449 NYTYDI
+2449 NYTYDV
-2455 EKKQTVVNKEV
+2455 EKKQTVVNKEF

-2493 PTQEEVD
+2493 PTQEEVNA
-2500 TWSKLSPAQKISWLK
+2500 WSKLSPAQKISWLK
-2515 ANSVDAGIFNYINTN
+2515 ANSVDAGIFNYININ

-2546 IRFNEDAIDSE
+2546 IRFNEDAVDNE

-2566 FSSDNPL
+2566 FNSDNPL
-2573 VKLAAMDMIK
+2573 VKLAAMDMVK

-2593 GRGAINKCIKND
+2593 GRGAINKCIKNT

-2612 FVQYNGSRTSVV
+2612 FVQFNGARTSII
-2624 AQIKAQI
+2624 AQIKAQL
-2631 DNAVARTDLIEQYLR
+2631 DNVVTRTDLIEQYLR
-2646 TDPGVTNVPHK
+2646 SDPGVSNVPHK

-2666 FKTVTRGM
+2666 FETVTRGM
-2674 YEFSLNDKNNA
+2674 YEFSLDDKDNA

-2690 ARESNSKVV
+2690 ARESNAEFV
-2699 PIQFND
+2699 PIQFNN

-2714 NESVTKLYKI
+2714 NESVTRLYKI
-2724 VSPAP
+2724 VSPDLGS

-2738 SLEAGEDREVSIN
+2738 GLEAGENREVSIN

-2764 AVIENLM
+2764 AVIDNLM
-2771 SDDTDYTLEQLNEL
+2771 NSEVADYTLDELNEL

-2821 NKIIKTFNNYE
+2821 DKIIKTFNDYE

-2854 PIHVEGETISNDG
+2854 PIHVEGETISDG
-2867 ESISINGNFLF
+2867 GEPINVNGNFLF
-2878 RRATKVSIE
+2878 RRATKVNIE

-2897 EEKPQMVEIVR
+2897 EEKPQLVEIVR

-3000 GKFNQFYRDENGNYF
+3000 GKFSQFYRDENGNYY

-3030 DLQRQFLEAL
+3030 ALQRQFLESL

-3073 QKMIKELSNTSV
+3073 QKMIKELSNSSV

-3107 QNGIVSIWDGF
+3107 QNGLVSIFDGF
-3118 HSSGWLDAWFGD
+3118 HSSGWFDAWVGD

-3147 ADIHAKESQSKDFA
+3147 ADIRAKESQAKDFA

-3275 RETIRQI
+3275 REAIRQI

-3297 KLVELRTKIDDL
+3297 KLVELRNKINDL

-3324 GFPGIERAPDDSI
+3324 GFPGTEQAPDGSI
-3337 IVINQELYDNARKQ
+3337 IVTNQEVYDNARKQ
-3351 SLNDAIQLDQYLRR
+3351 SLNDAVQLDQYLRR

-3411 LDTNKEYKK
+3411 LETNKEYKK

-3425 ANNAHWSVDDILKVQ
+3425 ANNAHWSVDDVLKVR

-3459 KLIKEKLTKGEQI
+3459 ALIKDKLAKGEQI

-3482 KFTNT
+3482 KFTNV
-3487 EIAKIKEDVERNY
+3487 EIAAIKEDVERNY
-3500 GTTNTSLFSDRN
+3500 GTSNTSLFSDRN
-3512 LINSAELTNEAAPSE
+3512 LINSAEPTNEAAPSE
-3527 FFKMLNSGGRSNP
+3527 FFKMLNSDGMTNP

-3545 ITKINDITRKYYNSA
+3545 ITNINNITRKYYNSA
-3560 AKIVETSKMSIEDL
+3560 TKIVETSKMSIEDL
-3574 KTLADLYD
+3574 KALGDLYD
-3582 ELDKTKKKIKTKYG
+3582 ELDKTKKKKGKGSY
-3596 YDVYEAY
+3596 YAY
-3603 SEYAKEN
+3603 QTYSKYAKEN

-3639 IRYEVLRDEKGKIV
+3639 ARYEVLRDKKGKIV
-3653 IDETT
+3653 IDEAT

-3685 WKDLNKRD
+3685 WEDLNKRD

-3698 RQKKEVEDKTKA
+3698 RQKKEVEDKTNA

-3737 IDYYK
+3737 NAYYK

-3797 YIESYTDNENYKTVE
+3797 YIEGYTDNENYKTVE

-3821 VPGYDNNLGLNEYE
+3821 VPGYDNDLGLNEYE

-3844 TLMQF
+3844 TLMSF

-3863 APHRVKKAEHDAKWA
+3863 APHRTKKAEHDVKWA

-3896 DSWYEKIDYSEDR
+3896 DTWYEKIDYSEDR

-3937 RETYTSD
+3937 RETYAND

-3952 AYQKRMDEATKK
+3952 AYQKRIDEATKK

-3998 QLLFYTHRMLSKM
+3998 QLLFYTHRMLGKM

-4081 KFMMLNFTGAIGNIT
+4081 KFMMLNITGGIGNIT
-4096 IGESAIAGEYI
+4096 VGESAIAGEYI

-4115 GWLKGKNMWRQAV
+4115 GWLKGKNMWRQAI

-4168 ADTILNKIRDFMYS
+4168 ADSVLNKIRDFMYS

-4231 HEYAMKNIIGGNE
+4231 HEYAMKNIIGGNN
-4244 ELLNKYETF
+4244 ELLNKYEEF

-4280 LYLTKEQKKQFIA
+4280 LYLTKEQKKQFIS

-4308 LPTVMDQLDLKD
+4308 LPTIMDQLDLKD

-4491 VCTALAVRCIWD
+4491 ICTALAVRCIWD

-4514 LMLYEADDLTTQS
+4514 LMLYEADELTTQS

-4550 TAGKDIMSAC
+4550 TAGKDIMAAC

-4596 IYRSLNNLAT
+4596 IYRSINNLAT

>member
-54 VNNYGSIPNTNDE
+54 ANNYGSIPNTNDE
-67 SKEVATAIQ
+67 SKEVTTAIQ
-76 NFYKNRNFNVNEHTT
+76 NFYANTNFNVNEHTT
-91 DSAFISDVKS
+91 DSAFISDIKS

-113 IRTTGNLMLAFY
+113 IRTTGNLMLTFY

-150 NRMFGAVAKNIL
+150 NRMLGAVATNIL
-162 ETRKIEATKEEIA
+162 EARKVEATKEEIA

-182 NTKSNDFIKIEE
+182 NTKSNDFVKLED
-194 EVSKYTPQ
+194 EVSKTTPQ

-220 FTEVFQGDDRLGEIR
+220 FTQVIQTDDRLGEIR
-235 FKKDDEISQQEVNW
+235 FKKDDDLSQQEADW
-249 NESYSIEDD
+249 SESFDIEDD
-258 EALNLDDAAD
+258 EDLNLNNAAD
-268 NGSNSEK
+268 NASNNEK

-327 LGMVDYMDFKS
+327 LGMVDYMDFKVVNS
-338 VDNAIKGDIETT
+338 AIRGDIETT
-350 NIDAFLKKLEDVAE
+350 NIDAFLKKLEDIAE

-374 LANDLRKKPDFA
+374 LANDLKKKPDFA
-386 YKVFQVYRR
+386 YKLFQVYRR
-395 RTMRKQ
+395 RTIRKQ
-401 QARIDDNT
+401 QVRIDDNAVSPT
-409 VIPVRSNTRADKL
+409 RSNNRADKL
-422 ETLRINYLNDIKST
+422 ETLKINYLNDIKST
-436 ALNIMIEDTK
+436 ALNIMIEDTN
-446 DILESIKTKIK
+446 DILGAIKTKID
-457 DYKALQKTKG
+457 DYKKLQKTKG

-481 AIASRLK
+481 AISSRLK

-505 NGKVDGKAP
+505 NGKVDGKTP

-531 KYANETLT
+531 KYANETLN
-539 NKKYLDN
+539 NKRNLDN
-546 KFKEANKI
+546 RFKEANKI
-554 EDKKARKEALDSVRE
+554 KDKKAKKEALDSVRE

-577 TNTKT
+577 TNTKA
-582 YALELAKALAPY
+582 YALELAKSLAPY

-619 ITNFLNAIKATLTEE
+619 ITNFLNAVKATLTEQ

-662 ILMEHRNENGA
+662 ILMEHRDENGA
-673 IINYGLFYKDKDGNI
+673 VINYGLFYKDKDDNI

-740 NMLMGDYFMRIP
+740 KMLMGDYFMRIP

-766 KVDGLFSKMHAIR
+766 KVDGLFSKMHAIK
-779 NAKGEVIGKEV
+779 NAKGEVIAKEV

-795 NENHPIVQQFKN
+795 NENHPIVQQFRN

-813 LDMANF
+813 LDMVNF

-829 IETLEDGTVVDQRGR
+829 TETLEDGTVVDQRGR

-916 DSLLKYLFPSL
+916 DDLLKYLFPSL

-932 DGFIPFTINANGE
+932 DGFIPFTTNANGE
-945 VELNLTADQ
+945 VELNLSADQ

-966 TDYSNNAIARMS
+966 TDYSNNAITRMS

-999 NHRLMYIAFNDVF
+999 NHRLMYIAFNDIF

-1059 LNTPEVQA
+1059 LNTPEVQS

-1104 DGRIE
+1104 DGKVE

-1123 KLTLEQARDLMGGP
+1123 KLTLDQARDLMGGH
-1137 ILYKPDGTPE
+1137 IMYDNNGKPKLNVDG
-1147 LNKDKSCRRS
+1147 SYRRS
-1157 GGFSNTTV
+1157 GGFSNTTI

-1204 PADLLKKF
+1204 PADLLNKF

-1247 FIRGTQLEQVY
+1247 FIKGTQLEQVY
-1258 NAMKDNNI
+1258 EAMKANKI

-1309 DEYDYNHLYT
+1309 EEYDYNHLYT

-1340 ILDNIARNSPLY
+1340 ILDNIDSNSPLH

-1369 FNNLVDELKIP
+1369 FNKLVDELKIP
-1380 IDKDGNIKFDES
+1380 LDEDGNIKFDEA
-1392 GNITGLDMQVFF
+1392 GNITGVDMQVFF

-1426 NASMPIAPNGC
+1426 NASIPIAANGC

-1445 LSNVINKLESISQ
+1445 LSNVVNKLESISQ

-1498 HPNGERYIEIMLPK
+1498 HPNGERYIEIMLPA

-1524 YKDVD
+1524 YKKSK
-1529 EVRDKDGNLIG
+1529 EE
-1540 GLLKQL
+1540 LLKEL
-1546 QDAHLDTLIGYRI
+1546 QDAGLDTLIGYRI

-1603 YGIQYNTYIGR
+1603 YGIQYNTYI
-1614 DGNIKRATWKDTVTE
+1614 DKHGNIRKQDYSEKLDIYDYANYVNRHLEKADKIKDKSVKE
-1629 NDWLNYIRRETG
+1629 AFEKLNKEIDEQFEKSRKELAEEETQAYDVLSDETKELVKAAHKAFESQVVKNPETGKLTKDSYLKQLQFVADYIRT
-1641 LKLSGIDNET
+1641 N
-1651 FENIKTE
+1651 KT
-1658 AKASTKAEA
+1658 
-1667 RDARKAEIEEIKN
+1667 
-1680 KFDEIESEAYFNLD
+1680 NLD
-1694 DNTKEVIKLIHEK
+1694 AADDNFISVHEDMVDS
-1707 INEAYGA
+1707 ISNEYID
-1714 KPSKAKY
+1714 KKTFKSDKAKEILQARIDKFNKAAKKLGIMSY
-1721 QEQLEVEIATL
+1721 KQYLAQNVE
-1732 SDRLEDFKDTY
+1732 
-1743 IEEELDAI
+1743 DANTR
-1751 KDYIEAKNQILNNV
+1751 E
-1765 INGFEL
+1765 
-1771 SDDFDYNAIKSEK
+1771 
-1784 IKSAI
+1784 
-1789 KAYKDEQLR
+1789 
-1798 LAKQV
+1798 
-1803 AKGSRLL
+1803 
-1810 QFEAY
+1810 
-1815 KKKFDSDVI
+1815 
-1824 GNNSRQ
+1824 
-1830 ARNNRLLDDMIHILR
+1830 ARNNRLLDDMIHILQ

-1876 VRESRSPYDFL
+1876 VREARSPYDFL

-1911 FCSVCNTVRP
+1911 FCSVCNTVHP
-1921 RIADNYVVKIAY
+1921 HITDKYTVKVAY

-1938 NLKELK
+1938 NLEELQ

-2010 TLVDIGSNY
+2010 TLADIGSNY

-2048 HNKPIEEAIASLG
+2048 HNKPIEEAIRSLG
-2061 KEILNA
+2061 KEILNT
-2067 YHIKTDKMN
+2067 YHINTDKMN
-2076 LDDIVARVN
+2076 LGEIIARVN
-2085 ALLGVKYSLDKHND
+2085 GLLGTKYSLDKHND

-2108 KRLLNNDSRPVKEN
+2108 KRLLNDKNRPVK
-2122 KYIKHNT
+2122 
-2129 YSGLIDYND
+2129 
-2138 NSVFVFGSNP
+2138 GS
-2148 LGINGN
+2148 I
-2154 PSKGTGGAALVALNQ
+2154 
-2169 GRVQQGEIMDNTI
+2169 
-2182 SNNGRAYGLTTV
+2182 
-2194 KAPNARNNK
+2194 
-2203 GNQLSI
+2203 
-2209 EEITNNIKKLYQYA
+2209 YQ
-2223 NNNKDK
+2223 
-2229 TFKVAY
+2229 
-2235 TDGKLL
+2235 
-2241 NGHSIEELVNAFI
+2241 H
-2254 NAGEIP
+2254 
-2260 NNVLFSDTLN
+2260 
-2270 KYFVKQTNINKENIN
+2270 
-2285 NIATDWTVLFAY
+2285 DWGVLFAY
-2297 NDLAKLSN
+2297 NDLAKLSD
-2305 KIGDTARVCNPD
+2305 KIGSTARVCNPD

-2347 VGTSSIVNSIYA
+2347 VGTSSIVNSIYV
-2359 GYDPN
+2359 GYDPT
-2364 KGLRSYITSDAKSAY
+2364 KGLRSYITSNAKSAY

-2435 ILNTAYK
+2435 ILNAAYK
-2442 QTDAVVC
+2442 QTDAVVN
-2449 NYTYDI
+2449 NYTYDV

-2485 FNVKDVTN
+2485 FIVKDVTN
-2493 PTQEEVD
+2493 PTQEEVNA
-2500 TWSKLSPAQKISWLK
+2500 WSKLSPAQKISWLK

-2546 IRFNEDAIDSE
+2546 IRFNEDAVDNE

-2573 VKLAAMDMIK
+2573 VKLAAMDMVK

-2593 GRGAINKCIKND
+2593 GRGAINKCIKNT

-2612 FVQYNGSRTSVV
+2612 FVQFNGARTSII
-2624 AQIKAQI
+2624 AQIKAQV
-2631 DNAVARTDLIEQYLR
+2631 DNAVARTDLVEQYLR

-2666 FKTVTRGM
+2666 FETVTRGM
-2674 YEFSLNDKNNA
+2674 YEFSLDDKDNA

-2690 ARESNSKVV
+2690 ARESNAEFV
-2699 PIQFND
+2699 PIQFNN

-2714 NESVTKLYKI
+2714 NESVTRLYKI
-2724 VSPAP
+2724 VSPDLGS

-2764 AVIENLM
+2764 AVIDNLM
-2771 SDDTDYTLEQLNEL
+2771 NSEVADYTLDELNEL
-2785 YKKHIATTKVNK
+2785 YKKHVATTKVNK
-2797 VKAVTHFDIMA
+2797 VKAVTHFDIMS

-2821 NKIIKTFNNYE
+2821 DKIIKTFNDYE

-2854 PIHVEGETISNDG
+2854 PIHVEGETISNGG
-2867 ESISINGNFLF
+2867 EPISINGNFLF

-2897 EEKPQMVEIVR
+2897 EEKPQLVEIVR

-2916 EEVTLGSASSKL
+2916 EEVTLDSASSKL

-2948 RRSGLGDIE
+2948 RRNGLGDIE

-2992 KHKVNSTL
+2992 KHKVNSNL
-3000 GKFNQFYRDENGNYF
+3000 GKFSQFYRDENGNYF
-3015 AINSPEVIEAIKNNP
+3015 AINSPEVINVIKNNP
-3030 DLQRQFLEAL
+3030 ALQRQFLETL
-3040 ADANAIIDK
+3040 ADANAIVDK

-3066 KFYIEEM
+3066 KFYIDEM
-3073 QKMIKELSNTSV
+3073 QKMIKELSNSSI
-3085 IDDAEVKFGID
+3085 IDDAEVKFGLD

-3107 QNGIVSIWDGF
+3107 QNGIVSIYDGF

-3147 ADIHAKESQSKDFA
+3147 ADIRAKESQAKDFA

-3275 RETIRQI
+3275 REAIRQI
-3282 NSRRIDGVL
+3282 NSRRIDGIL

-3297 KLVELRTKIDDL
+3297 KLVELRTKINDL
-3309 TSQFIGNDYKPAYEY
+3309 TSQFIGNEYKPAYEY
-3324 GFPGIERAPDDSI
+3324 GFPGTEQAPDGSI
-3337 IVINQELYDNARKQ
+3337 IVTNQEVYDNVRKQ

-3389 LNIIDNAEVRDS
+3389 LNIIDNAEIRDS
-3401 NGKVTTPASQ
+3401 NGKVTTPTSQ
-3411 LDTNKEYKK
+3411 LETNKEYKK

-3425 ANNAHWSVDDILKVQ
+3425 ANNAHWSVDDVLKVR

-3459 KLIKEKLTKGEQI
+3459 ALIKEKLAKGEQI

-3487 EIAKIKEDVERNY
+3487 EIAAIKKDVERNY
-3500 GTTNTSLFSDRN
+3500 GTSNTSLFSDRN
-3512 LINSAELTNEAAPSE
+3512 LINSAEPTNEAAPSE
-3527 FFKMLNSGGRSNP
+3527 FFKMLNSGCMSNP
-3540 EYQKI
+3540 EYQEI
-3545 ITKINDITRKYYNSA
+3545 ITKINNITRKYYNSA

-3574 KTLADLYD
+3574 KSLGDLYD
-3582 ELDKTKKKIKTKYG
+3582 ELDKTKKHKGTG
-3596 YDVYEAY
+3596 SYDVYQAY
-3603 SEYAKEN
+3603 SKYAKEN
-3610 VNEKAY
+3610 VNEQAY
-3616 YDEEGEAKKRTEP
+3616 YSEEDEAKKRTEP

-3639 IRYEVLRDEKGKIV
+3639 TRYEVLRNKKGKIV

-3663 DLTKAPKPN
+3663 DLTKAPTPN

-3685 WKDLNKRD
+3685 WEDLNKRD

-3737 IDYYK
+3737 IAYYK

-3797 YIESYTDNENYKTVE
+3797 YIEGYTDNENYKTVE

-3844 TLMQF
+3844 TLMSF

-3863 APHRVKKAEHDAKWA
+3863 APHRAKKAEHDAKWA

-3952 AYQKRMDEATKK
+3952 SYQKRIDEATKK

-3998 QLLFYTHRMLSKM
+3998 QLLFYTHRMLGKM

-4060 YKIPQNKLTRN
+4060 YKIPQNKLTRT

-4081 KFMMLNFTGAIGNIT
+4081 KFMMLNITGGIGNIT
-4096 IGESAIAGEYI
+4096 VGESAIAGEYI

-4115 GWLKGKNMWRQAV
+4115 GWLKGKNMWRHAI

-4168 ADTILNKIRDFMYS
+4168 ADTVLNKIRDFMYS

-4231 HEYAMKNIIGGNE
+4231 HEYAMRNIIGGNE

-4253 KKNILA
+4253 KKDILA
-4259 DDNKKKEYIWNR
+4259 DDNKKKEYVWNR

-4280 LYLTKEQKKQFIA
+4280 LYLTKEQKKQFIT

-4308 LPTVMDQLDLKD
+4308 LPTVIDQVDLKD

-4336 KSQDKEVGDGY
+4336 KSKDKEVGDGY

-4414 VGCAPAL
+4414 IGCAPAL
-4421 FDFLTTPIRQLRYE
+4421 FDFLTTPIRKLRYE

-4440 GQVEALE
+4440 GQVETLE

-4458 FAMNLQT
+4458 FAINLQT

-4491 VCTALAVRCIWD
+4491 ICTALAVRCIWD

-4514 LMLYEADDLTTQS
+4514 LMLYEADELTTQS

-4550 TAGKDIMSAC
+4550 TAGKDIMAAC

-4571 YDPNYTSGRYAGQN
+4571 YDPNYTSGRYVGQN
-4585 KILVKLGRQIP
+4585 KIIVKLGRQIP
-4596 IYRSLNNLAT
+4596 IYRSINNLAT

-4620 LTLINV
+4620 LTLINI

>member
-54 VNNYGSIPNTNDE
+54 ANNYGSIPNTNDE
-67 SKEVATAIQ
+67 SKEVTTAIQ
-76 NFYKNRNFNVNEHTT
+76 NFYANTNFDVNAHTT

-150 NRMFGAVAKNIL
+150 NRMLGAVATNIL
-162 ETRKIEATKEEIA
+162 EARKVEATKEEIV

-182 NTKSNDFIKIEE
+182 NTKSNDFIKLED
-194 EVSKYTPQ
+194 EVSKTTPQ

-220 FTEVFQGDDRLGEIR
+220 FTQVIQTDDRLGEIR
-235 FKKDDEISQQEVNW
+235 FKKDDDLSQQEADW
-249 NESYSIEDD
+249 SESFDIEDD
-258 EALNLDDAAD
+258 DDLNLNNAAD
-268 NGSNSEK
+268 NASNNEK

-327 LGMVDYMDFKS
+327 LGMVDYMDFKVVNS
-338 VDNAIKGDIETT
+338 AIRGDIETT
-350 NIDAFLKKLEDVAE
+350 NIDAFLKKLEDIAE

-374 LANDLRKKPDFA
+374 LANDLKKKPDFA
-386 YKVFQVYRR
+386 YKLFQVYRR
-395 RTMRKQ
+395 RTIRKQ
-401 QARIDDNT
+401 QVRIDDNSVSPT
-409 VIPVRSNTRADKL
+409 RSNNRADKL
-422 ETLRINYLNDIKST
+422 ETLRINYLNNIKST
-436 ALNIMIEDTK
+436 ALNIMIEDTN
-446 DILESIKTKIK
+446 DILGAIKTKID
-457 DYKALQKTKG
+457 DYKTLQKTKG
-467 FDLNKEALSADIIN
+467 FDLNKQALSADIIN

-505 NGKVDGKAP
+505 NGKVDGKTP

-531 KYANETLT
+531 KYANETLN
-539 NKKYLDN
+539 NKRNLDN
-546 KFKEANKI
+546 RFKEANKI
-554 EDKKARKEALDSVRE
+554 KDKKAKKEALDSVRE

-577 TNTKT
+577 TNTKA
-582 YALELAKALAPY
+582 YALELAKSLAPY

-619 ITNFLNAIKATLTEE
+619 ITNFLNAVKATLTEQ

-662 ILMEHRNENGA
+662 ILMEHRDENGA
-673 IINYGLFYKDKDGNI
+673 VINYGLFYKDKDGNI

-740 NMLMGDYFMRIP
+740 KMLMGDYFMRIP

-779 NAKGEVIGKEV
+779 NPKGEVIGKEV

-829 IETLEDGTVVDQRGR
+829 TETLEDGTVVDQRGR

-863 ESARRVFANYHI
+863 ESARRVFVNYHI

-885 KGDGWAFNGLLFKDD
+885 KGDSWAFNGLLFKDD

-916 DSLLKYLFPSL
+916 DDLLKYLFPSL

-932 DGFIPFTINANGE
+932 DGFIPFTTNANGE
-945 VELNLTADQ
+945 VELNLSADQ

-966 TDYSNNAIARMS
+966 TDYSNNAITRMS

-999 NHRLMYIAFNDVF
+999 NHRLMYIAFNDIF

-1059 LNTPEVQA
+1059 LNTPEVQS
-1067 RLKAIGLDVQ
+1067 RLKSIGLDVQ

-1104 DGRIE
+1104 DGKVE

-1117 DLVKNA
+1117 DLVKNS

-1137 ILYKPDGTPE
+1137 IMYDNNGKPKLNADG
-1147 LNKDKSCRRS
+1147 SYRRS
-1157 GGFSNTTV
+1157 GGFSNTTI

-1237 KNAEFVLVPR
+1237 KNAEFVLIPR
-1247 FIRGTQLEQVY
+1247 FIKGTQLEQVY
-1258 NAMKDNNI
+1258 EAMKANNI

-1309 DEYDYNHLYT
+1309 EEYDYNHLYT

-1340 ILDNIARNSPLY
+1340 ILDNIDSNSPLHS
-1352 AYKEDFFNMYVA
+1352 YKEDFFNMYVA

-1369 FNNLVDELKIP
+1369 FNKLVDELKIP
-1380 IDKDGNIKFDES
+1380 LDEDGNIKFDEA
-1392 GNITGLDMQVFF
+1392 GNITGVDMQVFF

-1426 NASMPIAPNGC
+1426 NASMPIAANGC

-1445 LSNVINKLESISQ
+1445 LSNVVNKLESISQ

-1480 VGFKAT
+1480 VGFNSKKYTKENPFNLDGIDKTKFDVEVYDREKTPGYKSKALRIYIKGNKKGWFELVKDKEDNNYSVHFKTTTEKIGKVEQDGKIVNPST
-1486 KDQVSYSKELKY
+1486 KEERDELYTALRNAIPNGANVSTWGSISDGGVYALNKLGKGWKKVGERTIKHKKDDKDIVIPVYQKNGLITSKTLRY
-1498 HPNGERYIEIMLPK
+1498 HPATEEHPEGERYIEIMLPA

-1524 YKDVD
+1524 YKKSK
-1529 EVRDKDGNLIG
+1529 EE
-1540 GLLKQL
+1540 LLKEL
-1546 QDAHLDTLIGYRI
+1546 QDAGLDTLIGYRI

-1603 YGIQYNTYIGR
+1603 YGIQYNTYI
-1614 DGNIKRATWKDTVTE
+1614 DKHGNIRKQDYSEKLDIYDYANYVNRHLEKADKIKDKSVKE
-1629 NDWLNYIRRETG
+1629 AFEKLNKEIDEQFEKSRKELAEEETQAYDVLSDETKELVKAAHKDFESQAVKNPETGKLTKDSYLKQLQFVADYIRT
-1641 LKLSGIDNET
+1641 N
-1651 FENIKTE
+1651 KT
-1658 AKASTKAEA
+1658 
-1667 RDARKAEIEEIKN
+1667 
-1680 KFDEIESEAYFNLD
+1680 NLD
-1694 DNTKEVIKLIHEK
+1694 AADDNFISVHEDMVDS
-1707 INEAYGA
+1707 ISNEYID
-1714 KPSKAKY
+1714 KKTFKSDKAKEILQARIDKFNKAAKKLGIMSY
-1721 QEQLEVEIATL
+1721 KQYLAQNVE
-1732 SDRLEDFKDTY
+1732 
-1743 IEEELDAI
+1743 DANTR
-1751 KDYIEAKNQILNNV
+1751 E
-1765 INGFEL
+1765 
-1771 SDDFDYNAIKSEK
+1771 
-1784 IKSAI
+1784 
-1789 KAYKDEQLR
+1789 
-1798 LAKQV
+1798 
-1803 AKGSRLL
+1803 
-1810 QFEAY
+1810 
-1815 KKKFDSDVI
+1815 
-1824 GNNSRQ
+1824 
-1830 ARNNRLLDDMIHILR
+1830 ARNNRLLDDMIHILQ

-1876 VRESRSPYDFL
+1876 VREARSPYDFL

-1911 FCSVCNTVRP
+1911 FCSVCNTVHP
-1921 RIADNYVVKIAY
+1921 HITDKYTVKVAY

-1938 NLKELK
+1938 NLEELK

-2010 TLVDIGSNY
+2010 TLADIGSNY

-2027 QPAITRIVNAY
+2027 QPAITKIVNAY

-2048 HNKPIEEAIASLG
+2048 HNKPIEEAIRSLS
-2061 KEILNA
+2061 KEILNT
-2067 YHIKTDKMN
+2067 YHINTDKMN
-2076 LDDIVARVN
+2076 LGEIVARVN
-2085 ALLGVKYSLDKHND
+2085 GLLGTKYSLDKHND

-2108 KRLLNNDSRPVKEN
+2108 KRLLNDKNRPVK
-2122 KYIKHNT
+2122 
-2129 YSGLIDYND
+2129 
-2138 NSVFVFGSNP
+2138 GS
-2148 LGINGN
+2148 I
-2154 PSKGTGGAALVALNQ
+2154 
-2169 GRVQQGEIMDNTI
+2169 
-2182 SNNGRAYGLTTV
+2182 
-2194 KAPNARNNK
+2194 
-2203 GNQLSI
+2203 
-2209 EEITNNIKKLYQYA
+2209 YQ
-2223 NNNKDK
+2223 
-2229 TFKVAY
+2229 
-2235 TDGKLL
+2235 
-2241 NGHSIEELVNAFI
+2241 H
-2254 NAGEIP
+2254 
-2260 NNVLFSDTLN
+2260 
-2270 KYFVKQTNINKENIN
+2270 
-2285 NIATDWTVLFAY
+2285 DWAVLFAY
-2297 NDLAKLSN
+2297 NDLAKLSD
-2305 KIGDTARVCNPD
+2305 KIGSTARVCNPD

-2359 GYDPN
+2359 GYDPT
-2364 KGLRSYITSDAKSAY
+2364 KGLRSYITSKAKSAY

-2442 QTDAVVC
+2442 QTDAVVN
-2449 NYTYDI
+2449 NYTYDV
-2455 EKKQTVVNKEV
+2455 EKKQTIVNKEF

-2493 PTQEEVD
+2493 PTQEEVNA
-2500 TWSKLSPAQKISWLK
+2500 WSKLSPAQKISWLK

-2546 IRFNEDAIDSE
+2546 IRFNEDAVDNE

-2573 VKLAAMDMIK
+2573 VKLAAMDMVK

-2593 GRGAINKCIKND
+2593 GRGAINKCIKNT

-2612 FVQYNGSRTSVV
+2612 FVQYNGSRTSII
-2624 AQIKAQI
+2624 AQIKAQV
-2631 DNAVARTDLIEQYLR
+2631 DNAVSRTDLIEQYLR
-2646 TDPGVTNVPHK
+2646 SDPGVSNVPHK

-2666 FKTVTRGM
+2666 FETVTRGM
-2674 YEFSLNDKNNA
+2674 YEFSLDDKDNA

-2690 ARESNSKVV
+2690 ARESNAEFV
-2699 PIQFND
+2699 PIQFNN

-2714 NESVTKLYKI
+2714 NESITRLYKI
-2724 VSPAP
+2724 VSPDLGS

-2764 AVIENLM
+2764 AVIDNLM
-2771 SDDTDYTLEQLNEL
+2771 NSEVADYTLDELNEL
-2785 YKKHIATTKVNK
+2785 YKKHVATTKVNK
-2797 VKAVTHFDIMA
+2797 VKAVTHFDIMS

-2821 NKIIKTFNNYE
+2821 DKIIKTFNDYE

-2841 YLYGKTKYDSFTP
+2841 YLYDKTKYDSFTP
-2854 PIHVEGETISNDG
+2854 PIHVEGETISNGG
-2867 ESISINGNFLF
+2867 EPISINGNFLF

-2897 EEKPQMVEIVR
+2897 EEKPQLVEIVR
-2908 ETPMASSR
+2908 ETPMSSSR

-3000 GKFNQFYRDENGNYF
+3000 GKFSQFYRDENGNYF
-3015 AINSPEVIEAIKNNP
+3015 AINSPEVINVIKNNP
-3030 DLQRQFLEAL
+3030 ALQRQFLETL

-3073 QKMIKELSNTSV
+3073 QKMIKELSNSSV

-3107 QNGIVSIWDGF
+3107 QNGIISIFDGF
-3118 HSSGWLDAWFGD
+3118 HSSGWFDAWVGD

-3147 ADIHAKESQSKDFA
+3147 ADIRAKESQAKDFA
-3161 VAFGKHFEDIKARA
+3161 VDFGKHFEDIKARA
-3175 AKVGASVDLN
+3175 AKVGASVDIN

-3253 LYNEDEFII
+3253 LYDEDEFII

-3275 RETIRQI
+3275 REAIRQI

-3297 KLVELRTKIDDL
+3297 KLVELRTKINDL

-3324 GFPGIERAPDDSI
+3324 GFPGTEQAPDGSI
-3337 IVINQELYDNARKQ
+3337 IVTNQEVYDNARKQ
-3351 SLNDAIQLDQYLRR
+3351 SLNDAVQLDQYLRR

-3425 ANNAHWSVDDILKVQ
+3425 ANNAHWSVDDTIKVQ
-3440 IEDAYKKLGITSG
+3440 IEDAYKKLGITNS

-3459 KLIKEKLTKGEQI
+3459 RIIKEKLAKGEQI
-3472 YDEFGNIDAS
+3472 YDEFGNIDGN

-3487 EIAKIKEDVERNY
+3487 EIAAIKEDIERNY

-3512 LINSAELTNEAAPSE
+3512 LINSAEPTNEAAPSE
-3527 FFKMLNSGGRSNP
+3527 FFKMLNSGGMSNP
-3540 EYQKI
+3540 EYQEI
-3545 ITKINDITRKYYNSA
+3545 ITKINNITRKYYNSA
-3560 AKIVETSKMSIEDL
+3560 TKIVETSKMSIEDL
-3574 KTLADLYD
+3574 KALGDLYD
-3582 ELDKTKKKIKTKYG
+3582 ELDKTKKHKGKGSYYAYKT
-3596 YDVYEAY
+3596 Y
-3603 SEYAKEN
+3603 SKYAKEN
-3610 VNEKAY
+3610 VNEQAY
-3616 YDEEGEAKKRTEP
+3616 YSEEDEAKKRTEP

-3639 IRYEVLRDEKGKIV
+3639 SRYEVLRDKKGKIV

-3663 DLTKAPKPN
+3663 DLTKAPTPN
-3672 HWLYTTIAPNDAY
+3672 HWLYTTITPNDAY
-3685 WKDLNKRD
+3685 WEDLNKRD

-3710 QEFLSN
+3710 QEFLNN

-3737 IDYYK
+3737 IAYYK

-3797 YIESYTDNENYKTVE
+3797 YIEDYTDNENYKTVE

-3821 VPGYDNNLGLNEYE
+3821 VPGYDNDLGLNEYE

-3844 TLMQF
+3844 TLMSF

-3863 APHRVKKAEHDAKWA
+3863 APHRAKKAEHDAKWA

-3896 DSWYEKIDYSEDR
+3896 DTWYEKIDYSEDR
-3909 TIDMPMLMTQL
+3909 TINMSMLMTQL

-3937 RETYTSD
+3937 RETYASD

-3952 AYQKRMDEATKK
+3952 AYQKRIDEATKK

-3998 QLLFYTHRMLSKM
+3998 QLLFYTHRMLGKM

-4038 EKADTRLQ
+4038 EKVDTRLQ

-4060 YKIPQNKLTRN
+4060 YKIPQNKLTRT

-4081 KFMMLNFTGAIGNIT
+4081 KFMMLNITGGIGNIT

-4115 GWLKGKNMWRQAV
+4115 GWLKGKNMWGQAV

-4168 ADTILNKIRDFMYS
+4168 ADTVLNKIRDFMYS

-4231 HEYAMKNIIGGNE
+4231 HEYAMKNIIRGNE

-4253 KKNILA
+4253 KKDILA
-4259 DDNKKKEYIWNR
+4259 DDNKKKEYVWNR

-4280 LYLTKEQKKQFIA
+4280 LYLTKEQKKQFIT

-4308 LPTVMDQLDLKD
+4308 LPTVMDQVDLKD

-4336 KSQDKEVGDGY
+4336 KSKDKEVGDGY

-4393 PGVMKH
+4393 PGVIKH

-4414 VGCAPAL
+4414 IGCAPAL
-4421 FDFLTTPIRQLRYE
+4421 FDFFTTPIRKLRYE

-4440 GQVEALE
+4440 GQVEVLE

-4491 VCTALAVRCIWD
+4491 ICTALAVRCIWD

-4514 LMLYEADDLTTQS
+4514 LMLYEADELTTQS

-4550 TAGKDIMSAC
+4550 TAGKDIMAAC

-4585 KILVKLGRQIP
+4585 KIIVKLGRQIP

-4606 LDKANSYYKTGDNL
+4606 LDKANSYYKIGDNL

>member
-54 VNNYGSIPNTNDE
+54 ANNYGSIPNTNDE
-67 SKEVATAIQ
+67 SKEVTTAIQ
-76 NFYKNRNFNVNEHTT
+76 NFYANTNFNVNEHTT
-91 DSAFISDVKS
+91 DSAFISDIKS

-113 IRTTGNLMLAFY
+113 IRTTGNLMLTFY

-150 NRMFGAVAKNIL
+150 NRMLGAVATNIL
-162 ETRKIEATKEEIA
+162 EARKVEATKEEIA

-182 NTKSNDFIKIEE
+182 NTKSNDFVKLED
-194 EVSKYTPQ
+194 EVSKTTPQ

-220 FTEVFQGDDRLGEIR
+220 FTQVIQTDDRLGEIR
-235 FKKDDEISQQEVNW
+235 FKKDDDLSQQEADW
-249 NESYSIEDD
+249 SESFDIEDD
-258 EALNLDDAAD
+258 EDLNLNNAAD
-268 NGSNSEK
+268 NASNNEK

-327 LGMVDYMDFKS
+327 LGMVDYMDFKVVNS
-338 VDNAIKGDIETT
+338 AIRGDIETT
-350 NIDAFLKKLEDVAE
+350 NIDAFLKKLEDIAE

-374 LANDLRKKPDFA
+374 LANDLKKKPDFA
-386 YKVFQVYRR
+386 YKLFQVYRR
-395 RTMRKQ
+395 RTIRKQ
-401 QARIDDNT
+401 QVRIDDNAVSPT
-409 VIPVRSNTRADKL
+409 RSNNRADKL
-422 ETLRINYLNDIKST
+422 ETLKINYLNDIKST
-436 ALNIMIEDTK
+436 ALNIMIEDTN
-446 DILESIKTKIK
+446 DILGAIKTKID
-457 DYKALQKTKG
+457 DYKKLQKTKG

-481 AIASRLK
+481 AISSRLK

-505 NGKVDGKAP
+505 NGKVDGKTP

-531 KYANETLT
+531 KYANETLN
-539 NKKYLDN
+539 NKRNLDN
-546 KFKEANKI
+546 RFKEANKI
-554 EDKKARKEALDSVRE
+554 KDKKAKKEALDSVRE

-577 TNTKT
+577 TNTKA
-582 YALELAKALAPY
+582 YALELAKSLAPY

-619 ITNFLNAIKATLTEE
+619 ITNFLNAVKATLTEQ

-662 ILMEHRNENGA
+662 ILMEHRDENGA
-673 IINYGLFYKDKDGNI
+673 VINYGLFYKDKDDNI

-740 NMLMGDYFMRIP
+740 KMLMGDYFMRIP

-766 KVDGLFSKMHAIR
+766 KVDGLFSKMHAIK
-779 NAKGEVIGKEV
+779 NAKGEVIAKEV

-795 NENHPIVQQFKN
+795 NENHPIVQQFRN

-813 LDMANF
+813 LDMVNF

-829 IETLEDGTVVDQRGR
+829 TETLEDGTVVDQRGR

-916 DSLLKYLFPSL
+916 DDLLKYLFPSL

-932 DGFIPFTINANGE
+932 DGFIPFTTNANGE
-945 VELNLTADQ
+945 VELNLSADQ

-966 TDYSNNAIARMS
+966 TDYSNNAITRMS

-999 NHRLMYIAFNDVF
+999 NHRLMYIAFNDIF

-1059 LNTPEVQA
+1059 LNTPEVQS

-1104 DGRIE
+1104 DGKVE

-1123 KLTLEQARDLMGGP
+1123 KLTLDQARDLMGGH
-1137 ILYKPDGTPE
+1137 IMYDNNGKPKLNVDG
-1147 LNKDKSCRRS
+1147 SYRRS
-1157 GGFSNTTV
+1157 GGFSNTTI

-1204 PADLLKKF
+1204 PADLLNKF

-1247 FIRGTQLEQVY
+1247 FIKGTQLEQVY
-1258 NAMKDNNI
+1258 EAMKANKI

-1309 DEYDYNHLYT
+1309 EEYDYNHLYT

-1340 ILDNIARNSPLY
+1340 ILDNIDSNSPLH

-1369 FNNLVDELKIP
+1369 FNKLVDELKIP
-1380 IDKDGNIKFDES
+1380 LDEDGNIKFDEA
-1392 GNITGLDMQVFF
+1392 GNITGVDMQVFF

-1426 NASMPIAPNGC
+1426 NASIPIAANGC

-1445 LSNVINKLESISQ
+1445 LSNVVNKLESISQ

-1498 HPNGERYIEIMLPK
+1498 HPNGERYIEIMLPA

-1524 YKDVD
+1524 YKKSK
-1529 EVRDKDGNLIG
+1529 EE
-1540 GLLKQL
+1540 LLKEL
-1546 QDAHLDTLIGYRI
+1546 QDAGLDTLIGYRI

-1603 YGIQYNTYIGR
+1603 YGIQYNTYI
-1614 DGNIKRATWKDTVTE
+1614 DKHGNIRKQDYSEKLDIYDYANYVNRHLEKADKIKDKSVKE
-1629 NDWLNYIRRETG
+1629 AFEKLNKEIDEQFEKSRKELAEEETQAYDVLSDETKELVKAAHKAFESQAVKNPETGKLTKDSYLKQLQFVADYIRT
-1641 LKLSGIDNET
+1641 N
-1651 FENIKTE
+1651 KT
-1658 AKASTKAEA
+1658 
-1667 RDARKAEIEEIKN
+1667 
-1680 KFDEIESEAYFNLD
+1680 NLD
-1694 DNTKEVIKLIHEK
+1694 AADDNFISVHEDMVDS
-1707 INEAYGA
+1707 ISNEYID
-1714 KPSKAKY
+1714 KKTFKSDKAKEILQARIDKFNKAAKKLGIMSY
-1721 QEQLEVEIATL
+1721 KQYLAQNVE
-1732 SDRLEDFKDTY
+1732 
-1743 IEEELDAI
+1743 DANTR
-1751 KDYIEAKNQILNNV
+1751 E
-1765 INGFEL
+1765 
-1771 SDDFDYNAIKSEK
+1771 
-1784 IKSAI
+1784 
-1789 KAYKDEQLR
+1789 
-1798 LAKQV
+1798 
-1803 AKGSRLL
+1803 
-1810 QFEAY
+1810 
-1815 KKKFDSDVI
+1815 
-1824 GNNSRQ
+1824 
-1830 ARNNRLLDDMIHILR
+1830 ARNNRLLDDMIHILQ

-1876 VRESRSPYDFL
+1876 VREARSPYDFL

-1911 FCSVCNTVRP
+1911 FCSVCNTVHP
-1921 RIADNYVVKIAY
+1921 HITDKYTVKVAY

-1938 NLKELK
+1938 NLEELQ

-2010 TLVDIGSNY
+2010 TLADIGSNY

-2048 HNKPIEEAIASLG
+2048 HNKPIEEAIRSLG
-2061 KEILNA
+2061 KEILNT
-2067 YHIKTDKMN
+2067 YHINTDKMN
-2076 LDDIVARVN
+2076 LGEIIARVN
-2085 ALLGVKYSLDKHND
+2085 GLLGTKYSLDKHND

-2108 KRLLNNDSRPVKEN
+2108 KRLLNDKNRPVK
-2122 KYIKHNT
+2122 
-2129 YSGLIDYND
+2129 
-2138 NSVFVFGSNP
+2138 GS
-2148 LGINGN
+2148 I
-2154 PSKGTGGAALVALNQ
+2154 
-2169 GRVQQGEIMDNTI
+2169 
-2182 SNNGRAYGLTTV
+2182 
-2194 KAPNARNNK
+2194 
-2203 GNQLSI
+2203 
-2209 EEITNNIKKLYQYA
+2209 YQ
-2223 NNNKDK
+2223 
-2229 TFKVAY
+2229 
-2235 TDGKLL
+2235 
-2241 NGHSIEELVNAFI
+2241 H
-2254 NAGEIP
+2254 
-2260 NNVLFSDTLN
+2260 
-2270 KYFVKQTNINKENIN
+2270 
-2285 NIATDWTVLFAY
+2285 DWGVLFAY
-2297 NDLAKLSN
+2297 NDLAKLSD
-2305 KIGDTARVCNPD
+2305 KIGSTARVCNPD

-2347 VGTSSIVNSIYA
+2347 VGTSSIVNSIYV
-2359 GYDPN
+2359 GYDPT
-2364 KGLRSYITSDAKSAY
+2364 KGLRSYITSNAKSAY

-2435 ILNTAYK
+2435 ILNAAYK
-2442 QTDAVVC
+2442 QTDAVVN
-2449 NYTYDI
+2449 NYTYDV

-2485 FNVKDVTN
+2485 FIVKDVTN
-2493 PTQEEVD
+2493 PTQEEVNA
-2500 TWSKLSPAQKISWLK
+2500 WSKLSPAQKISWLK

-2546 IRFNEDAIDSE
+2546 IRFNEDAVDNE

-2573 VKLAAMDMIK
+2573 VKLAAMDMVK

-2593 GRGAINKCIKND
+2593 GRGAINKCIKNT

-2612 FVQYNGSRTSVV
+2612 FVQFNGARTSII
-2624 AQIKAQI
+2624 AQIKAQV
-2631 DNAVARTDLIEQYLR
+2631 DNAVARTDLVEQYLR

-2666 FKTVTRGM
+2666 FETVTRGM
-2674 YEFSLNDKNNA
+2674 YEFSLDDKDNA

-2690 ARESNSKVV
+2690 ARESNAEFV
-2699 PIQFND
+2699 PIQFNN

-2714 NESVTKLYKI
+2714 NESVTRLYKI
-2724 VSPAP
+2724 VSPDLGS

-2764 AVIENLM
+2764 AVIDNLM
-2771 SDDTDYTLEQLNEL
+2771 NSEVADYTLDELNEL
-2785 YKKHIATTKVNK
+2785 YKKHVATTKVNK
-2797 VKAVTHFDIMA
+2797 VKAVTHFDIMS

-2821 NKIIKTFNNYE
+2821 DKIIKTFNDYE

-2854 PIHVEGETISNDG
+2854 PIHVEGETISNGG
-2867 ESISINGNFLF
+2867 EPISINGNFLF

-2897 EEKPQMVEIVR
+2897 EEKPQLVEIVR

-2916 EEVTLGSASSKL
+2916 EEVTLDSASSKL

-2948 RRSGLGDIE
+2948 RRNGLGDIE

-2992 KHKVNSTL
+2992 KHKVNSNL
-3000 GKFNQFYRDENGNYF
+3000 GKFSQFYRDENGNYF
-3015 AINSPEVIEAIKNNP
+3015 AINSPEVINVIKNNP
-3030 DLQRQFLEAL
+3030 ALQRQFLETL
-3040 ADANAIIDK
+3040 ADANAIVDK

-3066 KFYIEEM
+3066 KFYIDEM
-3073 QKMIKELSNTSV
+3073 QKMIKELSNSSI
-3085 IDDAEVKFGID
+3085 IDDAEVKFGLD

-3107 QNGIVSIWDGF
+3107 QNGIVSIYDGF

-3147 ADIHAKESQSKDFA
+3147 ADIRAKESQAKDFA

-3275 RETIRQI
+3275 REAIRQI
-3282 NSRRIDGVL
+3282 NSRRIDGIL

-3297 KLVELRTKIDDL
+3297 KLVELRTKINDL
-3309 TSQFIGNDYKPAYEY
+3309 TSQFIGNEYKPAYEY
-3324 GFPGIERAPDDSI
+3324 GFPGTEQAPDGSI
-3337 IVINQELYDNARKQ
+3337 IVTNQEVYDNVRKQ

-3389 LNIIDNAEVRDS
+3389 LNIIDNAEIRDS
-3401 NGKVTTPASQ
+3401 NGKVTTPTSQ
-3411 LDTNKEYKK
+3411 LETNKEYKK

-3425 ANNAHWSVDDILKVQ
+3425 ANNAHWSVDDVLKVR

-3459 KLIKEKLTKGEQI
+3459 ALIKEKLAKGEQI

-3487 EIAKIKEDVERNY
+3487 EIAAIKEDVERNY
-3500 GTTNTSLFSDRN
+3500 GTSNTSLFSDRN
-3512 LINSAELTNEAAPSE
+3512 LINSAEPTNEAAPSE
-3527 FFKMLNSGGRSNP
+3527 FFKMLNSGCMSNP
-3540 EYQKI
+3540 EYQEI
-3545 ITKINDITRKYYNSA
+3545 ITKINNITRKYYNSA

-3574 KTLADLYD
+3574 KSLGDLYD
-3582 ELDKTKKKIKTKYG
+3582 ELDKTKKHKGTG
-3596 YDVYEAY
+3596 SYDVYQSY
-3603 SEYAKEN
+3603 SKYAKEN
-3610 VNEKAY
+3610 VNEQAY
-3616 YDEEGEAKKRTEP
+3616 YSEEDEAKKRTEP

-3639 IRYEVLRDEKGKIV
+3639 TRYEVLRDKKGKIV

-3663 DLTKAPKPN
+3663 DLTKAPTPN

-3685 WKDLNKRD
+3685 WEDLNKRD

-3737 IDYYK
+3737 IAYYK

-3797 YIESYTDNENYKTVE
+3797 YIEGYTDNENYKTVE

-3844 TLMQF
+3844 TLMSF

-3863 APHRVKKAEHDAKWA
+3863 APHRAKKAEHDAKWA

-3952 AYQKRMDEATKK
+3952 SYQKRIDEATKK

-3998 QLLFYTHRMLSKM
+3998 QLLFYTHRMLGKM

-4060 YKIPQNKLTRN
+4060 YKIPQNKLTRT

-4081 KFMMLNFTGAIGNIT
+4081 KFMMLNITGGIGNIT
-4096 IGESAIAGEYI
+4096 VGESAIAGEYI

-4115 GWLKGKNMWRQAV
+4115 GWLKGKNMWRHAI

-4168 ADTILNKIRDFMYS
+4168 ADTVLNKIRDFMYS

-4231 HEYAMKNIIGGNE
+4231 HEYAMRNIIGGNE

-4253 KKNILA
+4253 KKDILA
-4259 DDNKKKEYIWNR
+4259 DDNKKKEYVWNR

-4280 LYLTKEQKKQFIA
+4280 LYLTKEQKKQFIT

-4308 LPTVMDQLDLKD
+4308 LPTVIDQVDLKD

-4336 KSQDKEVGDGY
+4336 KSKDKEVGDGY

-4414 VGCAPAL
+4414 IGCAPAL
-4421 FDFLTTPIRQLRYE
+4421 FDFLTTPIRKLRYE

-4440 GQVEALE
+4440 GQVETLE

-4458 FAMNLQT
+4458 FAINLQT

-4491 VCTALAVRCIWD
+4491 ICTALAVRCIWD

-4514 LMLYEADDLTTQS
+4514 LMLYEADELTTQS

-4550 TAGKDIMSAC
+4550 TAGKDIMAAC

-4571 YDPNYTSGRYAGQN
+4571 YDPNYTSGRYVGQN
-4585 KILVKLGRQIP
+4585 KIIVKLGRQIP
-4596 IYRSLNNLAT
+4596 IYRSINNLAT

-4620 LTLINV
+4620 LTLINI

>member
-54 VNNYGSIPNTNDE
+54 ANNYGSIPNTNDE

-76 NFYKNRNFNVNEHTT
+76 NFYANTNFDVNAHTT

-150 NRMFGAVAKNIL
+150 NRMLGAVATNIL
-162 ETRKIEATKEEIA
+162 EARKVEATKEEIA

-182 NTKSNDFIKIEE
+182 NTKSNDFVKLED
-194 EVSKYTPQ
+194 EVSKTTPQ

-220 FTEVFQGDDRLGEIR
+220 FTQVIQTDDRLGEIR
-235 FKKDDEISQQEVNW
+235 FKKDDDLSQQEADW
-249 NESYSIEDD
+249 SESFDIEDD
-258 EALNLDDAAD
+258 DDLNLNNAAD
-268 NGSNSEK
+268 NASNNEK

-327 LGMVDYMDFKS
+327 LGMVDYMDFKVVNS
-338 VDNAIKGDIETT
+338 AIRGDIETT
-350 NIDAFLKKLEDVAE
+350 NIDAFLKKLEDIAK

-374 LANDLRKKPDFA
+374 LANDLKKKPDFA
-386 YKVFQVYRR
+386 YKLFQVYRR
-395 RTMRKQ
+395 RTIRKQ
-401 QARIDDNT
+401 QVRIDDT
-409 VIPVRSNTRADKL
+409 AVSPTRSNNRADKL

-436 ALNIMIEDTK
+436 ALNIMIEDTN
-446 DILESIKTKIK
+446 DILGAIKTKID
-457 DYKALQKTKG
+457 DYKTLQKTKG
-467 FDLNKEALSADIIN
+467 FDLNKQALSADIIN

-505 NGKVDGKAP
+505 NGKVDGKTP

-531 KYANETLT
+531 KYANETLN
-539 NKKYLDN
+539 NKRNLDN
-546 KFKEANKI
+546 RFKEANKI
-554 EDKKARKEALDSVRE
+554 KDKKAKKEALDSVRE

-582 YALELAKALAPY
+582 YALELAKSLAPY

-619 ITNFLNAIKATLTEE
+619 ITNFLNAVKATLTEQ
-634 QKDGTKVSTELINYG
+634 QKDGSKVSTELINYG

-662 ILMEHRNENGA
+662 ILMEHRDENGA
-673 IINYGLFYKDKDGNI
+673 VINYGLFYKDKDGNI

-735 AEQNP
+735 TEQNP
-740 NMLMGDYFMRIP
+740 KMLMGDYFMRIP

-766 KVDGLFSKMHAIR
+766 KVDGLFSKMHAIK
-779 NAKGEVIGKEV
+779 NAKGEVIAKEV

-795 NENHPIVQQFKN
+795 NENHPIVQQFRN

-813 LDMANF
+813 LDMVNF

-829 IETLEDGTVVDQRGR
+829 TETLEDGTVVDQRGR

-916 DSLLKYLFPSL
+916 DDLLKYLFPSL

-932 DGFIPFTINANGE
+932 DGFIPFTTNANGE
-945 VELNLTADQ
+945 VELNLSADQ

-966 TDYSNNAIARMS
+966 TDYSNNAITRMS

-999 NHRLMYIAFNDVF
+999 NHRLMYIAFNDIF

-1104 DGRIE
+1104 DGKVE

-1123 KLTLEQARDLMGGP
+1123 KLTLDQARDLMGGP
-1137 ILYKPDGTPE
+1137 IMYDNNGKPKLNADG
-1147 LNKDKSCRRS
+1147 SYRRS
-1157 GGFSNTTV
+1157 GGFSNTTI

-1222 QYYDEKLNTIAPRQI
+1222 QYYDDKLNTIAPRQI

-1258 NAMKDNNI
+1258 EAMKANKI

-1309 DEYDYNHLYT
+1309 EEYDYNHLYT

-1340 ILDNIARNSPLY
+1340 ILDNIDSNSPLH
-1352 AYKEDFFNMYVA
+1352 AYKEDFFNMYVG

-1369 FNNLVDELKIP
+1369 FNKLVDELKIP
-1380 IDKDGNIKFDES
+1380 LDEDGNIKFDEA
-1392 GNITGLDMQVFF
+1392 GNITGVDMQVFF

-1426 NASMPIAPNGC
+1426 NASMPISANGC

-1445 LSNVINKLESISQ
+1445 LSNVVNKLESISQ

-1498 HPNGERYIEIMLPK
+1498 HPNGERYIEIMLPA

-1524 YKDVD
+1524 YKKSK
-1529 EVRDKDGNLIG
+1529 EE
-1540 GLLKQL
+1540 LLKEL
-1546 QDAHLDTLIGYRI
+1546 QDAGLDTLIGYRI

-1603 YGIQYNTYIGR
+1603 YGIQYNTYI
-1614 DGNIKRATWKDTVTE
+1614 DKHGNIRKQDYSEKLDIYDYANYVNRHLEKADKIKDKSVKE
-1629 NDWLNYIRRETG
+1629 AFEKLNKEIDEQFEKSRKELAEEETQAYDVLSDETKELVKAAHKAFESQAVKNPETGKLTKDSYLKQLQFVADYIRT
-1641 LKLSGIDNET
+1641 N
-1651 FENIKTE
+1651 KT
-1658 AKASTKAEA
+1658 
-1667 RDARKAEIEEIKN
+1667 
-1680 KFDEIESEAYFNLD
+1680 NLD
-1694 DNTKEVIKLIHEK
+1694 AADDNFISVHEDMVDS
-1707 INEAYGA
+1707 ISNEYID
-1714 KPSKAKY
+1714 KKTFKSDKAKEILQARIDKFNKAAKKLGIMSY
-1721 QEQLEVEIATL
+1721 KQYLAQNVE
-1732 SDRLEDFKDTY
+1732 
-1743 IEEELDAI
+1743 DA
-1751 KDYIEAKNQILNNV
+1751 
-1765 INGFEL
+1765 
-1771 SDDFDYNAIKSEK
+1771 
-1784 IKSAI
+1784 
-1789 KAYKDEQLR
+1789 
-1798 LAKQV
+1798 
-1803 AKGSRLL
+1803 
-1810 QFEAY
+1810 
-1815 KKKFDSDVI
+1815 
-1824 GNNSRQ
+1824 NSRE
-1830 ARNNRLLDDMIHILR
+1830 ARNNRLLDDMIHILQ

-1866 DKVMNPIVKE
+1866 DKVMNPVVKE
-1876 VRESRSPYDFL
+1876 VREARSPYDFL

-1911 FCSVCNTVRP
+1911 FCSVCNTVHP
-1921 RIADNYVVKIAY
+1921 HITDKYTIKVAY

-1938 NLKELK
+1938 NLEELQ
-1944 KRFEKVEETDE
+1944 KRFEKVEETYE

-2010 TLVDIGSNY
+2010 TLADIGSNY

-2027 QPAITRIVNAY
+2027 QPAITKIVNAY

-2048 HNKPIEEAIASLG
+2048 HNKPIEEAIKLTG
-2061 KEILNA
+2061 KEILNT
-2067 YHIKTDKMN
+2067 YHINTDKMN
-2076 LDDIVARVN
+2076 LGEIVARVN
-2085 ALLGVKYSLDKHND
+2085 GLLGTKYSLDKHND
-2099 ITLSPDELA
+2099 ITLLPDELA
-2108 KRLLNNDSRPVKEN
+2108 KRLLNDKNRPVK
-2122 KYIKHNT
+2122 
-2129 YSGLIDYND
+2129 
-2138 NSVFVFGSNP
+2138 V
-2148 LGINGN
+2148 
-2154 PSKGTGGAALVALNQ
+2154 
-2169 GRVQQGEIMDNTI
+2169 
-2182 SNNGRAYGLTTV
+2182 
-2194 KAPNARNNK
+2194 
-2203 GNQLSI
+2203 SI
-2209 EEITNNIKKLYQYA
+2209 YQ
-2223 NNNKDK
+2223 
-2229 TFKVAY
+2229 
-2235 TDGKLL
+2235 
-2241 NGHSIEELVNAFI
+2241 H
-2254 NAGEIP
+2254 
-2260 NNVLFSDTLN
+2260 
-2270 KYFVKQTNINKENIN
+2270 
-2285 NIATDWTVLFAY
+2285 DWAVLFAY
-2297 NDLAKLSN
+2297 NDLAKLSD
-2305 KIGDTARVCNPD
+2305 KIGATARVCNPD

-2359 GYDPN
+2359 GYDPT
-2364 KGLRSYITSDAKSAY
+2364 KGLRSYITSNAKSAY

-2435 ILNTAYK
+2435 ILNSAYK
-2442 QTDAVVC
+2442 QTDAVVN
-2449 NYTYDI
+2449 NYTYDV
-2455 EKKQTVVNKEV
+2455 EKKQTIVNKEF

-2493 PTQEEVD
+2493 PTQEEVNA
-2500 TWSKLSPAQKISWLK
+2500 WSKLSPAQKISWLK

-2538 RDGQSRQT
+2538 KDGQSRQT
-2546 IRFNEDAIDSE
+2546 IRFNEDAVDNE

-2573 VKLAAMDMIK
+2573 VKLAAMDMVK

-2593 GRGAINKCIKND
+2593 GRGAINKCIKNT

-2612 FVQYNGSRTSVV
+2612 FVQYNGSRTSII
-2624 AQIKAQI
+2624 AQIKAQV
-2631 DNAVARTDLIEQYLR
+2631 DNAVSRTDLIEQYLR
-2646 TDPGVTNVPHK
+2646 SDPGVSNVPHK
-2657 FMNKKYSSM
+2657 FMNKKYSSI
-2666 FKTVTRGM
+2666 FETVTRGM
-2674 YEFSLNDKNNA
+2674 YEFSLDDKDNA

-2690 ARESNSKVV
+2690 ARESNAEFV
-2699 PIQFND
+2699 PIQFNN

-2714 NESVTKLYKI
+2714 NESVTRLYKI
-2724 VSPAP
+2724 VFPDLGS

-2738 SLEAGEDREVSIN
+2738 GLEAGEDREVSIN

-2764 AVIENLM
+2764 AVIDNLM
-2771 SDDTDYTLEQLNEL
+2771 NSEVADYTLDELNEL
-2785 YKKHIATTKVNK
+2785 YKKHVATTKVNK
-2797 VKAVTHFDIMA
+2797 VKAVTHFDIMS

-2821 NKIIKTFNNYE
+2821 DKIIKTFNDYE

-2841 YLYGKTKYDSFTP
+2841 YLYDKTKYDSFTP
-2854 PIHVEGETISNDG
+2854 PIHVEGETISNGG
-2867 ESISINGNFLF
+2867 EPISINGNFLF

-2897 EEKPQMVEIVR
+2897 EEKPQLVEIVK

-2916 EEVTLGSASSKL
+2916 GEVTLGSASSKL

-3000 GKFNQFYRDENGNYF
+3000 GKFSQFYRDENGNYF
-3015 AINSPEVIEAIKNNP
+3015 AINSPEVINVIKNNP
-3030 DLQRQFLEAL
+3030 ALQRQFLETL
-3040 ADANAIIDK
+3040 ADANAIVDK

-3066 KFYIEEM
+3066 KFYIDEM
-3073 QKMIKELSNTSV
+3073 QKMIKELSNSSI
-3085 IDDAEVKFGID
+3085 IDDAEVKFGLD

-3107 QNGIVSIWDGF
+3107 QNGLISIYDGF

-3147 ADIHAKESQSKDFA
+3147 ADIRAKESQAKDFA
-3161 VAFGKHFEDIKARA
+3161 VDFGKHFEDIKARA

-3253 LYNEDEFII
+3253 LYDEDEFII
-3262 NNHPQIYSEYVKL
+3262 NNHPQIYSEYIKL
-3275 RETIRQI
+3275 REAIRQI

-3297 KLVELRTKIDDL
+3297 KLVELRTKINDL
-3309 TSQFIGNDYKPAYEY
+3309 TSQFIGNEYKPAYEY
-3324 GFPGIERAPDDSI
+3324 GFPGTERAPNDSI
-3337 IVINQELYDNARKQ
+3337 IVTNQEVYDNARKQ
-3351 SLNDAIQLDQYLRR
+3351 SLNDAVQLDQYLRR

-3389 LNIIDNAEVRDS
+3389 LNIIDNAEIRDS
-3401 NGKVTTPASQ
+3401 NGKVTTPTSQ
-3411 LDTNKEYKK
+3411 LETNKEYKK

-3425 ANNAHWSVDDILKVQ
+3425 ANNAHWSVDDVLKVR

-3459 KLIKEKLTKGEQI
+3459 ALIKEKLAKGEQI

-3487 EIAKIKEDVERNY
+3487 EIAAIKEDVERNY
-3500 GTTNTSLFSDRN
+3500 GTNNTSLFSDRN
-3512 LINSAELTNEAAPSE
+3512 LINSAEPTNEAAPSE
-3527 FFKMLNSGGRSNP
+3527 FFKMLNSGGMTNP
-3540 EYQKI
+3540 EYQEI
-3545 ITKINDITRKYYNSA
+3545 ITKINNITRKYYNSA

-3574 KTLADLYD
+3574 KALGDLYD
-3582 ELDKTKKKIKTKYG
+3582 ELDKTKKHKGKG
-3596 YDVYEAY
+3596 SYDAYQAY
-3603 SEYAKEN
+3603 SKYAKEN
-3610 VNEKAY
+3610 VNEQAY
-3616 YDEEGEAKKRTEP
+3616 YSEEDEAKKRTEP

-3639 IRYEVLRDEKGKIV
+3639 ARYEVLRDKKGKIV

-3663 DLTKAPKPN
+3663 DLTKAPTPN

-3685 WKDLNKRD
+3685 WEDLNKD
-3693 PKEAA
+3693 NPKEAA

-3737 IDYYK
+3737 IAYYK

-3797 YIESYTDNENYKTVE
+3797 YIEGYTDNENYKTVE

-3844 TLMQF
+3844 TLMSF

-3863 APHRVKKAEHDAKWA
+3863 APHRAKKAEHDAKWA

-3937 RETYTSD
+3937 RETYASD

-3952 AYQKRMDEATKK
+3952 AYQKRIDEATKK

-3998 QLLFYTHRMLSKM
+3998 QLLFYTHRMLGKM

-4060 YKIPQNKLTRN
+4060 YKIPQNKLTRT

-4081 KFMMLNFTGAIGNIT
+4081 KFMMLNITGGIGNIT
-4096 IGESAIAGEYI
+4096 VGESAIAGEYI

-4115 GWLKGKNMWRQAV
+4115 GWLKGKNMWRHAI

-4168 ADTILNKIRDFMYS
+4168 ADTVLNKIRDFMYS

-4231 HEYAMKNIIGGNE
+4231 HEYAMRNIIGGNE

-4253 KKNILA
+4253 KKDILA
-4259 DDNKKKEYIWNR
+4259 DDNKKKEYVWNR

-4280 LYLTKEQKKQFIA
+4280 LYLTKEQKKQFIT

-4308 LPTVMDQLDLKD
+4308 LPTVMDQVDLKD

-4336 KSQDKEVGDGY
+4336 KSKDKEVGDGY

-4414 VGCAPAL
+4414 IGCAPAL
-4421 FDFLTTPIRQLRYE
+4421 FDFLTTPIRKLRYE

-4440 GQVEALE
+4440 GQVEVLE

-4476 SIERAAGDVVGALGG
+4476 SIERATGDVVGALGG
-4491 VCTALAVRCIWD
+4491 ICTALAVRCIWD

-4514 LMLYEADDLTTQS
+4514 LMLYEADELTTQS

-4550 TAGKDIMSAC
+4550 TAGKDIMAAC

-4585 KILVKLGRQIP
+4585 KIIVKLGRQIP
-4596 IYRSLNNLAT
+4596 IYRSINNLAT

-4620 LTLINV
+4620 LTLINI

>member
-10 NETKVYT
+10 NETKVGT
-17 NLKAEVGNDDVLFN
+17 NLKAEVGNNDVLFN
-31 SLMSAVID
+31 SLMSTVID

-54 VNNYGSIPNTNDE
+54 ANNYGSIPNVNDE

-76 NFYKNRNFNVNEHTT
+76 NFYANTNFDVNAHTT
-91 DSAFISDVKS
+91 DSTFISDVKA
-101 KGYTSTAAKTCG
+101 KGYTSTAAKSCG
-113 IRTTGNLMLAFY
+113 IRMAGNQMLMFY
-125 HNDLIKGRLEE
+125 HDDLIKGRLDE
-136 HAEDRKDNL
+136 HADDRKNNL
-145 ANRVI
+145 ADRVI
-150 NRMFGAVAKNIL
+150 NRMLSGVAVGIL
-162 ETRKIEATKEEIA
+162 INRKTRPTPAEID

-182 NTKSNDFIKIEE
+182 NVNGNDFIKIEE
-194 EVSKYTPQ
+194 EVTKATPQ

-220 FTEVFQGDDRLGEIR
+220 FTQVLQTDPRLGEIR
-235 FKKDDEISQQEVNW
+235 FKKDDDLSQQEVDW

-258 EALNLDDAAD
+258 EDSNTDDAAD
-268 NGSNSEK
+268 NGSNNEK

-290 FMKDFSFAVRSYLS
+290 FTKDFSFAVRSYLS

-327 LGMVDYMDFKS
+327 LGMVDYMDFKAVNS
-338 VDNAIKGDIETT
+338 AIQGDRDVT
-350 NIDAFLKKLEDVAE
+350 NIDSFLKKLEDIAK

-386 YKVFQVYRR
+386 YKVFQIYQRS
-395 RTMRKQ
+395 TIRKQ
-401 QARIDDNT
+401 QVRIDDNNVSPT
-409 VIPVRSNTRADKL
+409 RSNSRADKL
-422 ETLRINYLNDIKST
+422 ETLRLNYLNDIKST
-436 ALNIMIEDTK
+436 ALNIMNEDTNE
-446 DILESIKTKIK
+446 ILRGINEKIK
-457 DYKALQKTKG
+457 AYKKIPANSR
-467 FDLNKEALSADIIN
+467 FDLNRQALSADIIN
-481 AIASRLK
+481 TIASRLK

-505 NGKVDGKAP
+505 NGKIDGKAV
-514 NIANNLTQLYGY
+514 NIGNNLTQLYSY
-526 LENTA
+526 LSNTA
-531 KYANETLT
+531 KYANETLI
-539 NKKYLDN
+539 NKQTLDN
-546 KFKEANKI
+546 RFKEANKL
-554 EDKKARKEALDSVRE
+554 EDKKAKKEALDAVRE

-577 TNTKT
+577 TNTKA
-582 YALELAKALAPY
+582 YALELARDLAPY
-594 SVVNIDSN
+594 SVVNIDCN

-619 ITNFLNAIKATLTEE
+619 ITNFLNAIKGTLMEQ
-634 QKDGTKVSTELINYG
+634 QKDGSKVSTELVNYG
-649 KYKFQGVQYNLSG
+649 KYKFQGVQYNLSD

-673 IINYGLFYKDKDGNI
+673 ITNYGLFYKDKDGNI
-688 QITNYAR
+688 QITSYAR
-695 DMVNI
+695 DMINI

-705 AGNPNTKDNVLYSGM
+705 AGNPNTKNNVLYSGM

-740 NMLMGDYFMRIP
+740 KMLMGDYFMRIP

-790 SVDDI
+790 NVEDI

-813 LDMANF
+813 LDMTNF
-819 INIVFEVKEN
+819 INIVFETNSLGQIKYN
-829 IETLEDGTVVDQRGR
+829 DDGS
-844 IVFNNDN
+844 
-851 TPMFKKGWGLDA
+851 PMFKKGWGLDA

-875 GKGHKHFIEK
+875 GEGHDHFIEK
-885 KGDGWAFNGLLFKDD
+885 KGNGWAFNGLLFNDD

-905 DYKTGTTTKYG
+905 DYKTGKTTKYG
-916 DSLLKYLFPSL
+916 NKLLEYLFPSL
-927 YGGAR
+927 YGG
-932 DGFIPFTINANGE
+932 DIKTFIPFASNANGE

-961 VKGFV
+961 VKGFI
-966 TDYSNNAIARMS
+966 TDYSNDSITRMS
-978 EYKDLDINNLINEKN
+978 EYKDLDVNNLINEKN

-1043 TSLDLRENSTI
+1043 TSLDLRENSAV

-1059 LNTPEVQA
+1059 LNTPEVQS
-1067 RLKAIGLDVQ
+1067 RLKSIGLDVQ

-1089 TVRTSEECKVAKTYP
+1089 TIRTSEECKVAKVYP
-1104 DGRIE
+1104 DGRVE

-1117 DLVKNA
+1117 DLVKHA
-1123 KLTLEQARDLMGGP
+1123 KLTIEQARDLMGGP
-1137 ILYKPDGTPE
+1137 ILYNSDGTPQ

-1165 NDAQSY
+1165 NNAQSY

-1204 PADLLKKF
+1204 PTDLMKKF

-1222 QYYDEKLNTIAPRQI
+1222 QYYDKDLNTIAPRQI

-1247 FIRGTQLEQVY
+1247 FIKGTQLEQVY
-1258 NAMKDNNI
+1258 NAMKANGI

-1277 GKARVLTIFDEK
+1277 GKARVLTLFDTK

-1302 NKAEDYR
+1302 NKSEAYR
-1309 DEYDYNHLYT
+1309 EEYDYNHLYT

-1340 ILDNIARNSPLY
+1340 ILDNIDSKSPLHK
-1352 AYKEDFFNMYVA
+1352 YKEDFFNMYVA

-1369 FNNLVDELKIP
+1369 FNQLVKELKIP
-1380 IDKDGNIKFDES
+1380 LDKDNNIKFDGA
-1392 GNITGLDMQVFF
+1392 GNIEGVDMQVFF
-1404 DKLKDECM
+1404 DKLKDEAM

-1426 NASMPIAPNGC
+1426 NASMPIAANGY

-1486 KDQVSYSKELKY
+1486 KDQVSYSKELRY
-1498 HPNGERYIEIMLPK
+1498 HPKTKEHPEGERYIEIMLPK

-1529 EVRDKDGNLIG
+1529 EVRDKDGNLTG

-1546 QDAHLDTLIGYRI
+1546 QDAGLDTLIGYRI

-1641 LKLSGIDNET
+1641 LKLSGIDDEKFET
-1651 FENIKTE
+1651 IKAD
-1658 AKASTKAEA
+1658 AKAATKSES
-1667 RDARKAEIEEIKN
+1667 RDARKAEITAIKN
-1680 KFDEIESEAYFNLD
+1680 KFAEIEEEAYFNLD
-1694 DNTKEVIKLIHEK
+1694 DDTKETIKLIHKK
-1707 INEAYGA
+1707 IDEVYGT

-1721 QEQLEVEIATL
+1721 QEQLEVEISTL
-1732 SDRLEDFKDTY
+1732 TDRLESFKDIY
-1743 IEEELDAI
+1743 IEEELDTI
-1751 KDYIEAKNQILNNV
+1751 KDYIEAKKQILNNI
-1765 INGFEL
+1765 INGFDL
-1771 SDDFDYNAIKSEK
+1771 SDDFDYNSIKSEK
-1784 IKSAI
+1784 IKNAI

-1798 LAKQV
+1798 LAKQI
-1803 AKGSRLL
+1803 ARSSRLL
-1810 QFEAY
+1810 QFDDY
-1815 KKKFDSDVI
+1815 KKKFDADVV
-1824 GNNSRQ
+1824 GKNSRA
-1830 ARNNRLLDDMIHILR
+1830 ARNNRLLDDMINILQ
-1845 ANESLEE
+1845 ANQSLEE

-1866 DKVMNPIVKE
+1866 DKIMNPIVKE
-1876 VRESRSPYDFL
+1876 VREARSPYDFL

-1911 FCSVCNTVRP
+1911 FCSVCNTVQP
-1921 RIADNYVVKIAY
+1921 HISDNYVVKVAY

-1938 NLKELK
+1938 NLEELK

-1967 NDNKNVDGYILTAYS
+1967 KDNKNVDGYILTAYS

-2010 TLVDIGSNY
+2010 TLADIGSNY

-2048 HNKPIEEAIASLG
+2048 HNKPIEEAIMSLG

-2067 YHIKTDKMN
+2067 YHINTDKMN
-2076 LDDIVARVN
+2076 LGEIIVRTN

-2108 KRLLNNDSRPVKEN
+2108 KRLLNDKNRPVK
-2122 KYIKHNT
+2122 
-2129 YSGLIDYND
+2129 
-2138 NSVFVFGSNP
+2138 GS
-2148 LGINGN
+2148 I
-2154 PSKGTGGAALVALNQ
+2154 
-2169 GRVQQGEIMDNTI
+2169 
-2182 SNNGRAYGLTTV
+2182 
-2194 KAPNARNNK
+2194 
-2203 GNQLSI
+2203 
-2209 EEITNNIKKLYQYA
+2209 YQ
-2223 NNNKDK
+2223 
-2229 TFKVAY
+2229 
-2235 TDGKLL
+2235 
-2241 NGHSIEELVNAFI
+2241 H
-2254 NAGEIP
+2254 
-2260 NNVLFSDTLN
+2260 
-2270 KYFVKQTNINKENIN
+2270 
-2285 NIATDWTVLFAY
+2285 DWAVLFAY
-2297 NDLAKLSN
+2297 KDLAKLSD
-2305 KIGDTARVCNPD
+2305 KIGATARVCNPD

-2334 IADLIEDENPALV
+2334 IADLLIEEHPALI
-2347 VGTSSIVNSIYA
+2347 VGTSSIVSSIYA
-2359 GYDPN
+2359 GYQPS
-2364 KGLRSYITSDAKSAY
+2364 KGLRSYITSNNKSSY

-2406 NFRIANRA
+2406 RFRIANRA
-2414 IEVINGSNN
+2414 IEIINGANN

-2442 QTDAVVC
+2442 QTDAVIN
-2449 NYTYDI
+2449 NYTYDV

-2466 DETDEALRI
+2466 EEEDEALRI

-2485 FNVKDVTN
+2485 FDVKNVTN
-2493 PTQEEVD
+2493 PTQKEVD
-2500 TWSKLSPAQKISWLK
+2500 AWSKLSPAQKISWLK
-2515 ANSVDAGIFNYINTN
+2515 ANSVNAGIFNYINTN

-2546 IRFNEDAIDSE
+2546 IRFNEDAVDSE

-2566 FSSDNPL
+2566 FNSDNPL

-2583 YAFVAEGFKI
+2583 YAFVAEGFKM
-2593 GRGAINKCIKND
+2593 GRGAINKCIKNTT
-2605 ALRDENT
+2605 LRDENT
-2612 FVQYNGSRTSVV
+2612 FIQYNGARTSIVD
-2624 AQIKAQI
+2624 QIKAQI
-2631 DNAVARTDLIEQYLR
+2631 NNAVARTDLVEQYLR

-2657 FMNKKYSSM
+2657 YMNKKYSSM

-2674 YEFSLNDKNNA
+2674 YELGLSDDSNLVD
-2685 IEFGF
+2685 FGF
-2690 ARESNSKVV
+2690 ARKSNSKLFPV
-2699 PIQFND
+2699 QFND

-2714 NESVTKLYKI
+2714 NENVTRLYKI
-2724 VSPAP
+2724 YSPAP

-2764 AVIENLM
+2764 AVIDNLM
-2771 SDDTDYTLEQLNEL
+2771 SDDADYTLDQLNEL
-2785 YKKHIATTKVNK
+2785 YKNHIATTKVNK
-2797 VKAVTHFDIMA
+2797 VKVATHFDIME
-2808 DANND
+2808 DAKND

-2832 GNRIFIQNM
+2832 GNRIFIQNI
-2841 YLYGKTKYDSFTP
+2841 YLYSKTKYNSFTP
-2854 PIHVEGETISNDG
+2854 PIHVEGETTSSSG
-2867 ESISINGNFLF
+2867 EPININGNFLF
-2878 RRATKVSIE
+2878 RRASKVSIE
-2887 SHNIRTGEHI
+2887 SHNARTGEHI

-2916 EEVTLGSASSKL
+2916 EEVTLGSASSRL

-3000 GKFNQFYRDENGNYF
+3000 GKFSQFYRDENGNYF
-3015 AINSPEVIEAIKNNP
+3015 AINSPEVINAIKNNP
-3030 DLQRQFLEAL
+3030 ALQRQFLETL

-3066 KFYIEEM
+3066 KFYIDEM
-3073 QKMIKELSNTSV
+3073 QKMIKELSNSSI

-3107 QNGIVSIWDGF
+3107 QNGLVSIFDGF
-3118 HSSGWLDAWFGD
+3118 HSSGWFDAWVGD

-3147 ADIHAKESQSKDFA
+3147 ADIRAKESQAKDFA
-3161 VAFGKHFEDIKARA
+3161 VTFGKHIEDIKARA
-3175 AKVGASVDLN
+3175 GKVGASVDLN
-3185 KIFDKNGNIVRNYTD
+3185 KIFDKNGNIVRAYTD
-3200 KFVEDIKELK
+3200 NFVEDIKELK
-3210 RNVAKARVNVQE
+3210 RNVAKSRVNVQE

-3253 LYNEDEFII
+3253 LYDEDEYII

-3275 RETIRQI
+3275 REAIRQI

-3297 KLVELRTKIDDL
+3297 KLTELRTKINDL
-3309 TSQFIGNDYKPAYEY
+3309 TSQFIGDDYKPAYEY
-3324 GFPGIERAPDDSI
+3324 GFPGTEQAPDGSI
-3337 IVINQELYDNARKQ
+3337 IVTNQEVYDNARKQ

-3379 EGFRDMLDKM
+3379 DGFRDMLEKM

-3411 LDTNKEYKK
+3411 LESNKEYQK

-3425 ANNAHWSVDDILKVQ
+3425 ANNAHWSVDDTIKVQ
-3440 IEDAYKKLGITSG
+3440 IEDAYKKLGITNS

-3459 KLIKEKLTKGEQI
+3459 ALIKQKLAKGEQI

-3482 KFTNT
+3482 KFTED
-3487 EIAKIKEDVERNY
+3487 EIRSIKEDVERNY
-3500 GTTNTSLFSDRN
+3500 GTSSTSLFSDRN
-3512 LINSAELTNEAAPSE
+3512 LINSAEPTSEAAPNE
-3527 FFKMLNSGGRSNP
+3527 FFKMLNSGGMTNP
-3540 EYQKI
+3540 EYQDI
-3545 ITKINDITRKYYNSA
+3545 VTKINNITRKYYDSA

-3574 KTLADLYD
+3574 KALADLYD
-3582 ELDKTKKKIKTKYG
+3582 ELDKTKKKKGKG
-3596 YDVYEAY
+3596 SYDAY
-3603 SEYAKEN
+3603 QSYSKYAKEN

-3639 IRYEVLRDEKGKIV
+3639 ARYEVLRDKKGKVV

-3663 DLTKAPKPN
+3663 DLTKASKPN
-3672 HWLYTTIAPNDAY
+3672 HWLYSTITPNDAY
-3685 WKDLNKRD
+3685 WEDLNKRE

-3698 RQKKEVEDKTKA
+3698 RQKQEIENKTKA
-3710 QEFLSN
+3710 QEFLSS
-3716 TLETINTP
+3716 TLESINTP
-3724 QYYKAKNAALAKG
+3724 QYYKAKQAALAKG
-3737 IDYYK
+3737 EAYYK

-3756 AYEALPIWNR
+3756 AYESLPIWNR

-3797 YIESYTDNENYKTVE
+3797 YIEGYTDNENYKTVE
-3812 TDDKNGTTH
+3812 TDNKNGTTH

-3844 TLMQF
+3844 TLMSF
-3849 AKTETAKRAIASGM
+3849 AKTETAKRAIASGIT
-3863 APHRVKKAEHDAKWA
+3863 PHRAKKAEHDAKWA

-3909 TIDMPMLMTQL
+3909 TIDMPMLMSQL

-3930 IRSTKPK
+3930 IRKTKPK
-3937 RETYTSD
+3937 RETYASD
-3944 EAYEKDLE
+3944 EDYEKDLE
-3952 AYQKRMDEATKK
+3952 TYQKRIDEATKK

-3983 FISAAGHYNAIQDNK
+3983 FIAAAGHYNAIQDNK
-3998 QLLFYTHRMLSKM
+3998 QLLFYTHRMLGKM

-4060 YKIPQNKLTRN
+4060 NKIPQNKLTKT

-4081 KFMMLNFTGAIGNIT
+4081 KFMMLNITGGIGNIT
-4096 IGESAIAGEYI
+4096 VGESAIAGEYI
-4107 AKEYFTPT
+4107 AREYFTPT
-4115 GWLKGKNMWRQAV
+4115 GWLKGKNMWRQGL

-4147 VKFMNI
+4147 VKFMNV

-4168 ADTILNKIRDFMYS
+4168 ADGVLNKIRDFMYS

-4206 KVPDAESNG
+4206 KVPEAESDG
-4215 RLGYEAM
+4215 KLGYEAM

-4244 ELLNKYETF
+4244 ELLNKYEEF
-4253 KKNILA
+4253 KNNIFA

-4280 LYLTKEQKKQFIA
+4280 IYLTKEQKKQFIA

-4308 LPTVMDQLDLKD
+4308 LPTIMDQVDLKD
-4320 GRLAFKEGS
+4320 GRLGFKDGS

-4336 KSQDKEVGDGY
+4336 KSKDKEVGDGY

-4421 FDFLTTPIRQLRYE
+4421 FDFLTTPIRQLQYE

-4440 GQVEALE
+4440 GQVETLE

-4476 SIERAAGDVVGALGG
+4476 SIERAAGDAVGALGG
-4491 VCTALAVRCIWD
+4491 ICTALAVRCIWD

-4550 TAGKDIMSAC
+4550 TAGKDIMAAC

-4585 KILVKLGRQIP
+4585 KILVKLGRQVP

-4626 KDWANDIRGTS
+4626 KDWANNIRGTS

>member
-17 NLKAEVGNDDVLFN
+17 NLKAEVGNNDVLFN

-54 VNNYGSIPNTNDE
+54 ANNYGSIPNTNDE

-150 NRMFGAVAKNIL
+150 NRMLGAVAKNIL
-162 ETRKIEATKEEIA
+162 EARKVEATKEEIA

-182 NTKSNDFIKIEE
+182 NTKSNDFVKLEN

-202 LRNQFATLKDMLS
+202 LRNQFATLNDMLS

-220 FTEVFQGDDRLGEIR
+220 FTQVIQTDDRLGEIR
-235 FKKDDEISQQEVNW
+235 FKKDDDLSQQEADW
-249 NESYSIEDD
+249 SESFDIEDD
-258 EALNLDDAAD
+258 DDLNLNNAAD
-268 NGSNSEK
+268 NASNNEK

-327 LGMVDYMDFKS
+327 LGMVDYMDFKVVNS
-338 VDNAIKGDIETT
+338 AIRGDIETT
-350 NIDAFLKKLEDVAE
+350 NIDAFLKKLEDIAE

-374 LANDLRKKPDFA
+374 LANDLKKKPDFA
-386 YKVFQVYRR
+386 YKLFQVYRR
-395 RTMRKQ
+395 RTIRKQ
-401 QARIDDNT
+401 QVRIDDNSVSPT
-409 VIPVRSNTRADKL
+409 RSNNRADKL

-436 ALNIMIEDTK
+436 ALNIMIEDTN
-446 DILESIKTKIK
+446 DILGAIKTKID
-457 DYKALQKTKG
+457 DYKKLQKTKG
-467 FDLNKEALSADIIN
+467 FDLNKQALSADIIN

-514 NIANNLTQLYGY
+514 NISNNLTQLYGY

-531 KYANETLT
+531 KYANETLR
-539 NKKYLDN
+539 NKQYLDN
-546 KFKEANKI
+546 RFKEANKI
-554 EDKKARKEALDSVRE
+554 KDKKAKKEALDSVRE

-577 TNTKT
+577 TNTKA
-582 YALELAKALAPY
+582 YALELAKSLAPY

-619 ITNFLNAIKATLTEE
+619 ITNFLNAVKATLTEQ
-634 QKDGTKVSTELINYG
+634 QKDGSKVSTELINYG
-649 KYKFQGVQYNLSG
+649 NYKFQGVQYNLSG

-673 IINYGLFYKDKDGNI
+673 VINYGLFYKDKDGNI

-695 DMVNI
+695 DIVNI

-740 NMLMGDYFMRIP
+740 KMLMGDYFMRIP

-766 KVDGLFSKMHAIR
+766 KVDGLFSKMHAIK

-829 IETLEDGTVVDQRGR
+829 TETLEDGTNVDQRGR

-851 TPMFKKGWGLDA
+851 TPIFKKGWGLDA

-905 DYKTGTTTKYG
+905 DYKTGKTTKYG
-916 DSLLKYLFPSL
+916 DKLLEYLFPSL

-932 DGFIPFTINANGE
+932 DGFIPFTTNANGE
-945 VELNLTADQ
+945 VELNLSADQ
-954 EAMITRM
+954 EVMITRT

-966 TDYSNNAIARMS
+966 TDYSNDAITRMS

-999 NHRLMYIAFNDVF
+999 NHRLMYIAFNDIF

-1043 TSLDLRENSTI
+1043 TSLDLRENSAI

-1067 RLKAIGLDVQ
+1067 RLKDIGLDVQ

-1104 DGRIE
+1104 DGKVE

-1123 KLTLEQARDLMGGP
+1123 KLTLDQARDLMGGP
-1137 ILYKPDGTPE
+1137 IVYDNNGKPKLNDDG
-1147 LNKDKSCRRS
+1147 SYRRS
-1157 GGFSNTTV
+1157 GGFSNTTI

-1222 QYYDEKLNTIAPRQI
+1222 QYYDKDLNTIAPRQI

-1247 FIRGTQLEQVY
+1247 FIKGTQLEQVY
-1258 NAMKDNNI
+1258 EAMKANNI

-1309 DEYDYNHLYT
+1309 EEYDYNHLYT

-1340 ILDNIARNSPLY
+1340 ILDNIDSNSPLH

-1369 FNNLVDELKIP
+1369 FNKLVDELKIP
-1380 IDKDGNIKFDES
+1380 LDKDGNIKFDGA
-1392 GNITGLDMQVFF
+1392 GNITGVDMQVFF

-1426 NASMPIAPNGC
+1426 NASMPIAANGC

-1445 LSNVINKLESISQ
+1445 LSNVVNKLESISQ

-1480 VGFKAT
+1480 VGFNSKKYTKENPFNLDGIDKTKFDVEVYDREKTPGYKSKALRIYIKGKKKGWFELVKDKEDNNYSVHFKTTTEKIGKVEQDGKVVNPSTKEERDELYTALRNAIPNGANVSTWGSISDGGVYALNKLGKGWKKVGERTIKHKKDDKDIVIPVYQKNGLTTSKTLRYHPAT
-1486 KDQVSYSKELKY
+1486 KE
-1498 HPNGERYIEIMLPK
+1498 HPEGERYIEIMLPA

-1524 YKDVD
+1524 YKKSK
-1529 EVRDKDGNLIG
+1529 EE
-1540 GLLKQL
+1540 LLKEL
-1546 QDAHLDTLIGYRI
+1546 QAAGLDTLIGYRI

-1603 YGIQYNTYIGR
+1603 YGIQYNTYI
-1614 DGNIKRATWKDTVTE
+1614 DKHGNIRKQDYSEKLDIYDYANYVNRHLEKADKIKDKSVKEAFEKLNKEIDEQFEKSRKELANEEEQAFNALSKDTQELVRAAHNAFEPQAVRNPET
-1629 NDWLNYIRRETG
+1629 NKLTKDSYLKQLQFVADYIRT
-1641 LKLSGIDNET
+1641 N
-1651 FENIKTE
+1651 KT
-1658 AKASTKAEA
+1658 T
-1667 RDARKAEIEEIKN
+1667 
-1680 KFDEIESEAYFNLD
+1680 LD
-1694 DNTKEVIKLIHEK
+1694 DADKNFISVHEDMVDS
-1707 INEAYGA
+1707 ISNEYID
-1714 KPSKAKY
+1714 KKTFKSDKAKEILQARIDKFNKAAKKLGIMSY
-1721 QEQLEVEIATL
+1721 KQYLAQNVE
-1732 SDRLEDFKDTY
+1732 
-1743 IEEELDAI
+1743 DANTR
-1751 KDYIEAKNQILNNV
+1751 E
-1765 INGFEL
+1765 
-1771 SDDFDYNAIKSEK
+1771 
-1784 IKSAI
+1784 
-1789 KAYKDEQLR
+1789 
-1798 LAKQV
+1798 
-1803 AKGSRLL
+1803 
-1810 QFEAY
+1810 
-1815 KKKFDSDVI
+1815 
-1824 GNNSRQ
+1824 
-1830 ARNNRLLDDMIHILR
+1830 ARNNRLLDDMIHILQ
-1845 ANESLEE
+1845 ANQSLEE

-1876 VRESRSPYDFL
+1876 VREARSPYDFL

-1911 FCSVCNTVRP
+1911 FCSVCNTVHP
-1921 RIADNYVVKIAY
+1921 HITDKYTIKVAY

-1938 NLKELK
+1938 NLEELQ

-2010 TLVDIGSNY
+2010 TLADIGSNY

-2027 QPAITRIVNAY
+2027 QPAITTIVNAY

-2048 HNKPIEEAIASLG
+2048 HNKPIEEAIKSTGRA
-2061 KEILNA
+2061 ILET
-2067 YHIKTDKMN
+2067 YHINTDKMN
-2076 LDDIVARVN
+2076 LGEIVDRVN
-2085 ALLGVKYSLDKHND
+2085 GLLGTKYSLDKHND

-2108 KRLLNNDSRPVKEN
+2108 KRLLNDKNRPVK
-2122 KYIKHNT
+2122 
-2129 YSGLIDYND
+2129 G
-2138 NSVFVFGSNP
+2138 SV
-2148 LGINGN
+2148 
-2154 PSKGTGGAALVALNQ
+2154 
-2169 GRVQQGEIMDNTI
+2169 
-2182 SNNGRAYGLTTV
+2182 
-2194 KAPNARNNK
+2194 
-2203 GNQLSI
+2203 
-2209 EEITNNIKKLYQYA
+2209 YQ
-2223 NNNKDK
+2223 
-2229 TFKVAY
+2229 
-2235 TDGKLL
+2235 
-2241 NGHSIEELVNAFI
+2241 H
-2254 NAGEIP
+2254 
-2260 NNVLFSDTLN
+2260 
-2270 KYFVKQTNINKENIN
+2270 
-2285 NIATDWTVLFAY
+2285 DWAVLFAY
-2297 NDLAKLSN
+2297 KDIAKLAD
-2305 KIGDTARVCNPD
+2305 KIGSTARVCNPD

-2359 GYDPN
+2359 GYDPT
-2364 KGLRSYITSDAKSAY
+2364 KGLRNYITSDAKSAY

-2442 QTDAVVC
+2442 QTDAVVN
-2449 NYTYDI
+2449 NYTYDV
-2455 EKKQTVVNKEV
+2455 EKKETKVNKEV

-2500 TWSKLSPAQKISWLK
+2500 AWSKLSPAQKISWLK

-2546 IRFNEDAIDSE
+2546 IRFNEDAVDNE

-2566 FSSDNPL
+2566 FNSDNPL
-2573 VKLAAMDMIK
+2573 VKLAAMDMVK

-2593 GRGAINKCIKND
+2593 GRGAINKCIKNT

-2612 FVQYNGSRTSVV
+2612 FVQYNGARTSII

-2631 DNAVARTDLIEQYLR
+2631 DDVVSRTKLVEQYLR
-2646 TDPGVTNVPHK
+2646 SDPGVTNVPHK

-2666 FKTVTRGM
+2666 FETVTRGM
-2674 YEFSLNDKNNA
+2674 YEFSLDDKDNA

-2690 ARESNSKVV
+2690 ARESNAEFV
-2699 PIQFND
+2699 PIQFNN

-2714 NESVTKLYKI
+2714 NENVTRLYKI
-2724 VSPAP
+2724 VSPDLGS

-2738 SLEAGEDREVSIN
+2738 SLESGEDREVSIN
-2751 NANNSVPLPSYYE
+2751 NANNTVPLPSYYE
-2764 AVIENLM
+2764 AVIDNLM
-2771 SDDTDYTLEQLNEL
+2771 NSEVADYTLDELNEL
-2785 YKKHIATTKVNK
+2785 YKNHIATTKVNK

-2821 NKIIKTFNNYE
+2821 DKIIKTFNDYE

-2854 PIHVEGETISNDG
+2854 PIHVEGETISDG
-2867 ESISINGNFLF
+2867 GEPISVNGNFLF

-2897 EEKPQMVEIVR
+2897 EEKPQLVEIVR

-2979 FKDSVFY
+2979 FKDSVLY

-3000 GKFNQFYRDENGNYF
+3000 GKFSQFYRDENGNYY

-3030 DLQRQFLEAL
+3030 ALQRQFLESL

-3073 QKMIKELSNTSV
+3073 QKMIKELSNNSV

-3107 QNGIVSIWDGF
+3107 QNGLVSIFDGF
-3118 HSSGWLDAWFGD
+3118 HSSGWFDAWVGD

-3147 ADIHAKESQSKDFA
+3147 ADIRAKESQAKDFA
-3161 VAFGKHFEDIKARA
+3161 VSFGKHFEDIKARA

-3262 NNHPQIYSEYVKL
+3262 NNHPQIYSEYIKL
-3275 RETIRQI
+3275 REGIRQI

-3297 KLVELRTKIDDL
+3297 KLVELRNKINDL

-3324 GFPGIERAPDDSI
+3324 GFPGTEQAPDGSI
-3337 IVINQELYDNARKQ
+3337 IVTNQEVYDNARKQ
-3351 SLNDAIQLDQYLRR
+3351 SLNDAVQLDQYLRR

-3411 LDTNKEYKK
+3411 LETNKEYKK

-3425 ANNAHWSVDDILKVQ
+3425 ANNAHWSVDDVLKVR

-3459 KLIKEKLTKGEQI
+3459 ALIKDKLAKGEQI

-3482 KFTNT
+3482 KFTNV
-3487 EIAKIKEDVERNY
+3487 EIAAIREDVERNY
-3500 GTTNTSLFSDRN
+3500 GTSSTSLFSDRN
-3512 LINSAELTNEAAPSE
+3512 LINSAEPTSEAAPSE
-3527 FFKMLNSGGRSNP
+3527 FFKMLNSNGMTNP
-3540 EYQKI
+3540 EYQEI
-3545 ITKINDITRKYYNSA
+3545 ITKINNITRKYYDSA
-3560 AKIVETSKMSIEDL
+3560 AKIVETSKMSIKDL
-3574 KTLADLYD
+3574 KALGDLYD
-3582 ELDKTKKKIKTKYG
+3582 ELDKTKKKKGKGSY
-3596 YDVYEAY
+3596 YAY
-3603 SEYAKEN
+3603 QTYSKYAKEN

-3616 YDEEGEAKKRTEP
+3616 YSEEDEAKKRTEP

-3639 IRYEVLRDEKGKIV
+3639 DRYEVLRDKKGKIV
-3653 IDETT
+3653 IDEAT

-3663 DLTKAPKPN
+3663 DLTKAPTPN

-3685 WKDLNKRD
+3685 WEDLNKRD

-3698 RQKKEVEDKTKA
+3698 RQKKEVEDKTNA

-3737 IDYYK
+3737 KAYYK

-3797 YIESYTDNENYKTVE
+3797 YIEGYTDNENYKTVE

-3821 VPGYDNNLGLNEYE
+3821 VPGYDNDLGLNEYE

-3844 TLMQF
+3844 TLMSF

-3896 DSWYEKIDYSEDR
+3896 DTWYEKIDYSEDR

-3920 KNKESVDLDN
+3920 KNKESIDLDN

-3937 RETYTSD
+3937 RETYASD

-3952 AYQKRMDEATKK
+3952 AYQKRIDEATKK

-3998 QLLFYTHRMLSKM
+3998 QLLFYTHRMLGKM

-4081 KFMMLNFTGAIGNIT
+4081 KFMMLNITGGIGNIT
-4096 IGESAIAGEYI
+4096 VGESAIAGEYI

-4115 GWLKGKNMWRQAV
+4115 GWLKGKNMWRQAI

-4168 ADTILNKIRDFMYS
+4168 ADTVLNKIRDFMYS

-4231 HEYAMKNIIGGNE
+4231 HEYAMKNIIGGND
-4244 ELLNKYETF
+4244 ELLNKYEEF

-4293 ERKKLEKEAKVKFEE
+4293 ERKKLEKEAKAKFEE
-4308 LPTVMDQLDLKD
+4308 LPTIMDQVDLKD

-4329 ILAELQA
+4329 ILAELQD
-4336 KSQDKEVGDGY
+4336 KSKDKEVGDGY

-4491 VCTALAVRCIWD
+4491 ICTALAVRCIWD
-4503 DDDLKNSLWGN
+4503 DDDLKNSLWAN

-4550 TAGKDIMSAC
+4550 TAGKDIMAAC

-4585 KILVKLGRQIP
+4585 KIIVKLGRQIP
-4596 IYRSLNNLAT
+4596 IYRSINNLAT

>member
-17 NLKAEVGNDDVLFN
+17 NLKAEVGNNDVLFN

-54 VNNYGSIPNTNDE
+54 ANNYGSIPNTNDE

-150 NRMFGAVAKNIL
+150 NRMLGAVAKNIL
-162 ETRKIEATKEEIA
+162 EARKVEATKEEIA

-182 NTKSNDFIKIEE
+182 NTKSNDFVKLEN

-202 LRNQFATLKDMLS
+202 LRNQFATLNDMLS

-220 FTEVFQGDDRLGEIR
+220 FTQVIQTDDRLGEIR
-235 FKKDDEISQQEVNW
+235 FKKDDDLSQQEADW
-249 NESYSIEDD
+249 SESFDIEDD
-258 EALNLDDAAD
+258 DDLNLNNAAD
-268 NGSNSEK
+268 NASNNEK

-327 LGMVDYMDFKS
+327 LGMVDYMDFKVVNS
-338 VDNAIKGDIETT
+338 AIRGDIETT
-350 NIDAFLKKLEDVAE
+350 NIDAFLKKLEDIAE

-374 LANDLRKKPDFA
+374 LANDLKKKPDFA
-386 YKVFQVYRR
+386 YKLFQVYRR
-395 RTMRKQ
+395 RTIRKQ
-401 QARIDDNT
+401 QVRIDDNSVSPT
-409 VIPVRSNTRADKL
+409 RSNNRADKL

-436 ALNIMIEDTK
+436 ALNIMIEDTN
-446 DILESIKTKIK
+446 DILGAIKTKID
-457 DYKALQKTKG
+457 DYKKLQKTKG
-467 FDLNKEALSADIIN
+467 FDLNKQALSADIIN

-514 NIANNLTQLYGY
+514 NISNNLTQLYGY

-531 KYANETLT
+531 KYANETLR
-539 NKKYLDN
+539 NKQYLDN
-546 KFKEANKI
+546 RFKEANKI
-554 EDKKARKEALDSVRE
+554 KDKKAKKEALDSVRE

-577 TNTKT
+577 TNTKA
-582 YALELAKALAPY
+582 YALELAKSLAPY

-619 ITNFLNAIKATLTEE
+619 ITNFLNAVKATLTEQ
-634 QKDGTKVSTELINYG
+634 QKDGSKVSTELINYG
-649 KYKFQGVQYNLSG
+649 NYKFQGVQYNLSG

-673 IINYGLFYKDKDGNI
+673 VINYGLFYKDKDGNI

-695 DMVNI
+695 DIVNI

-766 KVDGLFSKMHAIR
+766 KVDGLFSKMRDIK

-829 IETLEDGTVVDQRGR
+829 TETLEDGTNVDQRGR

-851 TPMFKKGWGLDA
+851 TPIFKKGWGLDA

-905 DYKTGTTTKYG
+905 DYKTGKTTKYG
-916 DSLLKYLFPSL
+916 DKLLEYLFPSL

-932 DGFIPFTINANGE
+932 DGFIPFTTNANGE
-945 VELNLTADQ
+945 VELNLSADQ
-954 EAMITRM
+954 EVMITRM

-966 TDYSNNAIARMS
+966 TDYSNDAITRMS

-999 NHRLMYIAFNDVF
+999 NHRLMYIAFNDIF

-1043 TSLDLRENSTI
+1043 TSLDLRENSAI

-1067 RLKAIGLDVQ
+1067 RLKDIGLDVQ

-1104 DGRIE
+1104 DGKVE

-1123 KLTLEQARDLMGGP
+1123 KLTLDQARDLMGGP
-1137 ILYKPDGTPE
+1137 IVYDNNGKPKLNDDG
-1147 LNKDKSCRRS
+1147 SYRRS
-1157 GGFSNTTV
+1157 GGFSNTTI

-1222 QYYDEKLNTIAPRQI
+1222 QYYDKDLNTIAPRQI

-1247 FIRGTQLEQVY
+1247 FIKGTQLEQVY
-1258 NAMKDNNI
+1258 EAMKANNI

-1309 DEYDYNHLYT
+1309 EEYDYNHLYT

-1340 ILDNIARNSPLY
+1340 ILDNIDSNSPLH

-1369 FNNLVDELKIP
+1369 FNKLVDELKIP
-1380 IDKDGNIKFDES
+1380 LDKDGNIKFDGA
-1392 GNITGLDMQVFF
+1392 GNITGVDMQVFF

-1426 NASMPIAPNGC
+1426 NASMPIAANGC

-1445 LSNVINKLESISQ
+1445 LSNVVNKLESISQ

-1480 VGFKAT
+1480 VGFNSKKYTKENPFNLDGIDKTKFDVEVYDREKTPGYKSKALRIYIKGKKKGWFELVKDKEDNNYSVHFKTTTEKIGKVEQDGKVVNPSTKEERDELYTALRNAIPNGANVSTWGSISDGGVYALNKLGKGWKKVGERTIKHKKDDKDIVIPVYQKNGLTTSKTLRYHPAT
-1486 KDQVSYSKELKY
+1486 KE
-1498 HPNGERYIEIMLPK
+1498 HPEGERYIEIMLPA

-1524 YKDVD
+1524 YKKSK
-1529 EVRDKDGNLIG
+1529 EE
-1540 GLLKQL
+1540 LLKEL
-1546 QDAHLDTLIGYRI
+1546 QAAGLDTLIGYRI

-1603 YGIQYNTYIGR
+1603 YGIQYNTYI
-1614 DGNIKRATWKDTVTE
+1614 DKHGNIRKQDYSEKLDIYDYANYVNRHLEKADKIKDKSVKEAFEKLNKEIDEQFEKSRKELANEEEQAFNALSKDTQELVRAAHNAFEPQAVRNPET
-1629 NDWLNYIRRETG
+1629 NKLTKDSYLKQLQFVADYIRT
-1641 LKLSGIDNET
+1641 N
-1651 FENIKTE
+1651 KT
-1658 AKASTKAEA
+1658 T
-1667 RDARKAEIEEIKN
+1667 
-1680 KFDEIESEAYFNLD
+1680 LD
-1694 DNTKEVIKLIHEK
+1694 DADKNFISVYEYMVDSIS
-1707 INEAYGA
+1707 NEYID
-1714 KPSKAKY
+1714 KKTFKSDKAKEILQARIDKFNKAAKKLGIMSY
-1721 QEQLEVEIATL
+1721 KQYLAQNVE
-1732 SDRLEDFKDTY
+1732 
-1743 IEEELDAI
+1743 DANTR
-1751 KDYIEAKNQILNNV
+1751 E
-1765 INGFEL
+1765 
-1771 SDDFDYNAIKSEK
+1771 
-1784 IKSAI
+1784 
-1789 KAYKDEQLR
+1789 
-1798 LAKQV
+1798 
-1803 AKGSRLL
+1803 
-1810 QFEAY
+1810 
-1815 KKKFDSDVI
+1815 
-1824 GNNSRQ
+1824 
-1830 ARNNRLLDDMIHILR
+1830 ARNNRLLDDMIHILK

-1876 VRESRSPYDFL
+1876 VREARSPYDFL

-1911 FCSVCNTVRP
+1911 FCSVCNTVHP
-1921 RIADNYVVKIAY
+1921 HITDKYTIKVSY

-1938 NLKELK
+1938 NLEELQ
-1944 KRFEKVEETDE
+1944 KRFEKVEETNE

-2010 TLVDIGSNY
+2010 TLADIGSNY

-2027 QPAITRIVNAY
+2027 QPAITTIVNAY

-2048 HNKPIEEAIASLG
+2048 HNKPIEEAIKSTGRAILETYHINSDKMSLG
-2061 KEILNA
+2061 EIV
-2067 YHIKTDKMN
+2067 D
-2076 LDDIVARVN
+2076 RVN
-2085 ALLGVKYSLDKHND
+2085 GLLGTKYSLDKHND

-2108 KRLLNNDSRPVKEN
+2108 KRLLNDKNRPVK
-2122 KYIKHNT
+2122 
-2129 YSGLIDYND
+2129 G
-2138 NSVFVFGSNP
+2138 SV
-2148 LGINGN
+2148 
-2154 PSKGTGGAALVALNQ
+2154 
-2169 GRVQQGEIMDNTI
+2169 
-2182 SNNGRAYGLTTV
+2182 
-2194 KAPNARNNK
+2194 
-2203 GNQLSI
+2203 
-2209 EEITNNIKKLYQYA
+2209 YQ
-2223 NNNKDK
+2223 
-2229 TFKVAY
+2229 
-2235 TDGKLL
+2235 
-2241 NGHSIEELVNAFI
+2241 H
-2254 NAGEIP
+2254 
-2260 NNVLFSDTLN
+2260 
-2270 KYFVKQTNINKENIN
+2270 
-2285 NIATDWTVLFAY
+2285 DWAVLFAY
-2297 NDLAKLSN
+2297 KDIAKLAD
-2305 KIGDTARVCNPD
+2305 KIGSTARVCNPD

-2347 VGTSSIVNSIYA
+2347 VGTSSIVSSIYA
-2359 GYDPN
+2359 GYDPT

-2442 QTDAVVC
+2442 QTDAVVN
-2449 NYTYDI
+2449 NYTYDV

-2485 FNVKDVTN
+2485 FDVKDVTN

-2500 TWSKLSPAQKISWLK
+2500 AWSKLSPAQKISWFK
-2515 ANSVDAGIFNYINTN
+2515 ANSVDAGIFDYINTN

-2546 IRFNEDAIDSE
+2546 IRFNEDAVDNE

-2566 FSSDNPL
+2566 FNSDNPL

-2593 GRGAINKCIKND
+2593 GRGAINKCIKNT

-2612 FVQYNGSRTSVV
+2612 FVQYNGARTSII
-2624 AQIKAQI
+2624 AQIKTQV

-2646 TDPGVTNVPHK
+2646 SDPGVSNVPHK

-2674 YEFSLNDKNNA
+2674 YEFSLDDKDNA

-2690 ARESNSKVV
+2690 ARESNAEFV
-2699 PIQFND
+2699 PIQFNN

-2714 NESVTKLYKI
+2714 NENVTRLYKI
-2724 VSPAP
+2724 VSPDLGS

-2738 SLEAGEDREVSIN
+2738 SLESGEDREVSIN
-2751 NANNSVPLPSYYE
+2751 NANNTVPLPSYYE
-2764 AVIENLM
+2764 AVIDNLM
-2771 SDDTDYTLEQLNEL
+2771 NSEVADYTLDELNEL
-2785 YKKHIATTKVNK
+2785 YKNHIATTKVNK

-2821 NKIIKTFNNYE
+2821 DKIIKTFNDYE

-2854 PIHVEGETISNDG
+2854 PIHVEGETISDG
-2867 ESISINGNFLF
+2867 GEPISVNGNFLF

-2897 EEKPQMVEIVR
+2897 EEKPQLVEIVR

-3000 GKFNQFYRDENGNYF
+3000 GKFSQFYRDENGNYF
-3015 AINSPEVIEAIKNNP
+3015 AINSPEVIDAIKNNP
-3030 DLQRQFLEAL
+3030 ALQRQFLETL
-3040 ADANAIIDK
+3040 ADANAIVDK

-3066 KFYIEEM
+3066 KFYIDEM
-3073 QKMIKELSNTSV
+3073 QKMIKELSNSSV

-3107 QNGIVSIWDGF
+3107 QNGIVSIFDGF
-3118 HSSGWLDAWFGD
+3118 HSSGWFDAWVGD

-3147 ADIHAKESQSKDFA
+3147 ADIRAKESQAKDFA

-3185 KIFDKNGNIVRNYTD
+3185 KIFDKNGNIVHDYTD

-3210 RNVAKARVNVQE
+3210 RNVAKTRVNVQE

-3275 RETIRQI
+3275 REAIRQI
-3282 NSRRIDGVL
+3282 NSRRSDGVL

-3297 KLVELRTKIDDL
+3297 KLVELRTKINDL
-3309 TSQFIGNDYKPAYEY
+3309 TSQFIGDDYKPAYEY
-3324 GFPGIERAPDDSI
+3324 GFPGTEQAPDGSI
-3337 IVINQELYDNARKQ
+3337 IVTNQEVYDNARKQ
-3351 SLNDAIQLDQYLRR
+3351 SLNDAVQLDQYLRR

-3401 NGKVTTPASQ
+3401 NNKVTTPASQ
-3411 LDTNKEYKK
+3411 LETNKEYKK

-3425 ANNAHWSVDDILKVQ
+3425 ANNAHWSVDDVLKVR

-3459 KLIKEKLTKGEQI
+3459 ALIKDKLAKGEQI

-3487 EIAKIKEDVERNY
+3487 EIAAIKEDVERNY
-3500 GTTNTSLFSDRN
+3500 GTSNTSLFSDRN
-3512 LINSAELTNEAAPSE
+3512 LINSAEPTNEAAPSE
-3527 FFKMLNSGGRSNP
+3527 FFKMLNSGGMTNP
-3540 EYQKI
+3540 EYQEI
-3545 ITKINDITRKYYNSA
+3545 VTKINNITRKYYDSA

-3574 KTLADLYD
+3574 KALGDLYD
-3582 ELDKTKKKIKTKYG
+3582 ELDKTKKKKGKGSY
-3596 YDVYEAY
+3596 YAY
-3603 SEYAKEN
+3603 QTYSKYAKEN
-3610 VNEKAY
+3610 VNKKAY

-3639 IRYEVLRDEKGKIV
+3639 DRYEVLRDKKGKIV
-3653 IDETT
+3653 IDEAT

-3663 DLTKAPKPN
+3663 DLTKAPTPN

-3685 WKDLNKRD
+3685 WEDLNKRD

-3698 RQKKEVEDKTKA
+3698 RQKKEVEDKTNA

-3737 IDYYK
+3737 KAYYK

-3797 YIESYTDNENYKTVE
+3797 YIEGYTDNENYKTVE

-3821 VPGYDNNLGLNEYE
+3821 VPGYDNDLELNEYE
-3835 QEAKQYIQD
+3835 QEAKKYIQD
-3844 TLMQF
+3844 TLMSF

-3863 APHRVKKAEHDAKWA
+3863 VPHRVKKAEHDAKWA

-3896 DSWYEKIDYSEDR
+3896 DTWYEKIDYSEDR
-3909 TIDMPMLMTQL
+3909 TIDMPMLMNQL
-3920 KNKESVDLDN
+3920 KNKESIDLDN

-3952 AYQKRMDEATKK
+3952 AYQKRIDEATKK

-3998 QLLFYTHRMLSKM
+3998 QLLLYTHRMLGKM

-4046 EQFDNWVRRLVYDQ
+4046 EQFDNWVRRLLYDQ
-4060 YKIPQNKLTRN
+4060 YKIPQNKLTRT

-4081 KFMMLNFTGAIGNIT
+4081 KFMMLNITGGIGNIT
-4096 IGESAIAGEYI
+4096 VGESAIAGEYI

-4115 GWLKGKNMWRQAV
+4115 GWLKGKNMWRQAI

-4168 ADTILNKIRDFMYS
+4168 ADTVLNKIRDFMYS

-4231 HEYAMKNIIGGNE
+4231 HEYAMKNIIGGND
-4244 ELLNKYETF
+4244 ELLNKYEEF

-4280 LYLTKEQKKQFIA
+4280 LYLTKEQKKQFIT

-4308 LPTVMDQLDLKD
+4308 LPTVMDQVDLKD

-4336 KSQDKEVGDGY
+4336 KSKDKEVGDGY

-4421 FDFLTTPIRQLRYE
+4421 FDFLTTPVRKLRYE

-4550 TAGKDIMSAC
+4550 TAGKDIMAAC

-4585 KILVKLGRQIP
+4585 KIIVKLGRQIP

>member
-54 VNNYGSIPNTNDE
+54 ANNYGSIPNTNDE

-150 NRMFGAVAKNIL
+150 NRMLGAVATNIL
-162 ETRKIEATKEEIA
+162 EARKVEATKEEIA

-182 NTKSNDFIKIEE
+182 NTKSNDFVKLED
-194 EVSKYTPQ
+194 EVSKTTPQ

-220 FTEVFQGDDRLGEIR
+220 FTQVIQTDDRLGEIR
-235 FKKDDEISQQEVNW
+235 FKKDDDLSQQEADW
-249 NESYSIEDD
+249 SESFDIEDD
-258 EALNLDDAAD
+258 DDLNLNNAAD
-268 NGSNSEK
+268 NASNNEK

-314 SADGKYQYDKSNP
+314 SADGKYQYDKINP
-327 LGMVDYMDFKS
+327 LGMVDYMDFKVVNS
-338 VDNAIKGDIETT
+338 AIRGDIETT
-350 NIDAFLKKLEDVAE
+350 NIDAFLKKLEDIAE

-374 LANDLRKKPDFA
+374 LANDLKKKPDFA
-386 YKVFQVYRR
+386 YKLFQVYRR
-395 RTMRKQ
+395 RTIRKQ
-401 QARIDDNT
+401 QVRIDDNSVSPT
-409 VIPVRSNTRADKL
+409 RSNNRADKL

-436 ALNIMIEDTK
+436 ALNIMIEDTN
-446 DILESIKTKIK
+446 DILGAIKTKID
-457 DYKALQKTKG
+457 DYKTLQKTKG
-467 FDLNKEALSADIIN
+467 FDLNKQALSADIIN

-505 NGKVDGKAP
+505 NGKVDGKTP

-531 KYANETLT
+531 KYANETLN
-539 NKKYLDN
+539 NKRNLDN
-546 KFKEANKI
+546 RFKEANKI
-554 EDKKARKEALDSVRE
+554 KDKKAKKEALDSVRE

-577 TNTKT
+577 TNTKA
-582 YALELAKALAPY
+582 YALELAKSLAPY

-619 ITNFLNAIKATLTEE
+619 ITNFLNAVKATLTEQ
-634 QKDGTKVSTELINYG
+634 QKDGSKVSTELINYG

-662 ILMEHRNENGA
+662 ILMEHRDENGA
-673 IINYGLFYKDKDGNI
+673 VINYGLFYKDKDGNI

-735 AEQNP
+735 TEQNP
-740 NMLMGDYFMRIP
+740 KMLMGDYFMRIP

-766 KVDGLFSKMHAIR
+766 KVDGLFSKMHAIK
-779 NAKGEVIGKEV
+779 NAKGEVIAKEV

-795 NENHPIVQQFKN
+795 NENHPIVQQFRN

-813 LDMANF
+813 LDMVNF

-829 IETLEDGTVVDQRGR
+829 TETLKDGTVVDQRGR

-916 DSLLKYLFPSL
+916 DDLLKYLFPSL

-932 DGFIPFTINANGE
+932 DGFIPFTTNANGE

-966 TDYSNNAIARMS
+966 TDYSNNAITRMS

-999 NHRLMYIAFNDVF
+999 NHRLMYIAFNDIF

-1104 DGRIE
+1104 DGKVE

-1123 KLTLEQARDLMGGP
+1123 KLTLDQARDLMGGP
-1137 ILYKPDGTPE
+1137 IMYDNNGKPKLNNDG
-1147 LNKDKSCRRS
+1147 SYRRS
-1157 GGFSNTTV
+1157 GGFSNTTI

-1191 PLIEAIQDESKEI
+1191 PLIEAIQDENKEI

-1247 FIRGTQLEQVY
+1247 FIKGTQLEQVY
-1258 NAMKDNNI
+1258 EAMKANKI

-1309 DEYDYNHLYT
+1309 EEYDYNHLYT

-1340 ILDNIARNSPLY
+1340 ILDNIDSNSPLH

-1369 FNNLVDELKIP
+1369 FNKLVDELKISL
-1380 IDKDGNIKFDES
+1380 DEDGNIKFDES
-1392 GNITGLDMQVFF
+1392 GNITGVDMQVFF

-1426 NASMPIAPNGC
+1426 NASMPIAANGC

-1445 LSNVINKLESISQ
+1445 LSNVVNKLESISQ

-1498 HPNGERYIEIMLPK
+1498 HPNGERYIEIMLPA

-1524 YKDVD
+1524 YKKSK
-1529 EVRDKDGNLIG
+1529 EE
-1540 GLLKQL
+1540 LLKEL
-1546 QDAHLDTLIGYRI
+1546 QDAGLDTLIGYRI

-1629 NDWLNYIRRETG
+1629 NDWLNYVRRETG
-1641 LKLSGIDNET
+1641 LRLSGIDNEK
-1651 FENIKTE
+1651 FENIKAD

-1667 RDARKAEIEEIKN
+1667 RDARKAEIAEIKN
-1680 KFDEIESEAYFNLD
+1680 RFDEIESEAYFNLD
-1694 DNTKEVIKLIHEK
+1694 DDTKEVIKLIHEK
-1707 INEAYGA
+1707 INEAYGP

-1721 QEQLEVEIATL
+1721 QEQLEVEISTL
-1732 SDRLEDFKDTY
+1732 TGRLEEFKDIY

-1751 KDYIEAKNQILNNV
+1751 KDYIEAKKQILNNV

-1798 LAKQV
+1798 LAKQI
-1803 AKGSRLL
+1803 ARSSRLL

-1824 GNNSRQ
+1824 GNNTRE
-1830 ARNNRLLDDMIHILR
+1830 ARNNRLLDDMIHILQ

-1866 DKVMNPIVKE
+1866 DKVMNPVVKE
-1876 VRESRSPYDFL
+1876 VREARSPYDFL

-1911 FCSVCNTVRP
+1911 FCSVCNTVHP
-1921 RIADNYVVKIAY
+1921 HITDKYTIKVAY

-1938 NLKELK
+1938 NLEELQ

-2010 TLVDIGSNY
+2010 TLADIGSNY

-2027 QPAITRIVNAY
+2027 QPAITKIVNAY

-2048 HNKPIEEAIASLG
+2048 HNKPIEEAIRSLG
-2061 KEILNA
+2061 KEILNT
-2067 YHIKTDKMN
+2067 YHINTDKMN
-2076 LDDIVARVN
+2076 LGEIVARVN
-2085 ALLGVKYSLDKHND
+2085 GLLGTKYSLDKHND
-2099 ITLSPDELA
+2099 IILSPDELA
-2108 KRLLNNDSRPVKEN
+2108 KRLLNDKNRPVK
-2122 KYIKHNT
+2122 
-2129 YSGLIDYND
+2129 
-2138 NSVFVFGSNP
+2138 V
-2148 LGINGN
+2148 
-2154 PSKGTGGAALVALNQ
+2154 
-2169 GRVQQGEIMDNTI
+2169 
-2182 SNNGRAYGLTTV
+2182 
-2194 KAPNARNNK
+2194 
-2203 GNQLSI
+2203 SI
-2209 EEITNNIKKLYQYA
+2209 YQ
-2223 NNNKDK
+2223 
-2229 TFKVAY
+2229 
-2235 TDGKLL
+2235 
-2241 NGHSIEELVNAFI
+2241 H
-2254 NAGEIP
+2254 
-2260 NNVLFSDTLN
+2260 
-2270 KYFVKQTNINKENIN
+2270 
-2285 NIATDWTVLFAY
+2285 DWGVLFAY
-2297 NDLAKLSN
+2297 NDLAKLSD
-2305 KIGDTARVCNPD
+2305 KIGSTARVCNPD

-2359 GYDPN
+2359 GYDPT
-2364 KGLRSYITSDAKSAY
+2364 KGLRSYITSNAKSAY

-2435 ILNTAYK
+2435 ILNAAYK
-2442 QTDAVVC
+2442 QTDAVVN
-2449 NYTYDI
+2449 NYTYDV
-2455 EKKQTVVNKEV
+2455 EKKQTIVNKEF

-2493 PTQEEVD
+2493 PTQEEVNA
-2500 TWSKLSPAQKISWLK
+2500 WSKLSPAQKISWLK
-2515 ANSVDAGIFNYINTN
+2515 SNSVDAGIFNYINTN

-2538 RDGQSRQT
+2538 RDGQSRKT
-2546 IRFNEDAIDSE
+2546 IRFNEDAVDNE

-2573 VKLAAMDMIK
+2573 VKLAAMDMVK

-2593 GRGAINKCIKND
+2593 GRGAINKCIKNT

-2612 FVQYNGSRTSVV
+2612 FVQFNGARTSII
-2624 AQIKAQI
+2624 AQIKAQV
-2631 DNAVARTDLIEQYLR
+2631 DNAVSRTDLVEQYLR
-2646 TDPGVTNVPHK
+2646 SDPGVSNVPHK

-2666 FKTVTRGM
+2666 FETVTRGM
-2674 YEFSLNDKNNA
+2674 YEFSLDDKDNA

-2690 ARESNSKVV
+2690 ARESNAEFV
-2699 PIQFND
+2699 PIQFNN

-2714 NESVTKLYKI
+2714 NESVTRLYKI
-2724 VSPAP
+2724 VSPDLGS

-2738 SLEAGEDREVSIN
+2738 GLEAGEDREVSIN

-2764 AVIENLM
+2764 AVIDNLM
-2771 SDDTDYTLEQLNEL
+2771 NSEVADYTLDELNEL
-2785 YKKHIATTKVNK
+2785 YKKHVATTKVNK
-2797 VKAVTHFDIMA
+2797 VKAVTHFDIMS

-2854 PIHVEGETISNDG
+2854 PIHVEGETISNGG
-2867 ESISINGNFLF
+2867 EPISINGNFLF

-2897 EEKPQMVEIVR
+2897 EEKPQLVEIVR

-3000 GKFNQFYRDENGNYF
+3000 GKFSQFYRDENGNYF
-3015 AINSPEVIEAIKNNP
+3015 AINSPEVINVIKNNP
-3030 DLQRQFLEAL
+3030 ALQRQFLETL
-3040 ADANAIIDK
+3040 ADANAIVDK

-3057 ADEIENPTL
+3057 ADEIGNPTL
-3066 KFYIEEM
+3066 KFYIDEM
-3073 QKMIKELSNTSV
+3073 QKMIKELSNSSI

-3107 QNGIVSIWDGF
+3107 QNGLISIYDGF

-3147 ADIHAKESQSKDFA
+3147 ADIRAKESQAKDFA
-3161 VAFGKHFEDIKARA
+3161 IAFGKHFEDIKARA

-3275 RETIRQI
+3275 REAIRQI

-3297 KLVELRTKIDDL
+3297 KLVELRTKINDL
-3309 TSQFIGNDYKPAYEY
+3309 TSQFIGNEYKPDFRE
-3324 GFPGIERAPDDSI
+3324 GFPGTSKAPDESI
-3337 IVINQELYDNARKQ
+3337 IITNQEVYDNARKQ
-3351 SLNDAIQLDQYLRR
+3351 SLNDAVQLDQYLRR

-3425 ANNAHWSVDDILKVQ
+3425 ANNAHWSVDDVLKVR
-3440 IEDAYKKLGITSG
+3440 IEDAYKKLGITNF

-3459 KLIKEKLTKGEQI
+3459 AFIKDKLAKGEQI

-3487 EIAKIKEDVERNY
+3487 EIAAIKEDVERNY

-3512 LINSAELTNEAAPSE
+3512 LINSAEPTNEAAPSE
-3527 FFKMLNSGGRSNP
+3527 FFKMLNSGGMTNP
-3540 EYQKI
+3540 EYQEI
-3545 ITKINDITRKYYNSA
+3545 ITKINNITRKYYNSA

-3574 KTLADLYD
+3574 KALGDLYD
-3582 ELDKTKKKIKTKYG
+3582 ELDKTKKHKGKG
-3596 YDVYEAY
+3596 SYDAYQAY
-3603 SEYAKEN
+3603 SKYAKEN
-3610 VNEKAY
+3610 VNEQAY
-3616 YDEEGEAKKRTEP
+3616 YSEEDEAKKRTEP

-3639 IRYEVLRDEKGKIV
+3639 ARYEVLRDKKGKIV

-3663 DLTKAPKPN
+3663 DLTKAPTPN

-3685 WKDLNKRD
+3685 WEDLNKRD

-3737 IDYYK
+3737 IAYYK

-3797 YIESYTDNENYKTVE
+3797 YIEGYTDNENYKTVE

-3844 TLMQF
+3844 TLMSF

-3863 APHRVKKAEHDAKWA
+3863 APHRAKKAEHDAKWA

-3937 RETYTSD
+3937 RETYSSD

-3952 AYQKRMDEATKK
+3952 AYQKRIDEATKK

-3998 QLLFYTHRMLSKM
+3998 QLLFYTHRMLGKM

-4038 EKADTRLQ
+4038 EKVDTRLQ

-4060 YKIPQNKLTRN
+4060 YKIPQNKLTRT
-4071 ASMLQSFTSA
+4071 ASILQSFTSA
-4081 KFMMLNFTGAIGNIT
+4081 KFMMLNITGGIGNIT
-4096 IGESAIAGEYI
+4096 VGESAIAGEYI

-4115 GWLKGKNMWRQAV
+4115 GWLKGKNMWRHAI

-4168 ADTILNKIRDFMYS
+4168 ADTVLNKIRDFMYS

-4253 KKNILA
+4253 KKDILA
-4259 DDNKKKEYIWNR
+4259 DDNKKKEYVWNR

-4280 LYLTKEQKKQFIA
+4280 LYLTKEQKKQFIT

-4308 LPTVMDQLDLKD
+4308 LPTVMDQVDLKD

-4336 KSQDKEVGDGY
+4336 KSKDKEVGDGY

-4414 VGCAPAL
+4414 IGCAPAL
-4421 FDFLTTPIRQLRYE
+4421 FDFLTTPIRKLRYE

-4440 GQVEALE
+4440 GQVEVLE

-4491 VCTALAVRCIWD
+4491 ICTALAVRCIWD

-4514 LMLYEADDLTTQS
+4514 LMLYEADELTTQS

-4550 TAGKDIMSAC
+4550 TAGKDIMAAC

-4585 KILVKLGRQIP
+4585 KIIVKLGRQIP

>member
-54 VNNYGSIPNTNDE
+54 ANNYGSIPNTNDE

-150 NRMFGAVAKNIL
+150 NRMLGAVATNIL
-162 ETRKIEATKEEIA
+162 EARKVEATKEEIA

-182 NTKSNDFIKIEE
+182 NTKSNDFVKLED
-194 EVSKYTPQ
+194 EVSKTTPQ

-220 FTEVFQGDDRLGEIR
+220 FTQVIQTDDRLGEIR
-235 FKKDDEISQQEVNW
+235 FKKDDDLSQQEADW
-249 NESYSIEDD
+249 SESFDIEDD
-258 EALNLDDAAD
+258 DDLNLNNAAD
-268 NGSNSEK
+268 NASNNEK

-314 SADGKYQYDKSNP
+314 SANGKYQYDKSNP
-327 LGMVDYMDFKS
+327 LGMVDYMDFKVVNS
-338 VDNAIKGDIETT
+338 AIRGDIETT
-350 NIDAFLKKLEDVAE
+350 NIDAFLKKLEDIAK

-374 LANDLRKKPDFA
+374 LANDLKKKPDFA
-386 YKVFQVYRR
+386 YKLFQVYRR
-395 RTMRKQ
+395 RTIRKQ
-401 QARIDDNT
+401 QVRIDNNSVSPT
-409 VIPVRSNTRADKL
+409 RSNNRADKL

-436 ALNIMIEDTK
+436 ALNIMIEDTN
-446 DILESIKTKIK
+446 DILGAIKTKID
-457 DYKALQKTKG
+457 DYKTLQKTKG
-467 FDLNKEALSADIIN
+467 FDLNKQVLSADIIN

-505 NGKVDGKAP
+505 NGKVDGKTP

-531 KYANETLT
+531 KYANETLN
-539 NKKYLDN
+539 NKRNLDN
-546 KFKEANKI
+546 RFKEANKI
-554 EDKKARKEALDSVRE
+554 KDKKAKKEALDSVRE

-577 TNTKT
+577 TNTKA
-582 YALELAKALAPY
+582 YALELAKSLAPY

-619 ITNFLNAIKATLTEE
+619 ITNFLNAVKATLTEQ
-634 QKDGTKVSTELINYG
+634 QKDGSKVSTELINYG

-662 ILMEHRNENGA
+662 ILMEHRDENGSV
-673 IINYGLFYKDKDGNI
+673 INYGLFYKDKDGNI

-740 NMLMGDYFMRIP
+740 KMLMGDYFMRIP

-766 KVDGLFSKMHAIR
+766 KVDGLFSKMHAIK
-779 NAKGEVIGKEV
+779 NAKGEIIAKEV

-795 NENHPIVQQFKN
+795 NENHPIVQQFRN

-813 LDMANF
+813 LDMVNF

-829 IETLEDGTVVDQRGR
+829 TETLEDGTVVDQRGR

-916 DSLLKYLFPSL
+916 DDLLKYLFPSL

-932 DGFIPFTINANGE
+932 DGFIPFTTNSNGE
-945 VELNLTADQ
+945 VELNLSADQ

-966 TDYSNNAIARMS
+966 TDYSNNAITRMS

-999 NHRLMYIAFNDVF
+999 NHRLMYIAFNDIF

-1059 LNTPEVQA
+1059 LNTPEVQT

-1104 DGRIE
+1104 DGKVE

-1123 KLTLEQARDLMGGP
+1123 KLTLDQARDLMGGP
-1137 ILYKPDGTPE
+1137 IMYDNNGKPKLNADG
-1147 LNKDKSCRRS
+1147 SYRRS
-1157 GGFSNTTV
+1157 GGFSNTTI

-1222 QYYDEKLNTIAPRQI
+1222 QYYDDKLNTIAPRQI

-1258 NAMKDNNI
+1258 EAMKANKI

-1309 DEYDYNHLYT
+1309 EEYDYNHLYT

-1340 ILDNIARNSPLY
+1340 ILDNIDSNSPLH

-1369 FNNLVDELKIP
+1369 FNKLVDELKISL
-1380 IDKDGNIKFDES
+1380 DEDGNIKFDES
-1392 GNITGLDMQVFF
+1392 GNITGVDMQVFF

-1426 NASMPIAPNGC
+1426 NASMPIAANGC

-1445 LSNVINKLESISQ
+1445 LSNVVNKLESISQ

-1498 HPNGERYIEIMLPK
+1498 HPNGERYIEIMLPA

-1524 YKDVD
+1524 YKKSK
-1529 EVRDKDGNLIG
+1529 EE
-1540 GLLKQL
+1540 LLKEL
-1546 QDAHLDTLIGYRI
+1546 QDAGLDTLIGYRI

-1629 NDWLNYIRRETG
+1629 NDWLNYVRRETG
-1641 LKLSGIDNET
+1641 LRLSGIDNEK
-1651 FENIKTE
+1651 FENIKAD

-1667 RDARKAEIEEIKN
+1667 RDARKAEIAEIKN
-1680 KFDEIESEAYFNLD
+1680 RFDEIESEAYFNLD
-1694 DNTKEVIKLIHEK
+1694 DDTKEVIKLIHEK
-1707 INEAYGA
+1707 INEAYGP

-1721 QEQLEVEIATL
+1721 QEQLEVEISTL
-1732 SDRLEDFKDTY
+1732 TGRLEEFKDIY

-1751 KDYIEAKNQILNNV
+1751 KDYIEAKKQILNNV

-1798 LAKQV
+1798 LAKQI
-1803 AKGSRLL
+1803 ARSSRLL

-1824 GNNSRQ
+1824 GNNTRE
-1830 ARNNRLLDDMIHILR
+1830 ARNNRLLDDMIHILQ

-1866 DKVMNPIVKE
+1866 DKVMNPVVKE
-1876 VRESRSPYDFL
+1876 VREARSPYDFL

-1911 FCSVCNTVRP
+1911 FCSVCNTVHP
-1921 RIADNYVVKIAY
+1921 HITDKYTIKVAY

-1938 NLKELK
+1938 NLEELQ

-2010 TLVDIGSNY
+2010 TLADIGSNY

-2027 QPAITRIVNAY
+2027 QPAITKIVNAY

-2048 HNKPIEEAIASLG
+2048 HNKPIEEAIRSLG
-2061 KEILNA
+2061 KEILNT
-2067 YHIKTDKMN
+2067 YHINTDKMN
-2076 LDDIVARVN
+2076 LGEIVARVN
-2085 ALLGVKYSLDKHND
+2085 GLLGTKYSLDKHND

-2108 KRLLNNDSRPVKEN
+2108 KRLLNDKNRPVK
-2122 KYIKHNT
+2122 
-2129 YSGLIDYND
+2129 
-2138 NSVFVFGSNP
+2138 GS
-2148 LGINGN
+2148 I
-2154 PSKGTGGAALVALNQ
+2154 
-2169 GRVQQGEIMDNTI
+2169 
-2182 SNNGRAYGLTTV
+2182 
-2194 KAPNARNNK
+2194 
-2203 GNQLSI
+2203 
-2209 EEITNNIKKLYQYA
+2209 YQ
-2223 NNNKDK
+2223 
-2229 TFKVAY
+2229 
-2235 TDGKLL
+2235 
-2241 NGHSIEELVNAFI
+2241 H
-2254 NAGEIP
+2254 
-2260 NNVLFSDTLN
+2260 
-2270 KYFVKQTNINKENIN
+2270 
-2285 NIATDWTVLFAY
+2285 DWGVLFAY
-2297 NDLAKLSN
+2297 NDLAKFSD
-2305 KIGDTARVCNPD
+2305 KIGSTARVCNPD

-2359 GYDPN
+2359 GYDPT
-2364 KGLRSYITSDAKSAY
+2364 KGLRSYITSNAKSAY

-2435 ILNTAYK
+2435 ILNAAYK
-2442 QTDAVVC
+2442 QTDAVVN
-2449 NYTYDI
+2449 NYTYDV
-2455 EKKQTVVNKEV
+2455 EKKQTIVNKEF

-2493 PTQEEVD
+2493 PTQEEVNA
-2500 TWSKLSPAQKISWLK
+2500 WSKLSPAQKISWLK
-2515 ANSVDAGIFNYINTN
+2515 SNSVDAGIFNYINTN

-2538 RDGQSRQT
+2538 RNGQSRQT
-2546 IRFNEDAIDSE
+2546 IRFNEDAVDNE

-2573 VKLAAMDMIK
+2573 VKLAAMDMVK

-2593 GRGAINKCIKND
+2593 GRGAINKCIKNT

-2612 FVQYNGSRTSVV
+2612 FVQYNGSRTSII
-2624 AQIKAQI
+2624 AQIKAQV
-2631 DNAVARTDLIEQYLR
+2631 DNAVSRTDLIEQYLR
-2646 TDPGVTNVPHK
+2646 SDPGVSNVPHK

-2666 FKTVTRGM
+2666 FETVTRGM
-2674 YEFSLNDKNNA
+2674 YEFSLDDKDNA

-2690 ARESNSKVV
+2690 ARESNAEFV
-2699 PIQFND
+2699 PIQFNN

-2714 NESVTKLYKI
+2714 NESVTRLYKI
-2724 VSPAP
+2724 VSPDLGS

-2738 SLEAGEDREVSIN
+2738 GLEAGEDREVSIN

-2764 AVIENLM
+2764 AVIDNLM
-2771 SDDTDYTLEQLNEL
+2771 NSEVADYTLDELNEL
-2785 YKKHIATTKVNK
+2785 YKKHVATTKVNK
-2797 VKAVTHFDIMA
+2797 VKAVTHFDIMS

-2854 PIHVEGETISNDG
+2854 PIHVEGETISNGG
-2867 ESISINGNFLF
+2867 EPISINGNFLF

-2897 EEKPQMVEIVR
+2897 EEKPQLVEIVR

-3000 GKFNQFYRDENGNYF
+3000 GKFSQFYRDENGNYF
-3015 AINSPEVIEAIKNNP
+3015 AINSPEVINVIKNNP
-3030 DLQRQFLEAL
+3030 ALQRQFLETL
-3040 ADANAIIDK
+3040 ADANAIVDK

-3066 KFYIEEM
+3066 KFYIDEM
-3073 QKMIKELSNTSV
+3073 QKMIKELSNSSI
-3085 IDDAEVKFGID
+3085 IDDAEVKFGLD

-3107 QNGIVSIWDGF
+3107 QNGLISIYDGF

-3147 ADIHAKESQSKDFA
+3147 ADIRAKESHAKDFA
-3161 VAFGKHFEDIKARA
+3161 ISFGKHFEDIKARA
-3175 AKVGASVDLN
+3175 AKVGASVDIN

-3275 RETIRQI
+3275 REAIRQI

-3297 KLVELRTKIDDL
+3297 KLVELRTKINDL
-3309 TSQFIGNDYKPAYEY
+3309 TSQFIGNEYKPAYEY
-3324 GFPGIERAPDDSI
+3324 GFPCTEQAPDGSI
-3337 IVINQELYDNARKQ
+3337 IVTNQEVYDNARKQ
-3351 SLNDAIQLDQYLRR
+3351 SLNDAVQLDQYLRR

-3425 ANNAHWSVDDILKVQ
+3425 ANNAHWSVDDVLKVR

-3459 KLIKEKLTKGEQI
+3459 ALIKDKLAKGEQI

-3482 KFTNT
+3482 KFTNV
-3487 EIAKIKEDVERNY
+3487 EIAAIKEDVEKNY
-3500 GTTNTSLFSDRN
+3500 GTSSTSLFSDRN
-3512 LINSAELTNEAAPSE
+3512 LINSAEPTNEAAPSE
-3527 FFKMLNSGGRSNP
+3527 FFKMLNSGGMSNP

-3545 ITKINDITRKYYNSA
+3545 ITDINNITRKYYNSA

-3574 KTLADLYD
+3574 KALGDLYD
-3582 ELDKTKKKIKTKYG
+3582 ELDKTKKKKGKGSY
-3596 YDVYEAY
+3596 YAY
-3603 SEYAKEN
+3603 QTYSKYAKEN
-3610 VNEKAY
+3610 VNKQAY
-3616 YDEEGEAKKRTEP
+3616 YSEEDEAKKRTEP

-3639 IRYEVLRDEKGKIV
+3639 ARYEVLRDKKGKIV

-3663 DLTKAPKPN
+3663 DLTKAPTPN

-3685 WKDLNKRD
+3685 WEDLNKD
-3693 PKEAA
+3693 NPKEAA

-3737 IDYYK
+3737 IAYYK

-3797 YIESYTDNENYKTVE
+3797 YIEGYTDNENYKTVE
-3812 TDDKNGTTH
+3812 TDNKNGTTH
-3821 VPGYDNNLGLNEYE
+3821 VPGYDNNLGLNKYE

-3844 TLMQF
+3844 TLMSF

-3863 APHRVKKAEHDAKWA
+3863 APHRAKKAEHDAKWA

-3937 RETYTSD
+3937 RETYASD

-3952 AYQKRMDEATKK
+3952 AYQKRIDEATKK

-3998 QLLFYTHRMLSKM
+3998 QLLFYTHRMLGKM

-4060 YKIPQNKLTRN
+4060 YKIPQNKLTRT

-4081 KFMMLNFTGAIGNIT
+4081 KFMMLNITGGIGNIT
-4096 IGESAIAGEYI
+4096 VGESAIAGEYI

-4115 GWLKGKNMWRQAV
+4115 GWLKGKNMWRHAI

-4168 ADTILNKIRDFMYS
+4168 ADTVLNKIRDFMYS

-4253 KKNILA
+4253 KKDILA
-4259 DDNKKKEYIWNR
+4259 DDNKKKEYVWNR

-4280 LYLTKEQKKQFIA
+4280 LYLTKEQKKQFIT

-4308 LPTVMDQLDLKD
+4308 LPTVMDQVDLKD

-4336 KSQDKEVGDGY
+4336 KSKDKEVGDGY

-4414 VGCAPAL
+4414 IGCAPAL
-4421 FDFLTTPIRQLRYE
+4421 FDFLTTPIRKLRYE

-4440 GQVEALE
+4440 GQVEVLE

-4491 VCTALAVRCIWD
+4491 ICTALAVRCIWD

-4514 LMLYEADDLTTQS
+4514 LMLYEADELTTQS

-4550 TAGKDIMSAC
+4550 TAGKDIMAAC

>member
-54 VNNYGSIPNTNDE
+54 ANNYGSIPNTNDE

-76 NFYKNRNFNVNEHTT
+76 NFYKNRNFNVNEHTI

-150 NRMFGAVAKNIL
+150 NRMLGAVATNIL
-162 ETRKIEATKEEIA
+162 EARKVEATKEEIA

-182 NTKSNDFIKIEE
+182 NTKSNDFVKLED
-194 EVSKYTPQ
+194 EVSKTTPQ

-220 FTEVFQGDDRLGEIR
+220 FTQVIQTDDRLGEIR
-235 FKKDDEISQQEVNW
+235 FKKDDDLSQQEADW
-249 NESYSIEDD
+249 SESFDIEDD
-258 EALNLDDAAD
+258 DDLNLNNAAD
-268 NGSNSEK
+268 NASNNEK

-327 LGMVDYMDFKS
+327 LGMVDYMDFKVVNS
-338 VDNAIKGDIETT
+338 AIRGDIETT
-350 NIDAFLKKLEDVAE
+350 NIDAFLKKLEDIAK

-374 LANDLRKKPDFA
+374 LANDLKKKPDFA
-386 YKVFQVYRR
+386 YKLFQVYRR
-395 RTMRKQ
+395 RTIRKQ
-401 QARIDDNT
+401 QVRIDDNSVSPT
-409 VIPVRSNTRADKL
+409 RSNNRADKL

-436 ALNIMIEDTK
+436 ALNIMIEDTN
-446 DILESIKTKIK
+446 DILGAIKTKID
-457 DYKALQKTKG
+457 DYKTLQKTKG
-467 FDLNKEALSADIIN
+467 FDLNKQALSADIIN

-505 NGKVDGKAP
+505 NGKVDGKTP

-531 KYANETLT
+531 KYANETLN
-539 NKKYLDN
+539 NKRNLDN
-546 KFKEANKI
+546 RFKEANKI
-554 EDKKARKEALDSVRE
+554 KDKKAKKEALDSVRE

-577 TNTKT
+577 TNTKA
-582 YALELAKALAPY
+582 YALELAKSLAPY

-619 ITNFLNAIKATLTEE
+619 ITNFLNAVKATLTEQ
-634 QKDGTKVSTELINYG
+634 QKDGSKVSTELINYG

-662 ILMEHRNENGA
+662 ILMEHRDENGA
-673 IINYGLFYKDKDGNI
+673 VINYGLFYKDKDGNI

-740 NMLMGDYFMRIP
+740 KMLMGDYFMRIP

-766 KVDGLFSKMHAIR
+766 KVDGLFSKMHAIK
-779 NAKGEVIGKEV
+779 NAKGEVIAKEV

-829 IETLEDGTVVDQRGR
+829 TETLEDGTVVDQRGR

-905 DYKTGTTTKYG
+905 DYKTGKTTKYG
-916 DSLLKYLFPSL
+916 DKLLEYLFPSL

-932 DGFIPFTINANGE
+932 DGFIPFATNANGE
-945 VELNLTADQ
+945 VELNLSADQ

-966 TDYSNNAIARMS
+966 TDYSNNAITRMS

-999 NHRLMYIAFNDVF
+999 NHRLMYIAFNDIF

-1043 TSLDLRENSTI
+1043 TSLDLRKNSTI

-1104 DGRIE
+1104 DGKVE

-1117 DLVKNA
+1117 DLVKNS

-1137 ILYKPDGTPE
+1137 IMYDNNGKPKLNADG
-1147 LNKDKSCRRS
+1147 SYRRS
-1157 GGFSNTTV
+1157 GGFSNTTI

-1247 FIRGTQLEQVY
+1247 FIKGTQLEQVY
-1258 NAMKDNNI
+1258 EAMKANKI

-1309 DEYDYNHLYT
+1309 EEYDYNHLYT

-1340 ILDNIARNSPLY
+1340 ILDNIDSNSPLH
-1352 AYKEDFFNMYVA
+1352 AYKEDFFNMYVT

-1369 FNNLVDELKIP
+1369 FNKLVDELKIP
-1380 IDKDGNIKFDES
+1380 LDEDGNIKFDES
-1392 GNITGLDMQVFF
+1392 GNITGVDMQVFF

-1426 NASMPIAPNGC
+1426 NASMPIAANGC

-1445 LSNVINKLESISQ
+1445 LSNVVNKLESISQ

-1498 HPNGERYIEIMLPK
+1498 HPNGERYIEIMLPA

-1524 YKDVD
+1524 YKKSK
-1529 EVRDKDGNLIG
+1529 EE
-1540 GLLKQL
+1540 LLKEL
-1546 QDAHLDTLIGYRI
+1546 QDAGLDTLIGYRI

-1629 NDWLNYIRRETG
+1629 NDWLNYVRRETG
-1641 LKLSGIDNET
+1641 LRLSGIDNEK
-1651 FENIKTE
+1651 FENIKAD

-1667 RDARKAEIEEIKN
+1667 RDARKAEIAEIKN
-1680 KFDEIESEAYFNLD
+1680 RFDEIESEAYFNLD
-1694 DNTKEVIKLIHEK
+1694 DDTKEVIKLIHEK
-1707 INEAYGA
+1707 INEAYGP

-1721 QEQLEVEIATL
+1721 QEQLEVEISTL
-1732 SDRLEDFKDTY
+1732 TGRLEEFKDIY

-1751 KDYIEAKNQILNNV
+1751 KDYIEAKKQILNNV

-1798 LAKQV
+1798 LAKQI
-1803 AKGSRLL
+1803 ARSSRLL

-1824 GNNSRQ
+1824 GNNTRE
-1830 ARNNRLLDDMIHILR
+1830 ARNNRLLDDMIHILQ

-1866 DKVMNPIVKE
+1866 DKVMNPVVKE
-1876 VRESRSPYDFL
+1876 VREARSPYDFL

-1911 FCSVCNTVRP
+1911 FCSVCNTVHP
-1921 RIADNYVVKIAY
+1921 HITDKYTIKVAY

-1938 NLKELK
+1938 NLEELQ

-2010 TLVDIGSNY
+2010 TLADIGSNY

-2027 QPAITRIVNAY
+2027 QPAITKIVNAY

-2048 HNKPIEEAIASLG
+2048 HNKPIEEAIRSLG
-2061 KEILNA
+2061 KEILNT
-2067 YHIKTDKMN
+2067 YHINTDKMN
-2076 LDDIVARVN
+2076 LGEIVARVN
-2085 ALLGVKYSLDKHND
+2085 GLLGTKYSLDKHND

-2108 KRLLNNDSRPVKEN
+2108 KRLLNDKNRPVK
-2122 KYIKHNT
+2122 
-2129 YSGLIDYND
+2129 
-2138 NSVFVFGSNP
+2138 GS
-2148 LGINGN
+2148 I
-2154 PSKGTGGAALVALNQ
+2154 
-2169 GRVQQGEIMDNTI
+2169 
-2182 SNNGRAYGLTTV
+2182 
-2194 KAPNARNNK
+2194 
-2203 GNQLSI
+2203 
-2209 EEITNNIKKLYQYA
+2209 YQ
-2223 NNNKDK
+2223 
-2229 TFKVAY
+2229 
-2235 TDGKLL
+2235 
-2241 NGHSIEELVNAFI
+2241 H
-2254 NAGEIP
+2254 
-2260 NNVLFSDTLN
+2260 
-2270 KYFVKQTNINKENIN
+2270 
-2285 NIATDWTVLFAY
+2285 DWGVLFAY
-2297 NDLAKLSN
+2297 NDLAKLSD
-2305 KIGDTARVCNPD
+2305 KIGSTARVCNPD

-2359 GYDPN
+2359 GYDPT
-2364 KGLRSYITSDAKSAY
+2364 KGLRSYITSNAKSAY

-2435 ILNTAYK
+2435 ILNAAYK
-2442 QTDAVVC
+2442 QTDAVVN
-2449 NYTYDI
+2449 NYTYDV

-2493 PTQEEVD
+2493 PTQEEVNA
-2500 TWSKLSPAQKISWLK
+2500 WSKLSPAQKISWLK
-2515 ANSVDAGIFNYINTN
+2515 SNSVDAGIFNYINTN

-2546 IRFNEDAIDSE
+2546 IRFNEDAVDNE

-2573 VKLAAMDMIK
+2573 VKLAAMDMVK

-2593 GRGAINKCIKND
+2593 GRGAINKCIKNT

-2612 FVQYNGSRTSVV
+2612 FVQYNGSRTSII
-2624 AQIKAQI
+2624 AQIKAQV
-2631 DNAVARTDLIEQYLR
+2631 DNVVARTDLIEQYLR
-2646 TDPGVTNVPHK
+2646 SDPGVSNVPHK

-2674 YEFSLNDKNNA
+2674 YEFSLDDKDNS

-2690 ARESNSKVV
+2690 ARESNSKFV
-2699 PIQFND
+2699 PIQFNN

-2714 NESVTKLYKI
+2714 NESVTRLYKI
-2724 VSPAP
+2724 VSPDLGS

-2738 SLEAGEDREVSIN
+2738 GLEAGEDREVSIN

-2764 AVIENLM
+2764 AVIDNLM
-2771 SDDTDYTLEQLNEL
+2771 NSEVADYTLDELNEL
-2785 YKKHIATTKVNK
+2785 YKKHVATTKVNK
-2797 VKAVTHFDIMA
+2797 VKAVTHFDIMS

-2854 PIHVEGETISNDG
+2854 PIHVEGETISNGG
-2867 ESISINGNFLF
+2867 EPISINGNFLF

-2897 EEKPQMVEIVR
+2897 EEKPQLVEIVR

-3000 GKFNQFYRDENGNYF
+3000 GKFSQFYRDENGNYF
-3015 AINSPEVIEAIKNNP
+3015 AINSPEVINVIKNNP
-3030 DLQRQFLEAL
+3030 ALQRQFLETL
-3040 ADANAIIDK
+3040 ADANAIVDK

-3066 KFYIEEM
+3066 KFYIDEM
-3073 QKMIKELSNTSV
+3073 QKMIKELSNSSI
-3085 IDDAEVKFGID
+3085 IDDAEVKFGLD

-3107 QNGIVSIWDGF
+3107 QNGLISIYDGF

-3147 ADIHAKESQSKDFA
+3147 ADIRAKESQAKDFA
-3161 VAFGKHFEDIKARA
+3161 IAFGKHFEDIKARA
-3175 AKVGASVDLN
+3175 AKVGASVDIN

-3253 LYNEDEFII
+3253 LYDEDEFII

-3275 RETIRQI
+3275 REAIRQI

-3297 KLVELRTKIDDL
+3297 KLVELRTKINDL
-3309 TSQFIGNDYKPAYEY
+3309 TSQFIGNEYKPDFRE
-3324 GFPGIERAPDDSI
+3324 GFPGTSKAPDESI
-3337 IVINQELYDNARKQ
+3337 IITNQEVYDNARKL
-3351 SLNDAIQLDQYLRR
+3351 SLNDAVQLDQYLRR

-3425 ANNAHWSVDDILKVQ
+3425 ANNAHWSVDDVLKVR

-3459 KLIKEKLTKGEQI
+3459 ALIKDKLAKGEQI

-3482 KFTNT
+3482 KFTNV
-3487 EIAKIKEDVERNY
+3487 EIAAIKEDVEKNY
-3500 GTTNTSLFSDRN
+3500 GTSSTSLFSDRN
-3512 LINSAELTNEAAPSE
+3512 LINSAEPTNEAAPSE
-3527 FFKMLNSGGRSNP
+3527 FFKMLNSGGMSNP

-3545 ITKINDITRKYYNSA
+3545 ITDINNITRKYYNSA

-3574 KTLADLYD
+3574 KALGDLYD
-3582 ELDKTKKKIKTKYG
+3582 ELDKTKKKKGKGSY
-3596 YDVYEAY
+3596 YAY
-3603 SEYAKEN
+3603 QTYSKYAKEN
-3610 VNEKAY
+3610 VNKQAY
-3616 YDEEGEAKKRTEP
+3616 YSEEDEAKNRTEP

-3639 IRYEVLRDEKGKIV
+3639 ARYEVLRDKKGKIV

-3663 DLTKAPKPN
+3663 DLTKAPTPN

-3685 WKDLNKRD
+3685 WEDLNKRD

-3737 IDYYK
+3737 IAYYK

-3779 PNWTQTT
+3779 PNWTQIT

-3797 YIESYTDNENYKTVE
+3797 YIEGYTDNENYKTVE

-3844 TLMQF
+3844 TLMNF
-3849 AKTETAKRAIASGM
+3849 AKTETAKRAITSGM
-3863 APHRVKKAEHDAKWA
+3863 APHRAKKAEHDAKWA

-3887 FSDMLPSGK
+3887 FSDMLPNGK

-3937 RETYTSD
+3937 RETYASD

-3952 AYQKRMDEATKK
+3952 AYQKRIDEAIKK

-3998 QLLFYTHRMLSKM
+3998 QLLFYTHRMLGKM

-4060 YKIPQNKLTRN
+4060 YKIPQNKLTRT

-4081 KFMMLNFTGAIGNIT
+4081 KFMMLNITGGIGNIT
-4096 IGESAIAGEYI
+4096 VGESAIAGEYI

-4115 GWLKGKNMWRQAV
+4115 GWLKGKNMWRHAI

-4168 ADTILNKIRDFMYS
+4168 ADTVLNKIRDFMYS

-4253 KKNILA
+4253 KKDILA
-4259 DDNKKKEYIWNR
+4259 DDNKKKEYVWNR

-4280 LYLTKEQKKQFIA
+4280 LYLTKEQKKQFIT

-4308 LPTVMDQLDLKD
+4308 LPTVMDQVDLKD

-4336 KSQDKEVGDGY
+4336 KSKDKEVGDGY

-4414 VGCAPAL
+4414 IGCAPAL
-4421 FDFLTTPIRQLRYE
+4421 FDFLTTPIRKLRYE

-4440 GQVEALE
+4440 GQVEVLE

-4491 VCTALAVRCIWD
+4491 ICTALAVRCIWD

-4514 LMLYEADDLTTQS
+4514 LMLYEADELTTQS

-4550 TAGKDIMSAC
+4550 TAGKDIMAAC

-4585 KILVKLGRQIP
+4585 KIIVKLGRQIP

>member
-1 MANNCSLKF
+1 MANCSLKF

-17 NLKAEVGNDDVLFN
+17 NLKAEVGNNDVLFN

-54 VNNYGSIPNTNDE
+54 ANNYGSIPNTNDE

-150 NRMFGAVAKNIL
+150 NRMLGAVAKNIL
-162 ETRKIEATKEEIA
+162 EARKVEATKEEIA

-182 NTKSNDFIKIEE
+182 NTKSNDFVKLEDEI
-194 EVSKYTPQ
+194 SKTTPQ

-220 FTEVFQGDDRLGEIR
+220 FTQVIQTDDRLGEIR
-235 FKKDDEISQQEVNW
+235 FKKDDDLSQQEADW
-249 NESYSIEDD
+249 SESFDIEDD
-258 EALNLDDAAD
+258 DDLNLNNAAD
-268 NGSNSEK
+268 NASNNEK

-314 SADGKYQYDKSNP
+314 NADGKYQYDKSNP
-327 LGMVDYMDFKS
+327 LGMVDYMDFKVVNS
-338 VDNAIKGDIETT
+338 AIRGDIETT
-350 NIDAFLKKLEDVAE
+350 NIDAFLKKLEDIAE

-374 LANDLRKKPDFA
+374 LANDLKKKPDFA
-386 YKVFQVYRR
+386 YKLFQVYRR
-395 RTMRKQ
+395 RTIRKQ
-401 QARIDDNT
+401 QVRIDDNAVSPT
-409 VIPVRSNTRADKL
+409 RSNNRADKL

-436 ALNIMIEDTK
+436 ALNIMIEDTN
-446 DILESIKTKIK
+446 DILGAIKTKID
-457 DYKALQKTKG
+457 DYKKLQKTKG
-467 FDLNKEALSADIIN
+467 FDLNKEALSGDIIN
-481 AIASRLK
+481 AIATRLK

-505 NGKVDGKAP
+505 NGKVDGKTP

-531 KYANETLT
+531 KYANETLN
-539 NKKYLDN
+539 NKRNLDN
-546 KFKEANKI
+546 RFKEANKI
-554 EDKKARKEALDSVRE
+554 KDKKAKKEALDSVRE

-577 TNTKT
+577 TNTKA
-582 YALELAKALAPY
+582 YALELAKSLAPY

-619 ITNFLNAIKATLTEE
+619 ITNFLNAVKATLTEQ
-634 QKDGTKVSTELINYG
+634 QKDGSKVSTELINYG

-662 ILMEHRNENGA
+662 ILMEHRDENGA
-673 IINYGLFYKDKDGNI
+673 VINYGLFYKDKDGNN

-740 NMLMGDYFMRIP
+740 KMLMGDYFMRIP

-766 KVDGLFSKMHAIR
+766 KVDGLFSKMHAIK
-779 NAKGEVIGKEV
+779 NAKGEVIAKEV

-795 NENHPIVQQFKN
+795 NENHPIVQQFRN

-813 LDMANF
+813 LDMVNF
-819 INIVFEVKEN
+819 INIAFEVKEN
-829 IETLEDGTVVDQRGR
+829 TETLEDGTVVDQRGR

-916 DSLLKYLFPSL
+916 DRLLKYLFPSL
-927 YGGAR
+927 YGG
-932 DGFIPFTINANGE
+932 DIKTFIPFTTNVNGE
-945 VELNLTADQ
+945 VELNLSADQ

-966 TDYSNNAIARMS
+966 TDYSNNAITRMS

-999 NHRLMYIAFNDVF
+999 NNRLMYIAFNDIF

-1043 TSLDLRENSTI
+1043 TSLDLRKNSTI

-1104 DGRIE
+1104 DGKVE

-1117 DLVKNA
+1117 DLVKNS

-1137 ILYKPDGTPE
+1137 IMYDNNGKLKLNADG
-1147 LNKDKSCRRS
+1147 SYRRS
-1157 GGFSNTTV
+1157 GGFSNTTI

-1222 QYYDEKLNTIAPRQI
+1222 QYYDKDLNTIAPRQI

-1247 FIRGTQLEQVY
+1247 FIKGTQLEQVY
-1258 NAMKDNNI
+1258 KAMKANKI

-1309 DEYDYNHLYT
+1309 EEYDYNHLYT

-1340 ILDNIARNSPLY
+1340 ILDNIDSNSPLH

-1369 FNNLVDELKIP
+1369 FNKLVDELKIP
-1380 IDKDGNIKFDES
+1380 LDEDGNIKFDEA
-1392 GNITGLDMQVFF
+1392 GNITGVDMQVFF

-1426 NASMPIAPNGC
+1426 NASMPIAANGC

-1445 LSNVINKLESISQ
+1445 LSNVVNKLESISQ

-1498 HPNGERYIEIMLPK
+1498 HPNGERYIEIMLPA

-1524 YKDVD
+1524 YKKSK
-1529 EVRDKDGNLIG
+1529 EE
-1540 GLLKQL
+1540 LLKEL
-1546 QDAHLDTLIGYRI
+1546 QDAGLDTLIGYRI

-1577 DAQGSTIVVP
+1577 DVQGSTIVVP

-1603 YGIQYNTYIGR
+1603 YGIQYNTYI
-1614 DGNIKRATWKDTVTE
+1614 DKHGNIRKQDYSEKLDIYDYANYVNRHLEKADKIKDKSVKE
-1629 NDWLNYIRRETG
+1629 AFEKLNKEIDKQFEKSRKELAEEETQAYDVLSDETKELVKAAHKAFESQAIKNPETG
-1641 LKLSGIDNET
+1641 KLTKDSYLKQLQFVDDCIRTN
-1651 FENIKTE
+1651 KT
-1658 AKASTKAEA
+1658 
-1667 RDARKAEIEEIKN
+1667 
-1680 KFDEIESEAYFNLD
+1680 NLD
-1694 DNTKEVIKLIHEK
+1694 AADDNFISVHEDMVDS
-1707 INEAYGA
+1707 ISNEYID
-1714 KPSKAKY
+1714 KKTFKSDKAKEILQARIDKFNKAAKKLGIMSY
-1721 QEQLEVEIATL
+1721 KQYLAQNVE
-1732 SDRLEDFKDTY
+1732 
-1743 IEEELDAI
+1743 DANTR
-1751 KDYIEAKNQILNNV
+1751 E
-1765 INGFEL
+1765 
-1771 SDDFDYNAIKSEK
+1771 
-1784 IKSAI
+1784 
-1789 KAYKDEQLR
+1789 
-1798 LAKQV
+1798 
-1803 AKGSRLL
+1803 
-1810 QFEAY
+1810 
-1815 KKKFDSDVI
+1815 
-1824 GNNSRQ
+1824 
-1830 ARNNRLLDDMIHILR
+1830 ARNNRLLDDMIHILQ

-1876 VRESRSPYDFL
+1876 VREARSPYDFL

-1911 FCSVCNTVRP
+1911 FCSVCNTVHP
-1921 RIADNYVVKIAY
+1921 HITDKYTIKVAY

-1938 NLKELK
+1938 NLEELQ

-2010 TLVDIGSNY
+2010 TLADIGSNY

-2048 HNKPIEEAIASLG
+2048 HNKPIEEAIKSTG
-2061 KEILNA
+2061 KEILNT
-2067 YHIKTDKMN
+2067 YHINTDKMN
-2076 LDDIVARVN
+2076 LGEIVARVN
-2085 ALLGVKYSLDKHND
+2085 GLLGTKYSLDKHND

-2108 KRLLNNDSRPVKEN
+2108 KRLLNDKNRPVKE
-2122 KYIKHNT
+2122 
-2129 YSGLIDYND
+2129 
-2138 NSVFVFGSNP
+2138 
-2148 LGINGN
+2148 
-2154 PSKGTGGAALVALNQ
+2154 
-2169 GRVQQGEIMDNTI
+2169 
-2182 SNNGRAYGLTTV
+2182 
-2194 KAPNARNNK
+2194 
-2203 GNQLSI
+2203 SI
-2209 EEITNNIKKLYQYA
+2209 YQ
-2223 NNNKDK
+2223 
-2229 TFKVAY
+2229 
-2235 TDGKLL
+2235 
-2241 NGHSIEELVNAFI
+2241 H
-2254 NAGEIP
+2254 
-2260 NNVLFSDTLN
+2260 
-2270 KYFVKQTNINKENIN
+2270 
-2285 NIATDWTVLFAY
+2285 DWGVLFAY
-2297 NDLAKLSN
+2297 NDLAKLSD
-2305 KIGDTARVCNPD
+2305 KIGSTARVCNPD

-2359 GYDPN
+2359 GYDPT
-2364 KGLRSYITSDAKSAY
+2364 KGLRSYITSNAKSAY

-2435 ILNTAYK
+2435 ILNAAYK
-2442 QTDAVVC
+2442 QTDAVVN
-2449 NYTYDI
+2449 NYTYDV
-2455 EKKQTVVNKEV
+2455 EKKQTIVNKEF

-2493 PTQEEVD
+2493 PTQEEVNA
-2500 TWSKLSPAQKISWLK
+2500 WSKLSPAQKISWLK
-2515 ANSVDAGIFNYINTN
+2515 TNSVDAGIFNYINTN

-2546 IRFNEDAIDSE
+2546 IRFNEDAVDNE

-2573 VKLAAMDMIK
+2573 VKLAAMDMVK

-2593 GRGAINKCIKND
+2593 GRGAINKCIKNT

-2612 FVQYNGSRTSVV
+2612 FVQFNGARTSII
-2624 AQIKAQI
+2624 AQIKAQV
-2631 DNAVARTDLIEQYLR
+2631 DNAVSRTDLIEQYLR
-2646 TDPGVTNVPHK
+2646 SDPGVSNVPHK

-2666 FKTVTRGM
+2666 FETVTRGM
-2674 YEFSLNDKNNA
+2674 YEFSLDDKDNA

-2690 ARESNSKVV
+2690 ARKSNAEFV
-2699 PIQFND
+2699 PIQFNN

-2714 NESVTKLYKI
+2714 NESVTRLYKI
-2724 VSPAP
+2724 VSPDLGS

-2738 SLEAGEDREVSIN
+2738 GLEAGEDREVSIN
-2751 NANNSVPLPSYYE
+2751 NVNNTVPLPSYYE
-2764 AVIENLM
+2764 AVIDNLM
-2771 SDDTDYTLEQLNEL
+2771 NSEVADYTLDELNEL
-2785 YKKHIATTKVNK
+2785 YKKHVATTKVNK
-2797 VKAVTHFDIMA
+2797 VKAVTHFDIMS

-2854 PIHVEGETISNDG
+2854 PIHVEGETISNGG
-2867 ESISINGNFLF
+2867 EPISINGNFLF

-2897 EEKPQMVEIVR
+2897 EEKPQLVEIVR

-3000 GKFNQFYRDENGNYF
+3000 GKFSQFYKDENGNYF
-3015 AINSPEVIEAIKNNP
+3015 AINSPEVINVIKNNP
-3030 DLQRQFLEAL
+3030 ALQRQFLETL
-3040 ADANAIIDK
+3040 ADANAIVDK

-3066 KFYIEEM
+3066 KFYIDEM
-3073 QKMIKELSNTSV
+3073 QKMIKELSNSSI
-3085 IDDAEVKFGID
+3085 IDDAEVKFGLD

-3107 QNGIVSIWDGF
+3107 QNGLISIYDGF

-3147 ADIHAKESQSKDFA
+3147 ADIRAKESQAKDFA
-3161 VAFGKHFEDIKARA
+3161 VDFGKHFEDIKARA
-3175 AKVGASVDLN
+3175 AKVDASVDIN

-3275 RETIRQI
+3275 REAIRQI

-3297 KLVELRTKIDDL
+3297 KLVELRTKINDL
-3309 TSQFIGNDYKPAYEY
+3309 TSQFIGNEYKPDFRE
-3324 GFPGIERAPDDSI
+3324 GFPGTSKAPDESI
-3337 IVINQELYDNARKQ
+3337 IITNQEVYDNARKL
-3351 SLNDAIQLDQYLRR
+3351 SLNDAVQLDQYLRR

-3425 ANNAHWSVDDILKVQ
+3425 ANNAHWSVDDVLKVR
-3440 IEDAYKKLGITSG
+3440 IEDAYKKLGITNF

-3459 KLIKEKLTKGEQI
+3459 AIIKNKLAKGEQI

-3487 EIAKIKEDVERNY
+3487 EIAAIKEDVERNY
-3500 GTTNTSLFSDRN
+3500 GTNNTSLFSDRN
-3512 LINSAELTNEAAPSE
+3512 LINSAEPTNEAAPSE
-3527 FFKMLNSGGRSNP
+3527 FFKMLNSGGMTNP
-3540 EYQKI
+3540 EYQEI
-3545 ITKINDITRKYYNSA
+3545 ITKINNIIRKYYNSA

-3574 KTLADLYD
+3574 KALGDLYD
-3582 ELDKTKKKIKTKYG
+3582 ELDKTKKHKGKG
-3596 YDVYEAY
+3596 SYDAYQAY
-3603 SEYAKEN
+3603 SKYAKEN
-3610 VNEKAY
+3610 VNEQAY
-3616 YDEEGEAKKRTEP
+3616 YSEEDEAKKRTEP

-3639 IRYEVLRDEKGKIV
+3639 ARYEVLRDKKGKIV

-3663 DLTKAPKPN
+3663 DLTKAPTPN

-3685 WKDLNKRD
+3685 WEDLNKRD

-3737 IDYYK
+3737 IAYYK

-3797 YIESYTDNENYKTVE
+3797 YIEGYTDNENYKTVE

-3835 QEAKQYIQD
+3835 QEAKHYIQD
-3844 TLMQF
+3844 TLMSF

-3863 APHRVKKAEHDAKWA
+3863 APHRAKKAEHDAKWA

-3937 RETYTSD
+3937 RKTYASD

-3952 AYQKRMDEATKK
+3952 AYQKRIDEATKK

-3998 QLLFYTHRMLSKM
+3998 QLLFYTHRMLGKM

-4060 YKIPQNKLTRN
+4060 YKIPQNKLTRT

-4081 KFMMLNFTGAIGNIT
+4081 KFMMLNITGGIGNIT
-4096 IGESAIAGEYI
+4096 VGESAIAGEYI

-4115 GWLKGKNMWRQAV
+4115 GWLKGKNMWRHAI

-4168 ADTILNKIRDFMYS
+4168 ADTVLNKIRDFMYS

-4253 KKNILA
+4253 KKDILA
-4259 DDNKKKEYIWNR
+4259 DDNKKKEYVWNR

-4280 LYLTKEQKKQFIA
+4280 LYLTKEQKKQFIT

-4308 LPTVMDQLDLKD
+4308 LPTVMDQVDLKD

-4336 KSQDKEVGDGY
+4336 KSKDKEVGDGY

-4361 KKIHGVYDKLG
+4361 KKIHGVYDKPG

-4414 VGCAPAL
+4414 IGCAPAL
-4421 FDFLTTPIRQLRYE
+4421 FDFLTTPIRKLRYE

-4440 GQVEALE
+4440 GQVEVLE

-4491 VCTALAVRCIWD
+4491 ICTALAVRCIWD

-4550 TAGKDIMSAC
+4550 TAGKDIMAAC

-4585 KILVKLGRQIP
+4585 KIIVKLGRQIP

-4606 LDKANSYYKTGDNL
+4606 LDKANSYYKIGDNL
-4620 LTLINV
+4620 LTLINI

>member
-39 GSRPSGFNKEFETYY
+39 GSRPSGFNKEFEAYY
-54 VNNYGSIPNTNDE
+54 ANNYGSIPNTNDE

-76 NFYKNRNFNVNEHTT
+76 NFYKNKNFNVNEHTT

-125 HNDLIKGRLEE
+125 HNDLIKGRLDE

-150 NRMFGAVAKNIL
+150 NRMLGAVAKNIL
-162 ETRKIEATKEEIA
+162 EARKVEATKEEIA

-182 NTKSNDFIKIEE
+182 NTKSNDFVKLEN

-202 LRNQFATLKDMLS
+202 LRNQFATLNDMLS

-220 FTEVFQGDDRLGEIR
+220 FTQVIQTDDRLGEIR
-235 FKKDDEISQQEVNW
+235 FKKDDDLSQQEADW
-249 NESYSIEDD
+249 SESFNIEDD
-258 EALNLDDAAD
+258 DDLNLNNAAD
-268 NGSNSEK
+268 NASNNEK

-290 FMKDFSFAVRSYLS
+290 FMKDFSFAIRSYLS

-327 LGMVDYMDFKS
+327 LGMVDYMDFKVVNS
-338 VDNAIKGDIETT
+338 AIRGDIETT
-350 NIDAFLKKLEDVAE
+350 NIDAFLKKLEDIAE
-364 SNKEYAGLAY
+364 SNKEYAGLTY
-374 LANDLRKKPDFA
+374 LANDLRNKPDFA
-386 YKVFQVYRR
+386 YKLFQVYRR
-395 RTMRKQ
+395 RTIRKQ
-401 QARIDDNT
+401 QVRIDDNSVSPT
-409 VIPVRSNTRADKL
+409 RSNNRADKL

-436 ALNIMIEDTK
+436 ALNIMIEDTN
-446 DILESIKTKIK
+446 DILGAIKTKID
-457 DYKALQKTKG
+457 DYKKLQKTKG
-467 FDLNKEALSADIIN
+467 FDLNKQALSADIIN

-531 KYANETLT
+531 KYANETLK
-539 NKKYLDN
+539 NKQNLDN
-546 KFKEANKI
+546 RFKEANKLQ
-554 EDKKARKEALDSVRE
+554 DKKAKKEALDNVRE
-569 AYKQGYLS
+569 LYKQGYLS
-577 TNTKT
+577 TNTKA
-582 YALELAKALAPY
+582 YALELAKSLAPY

-619 ITNFLNAIKATLTEE
+619 ITNFLNAVKATLTEQ
-634 QKDGTKVSTELINYG
+634 QKDGSKVSTELINYG

-673 IINYGLFYKDKDGNI
+673 ITNYGLFYKDKDGNI

-752 SDAPKNFVVHAPRY
+752 SDAPKNFIVHAPRY
-766 KVDGLFSKMHAIR
+766 KVDGLFSKMHAIK

-813 LDMANF
+813 LDMSNF
-819 INIVFEVKEN
+819 INIVFETNSLGQIKYN
-829 IETLEDGTVVDQRGR
+829 DDGS
-844 IVFNNDN
+844 
-851 TPMFKKGWGLDA
+851 PMFKKGWGLDA

-916 DSLLKYLFPSL
+916 DKLLNYLFPSL

-932 DGFIPFTINANGE
+932 DGFIPFTTNANDE

-961 VKGFV
+961 VKSFV
-966 TDYSNNAIARMS
+966 TDYSNDAITRMS

-999 NHRLMYIAFNDVF
+999 NHRLMYIAFNDIF

-1043 TSLDLRENSTI
+1043 TSLDLRENSAI

-1067 RLKAIGLDVQ
+1067 RLKDIGLDVQ

-1089 TVRTSEECKVAKTYP
+1089 TVKTSEECKVAKVYP
-1104 DGRIE
+1104 DGRVE

-1123 KLTLEQARDLMGGP
+1123 KLTLDQARDLMGGP
-1137 ILYKPDGTPE
+1137 IIYDNNGKPKLNDDG
-1147 LNKDKSCRRS
+1147 SYRRS
-1157 GGFSNTTV
+1157 GGFSNTTI

-1222 QYYDEKLNTIAPRQI
+1222 QYYDKDLNTIVPRQI

-1247 FIRGTQLEQVY
+1247 FIKGTQLEQVY
-1258 NAMKDNNI
+1258 KVMKDNNI

-1289 TGEVTEEHLKDFN
+1289 TGEVTDEHLKDFN

-1309 DEYDYNHLYT
+1309 EEYDYNHLYT

-1340 ILDNIARNSPLY
+1340 ILDNIDSNSPLH

-1369 FNNLVDELKIP
+1369 FNKLVDELKIP
-1380 IDKDGNIKFDES
+1380 LDKDGNIEFDAA
-1392 GNITGLDMQVFF
+1392 GNITGVDMQVFF

-1426 NASMPIAPNGC
+1426 NASAPIAANGC

-1486 KDQVSYSKELKY
+1486 KDQVSYSKQLKY

-1546 QDAHLDTLIGYRI
+1546 QDAGLDTLIGYRI

-1577 DAQGSTIVVP
+1577 DSQGSTIVVP

-1603 YGIQYNTYIGR
+1603 YGIQYNTTINA
-1614 DGNIKRATWKDTVTE
+1614 DGNIQKVIY
-1629 NDWLNYIRRETG
+1629 NDLAGKSYDDYVKSQLN
-1641 LKLSGIDNET
+1641 
-1651 FENIKTE
+1651 TE
-1658 AKASTKAEA
+1658 AK
-1667 RDARKAEIEEIKN
+1667 
-1680 KFDEIESEAYFNLD
+1680 
-1694 DNTKEVIKLIHEK
+1694 VKLK
-1707 INEAYGA
+1707 
-1714 KPSKAKY
+1714 K
-1721 QEQLEVEIATL
+1721 
-1732 SDRLEDFKDTY
+1732 
-1743 IEEELDAI
+1743 AI
-1751 KDYIEAKNQILNNV
+1751 KEGVNETTALSNVATEYGLQSREEFSKGKNL
-1765 INGFEL
+1765 
-1771 SDDFDYNAIKSEK
+1771 A
-1784 IKSAI
+1784 
-1789 KAYKDEQLR
+1789 DE
-1798 LAKQV
+1798 
-1803 AKGSRLL
+1803 
-1810 QFEAY
+1810 
-1815 KKKFDSDVI
+1815 
-1824 GNNSRQ
+1824 NSRQ
-1830 ARNNRLLDDMIHILR
+1830 ARNNRLLDDMIHILQS
-1845 ANESLEE
+1845 NESLEE

-1876 VRESRSPYDFL
+1876 VREARSPYDFL

-1911 FCSVCNTVRP
+1911 FCSVCNTVHP
-1921 RIADNYVVKIAY
+1921 HITDKYTIKVAY

-1938 NLKELK
+1938 NLEELQ

-1967 NDNKNVDGYILTAYS
+1967 KDNKNVDGYILTAYS

-2010 TLVDIGSNY
+2010 TLADIGSNY

-2027 QPAITRIVNAY
+2027 QPAITIIVNAY

-2048 HNKPIEEAIASLG
+2048 HNKPIEEAIKSMGRA
-2061 KEILNA
+2061 ILET

-2076 LDDIVARVN
+2076 LGEIIDRVN
-2085 ALLGVKYSLDKHND
+2085 ALLGTKYSLDKHND

-2108 KRLLNNDSRPVKEN
+2108 KRLLNDKNRPVKGS
-2122 KYIKHNT
+2122 KYQH
-2129 YSGLIDYND
+2129 
-2138 NSVFVFGSNP
+2138 
-2148 LGINGN
+2148 
-2154 PSKGTGGAALVALNQ
+2154 
-2169 GRVQQGEIMDNTI
+2169 
-2182 SNNGRAYGLTTV
+2182 
-2194 KAPNARNNK
+2194 
-2203 GNQLSI
+2203 
-2209 EEITNNIKKLYQYA
+2209 
-2223 NNNKDK
+2223 
-2229 TFKVAY
+2229 
-2235 TDGKLL
+2235 
-2241 NGHSIEELVNAFI
+2241 
-2254 NAGEIP
+2254 
-2260 NNVLFSDTLN
+2260 
-2270 KYFVKQTNINKENIN
+2270 
-2285 NIATDWTVLFAY
+2285 DWAVLFAY
-2297 NDLAKLSN
+2297 NDIAKLAD
-2305 KIGDTARVCNPD
+2305 KIGSTARVCNPD

-2334 IADLIEDENPALV
+2334 IADLIEDEHPALV
-2347 VGTSSIVNSIYA
+2347 VGTSSIVSSIYA
-2359 GYDPN
+2359 GYDPT
-2364 KGLRSYITSDAKSAY
+2364 KGLRSYITSDAKSVY

-2442 QTDAVVC
+2442 QTDAVVN

-2455 EKKQTVVNKEV
+2455 EKKETKVNKEV

-2500 TWSKLSPAQKISWLK
+2500 AWSKLSPAQKISWLK
-2515 ANSVDAGIFNYINTN
+2515 ANSVDAGIFNYISTN

-2538 RDGQSRQT
+2538 KDGQSRQT
-2546 IRFNEDAIDSE
+2546 IRFNEDAVDNE

-2566 FSSDNPL
+2566 FNSDNPL

-2593 GRGAINKCIKND
+2593 GRGAINKCIKNTT
-2605 ALRDENT
+2605 LRDENT
-2612 FVQYNGSRTSVV
+2612 FVQYNGARTSII
-2624 AQIKAQI
+2624 AQIKAQV
-2631 DNAVARTDLIEQYLR
+2631 DNAVARTDLVEQYLR
-2646 TDPGVTNVPHK
+2646 SDPGVTNVPHK

-2674 YEFSLNDKNNA
+2674 YEFSLDDKDNA

-2690 ARESNSKVV
+2690 ARESNSKFV
-2699 PIQFND
+2699 PIQFNN
-2705 YIYITKKEG
+2705 YIYITNKEG
-2714 NESVTKLYKI
+2714 NETVTRLYKI
-2724 VSPAP
+2724 VSPDLGS

-2738 SLEAGEDREVSIN
+2738 GLEAGEDRELSIN

-2764 AVIENLM
+2764 AVIDNLM
-2771 SDDTDYTLEQLNEL
+2771 NSEVADYTLDELNEL

-2821 NKIIKTFNNYE
+2821 DKIIKTFNDYE

-2854 PIHVEGETISNDG
+2854 PIHVEGETISDDG
-2867 ESISINGNFLF
+2867 EPISVNGNFLF

-2897 EEKPQMVEIVR
+2897 EEKPQLVEIVR
-2908 ETPMASSR
+2908 ETPMASFR

-3000 GKFNQFYRDENGNYF
+3000 GKFSQFYKDDNGNYF
-3015 AINSPEVIEAIKNNP
+3015 AINSPEVINAIKNNP
-3030 DLQRQFLEAL
+3030 ALQRQFLETL
-3040 ADANAIIDK
+3040 ADANAIVDK

-3057 ADEIENPTL
+3057 ADDIENPTL
-3066 KFYIEEM
+3066 KFYIDEM
-3073 QKMIKELSNTSV
+3073 QKMIKELSNSSV

-3107 QNGIVSIWDGF
+3107 QNGIVSIYDGF

-3147 ADIHAKESQSKDFA
+3147 ADIHAKESQAKDFA
-3161 VAFGKHFEDIKARA
+3161 VSFGKHFEDIKARA
-3175 AKVGASVDLN
+3175 AKVGTSVDLN
-3185 KIFDKNGNIVRNYTD
+3185 KIFDKNGNIVHNYTD

-3210 RNVAKARVNVQE
+3210 RNVAKTRVNVQE

-3275 RETIRQI
+3275 REAIRQI

-3297 KLVELRTKIDDL
+3297 KLVELRTKINDL

-3324 GFPGIERAPDDSI
+3324 GFPGTERTPDDSI
-3337 IVINQELYDNARKQ
+3337 IVTNQEVYDNARKQ
-3351 SLNDAIQLDQYLRR
+3351 SLNDAVQLDQYLRR

-3411 LDTNKEYKK
+3411 LETNKEYKK

-3425 ANNAHWSVDDILKVQ
+3425 ANNAHWSVDEVLKVR

-3459 KLIKEKLTKGEQI
+3459 ALIKDKLAKGEQI

-3487 EIAKIKEDVERNY
+3487 EIAAIKEDVEKNY
-3500 GTTNTSLFSDRN
+3500 GTSSTSLFSDRN
-3512 LINSAELTNEAAPSE
+3512 LINSAEPTNEAAPSE
-3527 FFKMLNSGGRSNP
+3527 FFKMLNSGGMTNP
-3540 EYQKI
+3540 EYQEI
-3545 ITKINDITRKYYNSA
+3545 ITKINNITRKYYNSA

-3574 KTLADLYD
+3574 KALGDLYD
-3582 ELDKTKKKIKTKYG
+3582 ELDKTKKKKGKG
-3596 YDVYEAY
+3596 SYDAY
-3603 SEYAKEN
+3603 QTYSKYAKEN
-3610 VNEKAY
+3610 VNNKAY

-3639 IRYEVLRDEKGKIV
+3639 ARYEVLRDKKGKIV
-3653 IDETT
+3653 IDEAT

-3663 DLTKAPKPN
+3663 DLTKAPTPN

-3685 WKDLNKRD
+3685 WEDLNKRD

-3698 RQKKEVEDKTKA
+3698 RQKKEVEDKTNA

-3737 IDYYK
+3737 IAYYK

-3797 YIESYTDNENYKTVE
+3797 YIEGYTDNENYKTVE
-3812 TDDKNGTTH
+3812 TDNKNGTTH
-3821 VPGYDNNLGLNEYE
+3821 VPGYDNDLGLNEYE

-3844 TLMQF
+3844 TLMNF

-3896 DSWYEKIDYSEDR
+3896 DTWYEKIDYSEDR

-3937 RETYTSD
+3937 RETYGSD

-3952 AYQKRMDEATKK
+3952 AYQKRIDEATKK

-3998 QLLFYTHRMLSKM
+3998 QLLFYTHRMLGKM

-4081 KFMMLNFTGAIGNIT
+4081 KFMMLNITGGIGNIT
-4096 IGESAIAGEYI
+4096 VGESAIAGEYI

-4115 GWLKGKNMWRQAV
+4115 GWLKGKNMWRHAI

-4168 ADTILNKIRDFMYS
+4168 ADTVLNKIRDFMYS

-4231 HEYAMKNIIGGNE
+4231 HEYAMKNIIGGND
-4244 ELLNKYETF
+4244 ELLNKYEEF

-4280 LYLTKEQKKQFIA
+4280 LYLTKEQKKQFIT
-4293 ERKKLEKEAKVKFEE
+4293 ERKKLEKEAKAKFEE
-4308 LPTVMDQLDLKD
+4308 LPTIMDQVDLKD

-4414 VGCAPAL
+4414 IGCAPAL

-4491 VCTALAVRCIWD
+4491 ICTALAVRCIWD
-4503 DDDLKNSLWGN
+4503 DDDLKNSLWAN

-4550 TAGKDIMSAC
+4550 TAGKDIMAAC